1 MKAKKLLSLL
11 LALIMCA
18 GLVPAQVLAAGN
30 KTIVINTDGV
40 ENGTVEIVSIP
51 DDATQDGNKIT
62 GLTAKTG
69 FISIKATPKEGYEFI
84 NWTARFTMN
93 NGKTWVPKTTP
104 NAHYVLKSGNTFG
117 SNPMEIAPGSV
128 GSAKAYLE
136 LTPNFGKPLK
146 LAVES
151 SDPEMGEVVLGPNTG
166 KQLTEKTEKG
176 YVGSYTAGNVEIG
189 YRLKDSEKYQFVGWT
204 IRYTNGE
211 SGIVDDL
218 DEYHYHDLN
227 MAKTTTWPYDKNP
240 WSTDETVVGNTVRD
254 LIDTNKKGIKHD
266 ATITAVFNDKTSP
279 NYALQDSYWNIRMHV
294 IFQTQTIYY
303 PTITGWDNTTN
314 EVVVEFNDIPAADV
328 LKSANECSI
337 FMPIGK
343 SGNTGKTA
351 PGLAINFTDDAPKY
365 TYKDENKLEYGFGQ
379 YTIDDFADV
388 YEIHFNVLDN
398 NGNTKPGVIRL
409 NFKNRGKL
417 TAEHG
422 AVQYLGKQYENG
434 SVIDFVPDGD
444 GDATMTAVPEEGYKL
459 LKWIINGA
467 EYPANGNDITFAV
480 PESTFDI
487 QAVFAAPEFVVAGK
501 TPRFDIRDNLLELT
515 PFVTLATEGTVTG
528 WSNDTDEQV
537 VVTFNNV
544 GTLPQYVAAYY
555 RLNKDSY
562 APDGTS
568 LSFGGRETGEK
579 GSWLSWSR
587 YYYTQLNAD
596 DYEIPFTITD
606 KNGFVKR
613 GVIRFE
619 RDGKAGIEAEH
630 GSVIYNDT
638 EYTNGQTIDVAAGEI
653 TLQAKADEGYAFAG
667 WEIAGKEYSDNPLT
681 IEADG
686 KFFIIKAKFA
696 KLVTVSTGEGIVSEG
711 AARFADDETAE
722 SKTVAAGGSVSI
734 TNVPGEKSKFVAWHV
749 EYEKA
754 EGKFMP
760 AEEGRHYALGAGES
774 LTDGTITIVAKEYN
788 LRVYPEFERTYSI
801 TLQQAE
807 GGKASFAKPI
817 SAIGK
822 DTVSGLTK
830 DSAEVTWEIDST
842 EAGYKFSSWGIE
854 YFDTAKNEWVTDTT
868 GSSQFERFNY
878 WTPVNGDGRT
888 QRSMSAK
895 VTKYDLRI
903 TPQFAKGNIVEA
915 VADPAAGGTAEVT
928 GDADGYFYKY
938 SNSAQLKATAA
949 DGYNFGGWT
958 IEYKQEDGTYAPAEL
973 MKQYS
978 SASGNENTP
987 NMSINVMGYDL
998 RFTAKFTKQ
1007 LYVELA
1013 QGEHGTAEFVGV
1025 TPDADN
1031 RVYGPDDSTGNIVA
1045 TVKATPEEGYVFGG
1059 WNVVDAET
1067 GNSVMPS
1074 EPGFDFY
1081 YEIADGGTVASNP
1094 MGVGFSKSEMDRYH
1108 VNLKIKPVFG
1118 KGIKVIV
1125 GSDNSAY
1132 GTVTPEGEN
1141 IISGTNGRL
1150 DFSAKPAE
1158 GCMFMG
1164 WEVTYADGTEI
1175 PDEEKGNMF
1184 MFNVNTVNNDETGDN
1199 NQLLTFNC
1207 EKDLKLTAH
1216 FVKKGEPNFVR
1227 YNTNSY
1233 HAGCLMMPES
1243 TIYAPGRTVPSS
1255 FTGWSNDLSEPIV
1268 ITFNAAAQADKAVS
1282 IFYRYRYTVLAAP
1295 DVSFDFGEGTE
1306 HSNASDSTR
1315 SYKYTFS
1322 AEQAA
1327 TLYELPFTATDAN
1340 GNVKKGVIRF
1350 TPARRALIE
1359 AENGAVS
1366 YNDATYAAGSIID
1379 FPAGEATI
1387 TAAANEGYA
1396 FAGWEIEGVELSEE
1410 QAKSET
1416 ITFNVPEK
1424 FFTIKARFEVAAKQ
1438 LYVELAQGE
1447 HGTAEFVGVT
1457 PDANNRVY
1465 GPDDSTGNIVATVKA
1480 TPEEGYAFGGWTI
1493 LNADTGKKAVGLMG
1507 GQYGNYFLE
1516 DGESEASNPLRI
1528 GFSKHSSANFHVN
1541 LKLVPVFGKE
1551 MKVTVASDNSEYGTV
1566 TPEGENIV
1574 SSVGGKLDFG
1584 AKPAEDCLFMGWEIT
1599 YADGTEIPEKEKDNL
1614 FSFNTN
1620 STDNDATGDN
1630 NQLTI
1635 FSCEK
1640 DLKLTAHFV
1649 KKGEPNFVRYN
1660 SHKSDR
1666 GSMQAPRVTVFAPN
1680 MTLPSS
1686 YTGWSNDVSEPIV
1699 IIFDAPAMQSKSGL
1713 RLFYRYK
1720 STDLTAAGVTF
1731 NLGEGTEH
1739 DASRDTTKYYVYN
1752 ITAEEAATLYELPFT
1767 ATDANGNVKKGVIRF
1782 TPARRALI
1790 EAENGA
1796 VSYNDATYAAGS
1808 IIDFPAG
1815 EATITAAANEGYAFA
1830 GWEIEGVEL
1839 SEEQAKSETLTFNV
1853 PEKFFTIK
1861 AKFEVENKVNVT
1873 LSVNEATYGTLTSE
1887 SNLTGLKKGDKV
1899 ELVAARNPD
1908 GYEDFLLWHISGKE
1922 GTDYTIDN
1930 DPEVPGKATLTVLG
1944 TKDISVMAVFRG
1956 KVVGLQTS
1964 GRKYAIMPV
1973 KHGQR
1978 LIITYLGHQDV
1989 KVGVTEVTGW
1999 NNNPNETLAVT
2010 ITLNGFN
2017 DGGSL
2022 VVLKKYMGMM
2032 RDNAPDILAPGAS
2045 YVFPDMEDTA
2055 GPVTSIGAMYLHFT
2069 NGWDRTKTYHFS
2081 IVDESGNVL
2090 KNGTV
2095 EFRAKGLAK
2104 IEAENGAV
2112 EFDGTKY
2119 NNGEKV
2125 YLGTGSATIT
2135 AAANEGYAFAGW
2147 EIEGVELSE
2156 EQAKSETLTF
2166 TVPEKFFTIKAKFEA
2181 DTTPGIKVTVK
2192 SENTAKGS
2200 AAATTDGLD
2209 NFKPNGTSIIE
2220 LSATPAANCTLVGW
2234 TVTDTASGEY
2244 LDKSLYTLY
2253 EEGENKLLLAKG
2265 VDKDVTVTA
2274 YFANSTEGVFVMPGE
2289 RLPAFTITGK
2299 DGTVYTGAIE
2309 NWDNNTYNEIVVTFS
2324 GFGTSDILGQDMLIT
2339 LSNGSSDVLAPTDL
2353 VMKRTDAGNGKEEV
2367 VRHENDGKVYY
2378 SLSGYQ
2384 RESRIPFTFT
2394 DRNGNVKKG
2403 TIKLNLDYRAE
2414 VYIVGFCQPSGDRL
2428 GGYVLYNGNKYYSG
2442 DVIPFEPDTEGYV
2455 TITAVPEEKFANI
2468 EYVFKNWK
2476 MDTVEL
2482 TADEVYAN
2490 PLKFKPSKEYCVI
2503 QPQFAGDGRLVV
2515 VTDAE
2520 NGHAEIKKN
2529 GELVEGG
2536 EANGIAYGTDKLS
2549 VEAIPDDGYVFVR
2562 WQVEMNNSI
2571 IDPDSWVGEKFTE
2584 DEQARL
2590 LARNTS
2596 LSESD
2601 ISEAKLD
2608 FTLEGSGAYGLRLT
2622 PLFGLDAKGATITL
2636 DNSESEKGTISS
2648 EDDLTDVRWYLP
2660 AVTIKAEK
2668 KDGYEF
2674 QGWTVTSTATGK
2686 RLYNGKDYEMVEV
2699 DEYTMTIRPLRS
2711 STQDMTVKGI
2721 FIDYQPVHGTVKGHG
2736 YAVVYEG
2743 KEYREGDVITFP
2755 NGKGIATL
2763 EWKPDNADT
2772 HFVFWFFSN
2781 YVMNNESEARRQPRI
2796 DVQLL
2801 ERDFDINVVMGY
2813 YVDYRIMCDGV
2824 DITNSDDWA
2833 NSIGPSIYN
2842 LQGRYGYDISK
2853 YPTIDDAIDN
2863 YSEITSSG
2871 NHTNYVA
2878 PGDGMIFWFDENF
2891 RLGGNVGDGRVKY
2904 VYDSVTTEPAA
2915 EEIGITKELI
2925 DKQYSGRTDKSD
2937 EYRVWAA
2944 YVMPESDI
2952 TIVINVR
2959 RIGYSQ
2965 ITAQPNNT
2973 AYGSVT
2979 MSPES
2984 TGGDGYYRE
2993 GIYLRINAAA
3003 KSGYRF
3009 VKWEEAQGSSYL
3021 SEEQK
3026 LSSSLNLRVGIDS
3039 AALTAVFEED
3049 TNPVAQALNLV
3060 VDPAGKANVL
3070 VNGAKGVTGAFEGES
3085 VTVSLGDLDDYYEF
3099 DHWEITRDSSGESL
3113 ITSAASYNESVTFVV
3128 PNGSVSV
3135 KAVLNQRAIEV
3146 TWMYYVKKG
3155 ENSYVSSSVTT
3166 PYMADISIWKNG
3178 VYQDPNSKTTVVKG
3192 DTISFEVKLKDAN
3205 KYILEKIWLVSSG
3218 TMVQNYDDYNG
3229 EYTVTSWK
3237 YKGKN
3242 IYQLT
3247 INAYF
3252 DTNNGDIQ
3260 RYNLNV
3266 VQPASGGTIECS
3278 SVYPLADSIVKL
3290 TAKPEENYRLKRW
3303 IVTDEY
3309 NNAVDVT
3316 VDDSDANSAKFT
3328 MPAAD
3333 VTVTAEFEQTDV
3345 RGAEML
3351 AVDILSGKG
3360 GAVIASGALAGDAW
3374 TVDLSG
3380 VIDKAT
3386 ADGIPQGTS
3395 GLYMRITAN
3404 EGTTVEQ
3411 VNAFTGDW
3419 SNGDIACYM
3428 PLNQGVIFI
3437 AHNGE
3442 QSRNYTI
3449 TLAYSEP
3456 GAPELSNGS
3465 AERISDKEANIKFT
3479 SSEGGSCYYV
3489 VVESGA
3495 AEPAIDTEGRG
3506 MSISAGEN
3514 TLMLTNLAKGARDIY
3529 IVVKNASGVASKP
3542 MKIEIPAFSSGE
3554 EEGEYTISVAE
3565 HVGGTLTP
3573 SRTRANEGDE
3583 VTISISA
3590 ADGMQMKAGSLT
3602 YTEAIE
3608 NGKTVTIENG
3618 KFTMPAC
3625 DVTISCQWESTASQP
3640 TGGGITG
3647 FVIDGIPG
3655 TIDASGNIVVTMPYK
3670 TDVTALRPVI
3680 TGVNIAEMTPASGEA
3695 VDFTK
3700 PVIYTVTLT
3709 DGTVKLYTV
3718 TVQLQNAGAADELWD
3733 KLTDPS
3739 QTLPWWKYAEQQ
3751 RNSGYYPR
3759 YW

>member
-30 KTIVINTDGV
+30 MTLMINTEGI

-51 DDATQDGNKIT
+51 DGATQDGNTVT
-62 GLTAKTG
+62 GLTAKTS
-69 FISIKATPKEGYEFI
+69 FVTVKATPKEGYEFL
-84 NWTARFTMN
+84 NWTVKISP
-93 NGKTWVPKTTP
+93 NGKKWLSTAKP
-104 NAHYVLKSGNTFG
+104 NSGYVLKSGQTFA
-117 SNPMEIAPGSV
+117 SNPIEIANGPM
-128 GSAKAYLE
+128 AKFLQ
-136 LTPNFGKPLK
+136 LTPNFGIPLK

-176 YVGSYTAGNVEIG
+176 YVGSYNAGNVEIG

-211 SGIVDDL
+211 SGITEDL
-218 DEYHYHDLN
+218 DAYHYMDLS
-227 MAKTTTWPYDKNP
+227 MRPTTTWPYDQNP
-240 WSTDETVVGNTVRD
+240 WSKDDTVVGNTVRD
-254 LIDTNKKGIKHD
+254 LISYNRKGIKHD
-266 ATITAVFNDKTSP
+266 ITITAVFNDKTSP
-279 NYALQDSYWNIRMHV
+279 NYTLADDNWKIGMTVRPQNGNQS
-294 IFQTQTIYY
+294 IYSANV
-303 PTITGWDNTTN
+303 TGWDNTTN
-314 EVVVEFNDIPAADV
+314 EVVAEFNGAVTAAE
-328 LKSANECSI
+328 LKDANTYFIS
-337 FMPIGK
+337 MPIGMD
-343 SGNTGKTA
+343 GGTIRTA
-351 PGLAINFTDDAPKY
+351 PGLTVEFTDENPNY
-365 TYKDENKLEYGFGQ
+365 TYGIGDTQGLSPDTYHVGN
-379 YTIDDFADV
+379 FADV

-422 AVQYLGKQYENG
+422 AVQYFGKQYENG

-459 LKWIINGA
+459 LKWIINDV

-568 LSFGGRETGEK
+568 LSFDGRETGEK

-667 WEIAGKEYSDNPLT
+667 WEIGGKEYSNNPLT

-722 SKTVAAGGSVSI
+722 SKTVAAGESVSI
-734 TNVPGEKSKFVAWHV
+734 TNVPGEKSKFVRWHV
-749 EYEKA
+749 DYEKA

-760 AEEGRHYALGAGES
+760 AEEGRHYTLGEGAS
-774 LTDGTITIVAKEYN
+774 YTDGTITIVAKEYN
-788 LRVYPEFERTYSI
+788 IKVYPEFERTYSI

-807 GGKASFAKPI
+807 GGKASFAEPV

-822 DTVSGLTK
+822 DAVSGLTK
-830 DSAEVTWEIDST
+830 DSAAVTWEREVET
-842 EAGYKFSSWGIE
+842 GYRFVKWGIE
-854 YFDTAKNEWVTDTT
+854 YFDTAKNEWVADPT
-868 GSSQFERFNY
+868 GGGSTAIYRY
-878 WTPVNGDGRT
+878 WTPVNGDGRM
-888 QRSMSAK
+888 RPSMSVK
-895 VTKYDLRI
+895 VTEYDLRI
-903 TPQFAKGNIVEA
+903 TPQFSKGLTVEA

-928 GDADGYFYKY
+928 GDTDGYFYKNQY
-938 SNSAQLKATAA
+938 AKLKAAAA

-958 IEYKQEDGTYAPAEL
+958 IEYKQEDGIYAPAVAGTH
-973 MKQYS
+973 YRAIIG
-978 SASGNENTP
+978 SADTAEITAAVLDHS
-987 NMSINVMGYDL
+987 L

-1025 TPDADN
+1025 TPDANN

-1059 WNVVDAET
+1059 WEVVDAET
-1067 GNSVMPS
+1067 GDMMFPS
-1074 EPGFDFY
+1074 EPDFDFH

-1094 MGVGFSKSEMDRYH
+1094 MSVGFSKSGMDSYH

-1118 KGIKVIV
+1118 KGIKVTV

-1150 DFSAKPAE
+1150 DFSAKPAD
-1158 GCMFMG
+1158 GCLFMG
-1164 WEVTYADGTEI
+1164 WEVTYADGTAI
-1175 PDEEKGNMF
+1175 PDAEKGNMF
-1184 MFNVNTVNNDETGDN
+1184 MFNVNTVNNDETGDD
-1199 NQLLTFNC
+1199 NQLTIFEC

-1227 YNTNSY
+1227 YNTDSY
-1233 HAGCLMMPES
+1233 HAGCRMPLEIDLSDKTS
-1243 TIYAPGRTVPSS
+1243 TRIYPSS
-1255 FTGWSNDLSEPIV
+1255 VTGWSNDLSELFV
-1268 ITFNAAAQADKAVS
+1268 ITFDVAAPADESVM
-1282 IFYRYRYTVLAAP
+1282 ICYRYRFTDLAAP
-1295 DVSFDFGEGTE
+1295 DVSFDYGEGTE
-1306 HSNASDSTR
+1306 KGSSTGG
-1315 SYKYTFS
+1315 STIGYNYYFTE
-1322 AEQAA
+1322 EQAA

-1424 FFTIKARFEVAAKQ
+1424 FFTIKARFEV
-1438 LYVELAQGE
+1438 
-1447 HGTAEFVGVT
+1447 
-1457 PDANNRVY
+1457 
-1465 GPDDSTGNIVATVKA
+1465 
-1480 TPEEGYAFGGWTI
+1480 
-1493 LNADTGKKAVGLMG
+1493 
-1507 GQYGNYFLE
+1507 
-1516 DGESEASNPLRI
+1516 
-1528 GFSKHSSANFHVN
+1528 
-1541 LKLVPVFGKE
+1541 
-1551 MKVTVASDNSEYGTV
+1551 
-1566 TPEGENIV
+1566 
-1574 SSVGGKLDFG
+1574 
-1584 AKPAEDCLFMGWEIT
+1584 
-1599 YADGTEIPEKEKDNL
+1599 
-1614 FSFNTN
+1614 
-1620 STDNDATGDN
+1620 
-1630 NQLTI
+1630 
-1635 FSCEK
+1635 
-1640 DLKLTAHFV
+1640 
-1649 KKGEPNFVRYN
+1649 
-1660 SHKSDR
+1660 
-1666 GSMQAPRVTVFAPN
+1666 
-1680 MTLPSS
+1680 
-1686 YTGWSNDVSEPIV
+1686 
-1699 IIFDAPAMQSKSGL
+1699 
-1713 RLFYRYK
+1713 
-1720 STDLTAAGVTF
+1720 
-1731 NLGEGTEH
+1731 
-1739 DASRDTTKYYVYN
+1739 
-1752 ITAEEAATLYELPFT
+1752 
-1767 ATDANGNVKKGVIRF
+1767 
-1782 TPARRALI
+1782 
-1790 EAENGA
+1790 
-1796 VSYNDATYAAGS
+1796 
-1808 IIDFPAG
+1808 
-1815 EATITAAANEGYAFA
+1815 
-1830 GWEIEGVEL
+1830 
-1839 SEEQAKSETLTFNV
+1839 
-1853 PEKFFTIK
+1853 
-1861 AKFEVENKVNVT
+1861 ENKVNVT

-1899 ELVAARNPD
+1899 ELIAARNPN

-2156 EQAKSETLTF
+2156 EQAKSETITF
-2166 TVPEKFFTIKAKFEA
+2166 TVPEKFFTIKARFEA

-2353 VMKRTDAGNGKEEV
+2353 AMKRTDAGDGKEEV
-2367 VRHENDGKVYY
+2367 VRHENGGKVYY

-2414 VYIVGFCQPSGDRL
+2414 VYVNGFCQPSGDRL

-2442 DVIPFEPDTEGYV
+2442 DVIPFEPDAEGYV

-2490 PLKFKPSKEYCVI
+2490 PLKFKPSKEYCMI

-2520 NGHAEIKKN
+2520 NGRAEFKKN

-2562 WQVEMNNSI
+2562 WQVEKNYSI
-2571 IDPDSWVGEKFTE
+2571 IDQDSWVGEKFTE
-2584 DEQARL
+2584 EEQARL
-2590 LARNTS
+2590 LALVTS
-2596 LSESD
+2596 LSEND
-2601 ISEAKLD
+2601 IREAKLD
-2608 FTLEGSGAYGLRLT
+2608 FTLEDGLYALRLT

-2699 DEYTMTIRPLRS
+2699 DEYTMTIRPLRTG
-2711 STQDMTVKGI
+2711 TQDMTVKGI
-2721 FIDYQPVHGTVKGHG
+2721 FPEYQPVHGTVKGHG

-2763 EWKPDNADT
+2763 EWKPDNANA
-2772 HFVFWFFSN
+2772 HFVYWFFSD

-2801 ERDFDINVVMGY
+2801 ERDFEINVTMGY
-2813 YVDYRIMCDGV
+2813 QVNYRIMCDGK
-2824 DITNSDDWA
+2824 DITRSDDWA
-2833 NSIGPSIYN
+2833 SAGTANIYA
-2842 LQGRYGYDISK
+2842 LQGLYGYNRSK

-2863 YSEITSSG
+2863 YSEIAKAASRS
-2871 NHTNYVA
+2871 YVI
-2878 PGDGMIFWFDENF
+2878 PGDGVIFWLNENF
-2891 RLGGNVGDGRVKY
+2891 RLGGAINGRIKY
-2904 VYDSVTTEPAA
+2904 VYDSITVEPAA
-2915 EEIGITKELI
+2915 EEIGVTKELI
-2925 DKQYSGRTDKSD
+2925 DKQYGAYEDKSD

-2952 TIVINVR
+2952 TIDINIR

-3026 LSSSLNLRVGIDS
+3026 LSSSLNLRVGVDS

-3049 TNPVAQALNLV
+3049 TNPIAQALNLV
-3060 VDPAGKANVL
+3060 VEPAGKANVL
-3070 VNGAKGVTGAFEGES
+3070 VNGAKGVAGAFEGES

-3113 ITSAASYNESVTFVV
+3113 ITSAASYNESVTFVM

-3135 KAVLNQRAIEV
+3135 KAVLNAKSVNVAWRFMI
-3146 TWMYYVKKG
+3146 KKG
-3155 ENSYVSSSVTT
+3155 NNTYVGSSATT

-3178 VYQDPNSKTTVVKG
+3178 VYQDPNSKITVVKG
-3192 DTISFEVKLKDAN
+3192 DTISFEVKLKDPN
-3205 KYILEKIWLVSSG
+3205 KYILEKIWLDLSG
-3218 TMVQNYDDYNG
+3218 TTAKNYYDYKG
-3229 EYTVTSWK
+3229 EYTLTSWK
-3237 YKGKN
+3237 HNGKA
-3242 IYQLT
+3242 IYQFL
-3247 INAYF
+3247 INVGF
-3252 DTNNGDIQ
+3252 DMNDGDIQ

-3278 SVYPLADSIVKL
+3278 SVYPLADSVVKL

-3333 VTVTAEFEQTDV
+3333 VTITAEFEQTDAS
-3345 RGAEML
+3345 GAEML

-3360 GAVIASGALAGDAW
+3360 GAVIASGTLAGDAW

-3479 SSEGGSCYYV
+3479 LSEGGSCYYV

-3554 EEGEYTISVAE
+3554 DDGEYTISVAE

-3573 SRTRANEGDE
+3573 SRTKANEGNE

-3590 ADGMQMKAGSLT
+3590 ADGMQMKVGSLT

-3655 TIDASGNIVVTMPYK
+3655 TIDVGGNIVVTMPYK

-3739 QTLPWWKYAEQQ
+3739 QTLPWWKYAEHQQ
-3751 RNSGYYPR
+3751 SYGKYPR

>member
-30 KTIVINTDGV
+30 MTLMINTEGI

-51 DDATQDGNKIT
+51 DGATQDGNTVT
-62 GLTAKTG
+62 GLTAKTS
-69 FISIKATPKEGYEFI
+69 FVTVKATPKEGYEFL
-84 NWTARFTMN
+84 NWTVKISP
-93 NGKTWVPKTTP
+93 NGKKWLSTAKP
-104 NAHYVLKSGNTFG
+104 NSGYVLKSGQTFA
-117 SNPMEIAPGSV
+117 SNPIEIANGPM
-128 GSAKAYLE
+128 AKFLQ
-136 LTPNFGKPLK
+136 LTPNFGIPLK

-176 YVGSYTAGNVEIG
+176 YVGSYNAGNVEIG

-211 SGIVDDL
+211 SGITEDL
-218 DEYHYHDLN
+218 DAYHYMDLS
-227 MAKTTTWPYDKNP
+227 MRPTTTWPYDQNP
-240 WSTDETVVGNTVRD
+240 WSKDDTVVGNTVRD
-254 LIDTNKKGIKHD
+254 LISYNRKGIKHD
-266 ATITAVFNDKTSP
+266 ITITAVFNDKTSP
-279 NYALQDSYWNIRMHV
+279 NYTLADDNWKIGMTVRPQNGNQS
-294 IFQTQTIYY
+294 IYSANV
-303 PTITGWDNTTN
+303 TGWDNTTN
-314 EVVVEFNDIPAADV
+314 EVVAEFNGAVTAAE
-328 LKSANECSI
+328 LKDANTYFIS
-337 FMPIGK
+337 MPIGMDGGTIRTA
-343 SGNTGKTA
+343 SGLTVE
-351 PGLAINFTDDAPKY
+351 FTDEKPGY
-365 TYKDENKLEYGFGQ
+365 TYGVGDIQGLSPDTYHVGN
-379 YTIDDFADV
+379 FADV

-409 NFKNRGKL
+409 NLKNRGRL

-444 GDATMTAVPEEGYKL
+444 GEATMTAVPEEGYKL

-667 WEIAGKEYSDNPLT
+667 WEIGGKEYSNNPLT

-686 KFFIIKAKFA
+686 KFFIIKAKFT

-711 AARFADDETAE
+711 VSRFADDETAE
-722 SKTVAAGGSVSI
+722 SKTVAAGESVSL
-734 TNVPGEKSKFVAWHV
+734 TNVPGEKSKFARWHV
-749 EYEKA
+749 DYEKA

-760 AEEGRHYALGAGES
+760 AEEGRHYTLGEGAS
-774 LTDGTITIVAKEYN
+774 YTDGTITIVTKEYN
-788 LRVYPEFERTYSI
+788 IKVYPEFERTYSI

-807 GGKASFAKPI
+807 GGKASFAEPV

-822 DTVSGLTK
+822 DAVSGLTK
-830 DSAEVTWEIDST
+830 DSNAVTWEREVET
-842 EAGYKFSSWGIE
+842 GYRFDKWGIE
-854 YFDTAKNEWVTDTT
+854 YFDTAKNEWVADPT
-868 GSSQFERFNY
+868 GGGSTAIYRY
-878 WTPVNGDGRT
+878 WTPVNGDGRM
-888 QRSMSAK
+888 RPSMSVK
-895 VTKYDLRI
+895 VTEYDLRI
-903 TPQFAKGNIVEA
+903 TPQFSKGLTVEA

-928 GDADGYFYKY
+928 GDTDGYFYKNQY
-938 SNSAQLKATAA
+938 AKLKAAA
-949 DGYNFGGWT
+949 TDGYAFGGWT
-958 IEYKQEDGTYAPAEL
+958 IEYRQEDGTYAPAVAGTH
-973 MKQYS
+973 YRAIIG
-978 SASGNENTP
+978 SADTAEITAAVLDHS
-987 NMSINVMGYDL
+987 L

-1059 WNVVDAET
+1059 WEVVNGET
-1067 GNSVMPS
+1067 GNSVSPS
-1074 EPGFDFY
+1074 ETGYSFH

-1094 MGVGFSKSEMDRYH
+1094 MSVGFSKSEMDSYH

-1118 KGIKVIV
+1118 KGIKVTV

-1150 DFSAKPAE
+1150 DFSAKPAD
-1158 GCMFMG
+1158 GCLFMG
-1164 WEVTYADGTEI
+1164 WEVTYADGTAI
-1175 PDEEKGNMF
+1175 PDAEKGNMF
-1184 MFNVNTVNNDETGDN
+1184 MFNMNTVDNDETGDN
-1199 NQLLTFNC
+1199 NQLTIFEC

-1227 YNTNSY
+1227 YNSNSSY
-1233 HAGCLMMPES
+1233 AGSKQIPRV
-1243 TIYAPGRTVPSS
+1243 TVFAPGMTLPSS
-1255 FTGWSNDLSEPIV
+1255 YTGWSNDVSEPIV
-1268 ITFNAAAQADKAVS
+1268 ITFDAPAMESKS
-1282 IFYRYRYTVLAAP
+1282 GLRLFYRFMSTDLTAAG
-1295 DVSFDFGEGTE
+1295 VTFDLGEGTE
-1306 HSNASDSTR
+1306 NSNSSASTKCFI
-1315 SYKYTFS
+1315 YYFTE
-1322 AEQAA
+1322 EQAA

-1366 YNDATYAAGSIID
+1366 YNNATYAAGSIID

-1424 FFTIKARFEVAAKQ
+1424 FFTIKARFEV
-1438 LYVELAQGE
+1438 
-1447 HGTAEFVGVT
+1447 
-1457 PDANNRVY
+1457 
-1465 GPDDSTGNIVATVKA
+1465 
-1480 TPEEGYAFGGWTI
+1480 
-1493 LNADTGKKAVGLMG
+1493 
-1507 GQYGNYFLE
+1507 
-1516 DGESEASNPLRI
+1516 
-1528 GFSKHSSANFHVN
+1528 
-1541 LKLVPVFGKE
+1541 
-1551 MKVTVASDNSEYGTV
+1551 
-1566 TPEGENIV
+1566 
-1574 SSVGGKLDFG
+1574 
-1584 AKPAEDCLFMGWEIT
+1584 
-1599 YADGTEIPEKEKDNL
+1599 
-1614 FSFNTN
+1614 
-1620 STDNDATGDN
+1620 
-1630 NQLTI
+1630 
-1635 FSCEK
+1635 
-1640 DLKLTAHFV
+1640 
-1649 KKGEPNFVRYN
+1649 
-1660 SHKSDR
+1660 
-1666 GSMQAPRVTVFAPN
+1666 
-1680 MTLPSS
+1680 
-1686 YTGWSNDVSEPIV
+1686 
-1699 IIFDAPAMQSKSGL
+1699 
-1713 RLFYRYK
+1713 
-1720 STDLTAAGVTF
+1720 
-1731 NLGEGTEH
+1731 
-1739 DASRDTTKYYVYN
+1739 
-1752 ITAEEAATLYELPFT
+1752 
-1767 ATDANGNVKKGVIRF
+1767 
-1782 TPARRALI
+1782 
-1790 EAENGA
+1790 
-1796 VSYNDATYAAGS
+1796 
-1808 IIDFPAG
+1808 
-1815 EATITAAANEGYAFA
+1815 
-1830 GWEIEGVEL
+1830 
-1839 SEEQAKSETLTFNV
+1839 
-1853 PEKFFTIK
+1853 
-1861 AKFEVENKVNVT
+1861 ENKVNVT

-1899 ELVAARNPD
+1899 ELVAARNPN

-2104 IEAENGAV
+2104 IDAENGAV

-2125 YLGTGSATIT
+2125 YLGTDSATIT

-2156 EQAKSETLTF
+2156 EQAKSETITF

-2353 VMKRTDAGNGKEEV
+2353 VMKRTDAGDGKEEV
-2367 VRHENDGKVYY
+2367 VRHEDGGKVYY

-2442 DVIPFEPDTEGYV
+2442 DVIPFEPDAEGYV

-2520 NGHAEIKKN
+2520 NGRAEFKKN

-2536 EANGIAYGTDKLS
+2536 EADGIAYGTDKLS

-2562 WQVEMNNSI
+2562 WQVEKNYSI
-2571 IDPDSWVGEKFTE
+2571 IDQDSWVGEKFTE
-2584 DEQARL
+2584 EEQARL
-2590 LARNTS
+2590 LALVTS
-2596 LSESD
+2596 LSEND
-2601 ISEAKLD
+2601 IREAKLD
-2608 FTLEGSGAYGLRLT
+2608 FTLEDGLYALRLT

-2699 DEYTMTIRPLRS
+2699 DEYTMTIRPLRT

-2721 FIDYQPVHGTVKGHG
+2721 FLEYQPVHGTVKGHG

-2763 EWKPDNADT
+2763 EWKPDNANV
-2772 HFVFWFFSN
+2772 HFVYWFFSN
-2781 YVMNNESEARRQPRI
+2781 YVMNNESEARKQPRI

-2801 ERDFDINVVMGY
+2801 ERDFEINVVMGY
-2813 YVDYRIMCDGV
+2813 HVDYRIMCDGV
-2824 DITNSDDWA
+2824 DITRSDDWA
-2833 NSIGPSIYN
+2833 SAGTANIYT
-2842 LQGRYGYDISK
+2842 LQGLYGYDRSK

-2863 YSEITSSG
+2863 YSEIFKAASRS
-2871 NHTNYVA
+2871 YVI
-2878 PGDGMIFWFDENF
+2878 PGDGVIFWLNENF
-2891 RLGGNVGDGRVKY
+2891 RLGGATNGRIKY
-2904 VYDSVTTEPAA
+2904 VYDSITVEPAA

-2925 DKQYSGRTDKSD
+2925 DKQYGAYDDKSD

-2952 TIVINVR
+2952 TIDINIR

-2973 AYGSVT
+2973 TYGSVT

-2993 GIYLRINAAA
+2993 GAYLRINAAA

-3026 LSSSLNLRVGIDS
+3026 LSSSLNLRVGVDS

-3049 TNPVAQALNLV
+3049 TNPIAQALNLV

-3113 ITSAASYNESVTFVV
+3113 ITSAASYSESLTFVM
-3128 PNGSVSV
+3128 PNGSVTV
-3135 KAVLNQRAIEV
+3135 KAVLNAKSVNVSWRFMI
-3146 TWMYYVKKG
+3146 KKG
-3155 ENSYVSSSVTT
+3155 ENTYVGSSAIT
-3166 PYMADISIWKNG
+3166 PYMADMSIWKNG
-3178 VYQDPNSKTTVVKG
+3178 VLQDPNSKITVVKG
-3192 DTISFEVKLKDAN
+3192 DTISFEVKLKDPN
-3205 KYILEKIWLVSSG
+3205 KYILEKIWLDLSG
-3218 TMVQNYDDYNG
+3218 TTAKNYYDYKG

-3237 YKGKN
+3237 FRGKK
-3242 IYQLT
+3242 IYQFL
-3247 INAYF
+3247 INVGF
-3252 DTNNGDIQ
+3252 DMNDGDIQ

-3278 SVYPLADSIVKL
+3278 SVYPLADSVVNLI
-3290 TAKPEENYRLKRW
+3290 AKPEENYRLKRW

-3309 NNAVDVT
+3309 NNAVEVT

-3386 ADGIPQGTS
+3386 ANGIPQGTS

-3495 AEPAIDTEGRG
+3495 AEPSIDTEGRG

-3655 TIDASGNIVVTMPYK
+3655 TIDVGGNIVVTMPYK

>member
-30 KTIVINTDGV
+30 MTLMINTEGI

-51 DDATQDGNKIT
+51 DGATQDGNMVT
-62 GLTAKTG
+62 GLTAKTS
-69 FISIKATPKEGYEFI
+69 FVTVKATPKEGYEFL
-84 NWTARFTMN
+84 NWTVKIST
-93 NGKTWVPKTTP
+93 NGKKWLSTAKP
-104 NAHYVLKSGNTFG
+104 NSGYVLKSGQTFA
-117 SNPMEIAPGSV
+117 SNPIEIANGPM
-128 GSAKAYLE
+128 AKFLQ
-136 LTPNFGKPLK
+136 LTPNFGIPLK

-176 YVGSYTAGNVEIG
+176 YVGSYNAGNVEIG

-211 SGIVDDL
+211 SGITEDL
-218 DEYHYHDLN
+218 DAYHYMDLS
-227 MAKTTTWPYDKNP
+227 MRPTTTWPYDQNP
-240 WSTDETVVGNTVRD
+240 WSKDDTVVGNTVRD
-254 LIDTNKKGIKHD
+254 LISYNRKGIKHD
-266 ATITAVFNDKTSP
+266 ITITAVFNDKTSP
-279 NYALQDSYWNIRMHV
+279 NYTLADDNWKIGMTVRPQNGNQS
-294 IFQTQTIYY
+294 IYSANV
-303 PTITGWDNTTN
+303 TGWDNTTN
-314 EVVVEFNDIPAADV
+314 EVVAEFNGAVTAAE
-328 LKSANECSI
+328 LKDANTYFIS
-337 FMPIGK
+337 MPIGMDGGTIRTA
-343 SGNTGKTA
+343 SGLTVE
-351 PGLAINFTDDAPKY
+351 FTDEKPGY
-365 TYKDENKLEYGFGQ
+365 TYGVGDIQGLSPDTYHVGN
-379 YTIDDFADV
+379 FADV

-459 LKWIINGA
+459 LKWIINGT

-667 WEIAGKEYSDNPLT
+667 WEIGGKEYSNNPLT

-722 SKTVAAGGSVSI
+722 SKTVAAGESVSI
-734 TNVPGEKSKFVAWHV
+734 TNVPGEKSKFVRWHV
-749 EYEKA
+749 DYEKA

-760 AEEGRHYALGAGES
+760 AEEGRHYTLGEGAS
-774 LTDGTITIVAKEYN
+774 YTDGTITIVAKEYN
-788 LRVYPEFERTYSI
+788 IKVYPEFERTYSI

-807 GGKASFAKPI
+807 GGKASFAEPV

-822 DTVSGLTK
+822 DAVSGLTK
-830 DSAEVTWEIDST
+830 DSAAVTWEREVET
-842 EAGYKFSSWGIE
+842 GYRFVKWGIE
-854 YFDTAKNEWVTDTT
+854 YFDTAKNEWVADPT
-868 GSSQFERFNY
+868 GGGSTAIYRY
-878 WTPVNGDGRT
+878 WTPVNGDGRM
-888 QRSMSAK
+888 RPSMSVK
-895 VTKYDLRI
+895 VTEYDLRI
-903 TPQFAKGNIVEA
+903 TPQFSKGLTVEA

-928 GDADGYFYKY
+928 GDTDGYFYKNQY
-938 SNSAQLKATAA
+938 AKLKAAAA

-958 IEYKQEDGTYAPAEL
+958 IEYKQEDGIYAPAVAGTH
-973 MKQYS
+973 YRAIIG
-978 SASGNENTP
+978 SADTAEITAAVLDHS
-987 NMSINVMGYDL
+987 L
-998 RFTAKFTKQ
+998 RFTAKFT
-1007 LYVELA
+1007 
-1013 QGEHGTAEFVGV
+1013 
-1025 TPDADN
+1025 
-1031 RVYGPDDSTGNIVA
+1031 
-1045 TVKATPEEGYVFGG
+1045 
-1059 WNVVDAET
+1059 
-1067 GNSVMPS
+1067 
-1074 EPGFDFY
+1074 
-1081 YEIADGGTVASNP
+1081 
-1094 MGVGFSKSEMDRYH
+1094 
-1108 VNLKIKPVFG
+1108 
-1118 KGIKVIV
+1118 
-1125 GSDNSAY
+1125 
-1132 GTVTPEGEN
+1132 
-1141 IISGTNGRL
+1141 
-1150 DFSAKPAE
+1150 
-1158 GCMFMG
+1158 
-1164 WEVTYADGTEI
+1164 
-1175 PDEEKGNMF
+1175 
-1184 MFNVNTVNNDETGDN
+1184 
-1199 NQLLTFNC
+1199 
-1207 EKDLKLTAH
+1207 
-1216 FVKKGEPNFVR
+1216 
-1227 YNTNSY
+1227 
-1233 HAGCLMMPES
+1233 
-1243 TIYAPGRTVPSS
+1243 
-1255 FTGWSNDLSEPIV
+1255 
-1268 ITFNAAAQADKAVS
+1268 
-1282 IFYRYRYTVLAAP
+1282 
-1295 DVSFDFGEGTE
+1295 
-1306 HSNASDSTR
+1306 
-1315 SYKYTFS
+1315 
-1322 AEQAA
+1322 
-1327 TLYELPFTATDAN
+1327 
-1340 GNVKKGVIRF
+1340 
-1350 TPARRALIE
+1350 
-1359 AENGAVS
+1359 
-1366 YNDATYAAGSIID
+1366 
-1379 FPAGEATI
+1379 
-1387 TAAANEGYA
+1387 
-1396 FAGWEIEGVELSEE
+1396 
-1410 QAKSET
+1410 
-1416 ITFNVPEK
+1416 
-1424 FFTIKARFEVAAKQ
+1424 KQ

-1839 SEEQAKSETLTFNV
+1839 SEEQAKSETITFNV

-1899 ELVAARNPD
+1899 ELVAARNPN

-2125 YLGTGSATIT
+2125 YLGTDSATIT
-2135 AAANEGYAFAGW
+2135 AAANGGYAFAGW

-2156 EQAKSETLTF
+2156 EQAKSETITF

-2367 VRHENDGKVYY
+2367 VRHENGGKVYY

-2442 DVIPFEPDTEGYV
+2442 DVIPFEPDAEGYV

-2520 NGHAEIKKN
+2520 NGRAEFKKN

-2536 EANGIAYGTDKLS
+2536 EADGIAYGTDKLS

-2562 WQVEMNNSI
+2562 WQVEKNYSI
-2571 IDPDSWVGEKFTE
+2571 IDQDSWVGEKFTE
-2584 DEQARL
+2584 EEQARL
-2590 LARNTS
+2590 LALVTS
-2596 LSESD
+2596 LSEND
-2601 ISEAKLD
+2601 IREAKLD
-2608 FTLEGSGAYGLRLT
+2608 FTLEDGLYALRLT

-2721 FIDYQPVHGTVKGHG
+2721 FLEYQPVHGTVKGHG

-2763 EWKPDNADT
+2763 EWKPDNANA
-2772 HFVFWFFSN
+2772 HFVYWFFSD

-2801 ERDFDINVVMGY
+2801 ERDFEINVTMGY
-2813 YVDYRIMCDGV
+2813 QVNYRIMCDGK
-2824 DITNSDDWA
+2824 DITRSDDWA
-2833 NSIGPSIYN
+2833 SAGTANIYA
-2842 LQGRYGYDISK
+2842 LQGLYGYNRSK

-2863 YSEITSSG
+2863 YSEIAKAASRS
-2871 NHTNYVA
+2871 YVI
-2878 PGDGMIFWFDENF
+2878 PGDGVIFWLNENF
-2891 RLGGNVGDGRVKY
+2891 RLGGAINGRIKY
-2904 VYDSVTTEPAA
+2904 VYDSITVEPAA
-2915 EEIGITKELI
+2915 EEIGVTKELI
-2925 DKQYSGRTDKSD
+2925 DKQYGAYEDKSD

-3026 LSSSLNLRVGIDS
+3026 LSSSLNLRVGVDS

-3049 TNPVAQALNLV
+3049 TNPVAQAINLV

-3085 VTVSLGDLDDYYEF
+3085 VTVSLGDVDDYYEF

-3113 ITSAASYNESVTFVV
+3113 ITSAASYSESLTFVM
-3128 PNGSVSV
+3128 PNGSVTV
-3135 KAVLNQRAIEV
+3135 KAVLNAKSVNVSWRFMI
-3146 TWMYYVKKG
+3146 KKG
-3155 ENSYVSSSVTT
+3155 ENTYVGSSAIT
-3166 PYMADISIWKNG
+3166 PYMADMSIWKNG
-3178 VYQDPNSKTTVVKG
+3178 VLQDPNSKITVVKG
-3192 DTISFEVKLKDAN
+3192 DTISFEVKLKDPN
-3205 KYILEKIWLVSSG
+3205 KYILEKIWLDLSG
-3218 TMVQNYDDYNG
+3218 TTAKNYYDYKG

-3237 YKGKN
+3237 FRGKK
-3242 IYQLT
+3242 IYQFL
-3247 INAYF
+3247 INVGF
-3252 DTNNGDIQ
+3252 DMNDGDIQ

-3278 SVYPLADSIVKL
+3278 SVYPLADSVVKL

-3360 GAVIASGALAGDAW
+3360 GAVIASGTLAGDAW

-3554 EEGEYTISVAE
+3554 DDGEYTISVAE

-3590 ADGMQMKAGSLT
+3590 ADGMQMKVGSLT

-3647 FVIDGIPG
+3647 FVIDGILG

-3680 TGVNIAEMTPASGEA
+3680 TGMNIAEMTPASSEA

-3718 TVQLQNAGAADELWD
+3718 TVQLHNAGAANELWD

>member
-69 FISIKATPKEGYEFI
+69 FISIKATPKEGNEFI

-93 NGKTWVPKTTP
+93 NGKTWMTKTTP

-117 SNPMEIAPGSV
+117 SNPMEIAPGSM
-128 GSAKAYLE
+128 GSANAYLE
-136 LTPNFGKPLK
+136 LTPNFGIPLK

-218 DEYHYHDLN
+218 DVYHYHDLG
-227 MAKTTTWPYDKNP
+227 MSKTTTWPYDKNP

-328 LKSANECSI
+328 LKSAQQCSI
-337 FMPIGK
+337 YMPIGK
-343 SGNTGKTA
+343 SGTTGITA

-409 NFKNRGKL
+409 NLKNRGKL

-444 GDATMTAVPEEGYKL
+444 GEATMTAVPEEGYKL

-568 LSFGGRETGEK
+568 LSFDGRETGEK
-579 GSWLSWSR
+579 GSWLGWSR

-667 WEIAGKEYSDNPLT
+667 WEIGGKEYSNNPLT

-722 SKTVAAGGSVSI
+722 SKTVAAGESVSL
-734 TNVPGEKSKFVAWHV
+734 TNVPGEKSKFVRWHV
-749 EYEKA
+749 DYEKA

-760 AEEGRHYALGAGES
+760 AEEGRHYTLGEGAS
-774 LTDGTITIVAKEYN
+774 YTDGTITIVAKEYN
-788 LRVYPEFERTYSI
+788 LRVYPEFEPTYSI

-807 GGKASFAKPI
+807 GGKASFAEPV

-822 DTVSGLTK
+822 DAVSGLTK
-830 DSAEVTWEIDST
+830 DSNAVTWELEST
-842 EAGYKFSSWGIE
+842 ETGYKFTKWGIE
-854 YFDTAKNEWVTDTT
+854 YFDTAKNEWVADPTLA
-868 GSSQFERFNY
+868 GSFVTYRF

-895 VTKYDLRI
+895 VTEYDLRI
-903 TPQFAKGNIVEA
+903 TPQFSKGLTVEA
-915 VADPAAGGTAEVT
+915 VADPAAGGKVEAS
-928 GDADGYFYKY
+928 GDTDGYFYT
-938 SNSAQLKATAA
+938 NDMAFVTATAN
-949 DGYNFGGWT
+949 DGYEFNGWT
-958 IEYKQEDGTYAPAEL
+958 VEYKQEDGTYAPAEL
-973 MKQYS
+973 AKHYSPFGSLDDADLGVRMKDYS
-978 SASGNENTP
+978 
-987 NMSINVMGYDL
+987 L

-1045 TVKATPEEGYVFGG
+1045 TVKATPEEGYAFGG
-1059 WNVVDAET
+1059 WTILNADT
-1067 GNSVMPS
+1067 GKKAVGLMGGQYGNYFLEDGES
-1074 EPGFDFY
+1074 E
-1081 YEIADGGTVASNP
+1081 ASNP
-1094 MGVGFSKSEMDRYH
+1094 LRIGFSKHSSANFH
-1108 VNLKIKPVFG
+1108 VNLKLVPVFG
-1118 KGIKVIV
+1118 KEMKVTV
-1125 GSDNSAY
+1125 ASDNSEY

-1315 SYKYTFS
+1315 SYKYTF
-1322 AEQAA
+1322 
-1327 TLYELPFTATDAN
+1327 T
-1340 GNVKKGVIRF
+1340 
-1350 TPARRALIE
+1350 
-1359 AENGAVS
+1359 
-1366 YNDATYAAGSIID
+1366 
-1379 FPAGEATI
+1379 
-1387 TAAANEGYA
+1387 
-1396 FAGWEIEGVELSEE
+1396 EE
-1410 QAKSET
+1410 Q
-1416 ITFNVPEK
+1416 
-1424 FFTIKARFEVAAKQ
+1424 
-1438 LYVELAQGE
+1438 
-1447 HGTAEFVGVT
+1447 
-1457 PDANNRVY
+1457 
-1465 GPDDSTGNIVATVKA
+1465 
-1480 TPEEGYAFGGWTI
+1480 
-1493 LNADTGKKAVGLMG
+1493 
-1507 GQYGNYFLE
+1507 
-1516 DGESEASNPLRI
+1516 
-1528 GFSKHSSANFHVN
+1528 
-1541 LKLVPVFGKE
+1541 
-1551 MKVTVASDNSEYGTV
+1551 
-1566 TPEGENIV
+1566 
-1574 SSVGGKLDFG
+1574 
-1584 AKPAEDCLFMGWEIT
+1584 
-1599 YADGTEIPEKEKDNL
+1599 
-1614 FSFNTN
+1614 
-1620 STDNDATGDN
+1620 
-1630 NQLTI
+1630 
-1635 FSCEK
+1635 
-1640 DLKLTAHFV
+1640 
-1649 KKGEPNFVRYN
+1649 
-1660 SHKSDR
+1660 
-1666 GSMQAPRVTVFAPN
+1666 
-1680 MTLPSS
+1680 
-1686 YTGWSNDVSEPIV
+1686 
-1699 IIFDAPAMQSKSGL
+1699 
-1713 RLFYRYK
+1713 
-1720 STDLTAAGVTF
+1720 
-1731 NLGEGTEH
+1731 
-1739 DASRDTTKYYVYN
+1739 
-1752 ITAEEAATLYELPFT
+1752 AATLYELPFT

-1839 SEEQAKSETLTFNV
+1839 SEEQAKSETLTFTV

-1861 AKFEVENKVNVT
+1861 ARFEAENKVNVT

-1899 ELVAARNPD
+1899 ELVAARNPN

-2069 NGWDRTKTYHFS
+2069 NGWDRTKTYNFS
-2081 IVDESGNVL
+2081 IVDENGNVL

-2125 YLGTGSATIT
+2125 YLGTDSATIT

-2166 TVPEKFFTIKAKFEA
+2166 TVPEKFFTIKARFEA
-2181 DTTPGIKVTVK
+2181 DATPGIKVTVK

-2367 VRHENDGKVYY
+2367 VRHENGGKVYY

-2414 VYIVGFCQPSGDRL
+2414 VNIVGFCQPSGDRL

-2442 DVIPFEPDTEGYV
+2442 DVIPFEPDAEGYV

-2520 NGHAEIKKN
+2520 NGRAEFKKN
-2529 GELVEGG
+2529 GELVESG
-2536 EANGIAYGTDKLS
+2536 EADGIAYGTDKLS

-2571 IDPDSWVGEKFTE
+2571 TDPDLWVGEKFTE
-2584 DEQARL
+2584 EEQARL

-2596 LSESD
+2596 LSEND
-2601 ISEAKLD
+2601 IREAKLD
-2608 FTLEGSGAYGLRLT
+2608 FTLEGGIYALRLT

-2636 DNSESEKGTISS
+2636 DNSESEKGTLSS

-2699 DEYTMTIRPLRS
+2699 DEYTMTIRPLRT

-2721 FIDYQPVHGTVKGHG
+2721 FPEYQPVHGTVKGHG

-2763 EWKPDNADT
+2763 EWKPDNANA
-2772 HFVFWFFSN
+2772 HFVYWFFSD

-2801 ERDFDINVVMGY
+2801 ERDFEINVTMGY
-2813 YVDYRIMCDGV
+2813 QVNYRIMCDGK
-2824 DITNSDDWA
+2824 DITRSDDWA
-2833 NSIGPSIYN
+2833 SAGTANIYT
-2842 LQGRYGYDISK
+2842 LQGLYGYNRSK

-2863 YSEITSSG
+2863 YSEIAKAASRS
-2871 NHTNYVA
+2871 YVI
-2878 PGDGMIFWFDENF
+2878 PGDGVIFWLNENF
-2891 RLGGNVGDGRVKY
+2891 RLGGATNGRIKY
-2904 VYDSVTTEPAA
+2904 VYDSITVEPAA
-2915 EEIGITKELI
+2915 EEIGVTKELI
-2925 DKQYSGRTDKSD
+2925 DKQYGAYEDKSD

-3026 LSSSLNLRVGIDS
+3026 LSSSLNLKVGADS

-3113 ITSAASYNESVTFVV
+3113 ITSAASYSESLTFVM

-3146 TWMYYVKKG
+3146 TYMYYIKRG

-3178 VYQDPNSKTTVVKG
+3178 VYQDLNSKTTVVKG

-3218 TMVQNYDDYNG
+3218 TMVQNYDDYKG

-3237 YKGKN
+3237 FRGKR
-3242 IYQLT
+3242 IYELA
-3247 INAYF
+3247 INVYF
-3252 DTNNGDIQ
+3252 DTNDGDIQ

-3278 SVYPLADSIVKL
+3278 SVYPLADSVVNL
-3290 TAKPEENYRLKRW
+3290 TAKPEENYKLKRW

-3309 NNAVDVT
+3309 NNAVDVA

-3345 RGAEML
+3345 HGAEIL

-3554 EEGEYTISVAE
+3554 DDGEYTISVAE

-3583 VTISISA
+3583 VTMSISA
-3590 ADGMQMKAGSLT
+3590 ADGMQMKVGSLT

-3655 TIDASGNIVVTMPYK
+3655 TIDVGGNIVVTMPYK

-3680 TGVNIAEMTPASGEA
+3680 TGVNIAEMTPASSEA

>member
-51 DDATQDGNKIT
+51 DGATQDGNKIT

-69 FISIKATPKEGYEFI
+69 FITIKATPKEGYEFI

-93 NGKTWVPKTTP
+93 NGSTWVPKTTP
-104 NAHYVLKSGNTFG
+104 NVHYVLKSGNTFG
-117 SNPMEIAPGSV
+117 SNPMEIAPGSI

-136 LTPNFGKPLK
+136 LTPNFGIPLK

-218 DEYHYHDLN
+218 DVYHYHDLG
-227 MAKTTTWPYDKNP
+227 MSKTTTWPYDKEP

-254 LIDTNKKGIKHD
+254 LIDYNRKGIKHD

-351 PGLAINFTDDAPKY
+351 PGLVISFTDDAPKY

-379 YTIDDFADV
+379 YTIDDFADA

-444 GDATMTAVPEEGYKL
+444 GEATMTAVPEEGYKL
-459 LKWIINGA
+459 LKWIINGT
-467 EYPANGNDITFAV
+467 EHPANGNDITFAV

-501 TPRFDIRDNLLELT
+501 TPRFDIRDNLLTLT
-515 PFVTLATEGTVTG
+515 PFVDLATEGTVTG

-555 RLNKDSY
+555 RLNNDSY

-667 WEIAGKEYSDNPLT
+667 WEIGGKEYSDNPLT

-722 SKTVAAGGSVSI
+722 SKTVAAGESVSI
-734 TNVPGEKSKFVAWHV
+734 TNVPGKKSKFVAWHV

-788 LRVYPEFERTYSI
+788 LRVYPEFEPTYSI

-807 GGKASFAKPI
+807 GGKASFAWPV

-822 DTVSGLTK
+822 DAVSGLTK
-830 DSAEVTWEIDST
+830 DSNAVTWELEST
-842 EAGYKFSSWGIE
+842 ETGYRFVKWGIE
-854 YFDTAKNEWVTDTT
+854 YFDTAKNEWVADPTLA
-868 GSSQFERFNY
+868 GSFVTYRF

-895 VTKYDLRI
+895 VTEYDLRI
-903 TPQFAKGNIVEA
+903 TPQFSKGLTVEA
-915 VADPAAGGTAEVT
+915 VADPAAGGKVEAS
-928 GDADGYFYKY
+928 GDTDGYFYT
-938 SNSAQLKATAA
+938 NDMAFVTATAN
-949 DGYNFGGWT
+949 DGYEFNGWT
-958 IEYKQEDGTYAPAEL
+958 VEYKQEDGTYAPAEL
-973 MKQYS
+973 AKHYSPFGSLDDADLGVRMKDYS
-978 SASGNENTP
+978 
-987 NMSINVMGYDL
+987 L

-1025 TPDADN
+1025 TPDAD
-1031 RVYGPDDSTGNIVA
+1031 
-1045 TVKATPEEGYVFGG
+1045 
-1059 WNVVDAET
+1059 
-1067 GNSVMPS
+1067 
-1074 EPGFDFY
+1074 
-1081 YEIADGGTVASNP
+1081 
-1094 MGVGFSKSEMDRYH
+1094 
-1108 VNLKIKPVFG
+1108 
-1118 KGIKVIV
+1118 
-1125 GSDNSAY
+1125 
-1132 GTVTPEGEN
+1132 
-1141 IISGTNGRL
+1141 
-1150 DFSAKPAE
+1150 
-1158 GCMFMG
+1158 
-1164 WEVTYADGTEI
+1164 
-1175 PDEEKGNMF
+1175 
-1184 MFNVNTVNNDETGDN
+1184 
-1199 NQLLTFNC
+1199 
-1207 EKDLKLTAH
+1207 
-1216 FVKKGEPNFVR
+1216 
-1227 YNTNSY
+1227 
-1233 HAGCLMMPES
+1233 
-1243 TIYAPGRTVPSS
+1243 
-1255 FTGWSNDLSEPIV
+1255 
-1268 ITFNAAAQADKAVS
+1268 
-1282 IFYRYRYTVLAAP
+1282 
-1295 DVSFDFGEGTE
+1295 
-1306 HSNASDSTR
+1306 
-1315 SYKYTFS
+1315 
-1322 AEQAA
+1322 
-1327 TLYELPFTATDAN
+1327 
-1340 GNVKKGVIRF
+1340 
-1350 TPARRALIE
+1350 
-1359 AENGAVS
+1359 
-1366 YNDATYAAGSIID
+1366 
-1379 FPAGEATI
+1379 
-1387 TAAANEGYA
+1387 
-1396 FAGWEIEGVELSEE
+1396 
-1410 QAKSET
+1410 
-1416 ITFNVPEK
+1416 
-1424 FFTIKARFEVAAKQ
+1424 
-1438 LYVELAQGE
+1438 
-1447 HGTAEFVGVT
+1447 
-1457 PDANNRVY
+1457 NRVY

-1767 ATDANGNVKKGVIRF
+1767 ATDANGNVKNGVIRF
-1782 TPARRALI
+1782 APARRALI

-1796 VSYNDATYAAGS
+1796 VSYNNATYAAGS

-1839 SEEQAKSETLTFNV
+1839 SEEQAKSETITFNV

-1861 AKFEVENKVNVT
+1861 ARFEVENKVNVT

-2104 IEAENGAV
+2104 IDAENGAV

-2125 YLGTGSATIT
+2125 YLGTDSATIT

-2156 EQAKSETLTF
+2156 EQAKSETITF

-2353 VMKRTDAGNGKEEV
+2353 VMKRTDAGDGKEEV
-2367 VRHENDGKVYY
+2367 VRHEDGGKVYY

-2414 VYIVGFCQPSGDRL
+2414 VYIVGFCQPAGDRL

-2442 DVIPFEPDTEGYV
+2442 DVIPFEPDAEGYV

-2520 NGHAEIKKN
+2520 NGRAEFKKN
-2529 GELVEGG
+2529 GELVESG
-2536 EANGIAYGTDKLS
+2536 EADGIAYGTDKLS

-2571 IDPDSWVGEKFTE
+2571 TDPDSWVGEKFTE

-2601 ISEAKLD
+2601 IREAKLD
-2608 FTLEGSGAYGLRLT
+2608 FTLEGGIYALRLT

-2699 DEYTMTIRPLRS
+2699 DEYTMTIRPLRT

-2721 FIDYQPVHGTVKGHG
+2721 FPEYQPVHGTVKGHG

-2763 EWKPDNADT
+2763 EWKPDNANA
-2772 HFVFWFFSN
+2772 HFVYWFFSD

-2801 ERDFDINVVMGY
+2801 ERDFEINVTMGY
-2813 YVDYRIMCDGV
+2813 QVNYRIMCDGK
-2824 DITNSDDWA
+2824 DITRSDDWA
-2833 NSIGPSIYN
+2833 SAGTANIYA
-2842 LQGRYGYDISK
+2842 LQGLYGYNRSK

-2863 YSEITSSG
+2863 YSEIAKAASRS
-2871 NHTNYVA
+2871 YVI
-2878 PGDGMIFWFDENF
+2878 PGDGVIFWLNENF
-2891 RLGGNVGDGRVKY
+2891 RLGGAINGRIKY
-2904 VYDSVTTEPAA
+2904 VYDSITVEPAA
-2915 EEIGITKELI
+2915 EEIGVTKELI
-2925 DKQYSGRTDKSD
+2925 DKQYGAYEDKSD

-2952 TIVINVR
+2952 TIVINIR

-2973 AYGSVT
+2973 TYGSVT

-2993 GIYLRINAAA
+2993 GAYLRINAAA

-3026 LSSSLNLRVGIDS
+3026 LSSSLNLKVGADS

-3085 VTVSLGDLDDYYEF
+3085 VTVSLGDVDDYYAF

-3155 ENSYVSSSVTT
+3155 ENSYVSSSATT

-3178 VYQDPNSKTTVVKG
+3178 VYQDPNSKITVVKG

-3316 VDDSDANSAKFT
+3316 VDDSDANGAKFT

-3345 RGAEML
+3345 HGAEIL

-3360 GAVIASGALAGDAW
+3360 GAVIASGTLAGDAW

-3419 SNGDIACYM
+3419 SKGDIACYM

-3554 EEGEYTISVAE
+3554 DDGEYTISVAE

-3590 ADGMQMKAGSLT
+3590 ADGMQMKVGSLT

-3655 TIDASGNIVVTMPYK
+3655 TIDVGGNIVVTMPYK

-3680 TGVNIAEMTPASGEA
+3680 TGVNIAEMTPASSEA

-3718 TVQLQNAGAADELWD
+3718 TVQLHNAGAANELWD

>member
-93 NGKTWVPKTTP
+93 NGKTWMTKTTP

-117 SNPMEIAPGSV
+117 SNPMEIAPGSM
-128 GSAKAYLE
+128 GSANAYLE
-136 LTPNFGKPLK
+136 LTPNFGIPLK

-218 DEYHYHDLN
+218 DVYHYHDLN

-328 LKSANECSI
+328 LKSAQQCYI
-337 FMPIGK
+337 HMPIGK

-365 TYKDENKLEYGFGQ
+365 TYKDENKLEYGFGR
-379 YTIDDFADV
+379 YTINDFADV

-409 NFKNRGKL
+409 NLKNRGRL

-434 SVIDFVPDGD
+434 SVIDFITDSDGE
-444 GDATMTAVPEEGYKL
+444 ATMTAVPEEGYKL

-501 TPRFDIRDNLLELT
+501 TPRFDIRDNLLTLT
-515 PFVTLATEGTVTG
+515 PFVDLGTEGTVTG

-555 RLNKDSY
+555 KLNSVSY

-568 LSFGGRETGEK
+568 LSFDGRETGDK

-667 WEIAGKEYSDNPLT
+667 WEIGGKEYSNNPLT
-681 IEADG
+681 IEADS

-711 AARFADDETAE
+711 VSRFADDETAE
-722 SKTVAAGGSVSI
+722 SKTVAAGESVSL
-734 TNVPGEKSKFVAWHV
+734 TNVPGEKSKFARWHV
-749 EYEKA
+749 DYEKA

-760 AEEGRHYALGAGES
+760 AEEGRHYTLGEGAS
-774 LTDGTITIVAKEYN
+774 YTDGTITIVAKEYN
-788 LRVYPEFERTYSI
+788 LRVYPEFEPTYSI

-807 GGKASFAKPI
+807 GGKASFAEPV

-822 DTVSGLTK
+822 DTAAGLTK
-830 DSAEVTWEIDST
+830 DSNAVTWELEST
-842 EAGYKFSSWGIE
+842 ETGYKFTKWGIE
-854 YFDTAKNEWVTDTT
+854 YFNTDKNEWVTDPT
-868 GSSQFERFNY
+868 GSGSYVRFDY
-878 WTPVNGDGRT
+878 WTPVNGDGRQLT
-888 QRSMSAK
+888 TMSAQ

-903 TPQFAKGNIVEA
+903 TPQFSKGLTIEL
-915 VADPAAGGTAEVT
+915 VADPAAGGKVEAS
-928 GDADGYFYKY
+928 GDTDGYFYT
-938 SNSAQLKATAA
+938 NDMAFVTATAN
-949 DGYNFGGWT
+949 DGYEFNGWT
-958 IEYKQEDGTYAPAEL
+958 VEYKQEDGTYAPAEL
-973 MKQYS
+973 AKHYSPFGSLDDADLGVRMKD
-978 SASGNENTP
+978 
-987 NMSINVMGYDL
+987 YDL

-1045 TVKATPEEGYVFGG
+1045 TVKATPEEGYAFGG
-1059 WNVVDAET
+1059 WTILNADT
-1067 GNSVMPS
+1067 GKKAVGLMGKKYINYVL
-1074 EPGFDFY
+1074 
-1081 YEIADGGTVASNP
+1081 ADGESAASNP
-1094 MGVGFSKSEMDRYH
+1094 LNIGFSNNSNANFH
-1108 VNLKIKPVFG
+1108 INLKLVPVFNEA
-1118 KGIKVIV
+1118 KEIIIV
-1125 GSDNSAY
+1125 SDNPEY
-1132 GTVTPEGEN
+1132 GTVTPDGSTQ
-1141 IISGTNGRL
+1141 ISLGGLL
-1150 DFSAKPAE
+1150 DITAKPAE

-1164 WEVTYADGTEI
+1164 WEVVYADGSSFSSDKDRGNVYGLKTSLNNTAGETNTI
-1175 PDEEKGNMF
+1175 KLYNGEK
-1184 MFNVNTVNNDETGDN
+1184 V
-1199 NQLLTFNC
+1199 
-1207 EKDLKLTAH
+1207 LKVIGH
-1216 FVKKGEPNFVR
+1216 FVKAGDPNFVV
-1227 YNTNSY
+1227 YNWNGIKGIMGLPDFAFRQNPPIASNSIVGWNNNTDEEIVVTFNTAAVEGSMGIGTTY
-1233 HAGCLMMPES
+1233 SNGSVLQV
-1243 TIYAPGRTVPSS
+1243 APGV
-1255 FTGWSNDLSEPIV
+1255 
-1268 ITFNAAAQADKAVS
+1268 K
-1282 IFYRYRYTVLAAP
+1282 
-1295 DVSFDFGEGTE
+1295 FDFGEGT
-1306 HSNASDSTR
+1306 
-1315 SYKYTFS
+1315 YTM
-1322 AEQAA
+1322 AGPNVVYMKEITEEEAA

-1350 TPARRALIE
+1350 APARRALIE

-1424 FFTIKARFEVAAKQ
+1424 FFTIKAR
-1438 LYVELAQGE
+1438 
-1447 HGTAEFVGVT
+1447 
-1457 PDANNRVY
+1457 
-1465 GPDDSTGNIVATVKA
+1465 
-1480 TPEEGYAFGGWTI
+1480 
-1493 LNADTGKKAVGLMG
+1493 
-1507 GQYGNYFLE
+1507 
-1516 DGESEASNPLRI
+1516 
-1528 GFSKHSSANFHVN
+1528 
-1541 LKLVPVFGKE
+1541 
-1551 MKVTVASDNSEYGTV
+1551 
-1566 TPEGENIV
+1566 
-1574 SSVGGKLDFG
+1574 
-1584 AKPAEDCLFMGWEIT
+1584 
-1599 YADGTEIPEKEKDNL
+1599 
-1614 FSFNTN
+1614 
-1620 STDNDATGDN
+1620 
-1630 NQLTI
+1630 
-1635 FSCEK
+1635 
-1640 DLKLTAHFV
+1640 
-1649 KKGEPNFVRYN
+1649 
-1660 SHKSDR
+1660 
-1666 GSMQAPRVTVFAPN
+1666 
-1680 MTLPSS
+1680 
-1686 YTGWSNDVSEPIV
+1686 
-1699 IIFDAPAMQSKSGL
+1699 
-1713 RLFYRYK
+1713 
-1720 STDLTAAGVTF
+1720 
-1731 NLGEGTEH
+1731 
-1739 DASRDTTKYYVYN
+1739 
-1752 ITAEEAATLYELPFT
+1752 
-1767 ATDANGNVKKGVIRF
+1767 
-1782 TPARRALI
+1782 
-1790 EAENGA
+1790 
-1796 VSYNDATYAAGS
+1796 
-1808 IIDFPAG
+1808 
-1815 EATITAAANEGYAFA
+1815 
-1830 GWEIEGVEL
+1830 
-1839 SEEQAKSETLTFNV
+1839 
-1853 PEKFFTIK
+1853 
-1861 AKFEVENKVNVT
+1861 FEVENKVNVT

-1973 KHGQR
+1973 KHGQK
-1978 LIITYLGHQDV
+1978 LIITYLGHQDM

-1999 NNNPNETLAVT
+1999 NNNPNEPLAVT
-2010 ITLNGFN
+2010 ITLNDFFN
-2017 DGGSL
+2017 DSGDL
-2022 VVLKKYMGMM
+2022 VVLKKFMGMM
-2032 RDNAPDILAPGAS
+2032 RANVPDILAPGAS
-2045 YVFPDMEDTA
+2045 YVFPGMKDTA
-2055 GPVTSIGAMYLHFT
+2055 TGVSAIGMMRMQFID
-2069 NGWDRTKTYHFS
+2069 GWDRIKTYHFS

-2367 VRHENDGKVYY
+2367 VRHENGGKVYY

-2442 DVIPFEPDTEGYV
+2442 DVIPFEPDAEGYV

-2520 NGHAEIKKN
+2520 NGRAEFKKN
-2529 GELVEGG
+2529 GELVESG
-2536 EANGIAYGTDKLS
+2536 EADGIAYGTDKLS

-2721 FIDYQPVHGTVKGHG
+2721 FPEYQPVHGTVKGHG

-2763 EWKPDNADT
+2763 EWKPDNANA
-2772 HFVFWFFSN
+2772 HFVYWFFSD

-2801 ERDFDINVVMGY
+2801 ERDFEINVTMGY
-2813 YVDYRIMCDGV
+2813 QVNYRIMCDGK
-2824 DITNSDDWA
+2824 DITRSDDWA
-2833 NSIGPSIYN
+2833 SAGTANIYA
-2842 LQGRYGYDISK
+2842 LQGLYGYNRSK

-2863 YSEITSSG
+2863 YSEIAKAASHS
-2871 NHTNYVA
+2871 YVI
-2878 PGDGMIFWFDENF
+2878 PGDGVIFWLNENF
-2891 RLGGNVGDGRVKY
+2891 RLGGAINGRIKY
-2904 VYDSVTTEPAA
+2904 VYDSITVEPAA
-2915 EEIGITKELI
+2915 EEIGVTKELI
-2925 DKQYSGRTDKSD
+2925 DKQYGAYEDKSD

-2973 AYGSVT
+2973 TYGFVT

-2993 GIYLRINAAA
+2993 GAYLRINAAA

-3085 VTVSLGDLDDYYEF
+3085 VTVSLGDVDDYYEF

-3113 ITSAASYNESVTFVV
+3113 ITSAASYSESLTFVM

-3146 TWMYYVKKG
+3146 TYMYYIKRG

-3178 VYQDPNSKTTVVKG
+3178 VYQDLNSKTTVVKG

-3218 TMVQNYDDYNG
+3218 TMVQNYDDYKG

-3237 YKGKN
+3237 FRGKR
-3242 IYQLT
+3242 IYQLA
-3247 INAYF
+3247 INVYF
-3252 DTNNGDIQ
+3252 DTNDGDIQ

-3266 VQPASGGTIECS
+3266 VQPASGGTIECG
-3278 SVYPLADSIVKL
+3278 SVYPLADSVVNL
-3290 TAKPEENYRLKRW
+3290 TAKPEENYKLKRW

-3309 NNAVDVT
+3309 NNAVDVA

-3345 RGAEML
+3345 HGAEIL

-3360 GAVIASGALAGDAW
+3360 GAVIASGTLAGDAW

-3419 SNGDIACYM
+3419 SKGDIACYM

-3554 EEGEYTISVAE
+3554 DDGEYTISVAE

-3590 ADGMQMKAGSLT
+3590 VDGMQMKVGSLT

-3655 TIDASGNIVVTMPYK
+3655 TIDVGGNIVVTMPYK

-3680 TGVNIAEMTPASGEA
+3680 TGVNIAEMTPASSEA

-3709 DGTVKLYTV
+3709 DGTVKIYTA
-3718 TVQLQNAGAADELWD
+3718 TVYVQSGTAADQMWG
-3733 KLTDPS
+3733 KLTDFHN
-3739 QTLPWWKYAEQQ
+3739 QVPWWKYAEHQQ
-3751 RNSGYYPR
+3751 SYGKYPR

>member
-69 FISIKATPKEGYEFI
+69 FVTVKATPKEGYEFL
-84 NWTARFTMN
+84 NWTVKIST
-93 NGKTWVPKTTP
+93 NGKKWLSTAKP
-104 NAHYVLKSGNTFG
+104 NSGYVLKSGQTFA
-117 SNPMEIAPGSV
+117 SNPIEIANGPM
-128 GSAKAYLE
+128 AKFLQ
-136 LTPNFGKPLK
+136 LTPNFGIPLK

-176 YVGSYTAGNVEIG
+176 YVGSYNAGNVEIG

-211 SGIVDDL
+211 SGITEDL
-218 DEYHYHDLN
+218 DAYHYMDLS
-227 MAKTTTWPYDKNP
+227 MRPTTTWPYDQNP
-240 WSTDETVVGNTVRD
+240 WSKDDTVVGNTVRD
-254 LIDTNKKGIKHD
+254 LISYNRKGIKHD
-266 ATITAVFNDKTSP
+266 ITITAVFNDKTSP
-279 NYALQDSYWNIRMHV
+279 NYTLADDNWKIGMTVRPQNGNQS
-294 IFQTQTIYY
+294 IYSANV
-303 PTITGWDNTTN
+303 TGWDNTTN
-314 EVVVEFNDIPAADV
+314 EVVAEFNGAVTAAE
-328 LKSANECSI
+328 LKDANTYFIS
-337 FMPIGK
+337 MPIGMDGGTIRTA
-343 SGNTGKTA
+343 SGLTVE
-351 PGLAINFTDDAPKY
+351 FTDEKPGY
-365 TYKDENKLEYGFGQ
+365 TYGVGDIQGLSPDTYHVGN
-379 YTIDDFADV
+379 FADV

-667 WEIAGKEYSDNPLT
+667 WEIGGKEYSNNPLT

-686 KFFIIKAKFA
+686 KFFIIKAKFT

-711 AARFADDETAE
+711 VSRFADDETAE
-722 SKTVAAGGSVSI
+722 SKTVAAGESVSL
-734 TNVPGEKSKFVAWHV
+734 TNVPGEKSKFARWHV
-749 EYEKA
+749 DYEKA

-760 AEEGRHYALGAGES
+760 AEEGRHYTLGEGAS
-774 LTDGTITIVAKEYN
+774 YTDGTITIVTKEYN
-788 LRVYPEFERTYSI
+788 IKVYPEFERTYSI

-807 GGKASFAKPI
+807 GGKASFAEPV

-822 DTVSGLTK
+822 DAVSGLTK
-830 DSAEVTWEIDST
+830 DSNAVTWEREVET
-842 EAGYKFSSWGIE
+842 GYRFVKWGIE
-854 YFDTAKNEWVTDTT
+854 YFDTAKNEWVADPT
-868 GSSQFERFNY
+868 GGGSTAIYRY
-878 WTPVNGDGRT
+878 WTPVNGDGRM
-888 QRSMSAK
+888 RPSMSAK
-895 VTKYDLRI
+895 VTEYDLRI
-903 TPQFAKGNIVEA
+903 TPQFSKGLTVEA

-928 GDADGYFYKY
+928 GGTDGYFYK
-938 SNSAQLKATAA
+938 NQTAKLKATAT
-949 DGYNFGGWT
+949 DGYAFGGWT
-958 IEYKQEDGTYAPAEL
+958 IEYRQEDGTYAPAVAGTH
-973 MKQYS
+973 YRAIIG
-978 SASGNENTP
+978 SADTAEITAAVLDHS
-987 NMSINVMGYDL
+987 L

-1025 TPDADN
+1025 TPDANN

-1059 WNVVDAET
+1059 WEVVNGET
-1067 GNSVMPS
+1067 GNSVSPS
-1074 EPGFDFY
+1074 KTGYSFH

-1094 MGVGFSKSEMDRYH
+1094 MSVGFSKSEMDSYH

-1118 KGIKVIV
+1118 KGIKVTV

-1150 DFSAKPAE
+1150 DFSAKPAD
-1158 GCMFMG
+1158 GCLFMG
-1164 WEVTYADGTEI
+1164 WEVTYADGTAI
-1175 PDEEKGNMF
+1175 PDAEKGNMF
-1184 MFNVNTVNNDETGDN
+1184 MFNVNTVDNDETGDN

-1322 AEQAA
+1322 EEEAA

-1424 FFTIKARFEVAAKQ
+1424 FFTIKARFEV
-1438 LYVELAQGE
+1438 
-1447 HGTAEFVGVT
+1447 
-1457 PDANNRVY
+1457 
-1465 GPDDSTGNIVATVKA
+1465 
-1480 TPEEGYAFGGWTI
+1480 
-1493 LNADTGKKAVGLMG
+1493 
-1507 GQYGNYFLE
+1507 
-1516 DGESEASNPLRI
+1516 
-1528 GFSKHSSANFHVN
+1528 
-1541 LKLVPVFGKE
+1541 
-1551 MKVTVASDNSEYGTV
+1551 
-1566 TPEGENIV
+1566 
-1574 SSVGGKLDFG
+1574 
-1584 AKPAEDCLFMGWEIT
+1584 
-1599 YADGTEIPEKEKDNL
+1599 
-1614 FSFNTN
+1614 
-1620 STDNDATGDN
+1620 
-1630 NQLTI
+1630 
-1635 FSCEK
+1635 
-1640 DLKLTAHFV
+1640 
-1649 KKGEPNFVRYN
+1649 
-1660 SHKSDR
+1660 
-1666 GSMQAPRVTVFAPN
+1666 
-1680 MTLPSS
+1680 
-1686 YTGWSNDVSEPIV
+1686 
-1699 IIFDAPAMQSKSGL
+1699 
-1713 RLFYRYK
+1713 
-1720 STDLTAAGVTF
+1720 
-1731 NLGEGTEH
+1731 
-1739 DASRDTTKYYVYN
+1739 
-1752 ITAEEAATLYELPFT
+1752 
-1767 ATDANGNVKKGVIRF
+1767 
-1782 TPARRALI
+1782 
-1790 EAENGA
+1790 
-1796 VSYNDATYAAGS
+1796 
-1808 IIDFPAG
+1808 
-1815 EATITAAANEGYAFA
+1815 
-1830 GWEIEGVEL
+1830 
-1839 SEEQAKSETLTFNV
+1839 
-1853 PEKFFTIK
+1853 
-1861 AKFEVENKVNVT
+1861 ENKVNVT

-1899 ELVAARNPD
+1899 ELIAARNPN

-2125 YLGTGSATIT
+2125 YLGTDSATIT
-2135 AAANEGYAFAGW
+2135 AAANGGYAFAGW

-2156 EQAKSETLTF
+2156 EQAKSETITF

-2367 VRHENDGKVYY
+2367 VRHENGGKVYY

-2442 DVIPFEPDTEGYV
+2442 DVIPFEPDAEGYV

-2520 NGHAEIKKN
+2520 NGRAEFKKN

-2536 EANGIAYGTDKLS
+2536 EADGIAYGTDKLS

-2562 WQVEMNNSI
+2562 WQVEKNYSI
-2571 IDPDSWVGEKFTE
+2571 IDQDSWVGEKFTE
-2584 DEQARL
+2584 EEQARL
-2590 LARNTS
+2590 LALVTS
-2596 LSESD
+2596 LSEND
-2601 ISEAKLD
+2601 IREAKLD
-2608 FTLEGSGAYGLRLT
+2608 FTLEDGLYALRLT

-2721 FIDYQPVHGTVKGHG
+2721 FLEYQPVHGTVKGHG

-2763 EWKPDNADT
+2763 EWKPDNANA
-2772 HFVFWFFSN
+2772 HFVYWFFSD

-2801 ERDFDINVVMGY
+2801 ERDFEINVTMGY
-2813 YVDYRIMCDGV
+2813 QVNYRIMCDGK
-2824 DITNSDDWA
+2824 DITRSDDWA
-2833 NSIGPSIYN
+2833 SAGTANIYA
-2842 LQGRYGYDISK
+2842 LQGLYGYNRSK

-2863 YSEITSSG
+2863 YSEIAKAASRS
-2871 NHTNYVA
+2871 YVI
-2878 PGDGMIFWFDENF
+2878 PGDGVIFWLNENF
-2891 RLGGNVGDGRVKY
+2891 RLGGAINGRIKY
-2904 VYDSVTTEPAA
+2904 VYDSITVEPAA
-2915 EEIGITKELI
+2915 EEIGVTKELI
-2925 DKQYSGRTDKSD
+2925 DKQYGAYEDKSD

-3026 LSSSLNLRVGIDS
+3026 LSSSLNLRVGVDS

-3049 TNPVAQALNLV
+3049 TNPVAQAINLV

-3085 VTVSLGDLDDYYEF
+3085 VTVSLGDVDDYYEF

-3113 ITSAASYNESVTFVV
+3113 ITSAASYSESLTFVM
-3128 PNGSVSV
+3128 PNGSVTV
-3135 KAVLNQRAIEV
+3135 KAVLNAKSVNVSWRFMI
-3146 TWMYYVKKG
+3146 KKG
-3155 ENSYVSSSVTT
+3155 ENTYVGSSAIT
-3166 PYMADISIWKNG
+3166 PYMADMSIWKNG
-3178 VYQDPNSKTTVVKG
+3178 VLQDPNSKITVVKG
-3192 DTISFEVKLKDAN
+3192 DTISFEVKLKDPN
-3205 KYILEKIWLVSSG
+3205 KYILEKIWLDLSG
-3218 TMVQNYDDYNG
+3218 TTAKNYYDYKG

-3237 YKGKN
+3237 FRGKK
-3242 IYQLT
+3242 IYQFL
-3247 INAYF
+3247 INVGF
-3252 DTNNGDIQ
+3252 DMNDGDIQ

-3278 SVYPLADSIVKL
+3278 SVYPLADSVVKL

-3360 GAVIASGALAGDAW
+3360 GAVIASGTLAGDAW

-3554 EEGEYTISVAE
+3554 DDGEYTISVAE

-3590 ADGMQMKAGSLT
+3590 ADGMQMKVGSLT

-3647 FVIDGIPG
+3647 FVIDGILG

-3680 TGVNIAEMTPASGEA
+3680 TGMNIAEMTPASSEA

-3718 TVQLQNAGAADELWD
+3718 TVQLHNAGAANELWD

>member
-30 KTIVINTDGV
+30 MTLMINTEGI

-51 DDATQDGNKIT
+51 DGATQDGNTVT
-62 GLTAKTG
+62 GLTAKTS
-69 FISIKATPKEGYEFI
+69 FVTVKATPKEGYEFL
-84 NWTARFTMN
+84 NWTVKISP
-93 NGKTWVPKTTP
+93 NGTKWLSTAKP
-104 NAHYVLKSGNTFG
+104 NSGYVLKSGQTFA
-117 SNPMEIAPGSV
+117 SNPIEIANGTM
-128 GSAKAYLE
+128 AKFLQ
-136 LTPNFGKPLK
+136 LTPNFGIPLK

-176 YVGSYTAGNVEIG
+176 YVGSYNAGNVEIG
-189 YRLKDSEKYQFVGWT
+189 YRLKDSEKYQFVGWA

-211 SGIVDDL
+211 SGITEDL
-218 DEYHYHDLN
+218 DPYHYMDLS
-227 MAKTTTWPYDKNP
+227 MRPTTTWPYDKNP
-240 WSTDETVVGNTVRD
+240 WSKDDTVVGNTVRD
-254 LIDTNKKGIKHD
+254 LISYNRKGIKHD
-266 ATITAVFNDKTSP
+266 ITITAMFNDKTSP
-279 NYALQDSYWNIRMHV
+279 NYTLADDNWKIGMTVRPQNGNQS
-294 IFQTQTIYY
+294 IYSANV
-303 PTITGWDNTTN
+303 TGWDNTTN
-314 EVVVEFNDIPAADV
+314 EVVAEFNGAVTAAE
-328 LKSANECSI
+328 LKDANTYFIS
-337 FMPIGK
+337 MPIGMDGGTIRTA
-343 SGNTGKTA
+343 SGLTVE
-351 PGLAINFTDDAPKY
+351 FTDEKPGY
-365 TYKDENKLEYGFGQ
+365 TYGVGDIQGLSPTTYHVGN
-379 YTIDDFADV
+379 FADV

-409 NFKNRGKL
+409 NLKNRGKL

-444 GDATMTAVPEEGYKL
+444 GEATMTAVPEEGYKL

-515 PFVTLATEGTVTG
+515 PFVTLATEGTVTD

-722 SKTVAAGGSVSI
+722 SKTVAAGESVSI
-734 TNVPGEKSKFVAWHV
+734 TNVPGKKSKFVAWHV

-760 AEEGRHYALGAGES
+760 AEEGRHYTLGNDTS
-774 LTDGTITIVAKEYN
+774 LSDGTITIVAKEYN
-788 LRVYPEFERTYSI
+788 LRVYPEFEPTYSI

-807 GGKASFAKPI
+807 GGKASFAEPV

-822 DTVSGLTK
+822 DAVSGLTK
-830 DSAEVTWEIDST
+830 DSAAVTWEREVET
-842 EAGYKFSSWGIE
+842 GYRFVKWGIE
-854 YFDTAKNEWVTDTT
+854 YFDTAKNEWVADPT
-868 GSSQFERFNY
+868 GGGSTAIYRY
-878 WTPVNGDGRT
+878 WTPVNGDGRM
-888 QRSMSAK
+888 RPSMSVK
-895 VTKYDLRI
+895 VTEYDLRI
-903 TPQFAKGNIVEA
+903 TPQFSKGLTVEA
-915 VADPAAGGTAEVT
+915 VADPAAGGKVEAS
-928 GDADGYFYKY
+928 GDTDGYFYKNQY
-938 SNSAQLKATAA
+938 AKLKAAAA

-958 IEYKQEDGTYAPAEL
+958 IEYKQEDGIYAPAVAGTH
-973 MKQYS
+973 YRAIIG
-978 SASGNENTP
+978 SADTAEITAAVLDHS
-987 NMSINVMGYDL
+987 L

-1025 TPDADN
+1025 TPDANN

-1059 WNVVDAET
+1059 WDVVDAET

-1315 SYKYTFS
+1315 SYKYTFP
-1322 AEQAA
+1322 EEEAA

-1366 YNDATYAAGSIID
+1366 YNNATYAAGSIID

-1416 ITFNVPEK
+1416 I
-1424 FFTIKARFEVAAKQ
+1424 
-1438 LYVELAQGE
+1438 
-1447 HGTAEFVGVT
+1447 
-1457 PDANNRVY
+1457 
-1465 GPDDSTGNIVATVKA
+1465 
-1480 TPEEGYAFGGWTI
+1480 
-1493 LNADTGKKAVGLMG
+1493 
-1507 GQYGNYFLE
+1507 
-1516 DGESEASNPLRI
+1516 
-1528 GFSKHSSANFHVN
+1528 
-1541 LKLVPVFGKE
+1541 
-1551 MKVTVASDNSEYGTV
+1551 
-1566 TPEGENIV
+1566 
-1574 SSVGGKLDFG
+1574 
-1584 AKPAEDCLFMGWEIT
+1584 
-1599 YADGTEIPEKEKDNL
+1599 
-1614 FSFNTN
+1614 
-1620 STDNDATGDN
+1620 
-1630 NQLTI
+1630 
-1635 FSCEK
+1635 
-1640 DLKLTAHFV
+1640 
-1649 KKGEPNFVRYN
+1649 
-1660 SHKSDR
+1660 
-1666 GSMQAPRVTVFAPN
+1666 
-1680 MTLPSS
+1680 
-1686 YTGWSNDVSEPIV
+1686 
-1699 IIFDAPAMQSKSGL
+1699 
-1713 RLFYRYK
+1713 
-1720 STDLTAAGVTF
+1720 
-1731 NLGEGTEH
+1731 
-1739 DASRDTTKYYVYN
+1739 
-1752 ITAEEAATLYELPFT
+1752 
-1767 ATDANGNVKKGVIRF
+1767 
-1782 TPARRALI
+1782 
-1790 EAENGA
+1790 
-1796 VSYNDATYAAGS
+1796 
-1808 IIDFPAG
+1808 
-1815 EATITAAANEGYAFA
+1815 
-1830 GWEIEGVEL
+1830 
-1839 SEEQAKSETLTFNV
+1839 TFNV

-2032 RDNAPDILAPGAS
+2032 RADAPDILAPGAS

-2104 IEAENGAV
+2104 IDAENGAV

-2324 GFGTSDILGQDMLIT
+2324 GFGTSDILGHDMLIT

-2367 VRHENDGKVYY
+2367 VRHENGGKVYY

-2442 DVIPFEPDTEGYV
+2442 DVIPFEPDAEGYV

-2520 NGHAEIKKN
+2520 NGRAEFKKN

-2536 EANGIAYGTDKLS
+2536 EADGIAYGTDKLS

-2571 IDPDSWVGEKFTE
+2571 TDPDLWVGEKFTE

-2601 ISEAKLD
+2601 IREAKLD
-2608 FTLEGSGAYGLRLT
+2608 FTLEGGLYALRLT

-2721 FIDYQPVHGTVKGHG
+2721 FLEYQPVHGTVKGHG

-2763 EWKPDNADT
+2763 EWKPDNANA
-2772 HFVFWFFSN
+2772 HFVYWFFSN
-2781 YVMNNESEARRQPRI
+2781 YVMNNESEARKQPRI

-2801 ERDFDINVVMGY
+2801 ERDFEINVVMGY
-2813 YVDYRIMCDGV
+2813 HVDYRIMCDGV
-2824 DITNSDDWA
+2824 DITRSDDWA
-2833 NSIGPSIYN
+2833 SAGTANIYT
-2842 LQGRYGYDISK
+2842 LQGLYGYDRSK

-2863 YSEITSSG
+2863 YSEIFKAASRS
-2871 NHTNYVA
+2871 YVI
-2878 PGDGMIFWFDENF
+2878 PGDGVIFWLNENF
-2891 RLGGNVGDGRVKY
+2891 RLGGATNGRIKY
-2904 VYDSVTTEPAA
+2904 VYDSITVEPAA

-2925 DKQYSGRTDKSD
+2925 DKQYGAYDDKSD

-2952 TIVINVR
+2952 TIDINIR

-2973 AYGSVT
+2973 TYGSVT

-2993 GIYLRINAAA
+2993 GAYLRINAAA

-3026 LSSSLNLRVGIDS
+3026 LSSSLNLRVGVDS

-3049 TNPVAQALNLV
+3049 TNPIAQALNLV

-3113 ITSAASYNESVTFVV
+3113 ITSAASYSESLTFVM
-3128 PNGSVSV
+3128 PNGSVTV
-3135 KAVLNQRAIEV
+3135 KAVLNAKSVNVSWRFMI
-3146 TWMYYVKKG
+3146 KKG
-3155 ENSYVSSSVTT
+3155 ENTYVGSSAIT
-3166 PYMADISIWKNG
+3166 PYMADMSIWKNG
-3178 VYQDPNSKTTVVKG
+3178 VLQDPNSKITVVKG
-3192 DTISFEVKLKDAN
+3192 DTISFEVKLKDPN
-3205 KYILEKIWLVSSG
+3205 KYILEKIWLDLSG
-3218 TMVQNYDDYNG
+3218 TTAKNYYDYKG

-3237 YKGKN
+3237 FRGKK
-3242 IYQLT
+3242 IYQFL
-3247 INAYF
+3247 INVGF
-3252 DTNNGDIQ
+3252 DMNDGDIQ

-3278 SVYPLADSIVKL
+3278 SVYPLADSVVNLI
-3290 TAKPEENYRLKRW
+3290 AKPEENYRLKRW

-3309 NNAVDVT
+3309 NNAVEVT

-3333 VTVTAEFEQTDV
+3333 VTVTAEFEQTNAS
-3345 RGAEML
+3345 GAEIL

-3360 GAVIASGALAGDAW
+3360 GAVIASGTLAGDAW

-3428 PLNQGVIFI
+3428 PLNQSVIFI

-3554 EEGEYTISVAE
+3554 DDGEYTISVAE

-3590 ADGMQMKAGSLT
+3590 ADGMQMKVGSLT

-3680 TGVNIAEMTPASGEA
+3680 TGVNIAKMTPASSEA

-3718 TVQLQNAGAADELWD
+3718 TVQLHNAGAANELWD

>member
-30 KTIVINTDGV
+30 MTLMINTEGI

-51 DDATQDGNKIT
+51 DGATQEGNKVS

-69 FISIKATPKEGYEFI
+69 FVTVKATPKEGYEFL
-84 NWTARFTMN
+84 NWTVKIST
-93 NGKTWVPKTTP
+93 NGTKWLSTAKP
-104 NAHYVLKSGNTFG
+104 NSGYVLKSGQTFA
-117 SNPMEIAPGSV
+117 SNPIEIANGTM
-128 GSAKAYLE
+128 AKFLQ
-136 LTPNFGKPLK
+136 LTPNFGIPLK

-176 YVGSYTAGNVEIG
+176 YVGSYNAGNVEIG

-211 SGIVDDL
+211 SGITEDL
-218 DEYHYHDLN
+218 DPYHYMDLS
-227 MAKTTTWPYDKNP
+227 MRPTTTWPYDKNP
-240 WSTDETVVGNTVRD
+240 WSKDDTVVGNTVRD
-254 LIDTNKKGIKHD
+254 LISYNRKGIKHD
-266 ATITAVFNDKTSP
+266 ITITAMFNDKTSP
-279 NYALQDSYWNIRMHV
+279 NYTLADDNWKIGMTVRPQNGNQS
-294 IFQTQTIYY
+294 IYSANV
-303 PTITGWDNTTN
+303 TGWDNTTN
-314 EVVVEFNDIPAADV
+314 EVVAEFNGAVTAAE
-328 LKSANECSI
+328 LKDANTYFIS
-337 FMPIGK
+337 MPIGMDGGTIRTA
-343 SGNTGKTA
+343 SGLTVE
-351 PGLAINFTDDAPKY
+351 FTDEKPGY
-365 TYKDENKLEYGFGQ
+365 TYGVGDIQGLSPTTYHVGN
-379 YTIDDFADV
+379 FADV

-409 NFKNRGKL
+409 NLKNRGKL

-434 SVIDFVPDGD
+434 SVIDFITDSDGE
-444 GDATMTAVPEEGYKL
+444 ATMTAVPEEGYKL
-459 LKWIINGA
+459 LKWIINGT

-722 SKTVAAGGSVSI
+722 SKTVAAGESVSI
-734 TNVPGEKSKFVAWHV
+734 TNVPGKKSKFVAWHV

-760 AEEGRHYALGAGES
+760 AEEGRHYTLGDDTS
-774 LTDGTITIVAKEYN
+774 LSDGTITIVAKEYN
-788 LRVYPEFERTYSI
+788 IKVYPEFERTYSI

-807 GGKASFAKPI
+807 GGKASFAEPV

-822 DTVSGLTK
+822 DAVSGLTK
-830 DSAEVTWEIDST
+830 DSAAVTWEREVET
-842 EAGYKFSSWGIE
+842 GYRFDKWGIE
-854 YFDTAKNEWVTDTT
+854 YFDTAKNEWVADPT
-868 GSSQFERFNY
+868 GGGSTAIYRY
-878 WTPVNGDGRT
+878 WTPVNGDGRM
-888 QRSMSAK
+888 RPSMSVK
-895 VTKYDLRI
+895 VTEYDLRI
-903 TPQFAKGNIVEA
+903 TPQFSKGLTVEA
-915 VADPAAGGTAEVT
+915 VADPAAGGKVEAS
-928 GDADGYFYKY
+928 GDTDGYFYT
-938 SNSAQLKATAA
+938 NDMAFVTATAN
-949 DGYNFGGWT
+949 DGYEFNGWT
-958 IEYKQEDGTYAPAEL
+958 VEYKQEDGTYAPAEL
-973 MKQYS
+973 AKHYSPFGSLDDADLGVRMKDYS
-978 SASGNENTP
+978 
-987 NMSINVMGYDL
+987 L

-1025 TPDADN
+1025 TPDAD
-1031 RVYGPDDSTGNIVA
+1031 
-1045 TVKATPEEGYVFGG
+1045 
-1059 WNVVDAET
+1059 
-1067 GNSVMPS
+1067 
-1074 EPGFDFY
+1074 
-1081 YEIADGGTVASNP
+1081 
-1094 MGVGFSKSEMDRYH
+1094 
-1108 VNLKIKPVFG
+1108 
-1118 KGIKVIV
+1118 
-1125 GSDNSAY
+1125 
-1132 GTVTPEGEN
+1132 
-1141 IISGTNGRL
+1141 
-1150 DFSAKPAE
+1150 
-1158 GCMFMG
+1158 
-1164 WEVTYADGTEI
+1164 
-1175 PDEEKGNMF
+1175 
-1184 MFNVNTVNNDETGDN
+1184 
-1199 NQLLTFNC
+1199 
-1207 EKDLKLTAH
+1207 
-1216 FVKKGEPNFVR
+1216 
-1227 YNTNSY
+1227 
-1233 HAGCLMMPES
+1233 
-1243 TIYAPGRTVPSS
+1243 
-1255 FTGWSNDLSEPIV
+1255 
-1268 ITFNAAAQADKAVS
+1268 
-1282 IFYRYRYTVLAAP
+1282 
-1295 DVSFDFGEGTE
+1295 
-1306 HSNASDSTR
+1306 
-1315 SYKYTFS
+1315 
-1322 AEQAA
+1322 
-1327 TLYELPFTATDAN
+1327 
-1340 GNVKKGVIRF
+1340 
-1350 TPARRALIE
+1350 
-1359 AENGAVS
+1359 
-1366 YNDATYAAGSIID
+1366 
-1379 FPAGEATI
+1379 
-1387 TAAANEGYA
+1387 
-1396 FAGWEIEGVELSEE
+1396 
-1410 QAKSET
+1410 
-1416 ITFNVPEK
+1416 
-1424 FFTIKARFEVAAKQ
+1424 
-1438 LYVELAQGE
+1438 
-1447 HGTAEFVGVT
+1447 
-1457 PDANNRVY
+1457 NRVY

-1767 ATDANGNVKKGVIRF
+1767 ATDANGNVKNGVIRF
-1782 TPARRALI
+1782 APARRALI

-1796 VSYNDATYAAGS
+1796 VSYNNATYAAGS

-1839 SEEQAKSETLTFNV
+1839 SEEQAKSETITFNV

-1861 AKFEVENKVNVT
+1861 ARFEVENKVNVT

-2104 IEAENGAV
+2104 IDAENGAV

-2125 YLGTGSATIT
+2125 YLGTDSATIT

-2156 EQAKSETLTF
+2156 EQAKSETITF

-2353 VMKRTDAGNGKEEV
+2353 VMKRTDAGDGKEEV
-2367 VRHENDGKVYY
+2367 VRHEDGGKVYY

-2414 VYIVGFCQPSGDRL
+2414 VYIVGFCQPAGDRL

-2442 DVIPFEPDTEGYV
+2442 DVIPFEPDAEGYV

-2520 NGHAEIKKN
+2520 NGRAEFKKN
-2529 GELVEGG
+2529 GELVESG
-2536 EANGIAYGTDKLS
+2536 EADGIAYGTDKLS

-2571 IDPDSWVGEKFTE
+2571 TDPDSWVGEKFTE

-2601 ISEAKLD
+2601 IREAKLD
-2608 FTLEGSGAYGLRLT
+2608 FTLEGGLYALRLT

-2648 EDDLTDVRWYLP
+2648 KDDLTDVRWYLP

-2699 DEYTMTIRPLRS
+2699 DEYTMTIRPLRT

-2721 FIDYQPVHGTVKGHG
+2721 FPEYQPVHGTVKGHG

-2763 EWKPDNADT
+2763 EWKPDNANV
-2772 HFVFWFFSN
+2772 HFVYWFFSN

-2801 ERDFDINVVMGY
+2801 ERDFEINVTMGY
-2813 YVDYRIMCDGV
+2813 QVNYRIMCDGK
-2824 DITNSDDWA
+2824 DITRSDDWA
-2833 NSIGPSIYN
+2833 SAGTANIYT
-2842 LQGRYGYDISK
+2842 LQGLYGYDRSK

-2863 YSEITSSG
+2863 YSEIFKAASRS
-2871 NHTNYVA
+2871 YVI
-2878 PGDGMIFWFDENF
+2878 PGDGVIFWLNENF
-2891 RLGGNVGDGRVKY
+2891 RLGGATNGRIKY
-2904 VYDSVTTEPAA
+2904 VYDSITVEPAA

-2925 DKQYSGRTDKSD
+2925 DKQYGAYDDKSD

-2952 TIVINVR
+2952 TIDINIR

-3026 LSSSLNLRVGIDS
+3026 LSSSLNLKVGADS

-3049 TNPVAQALNLV
+3049 TNPIAQALNLV

-3113 ITSAASYNESVTFVV
+3113 ITSAASYSESITFVM
-3128 PNGSVSV
+3128 PNSPVTV
-3135 KAVLNQRAIEV
+3135 KAVLNAKSVNVAWRFMI
-3146 TWMYYVKKG
+3146 KKG
-3155 ENSYVSSSVTT
+3155 NNTYVGSSATT

-3178 VYQDPNSKTTVVKG
+3178 VYQDPNSKITVVKG
-3192 DTISFEVKLKDAN
+3192 DTISFEVKLKDPN
-3205 KYILEKIWLVSSG
+3205 KYILEKIWLDLSG
-3218 TMVQNYDDYNG
+3218 TTAKNYYDYKG
-3229 EYTVTSWK
+3229 EYTLTSWK
-3237 YKGKN
+3237 HNGKA
-3242 IYQLT
+3242 IYQFL
-3247 INAYF
+3247 INVGF
-3252 DTNNGDIQ
+3252 DMNDGDIQ

-3278 SVYPLADSIVKL
+3278 SVYPLADSVVKL

-3333 VTVTAEFEQTDV
+3333 VTITAEFEQTDAS
-3345 RGAEML
+3345 GAEIL

-3479 SSEGGSCYYV
+3479 LSEGGSCYYV

-3554 EEGEYTISVAE
+3554 DDGEYTISVAE

-3573 SRTRANEGDE
+3573 SRTRANEGNE

-3590 ADGMQMKAGSLT
+3590 ADGMQMKVGSLT

-3655 TIDASGNIVVTMPYK
+3655 TIDVGGNIVVTMPYK

-3739 QTLPWWKYAEQQ
+3739 QTLPWWKYAEHQQ
-3751 RNSGYYPR
+3751 SYGKYPR

>member
-18 GLVPAQVLAAGN
+18 GLVPTQALAAGN
-30 KTIVINTDGV
+30 MTLMINTEGI

-51 DDATQDGNKIT
+51 DGATQEGNKVS

-69 FISIKATPKEGYEFI
+69 FVTVKATPKEGYEFL
-84 NWTARFTMN
+84 NWTVKIST
-93 NGKTWVPKTTP
+93 NGTKWLSTAKP
-104 NAHYVLKSGNTFG
+104 NSGYVLKSGQTFA
-117 SNPMEIAPGSV
+117 SNPIEIANGTM
-128 GSAKAYLE
+128 AKFLQ
-136 LTPNFGKPLK
+136 LTPNFGIPLK

-176 YVGSYTAGNVEIG
+176 YVGSYNAGNVEIG

-211 SGIVDDL
+211 SGITEDL
-218 DEYHYHDLN
+218 DAYHYMDLS
-227 MAKTTTWPYDKNP
+227 MRPTTTWPYDQNP
-240 WSTDETVVGNTVRD
+240 WSKDDTVVGNTVRD
-254 LIDTNKKGIKHD
+254 LISYNRKGIKHD
-266 ATITAVFNDKTSP
+266 ITITAVFNDKTSP
-279 NYALQDSYWNIRMHV
+279 NYTLADDNWKIGMTVRPQNGNQS
-294 IFQTQTIYY
+294 IYSANV
-303 PTITGWDNTTN
+303 TGWDNTTN
-314 EVVVEFNDIPAADV
+314 EVVAEFNGAVTAAE
-328 LKSANECSI
+328 LKDANTYFIS
-337 FMPIGK
+337 MPIGMD
-343 SGNTGKTA
+343 GGTIRTA
-351 PGLAINFTDDAPKY
+351 PGLTVEFTDEKPGY
-365 TYKDENKLEYGFGQ
+365 TYGVGDIQGLSPDTYHVGN
-379 YTIDDFADV
+379 FADV

-667 WEIAGKEYSDNPLT
+667 WEIGGKEYSDNPLT

-722 SKTVAAGGSVSI
+722 SKTVAAGESVSI

-760 AEEGRHYALGAGES
+760 AEEGRHYTLGAGES

-788 LRVYPEFERTYSI
+788 IKVYPEFERTYSI

-807 GGKASFAKPI
+807 GGKASFAEPV

-822 DTVSGLTK
+822 DAVSGLTK
-830 DSAEVTWEIDST
+830 DSAAVTWEREVET
-842 EAGYKFSSWGIE
+842 GYKFDKWGIE
-854 YFDTAKNEWVTDTT
+854 YFDTAKNEWVADPT
-868 GSSQFERFNY
+868 GGGSTAIYRY
-878 WTPVNGDGRT
+878 WTPVNGDGRM
-888 QRSMSAK
+888 RPSMSAK
-895 VTKYDLRI
+895 VTEYDLRI
-903 TPQFAKGNIVEA
+903 TPQFSKGLTVEA

-928 GDADGYFYKY
+928 GDTDGYFYKNQY
-938 SNSAQLKATAA
+938 AKLKAAAA

-958 IEYKQEDGTYAPAEL
+958 IEYKQEDGTYAPAVAGTH
-973 MKQYS
+973 YRAIIG
-978 SASGNENTP
+978 SADTAEITAAVLDHS
-987 NMSINVMGYDL
+987 L

-1025 TPDADN
+1025 TPDANN

-1059 WNVVDAET
+1059 WDVVDAET

-1184 MFNVNTVNNDETGDN
+1184 MINVNTVNNDETGDN

-1322 AEQAA
+1322 EEEAA
-1327 TLYELPFTATDAN
+1327 TLYELPFTATDAY

-1366 YNDATYAAGSIID
+1366 YNG
-1379 FPAGEATI
+1379 
-1387 TAAANEGYA
+1387 
-1396 FAGWEIEGVELSEE
+1396 
-1410 QAKSET
+1410 
-1416 ITFNVPEK
+1416 
-1424 FFTIKARFEVAAKQ
+1424 
-1438 LYVELAQGE
+1438 
-1447 HGTAEFVGVT
+1447 
-1457 PDANNRVY
+1457 
-1465 GPDDSTGNIVATVKA
+1465 
-1480 TPEEGYAFGGWTI
+1480 
-1493 LNADTGKKAVGLMG
+1493 
-1507 GQYGNYFLE
+1507 
-1516 DGESEASNPLRI
+1516 
-1528 GFSKHSSANFHVN
+1528 
-1541 LKLVPVFGKE
+1541 
-1551 MKVTVASDNSEYGTV
+1551 
-1566 TPEGENIV
+1566 
-1574 SSVGGKLDFG
+1574 
-1584 AKPAEDCLFMGWEIT
+1584 
-1599 YADGTEIPEKEKDNL
+1599 
-1614 FSFNTN
+1614 
-1620 STDNDATGDN
+1620 
-1630 NQLTI
+1630 
-1635 FSCEK
+1635 
-1640 DLKLTAHFV
+1640 
-1649 KKGEPNFVRYN
+1649 
-1660 SHKSDR
+1660 
-1666 GSMQAPRVTVFAPN
+1666 
-1680 MTLPSS
+1680 
-1686 YTGWSNDVSEPIV
+1686 
-1699 IIFDAPAMQSKSGL
+1699 
-1713 RLFYRYK
+1713 
-1720 STDLTAAGVTF
+1720 
-1731 NLGEGTEH
+1731 
-1739 DASRDTTKYYVYN
+1739 
-1752 ITAEEAATLYELPFT
+1752 
-1767 ATDANGNVKKGVIRF
+1767 
-1782 TPARRALI
+1782 
-1790 EAENGA
+1790 
-1796 VSYNDATYAAGS
+1796 ATYAAGS

-1839 SEEQAKSETLTFNV
+1839 SEEQAKSETLTFTV

-2104 IEAENGAV
+2104 IDAENGAV
-2112 EFDGTKY
+2112 EFGGTKY

-2125 YLGTGSATIT
+2125 YLGTDSATIT

-2156 EQAKSETLTF
+2156 EQAKSETITF
-2166 TVPEKFFTIKAKFEA
+2166 TVPEKFFTIKARFEA

-2367 VRHENDGKVYY
+2367 VRHENGGKVYY

-2442 DVIPFEPDTEGYV
+2442 DVIPFEPDAEGYV

-2490 PLKFKPSKEYCVI
+2490 PLKFKPSKEYCMI

-2520 NGHAEIKKN
+2520 NGRAEFKKN
-2529 GELVEGG
+2529 GELVESG

-2562 WQVEMNNSI
+2562 WQVEKNYSI
-2571 IDPDSWVGEKFTE
+2571 IDQDSWVGEKFTE
-2584 DEQARL
+2584 EEQARL
-2590 LARNTS
+2590 LALVTS
-2596 LSESD
+2596 LSEND
-2601 ISEAKLD
+2601 IREANLD
-2608 FTLEGSGAYGLRLT
+2608 FTLEDGLYALRLT

-2721 FIDYQPVHGTVKGHG
+2721 FLEYQPVHGTVKGHG

-2763 EWKPDNADT
+2763 EWKPDNANA
-2772 HFVFWFFSN
+2772 HFVYWFFSD

-2801 ERDFDINVVMGY
+2801 ERDFEINVTMGY
-2813 YVDYRIMCDGV
+2813 QVNYRIMCDGK
-2824 DITNSDDWA
+2824 DITRSDDWA
-2833 NSIGPSIYN
+2833 SAGTANIYA
-2842 LQGRYGYDISK
+2842 LQGLYGYNRSK

-2863 YSEITSSG
+2863 YSEIAKAASRS
-2871 NHTNYVA
+2871 YVI
-2878 PGDGMIFWFDENF
+2878 PGDGVIFWLNENF
-2891 RLGGNVGDGRVKY
+2891 RLGGAINGRIKY
-2904 VYDSVTTEPAA
+2904 VYDSITVEPAA
-2915 EEIGITKELI
+2915 EEIGVTKELI
-2925 DKQYSGRTDKSD
+2925 DKQYGAYEDKSD

-2973 AYGSVT
+2973 TYGSVT

-2993 GIYLRINAAA
+2993 GAYLRINAAA

-3026 LSSSLNLRVGIDS
+3026 LSSSLNLRVGVDS

-3085 VTVSLGDLDDYYEF
+3085 VTVSLGDVDDYYAF

-3113 ITSAASYNESVTFVV
+3113 ITSAASYNESLTFVM
-3128 PNGSVSV
+3128 PNGSVTV
-3135 KAVLNQRAIEV
+3135 KAVLNAKSVNVAWRFMI
-3146 TWMYYVKKG
+3146 KKG
-3155 ENSYVSSSVTT
+3155 ENTYVGSSATT

-3178 VYQDPNSKTTVVKG
+3178 VYQDPNSKITVVKG
-3192 DTISFEVKLKDAN
+3192 DTISFEVKLKDPN
-3205 KYILEKIWLVSSG
+3205 KYILEKIWLDLSG
-3218 TMVQNYDDYNG
+3218 TTAKNYYDYKG
-3229 EYTVTSWK
+3229 EYTLTSWK
-3237 YKGKN
+3237 HNGKA
-3242 IYQLT
+3242 IYQFL
-3247 INAYF
+3247 INVGF
-3252 DTNNGDIQ
+3252 DMNDGDIQ

-3266 VQPASGGTIECS
+3266 VQPASGGTIECD
-3278 SVYPLADSIVKL
+3278 SVYPLADSVVNLI
-3290 TAKPEENYRLKRW
+3290 AKPEENYRLKRW

-3309 NNAVDVT
+3309 NNAVEVT

-3333 VTVTAEFEQTDV
+3333 VTVTAEFEQTDAS
-3345 RGAEML
+3345 GAEIL

-3360 GAVIASGALAGDAW
+3360 GAVIASGTLAGDAW

-3554 EEGEYTISVAE
+3554 DDGEYTISVAE

-3590 ADGMQMKAGSLT
+3590 ADGMQMKVGSLT

-3655 TIDASGNIVVTMPYK
+3655 TIDVGGNIVVTMPYK

-3680 TGVNIAEMTPASGEA
+3680 TGVNIAKMTPASSEA

-3718 TVQLQNAGAADELWD
+3718 TVQLHNAGAANELWD

>member
-18 GLVPAQVLAAGN
+18 GLVPTQALAAGN
-30 KTIVINTDGV
+30 MTLMINTEGI
-40 ENGTVEIVSIP
+40 ENGTVEIISIP
-51 DDATQDGNKIT
+51 DGATQEGNKVS

-69 FISIKATPKEGYEFI
+69 FVTVKATPKEGYEFL
-84 NWTARFTMN
+84 NWTVKIST
-93 NGKTWVPKTTP
+93 NGTKWLSTAKP
-104 NAHYVLKSGNTFG
+104 NSGYVLKSGQTFA
-117 SNPMEIAPGSV
+117 SNPIEIANGPM
-128 GSAKAYLE
+128 AKFLQ
-136 LTPNFGKPLK
+136 LTPNFGIPLK

-176 YVGSYTAGNVEIG
+176 YVGSYNAGNVEIG

-211 SGIVDDL
+211 SGITEDL
-218 DEYHYHDLN
+218 DAYHYMDLS
-227 MAKTTTWPYDKNP
+227 MRPTTTWPYDQNP
-240 WSTDETVVGNTVRD
+240 WSKDDTVVGNTVRD
-254 LIDTNKKGIKHD
+254 LISYNRKGIKHD
-266 ATITAVFNDKTSP
+266 ITITAVFNDKTSP
-279 NYALQDSYWNIRMHV
+279 NYTLADDNWKIGMTVRPQNGNQS
-294 IFQTQTIYY
+294 IYSANV
-303 PTITGWDNTTN
+303 TGWDNTTN
-314 EVVVEFNDIPAADV
+314 EVVAEFNGAVTAAE
-328 LKSANECSI
+328 LKDANTYFIS
-337 FMPIGK
+337 MPIGMDGGTIRTA
-343 SGNTGKTA
+343 SGLTVE
-351 PGLAINFTDDAPKY
+351 FTDENPNY
-365 TYKDENKLEYGFGQ
+365 TYGIGDTQGLSPDTYHVGN
-379 YTIDDFADV
+379 FADV

-409 NFKNRGKL
+409 NLKNRGKL

-434 SVIDFVPDGD
+434 SVIDFITDSDGE
-444 GDATMTAVPEEGYKL
+444 ATMTAVPEEGYKL
-459 LKWIINGA
+459 LKWIINGT

-537 VVTFNNV
+537 VVTFNNI

-562 APDGTS
+562 APEGTS
-568 LSFGGRETGEK
+568 LSFGGRETGDK
-579 GSWLSWSR
+579 GSWFGWSR

-667 WEIAGKEYSDNPLT
+667 WEIGGKEYSDNPLT

-686 KFFIIKAKFA
+686 KFFIIKAKFT

-722 SKTVAAGGSVSI
+722 SKTVAAGESVSI
-734 TNVPGEKSKFVAWHV
+734 TNVPGEKSKFARWHV
-749 EYEKA
+749 DYEKA

-760 AEEGRHYALGAGES
+760 AEEGRHYTLGEGAS
-774 LTDGTITIVAKEYN
+774 YTDGTITIVTKEYN
-788 LRVYPEFERTYSI
+788 IKVYPEFERTYSI

-807 GGKASFAKPI
+807 GGKASFAEPV

-822 DTVSGLTK
+822 DAVSGLTK
-830 DSAEVTWEIDST
+830 DSAAVTWEREVET
-842 EAGYKFSSWGIE
+842 GYRFDKWGIE
-854 YFDTAKNEWVTDTT
+854 YFDTAKNEWVADPT
-868 GSSQFERFNY
+868 GGGSTAIYRY
-878 WTPVNGDGRT
+878 WTPVNGDGR
-888 QRSMSAK
+888 RRPSMSVK
-895 VTKYDLRI
+895 VTEYDLRI
-903 TPQFAKGNIVEA
+903 TPQFSKGLTVEA

-928 GDADGYFYKY
+928 GDTDGYFYKNQY
-938 SNSAQLKATAA
+938 AKLKAAAA

-958 IEYKQEDGTYAPAEL
+958 IEYKQEDGIYAPAVAGTH
-973 MKQYS
+973 YRAIIG
-978 SASGNENTP
+978 SADTAEITAAVLDHS
-987 NMSINVMGYDL
+987 L

-1025 TPDADN
+1025 TPDAD
-1031 RVYGPDDSTGNIVA
+1031 
-1045 TVKATPEEGYVFGG
+1045 
-1059 WNVVDAET
+1059 
-1067 GNSVMPS
+1067 
-1074 EPGFDFY
+1074 
-1081 YEIADGGTVASNP
+1081 
-1094 MGVGFSKSEMDRYH
+1094 
-1108 VNLKIKPVFG
+1108 
-1118 KGIKVIV
+1118 
-1125 GSDNSAY
+1125 
-1132 GTVTPEGEN
+1132 
-1141 IISGTNGRL
+1141 
-1150 DFSAKPAE
+1150 
-1158 GCMFMG
+1158 
-1164 WEVTYADGTEI
+1164 
-1175 PDEEKGNMF
+1175 
-1184 MFNVNTVNNDETGDN
+1184 
-1199 NQLLTFNC
+1199 
-1207 EKDLKLTAH
+1207 
-1216 FVKKGEPNFVR
+1216 
-1227 YNTNSY
+1227 
-1233 HAGCLMMPES
+1233 
-1243 TIYAPGRTVPSS
+1243 
-1255 FTGWSNDLSEPIV
+1255 
-1268 ITFNAAAQADKAVS
+1268 
-1282 IFYRYRYTVLAAP
+1282 
-1295 DVSFDFGEGTE
+1295 
-1306 HSNASDSTR
+1306 
-1315 SYKYTFS
+1315 
-1322 AEQAA
+1322 
-1327 TLYELPFTATDAN
+1327 
-1340 GNVKKGVIRF
+1340 
-1350 TPARRALIE
+1350 
-1359 AENGAVS
+1359 
-1366 YNDATYAAGSIID
+1366 
-1379 FPAGEATI
+1379 
-1387 TAAANEGYA
+1387 
-1396 FAGWEIEGVELSEE
+1396 
-1410 QAKSET
+1410 
-1416 ITFNVPEK
+1416 
-1424 FFTIKARFEVAAKQ
+1424 
-1438 LYVELAQGE
+1438 
-1447 HGTAEFVGVT
+1447 
-1457 PDANNRVY
+1457 NRVY

-1699 IIFDAPAMQSKSGL
+1699 IVFDAPAMQSKSGL

-1796 VSYNDATYAAGS
+1796 VSYNNATYAAGS

-1839 SEEQAKSETLTFNV
+1839 SEEQAKSETITFNV

-1861 AKFEVENKVNVT
+1861 ARFEVENKVNVT

-1899 ELVAARNPD
+1899 ELIAARNPN

-2125 YLGTGSATIT
+2125 YLGTDSATIT
-2135 AAANEGYAFAGW
+2135 AAANGGYAFAGW

-2367 VRHENDGKVYY
+2367 VRHENGGKVYY

-2414 VYIVGFCQPSGDRL
+2414 VYVKGFCQPSGDRL

-2442 DVIPFEPDTEGYV
+2442 DVIPFEPDAEGYV

-2490 PLKFKPSKEYCVI
+2490 PLKFKPSKEYCMI

-2520 NGHAEIKKN
+2520 NGRAEFKKN

-2536 EANGIAYGTDKLS
+2536 EADGIAYGTDKLS

-2571 IDPDSWVGEKFTE
+2571 TDPDSWVGEKFTE

-2601 ISEAKLD
+2601 IREAKLD
-2608 FTLEGSGAYGLRLT
+2608 FTLEGGIYALRLT

-2686 RLYNGKDYEMVEV
+2686 RLYNGKDYEMVEA

-2721 FIDYQPVHGTVKGHG
+2721 FLEYQPVYGTVKGHG

-2763 EWKPDNADT
+2763 EWKPDNANV
-2772 HFVFWFFSN
+2772 HFVYWFFSN
-2781 YVMNNESEARRQPRI
+2781 YVMNNESEARKQPRI

-2801 ERDFDINVVMGY
+2801 ERDFEINVVMGY
-2813 YVDYRIMCDGV
+2813 HVDYRIMCDGV
-2824 DITNSDDWA
+2824 DITRSDDWA
-2833 NSIGPSIYN
+2833 SAGTANIYT
-2842 LQGRYGYDISK
+2842 LQGLYGYDRSK

-2863 YSEITSSG
+2863 YSEIFKAASRS
-2871 NHTNYVA
+2871 YVI
-2878 PGDGMIFWFDENF
+2878 PGDGVIFWLNENF
-2891 RLGGNVGDGRVKY
+2891 RLGGATNGRIKY
-2904 VYDSVTTEPAA
+2904 VYDSITVEPAA

-2925 DKQYSGRTDKSD
+2925 DKQYGAYDDKSD

-2952 TIVINVR
+2952 TIDINIR

-2973 AYGSVT
+2973 TYGSVT

-2993 GIYLRINAAA
+2993 GAYLRINAAA

-3026 LSSSLNLRVGIDS
+3026 LSSSLNLRVGVDS

-3049 TNPVAQALNLV
+3049 TNPIAQALNLV

-3113 ITSAASYNESVTFVV
+3113 ITSAASYSESLTFVM
-3128 PNGSVSV
+3128 PNGSVTV
-3135 KAVLNQRAIEV
+3135 KAVLNAKSVNVSWRFMI
-3146 TWMYYVKKG
+3146 KKG
-3155 ENSYVSSSVTT
+3155 ENTYVGSSAIT
-3166 PYMADISIWKNG
+3166 PYMADMSIWKNG
-3178 VYQDPNSKTTVVKG
+3178 VLQDPNSKITVVKG
-3192 DTISFEVKLKDAN
+3192 DTISFEVKLKDPN
-3205 KYILEKIWLVSSG
+3205 KYILEKIWLDLSG
-3218 TMVQNYDDYNG
+3218 TTAKNYYDYKG

-3237 YKGKN
+3237 FRGKK
-3242 IYQLT
+3242 IYQFL
-3247 INAYF
+3247 INVGF
-3252 DTNNGDIQ
+3252 DMNDGDIQ

-3278 SVYPLADSIVKL
+3278 SVYPLADSVVNLI
-3290 TAKPEENYRLKRW
+3290 AKPEENYRLKRW

-3309 NNAVDVT
+3309 NNAVEVT

-3386 ADGIPQGTS
+3386 ANGIPQGTS

-3554 EEGEYTISVAE
+3554 DDGEYTISVAE

-3590 ADGMQMKAGSLT
+3590 ADGMQMKVGSLT

-3647 FVIDGIPG
+3647 FVIDGILG

-3680 TGVNIAEMTPASGEA
+3680 TGVNIAKMTPASSEA

-3718 TVQLQNAGAADELWD
+3718 TVQLHNAGAANELWD

>member
-30 KTIVINTDGV
+30 MTLMINTEGI

-51 DDATQDGNKIT
+51 DGATQDGNTVT
-62 GLTAKTG
+62 GLTAKTS
-69 FISIKATPKEGYEFI
+69 FVTVKATPKEGYEFL
-84 NWTARFTMN
+84 NWTVKISP
-93 NGKTWVPKTTP
+93 NGKKWLSTAKP
-104 NAHYVLKSGNTFG
+104 NSGYVLKSGQTFA
-117 SNPMEIAPGSV
+117 SNPIEIANGPM
-128 GSAKAYLE
+128 AKFLQ
-136 LTPNFGKPLK
+136 LTPNFGIPLK

-176 YVGSYTAGNVEIG
+176 YVGSYNAGNVEIG

-211 SGIVDDL
+211 SGITEDL
-218 DEYHYHDLN
+218 DAYHYMDLS
-227 MAKTTTWPYDKNP
+227 MRPTTTWPYDQNP
-240 WSTDETVVGNTVRD
+240 WSKDDTVVGNTVRD
-254 LIDTNKKGIKHD
+254 LISYNRKGIKHD
-266 ATITAVFNDKTSP
+266 ITITAVFNDKTSP
-279 NYALQDSYWNIRMHV
+279 NYTLADDNWKIGMTVRPQNGNQS
-294 IFQTQTIYY
+294 IYSANV
-303 PTITGWDNTTN
+303 TGWDNTTN
-314 EVVVEFNDIPAADV
+314 EVVAEFNGAVTAAE
-328 LKSANECSI
+328 LKDANTYFIS
-337 FMPIGK
+337 MPIGMD
-343 SGNTGKTA
+343 GGTIRTA
-351 PGLAINFTDDAPKY
+351 PGLTVEFTDENPNY
-365 TYKDENKLEYGFGQ
+365 TYGIGDTQGLSPDTYHVGN
-379 YTIDDFADV
+379 FADV

-422 AVQYLGKQYENG
+422 AVQYFGKQYENG

-459 LKWIINGA
+459 LKWIINDV

-568 LSFGGRETGEK
+568 LSFDGRETGEK
-579 GSWLSWSR
+579 GSWLGWSR

-606 KNGFVKR
+606 RNGFVKR

-667 WEIAGKEYSDNPLT
+667 WEIGGKEYSDNPLT

-807 GGKASFAKPI
+807 GGKASFAEPV

-822 DTVSGLTK
+822 DAVSGLTK
-830 DSAEVTWEIDST
+830 DSAAVTWEREVET
-842 EAGYKFSSWGIE
+842 GYKFTKWGIE
-854 YFDTAKNEWVTDTT
+854 YFDTAKNEWVADPT
-868 GSSQFERFNY
+868 GGGSTAIYRY
-878 WTPVNGDGRT
+878 WTPVNGDGRM
-888 QRSMSAK
+888 RPSMSVK
-895 VTKYDLRI
+895 VTEYDLRI
-903 TPQFAKGNIVEA
+903 TPQFSKGLTVEA

-928 GDADGYFYKY
+928 GDTDGYFYKNQY
-938 SNSAQLKATAA
+938 AKLKAAAA

-958 IEYKQEDGTYAPAEL
+958 IEYKQEDGIYAPAVAGTH
-973 MKQYS
+973 YRAIIG
-978 SASGNENTP
+978 SADTAEITAAVLDHS
-987 NMSINVMGYDL
+987 L

-1025 TPDADN
+1025 TPDAD
-1031 RVYGPDDSTGNIVA
+1031 
-1045 TVKATPEEGYVFGG
+1045 
-1059 WNVVDAET
+1059 
-1067 GNSVMPS
+1067 
-1074 EPGFDFY
+1074 
-1081 YEIADGGTVASNP
+1081 
-1094 MGVGFSKSEMDRYH
+1094 
-1108 VNLKIKPVFG
+1108 
-1118 KGIKVIV
+1118 
-1125 GSDNSAY
+1125 
-1132 GTVTPEGEN
+1132 
-1141 IISGTNGRL
+1141 
-1150 DFSAKPAE
+1150 
-1158 GCMFMG
+1158 
-1164 WEVTYADGTEI
+1164 
-1175 PDEEKGNMF
+1175 
-1184 MFNVNTVNNDETGDN
+1184 
-1199 NQLLTFNC
+1199 
-1207 EKDLKLTAH
+1207 
-1216 FVKKGEPNFVR
+1216 
-1227 YNTNSY
+1227 
-1233 HAGCLMMPES
+1233 
-1243 TIYAPGRTVPSS
+1243 
-1255 FTGWSNDLSEPIV
+1255 
-1268 ITFNAAAQADKAVS
+1268 
-1282 IFYRYRYTVLAAP
+1282 
-1295 DVSFDFGEGTE
+1295 
-1306 HSNASDSTR
+1306 
-1315 SYKYTFS
+1315 
-1322 AEQAA
+1322 
-1327 TLYELPFTATDAN
+1327 
-1340 GNVKKGVIRF
+1340 
-1350 TPARRALIE
+1350 
-1359 AENGAVS
+1359 
-1366 YNDATYAAGSIID
+1366 
-1379 FPAGEATI
+1379 
-1387 TAAANEGYA
+1387 
-1396 FAGWEIEGVELSEE
+1396 
-1410 QAKSET
+1410 
-1416 ITFNVPEK
+1416 
-1424 FFTIKARFEVAAKQ
+1424 
-1438 LYVELAQGE
+1438 
-1447 HGTAEFVGVT
+1447 
-1457 PDANNRVY
+1457 NRVY

-1614 FSFNTN
+1614 LSFNTN

-1782 TPARRALI
+1782 APARRALI

-1839 SEEQAKSETLTFNV
+1839 SEEQAKSETITFNV

-1861 AKFEVENKVNVT
+1861 AKFEAENKVNVT

-1956 KVVGLQTS
+1956 KVVGLQTSGRKYAIMPVKHGQKLIITYLGHQDVKVGVTEVTGWNNNPNEPLAVTITLNGFNDGGDLVVLKKYMGMMRDNAPDILAPGASYVFPGMEDTATGVSVIGMMRMQFTDGWDRTKTYHFSIVDESGNVLKNGTVEFRAKGLAKIEAENGAVEFNGTKYNNGEKVYLGTGSATITAAANEGYAFAGWEIEGVELSEEQAKSETITFNVPEKFFTIKAKFEVENKVNVTLSVNEATYGTLTSESNLTGLKKGDKVELIAARNPNGYEDFLLWHISGKEGTDYTIDNDPEVPGKATLTVLGTKDVSVMAVFRGKVVGLQPS

-2125 YLGTGSATIT
+2125 YLGTDSATIT

-2274 YFANSTEGVFVMPGE
+2274 YFDNSTEGVFVMPGE

-2367 VRHENDGKVYY
+2367 VRHENGGKVYY

-2414 VYIVGFCQPSGDRL
+2414 VYVKGFCQPSGDRL

-2442 DVIPFEPDTEGYV
+2442 DVIPFEPDAEGYV

-2520 NGHAEIKKN
+2520 NGRAEIKKN

-2562 WQVEMNNSI
+2562 WQVEKNYSI
-2571 IDPDSWVGEKFTE
+2571 IDQDSWVGEKFTE
-2584 DEQARL
+2584 EEQARL
-2590 LARNTS
+2590 LALVTS
-2596 LSESD
+2596 LSEND
-2601 ISEAKLD
+2601 IREAKLD
-2608 FTLEGSGAYGLRLT
+2608 FTLEDGLYALRLT

-2699 DEYTMTIRPLRS
+2699 DEYTMTIRPLRT

-2721 FIDYQPVHGTVKGHG
+2721 FPEYQPVHGTVKGHG

-2763 EWKPDNADT
+2763 EWKPDNANA
-2772 HFVFWFFSN
+2772 HFVYWFFSD

-2801 ERDFDINVVMGY
+2801 ERDFEINVTMGY
-2813 YVDYRIMCDGV
+2813 QVNYRIMCDGK
-2824 DITNSDDWA
+2824 DITRSDDWA
-2833 NSIGPSIYN
+2833 SAGTANIYT
-2842 LQGRYGYDISK
+2842 LQGLYGYDRSK

-2863 YSEITSSG
+2863 YSEIFKAASRS
-2871 NHTNYVA
+2871 YVI
-2878 PGDGMIFWFDENF
+2878 PGDGVIFWLNENF
-2891 RLGGNVGDGRVKY
+2891 RLGGATNGRIKY
-2904 VYDSVTTEPAA
+2904 VYDSITVEPAA

-2925 DKQYSGRTDKSD
+2925 DKQYGGYDDKSD

-2952 TIVINVR
+2952 TIDINVR

-3113 ITSAASYNESVTFVV
+3113 ITSAASYSESLTFVM
-3128 PNGSVSV
+3128 PNGSVTV
-3135 KAVLNQRAIEV
+3135 KAVLNAKSVNVAWRFMI
-3146 TWMYYVKKG
+3146 KKG
-3155 ENSYVSSSVTT
+3155 ENTYVGSSATT

-3178 VYQDPNSKTTVVKG
+3178 VYQDPNSKITVVKG
-3192 DTISFEVKLKDAN
+3192 DTISFEVKLKDPN
-3205 KYILEKIWLVSSG
+3205 KYILEKIWLDLSG
-3218 TMVQNYDDYNG
+3218 TTAKNYYDYKG
-3229 EYTVTSWK
+3229 EYTLTSWK
-3237 YKGKN
+3237 HNGKA
-3242 IYQLT
+3242 IYQFL
-3247 INAYF
+3247 INVGF
-3252 DTNNGDIQ
+3252 DMNDGDIQ

-3278 SVYPLADSIVKL
+3278 SVYPLADSVVKL

-3333 VTVTAEFEQTDV
+3333 VTVTAEFEQTDAS
-3345 RGAEML
+3345 GAEIL

-3419 SNGDIACYM
+3419 SKGDIACYM

-3479 SSEGGSCYYV
+3479 LSEDGSCYYV

-3583 VTISISA
+3583 VTVSISA
-3590 ADGMQMKAGSLT
+3590 VDGMQMKAGSLT

-3655 TIDASGNIVVTMPYK
+3655 TIDAGGNIVVTMPYK

>member
-30 KTIVINTDGV
+30 MTLMINTEGI

-51 DDATQDGNKIT
+51 DGATQEGNKVS

-69 FISIKATPKEGYEFI
+69 FVTVKATPKEGYEFL
-84 NWTARFTMN
+84 NWTVKIST
-93 NGKTWVPKTTP
+93 NGTKWLSTAKP
-104 NAHYVLKSGNTFG
+104 NSGYVLKSGQTFA
-117 SNPMEIAPGSV
+117 SNPIEIANGTM
-128 GSAKAYLE
+128 AKFLQ
-136 LTPNFGKPLK
+136 LTPNFGIPLK

-176 YVGSYTAGNVEIG
+176 YVGSYNAGNVEIG

-211 SGIVDDL
+211 SGITEDL
-218 DEYHYHDLN
+218 DAYHYMDLS
-227 MAKTTTWPYDKNP
+227 MRPTTTWPYDQNP
-240 WSTDETVVGNTVRD
+240 WSKDDTVVGNTVRD
-254 LIDTNKKGIKHD
+254 LISYNRKGIKHD
-266 ATITAVFNDKTSP
+266 ITITAMFNDKTSP
-279 NYALQDSYWNIRMHV
+279 NYTLADDNWKIGMTVRPQNGNQS
-294 IFQTQTIYY
+294 IYSANV
-303 PTITGWDNTTN
+303 TGWDNTTN
-314 EVVVEFNDIPAADV
+314 EVVAEFNGAVTAAE
-328 LKSANECSI
+328 LKDANTYFIS
-337 FMPIGK
+337 MPIGIDGGTIRTA
-343 SGNTGKTA
+343 SGLTVE
-351 PGLAINFTDDAPKY
+351 FTDEKPGY
-365 TYKDENKLEYGFGQ
+365 TYGVGDIQGLSPTTYHVGN
-379 YTIDDFADV
+379 FADV

-409 NFKNRGKL
+409 NLKNRGRL

-444 GDATMTAVPEEGYKL
+444 GEATMTAVPEEGYKL

-667 WEIAGKEYSDNPLT
+667 WEIGGKEYSNNPLT

-686 KFFIIKAKFA
+686 KFFIIKAKFT

-711 AARFADDETAE
+711 VSRFADDETAE
-722 SKTVAAGGSVSI
+722 SKTVAAGESVSL

-760 AEEGRHYALGAGES
+760 AEEGRHYTLGEGAS
-774 LTDGTITIVAKEYN
+774 YTDGTITIVAKEYN
-788 LRVYPEFERTYSI
+788 LRVYPEFEPTYSI

-807 GGKASFAKPI
+807 GGKASFAEPV

-822 DTVSGLTK
+822 DAVSGLTK
-830 DSAEVTWEIDST
+830 DSAAVTWEREVET
-842 EAGYKFSSWGIE
+842 GYKFVKWGIE
-854 YFDTAKNEWVTDTT
+854 YFDTAKNEWVADPT
-868 GSSQFERFNY
+868 GGGSTAIYRY
-878 WTPVNGDGRT
+878 WTPVNGDGRM
-888 QRSMSAK
+888 RPSMSAK
-895 VTKYDLRI
+895 VTEYDLRI
-903 TPQFAKGNIVEA
+903 TPQFSKGLTVEA
-915 VADPAAGGTAEVT
+915 VADPAAGGKVEVT
-928 GDADGYFYKY
+928 GGTDGYFYK
-938 SNSAQLKATAA
+938 NQTAKLKATAT
-949 DGYNFGGWT
+949 DGYAFGGWT
-958 IEYKQEDGTYAPAEL
+958 IEYKQEDGIYAPAVAGTH
-973 MKQYS
+973 YRAIIG
-978 SASGNENTP
+978 SADTAEITAAVLDHS
-987 NMSINVMGYDL
+987 L

-1059 WNVVDAET
+1059 WDVVDAET

-1322 AEQAA
+1322 E
-1327 TLYELPFTATDAN
+1327 
-1340 GNVKKGVIRF
+1340 
-1350 TPARRALIE
+1350 
-1359 AENGAVS
+1359 
-1366 YNDATYAAGSIID
+1366 
-1379 FPAGEATI
+1379 
-1387 TAAANEGYA
+1387 
-1396 FAGWEIEGVELSEE
+1396 
-1410 QAKSET
+1410 
-1416 ITFNVPEK
+1416 
-1424 FFTIKARFEVAAKQ
+1424 
-1438 LYVELAQGE
+1438 
-1447 HGTAEFVGVT
+1447 
-1457 PDANNRVY
+1457 
-1465 GPDDSTGNIVATVKA
+1465 
-1480 TPEEGYAFGGWTI
+1480 
-1493 LNADTGKKAVGLMG
+1493 
-1507 GQYGNYFLE
+1507 
-1516 DGESEASNPLRI
+1516 
-1528 GFSKHSSANFHVN
+1528 
-1541 LKLVPVFGKE
+1541 
-1551 MKVTVASDNSEYGTV
+1551 
-1566 TPEGENIV
+1566 
-1574 SSVGGKLDFG
+1574 
-1584 AKPAEDCLFMGWEIT
+1584 
-1599 YADGTEIPEKEKDNL
+1599 
-1614 FSFNTN
+1614 
-1620 STDNDATGDN
+1620 
-1630 NQLTI
+1630 
-1635 FSCEK
+1635 
-1640 DLKLTAHFV
+1640 
-1649 KKGEPNFVRYN
+1649 
-1660 SHKSDR
+1660 
-1666 GSMQAPRVTVFAPN
+1666 
-1680 MTLPSS
+1680 
-1686 YTGWSNDVSEPIV
+1686 
-1699 IIFDAPAMQSKSGL
+1699 
-1713 RLFYRYK
+1713 
-1720 STDLTAAGVTF
+1720 
-1731 NLGEGTEH
+1731 
-1739 DASRDTTKYYVYN
+1739 
-1752 ITAEEAATLYELPFT
+1752 EEAATLYELPFT

-1782 TPARRALI
+1782 APARRALI

-1839 SEEQAKSETLTFNV
+1839 SEEQAKSETLTFTV

-1861 AKFEVENKVNVT
+1861 ARFEVENKVNVT

-1887 SNLTGLKKGDKV
+1887 SNLTGLKEGDKV

-2104 IEAENGAV
+2104 IDAENGAV

-2119 NNGEKV
+2119 NNGKKV
-2125 YLGTGSATIT
+2125 YLGTDSATIT

-2367 VRHENDGKVYY
+2367 VRHENGGKVYY

-2442 DVIPFEPDTEGYV
+2442 DVIPFEPDAEGYV

-2520 NGHAEIKKN
+2520 NGRAEFKKN

-2536 EANGIAYGTDKLS
+2536 EADGIAYGTDKLS

-2562 WQVEMNNSI
+2562 WQVEKNYSI
-2571 IDPDSWVGEKFTE
+2571 IDQDSWVGEKFTE
-2584 DEQARL
+2584 EEQARL
-2590 LARNTS
+2590 LALVTS
-2596 LSESD
+2596 LSEND
-2601 ISEAKLD
+2601 IREAKLD
-2608 FTLEGSGAYGLRLT
+2608 FTLEDGLYALRLT

-2699 DEYTMTIRPLRS
+2699 DEYTMTIRPLRT

-2721 FIDYQPVHGTVKGHG
+2721 FLEYQPVHGTVKGHG

-2763 EWKPDNADT
+2763 EWKPDNANA
-2772 HFVFWFFSN
+2772 HFVYWFFSD

-2801 ERDFDINVVMGY
+2801 ERDFEINVTMGY
-2813 YVDYRIMCDGV
+2813 QVNYRIMCDGK
-2824 DITNSDDWA
+2824 DITRSDDWA
-2833 NSIGPSIYN
+2833 SAGTANIYA
-2842 LQGRYGYDISK
+2842 LQGLYGYNRSK

-2863 YSEITSSG
+2863 YSEIAKAASRS
-2871 NHTNYVA
+2871 YVI
-2878 PGDGMIFWFDENF
+2878 PGDGVIFWLNENF
-2891 RLGGNVGDGRVKY
+2891 RLGGAINGRIKY
-2904 VYDSVTTEPAA
+2904 VYDSITVEPAA
-2915 EEIGITKELI
+2915 EEIGVTKELI
-2925 DKQYSGRTDKSD
+2925 DKQYGAYEDKSD

-2993 GIYLRINAAA
+2993 GAYLRINAAA

-3026 LSSSLNLRVGIDS
+3026 LNSSLNLRVGIDS

-3113 ITSAASYNESVTFVV
+3113 ITSAASYSESLTFVM
-3128 PNGSVSV
+3128 PNGSVTV
-3135 KAVLNQRAIEV
+3135 KAVLNAKSVNVSWRFMI
-3146 TWMYYVKKG
+3146 KKG
-3155 ENSYVSSSVTT
+3155 ENTYVGSSATT
-3166 PYMADISIWKNG
+3166 PYMADMSIWKNG
-3178 VYQDPNSKTTVVKG
+3178 VLQDPNSKITVVKG
-3192 DTISFEVKLKDAN
+3192 DTISFEVKLKDPN
-3205 KYILEKIWLVSSG
+3205 KYILEKIWLDLSG
-3218 TMVQNYDDYNG
+3218 TTAKNYYDYKG
-3229 EYTVTSWK
+3229 EYTLTSWK
-3237 YKGKN
+3237 HNGKA
-3242 IYQLT
+3242 IYQFL
-3247 INAYF
+3247 INVGF
-3252 DTNNGDIQ
+3252 DMNDGDIQ

-3266 VQPASGGTIECS
+3266 VQPASGGTIECG
-3278 SVYPLADSIVKL
+3278 SVYPLADSVVNL
-3290 TAKPEENYRLKRW
+3290 TAKPEENYKLKRW

-3345 RGAEML
+3345 HGAEIL

-3360 GAVIASGALAGDAW
+3360 GAVIASGTLAGDAW

-3554 EEGEYTISVAE
+3554 DDGEYTISVAE

-3583 VTISISA
+3583 VTMIISA
-3590 ADGMQMKAGSLT
+3590 ADGMQMKVGSLT

-3655 TIDASGNIVVTMPYK
+3655 TIDVGGNIVVTMPYK

-3680 TGVNIAEMTPASGEA
+3680 TGVNIAEMTPASSEA

-3718 TVQLQNAGAADELWD
+3718 TVQLHNAGAANELWD

>member
-69 FISIKATPKEGYEFI
+69 FVTVKATPKEGYEFI

-93 NGKTWVPKTTP
+93 NGSTWVPKTTP
-104 NAHYVLKSGNTFG
+104 NVHYVLKSGNTFG
-117 SNPMEIAPGSV
+117 SNPMEIAPGSI

-136 LTPNFGKPLK
+136 LTPNFGIPLK

-218 DEYHYHDLN
+218 DVYHYHDLG
-227 MAKTTTWPYDKNP
+227 MSKTTTWPYDKEP

-254 LIDTNKKGIKHD
+254 LIDYNRKGIKHD

-351 PGLAINFTDDAPKY
+351 PGLVISFTDDAPKY

-379 YTIDDFADV
+379 YTIDDFADA

-459 LKWIINGA
+459 LKWIINGT

-544 GTLPQYVAAYY
+544 GTLPLYVAAYY

-568 LSFGGRETGEK
+568 LSFDGRETGEK
-579 GSWLSWSR
+579 GSWLGWSR

-722 SKTVAAGGSVSI
+722 SKTVAAGESVSI
-734 TNVPGEKSKFVAWHV
+734 TNVPGEKSKFARWHV
-749 EYEKA
+749 DYEKA

-760 AEEGRHYALGAGES
+760 AEEGRHYTLGNDTS
-774 LTDGTITIVAKEYN
+774 LSDDTITIVAKEYN
-788 LRVYPEFERTYSI
+788 LRVYPEFEPTYSI

-807 GGKASFAKPI
+807 GGKASFAWPV

-822 DTVSGLTK
+822 DAVSGLTK
-830 DSAEVTWEIDST
+830 DSNAVTWELEST
-842 EAGYKFSSWGIE
+842 ETGYRFTKWGIE
-854 YFDTAKNEWVTDTT
+854 YFDTAKNEWVADPTLA
-868 GSSQFERFNY
+868 GSFVTYRF

-895 VTKYDLRI
+895 VTEYDLRI
-903 TPQFAKGNIVEA
+903 TPQFSKGLTVEA
-915 VADPAAGGTAEVT
+915 VADPAAGGKVEAS
-928 GDADGYFYKY
+928 GDTDGYFYT
-938 SNSAQLKATAA
+938 NDMAFVTATAN
-949 DGYNFGGWT
+949 DGYEFNGWT
-958 IEYKQEDGTYAPAEL
+958 VEYKQEDGTYAPAEL
-973 MKQYS
+973 AKHYSPFGSLDDADLGVRMKDYS
-978 SASGNENTP
+978 
-987 NMSINVMGYDL
+987 L

-1025 TPDADN
+1025 TPDAD
-1031 RVYGPDDSTGNIVA
+1031 
-1045 TVKATPEEGYVFGG
+1045 
-1059 WNVVDAET
+1059 
-1067 GNSVMPS
+1067 
-1074 EPGFDFY
+1074 
-1081 YEIADGGTVASNP
+1081 
-1094 MGVGFSKSEMDRYH
+1094 
-1108 VNLKIKPVFG
+1108 
-1118 KGIKVIV
+1118 
-1125 GSDNSAY
+1125 
-1132 GTVTPEGEN
+1132 
-1141 IISGTNGRL
+1141 
-1150 DFSAKPAE
+1150 
-1158 GCMFMG
+1158 
-1164 WEVTYADGTEI
+1164 
-1175 PDEEKGNMF
+1175 
-1184 MFNVNTVNNDETGDN
+1184 
-1199 NQLLTFNC
+1199 
-1207 EKDLKLTAH
+1207 
-1216 FVKKGEPNFVR
+1216 
-1227 YNTNSY
+1227 
-1233 HAGCLMMPES
+1233 
-1243 TIYAPGRTVPSS
+1243 
-1255 FTGWSNDLSEPIV
+1255 
-1268 ITFNAAAQADKAVS
+1268 
-1282 IFYRYRYTVLAAP
+1282 
-1295 DVSFDFGEGTE
+1295 
-1306 HSNASDSTR
+1306 
-1315 SYKYTFS
+1315 
-1322 AEQAA
+1322 
-1327 TLYELPFTATDAN
+1327 
-1340 GNVKKGVIRF
+1340 
-1350 TPARRALIE
+1350 
-1359 AENGAVS
+1359 
-1366 YNDATYAAGSIID
+1366 
-1379 FPAGEATI
+1379 
-1387 TAAANEGYA
+1387 
-1396 FAGWEIEGVELSEE
+1396 
-1410 QAKSET
+1410 
-1416 ITFNVPEK
+1416 
-1424 FFTIKARFEVAAKQ
+1424 
-1438 LYVELAQGE
+1438 
-1447 HGTAEFVGVT
+1447 
-1457 PDANNRVY
+1457 NRVY

-1782 TPARRALI
+1782 APARRALI

-1839 SEEQAKSETLTFNV
+1839 SEEQAKSETITFNV

-1861 AKFEVENKVNVT
+1861 AKFEVAAKQ
-1873 LSVNEATYGTLTSE
+1873 LY
-1887 SNLTGLKKGDKV
+1887 V
-1899 ELVAARNPD
+1899 ELAQ
-1908 GYEDFLLWHISGKE
+1908 GEH
-1922 GTDYTIDN
+1922 GTA
-1930 DPEVPGKATLTVLG
+1930 E
-1944 TKDISVMAVFRG
+1944 F
-1956 KVVGLQTS
+1956 
-1964 GRKYAIMPV
+1964 
-1973 KHGQR
+1973 
-1978 LIITYLGHQDV
+1978 
-1989 KVGVTEVTGW
+1989 VGVTPDANNRVYGPDDSTGNIVATVKATPEEGYVFGGWDVVDAETGDMMFPSEPDYNFHYEIADGGTVGSNPMGIGFSKSSFDGFHHSLKITPTFGKGIKVTVDSDNSAYGTVTPEGDNTVSGTNGVLDISAKPADGCLFMGWELTYADGTAIPDAEKVLMFMFTRDTADNDEVGGNKQLTVINCEKDLKLTAHFVKKGEPNFVRYNTDEYNDMGSMVVPEFAHNTARSTKADITGW
-1999 NNNPNETLAVT
+1999 SNDLSETIVV
-2010 ITLNGFN
+2010 TLNTIPADTEAGVRVFYRLVYEDLTAAGVTFDFGEGTEN
-2017 DGGSL
+2017 DGSSASSRVFVYYPSEEQL
-2022 VVLKKYMGMM
+2022 VGLYEL
-2032 RDNAPDILAPGAS
+2032 P
-2045 YVFPDMEDTA
+2045 FTA
-2055 GPVTSIGAMYLHFT
+2055 TDA
-2069 NGWDRTKTYHFS
+2069 N
-2081 IVDESGNVL
+2081 GNV
-2090 KNGTV
+2090 KKGVIRFTPAR
-2095 EFRAKGLAK
+2095 RAL

-2112 EFDGTKY
+2112 SY
-2119 NNGEKV
+2119 NDATYAAGSVIDFPAGE
-2125 YLGTGSATIT
+2125 ATIT

-2166 TVPEKFFTIKAKFEA
+2166 TVPEKFFTIKAKFEV

-2339 LSNGSSDVLAPTDL
+2339 LSNGSSDVLAPTGL
-2353 VMKRTDAGNGKEEV
+2353 VMKRTDAGDGKEEV
-2367 VRHENDGKVYY
+2367 VRHEDGGKVYY
-2378 SLSGYQ
+2378 SLSDYQ

-2414 VYIVGFCQPSGDRL
+2414 VYINGFCQPAGDRL

-2442 DVIPFEPDTEGYV
+2442 DVIPFEPDAEGYV

-2490 PLKFKPSKEYCVI
+2490 PLKFKPSREYCVI

-2520 NGHAEIKKN
+2520 NGRAEFKKN

-2536 EANGIAYGTDKLS
+2536 EADGIAYGTDKLS

-2571 IDPDSWVGEKFTE
+2571 TDPDLWVGEKFTE

-2601 ISEAKLD
+2601 IREAKLD
-2608 FTLEGSGAYGLRLT
+2608 FTLEGGIYALRLT

-2636 DNSESEKGTISS
+2636 DNSESEKGTLSS

-2699 DEYTMTIRPLRS
+2699 DEYTMTIRPLRT

-2721 FIDYQPVHGTVKGHG
+2721 FPEYQPVHGTVKGHG

-2763 EWKPDNADT
+2763 EWKPDNANA
-2772 HFVFWFFSN
+2772 HFVYWSFSD

-2801 ERDFDINVVMGY
+2801 ERDFEINVVMGY
-2813 YVDYRIMCDGV
+2813 HVDYRIMCDGV
-2824 DITNSDDWA
+2824 DITRSDDWGNA
-2833 NSIGPSIYN
+2833 TGTNIYS
-2842 LQGRYGYDISK
+2842 LQGRESYDISK

-2863 YSEITSSG
+2863 YSEIARNSNSI
-2871 NHTNYVA
+2871 NYAA
-2878 PGDGMIFWFDENF
+2878 PGDGVIFWFDENF
-2891 RLGGNVGDGRVKY
+2891 RLGGNVINGRVKY
-2904 VYDSVTTEPAA
+2904 VYDSITIEPAA
-2915 EEIGITKELI
+2915 EEIGIAKRLI
-2925 DKQYSGRTDKSD
+2925 DKQYGGYEDKSD

-2952 TIVINVR
+2952 TIVINIR
-2959 RIGYSQ
+2959 RVSYSQ

-2979 MSPES
+2979 ISPEAAS
-2984 TGGDGYYRE
+2984 GDGYYKE
-2993 GIYLRINAAA
+2993 GTYLCINAAA

-3026 LSSSLNLRVGIDS
+3026 LNSSLNLKVGADS

-3049 TNPVAQALNLV
+3049 PEPVAQALNLV

-3113 ITSAASYNESVTFVV
+3113 ITSAASYSESITFVM
-3128 PNGSVSV
+3128 PNGSVTV
-3135 KAVLNQRAIEV
+3135 KAVLNERAIGV
-3146 TWMYYVKKG
+3146 NWRYWIKKG
-3155 ENSYVSSSVTT
+3155 DNAYTGSSVTT

-3178 VYQDPNSKTTVVKG
+3178 VLQDLNSKITVVKG
-3192 DTISFEVKLKDAN
+3192 DTISFEVKLKDPN
-3205 KYILEKIWLVSSG
+3205 KYILEKIWLVSSNY
-3218 TMVQNYDDYNG
+3218 MVKNYDDYKG

-3237 YKGKN
+3237 HRGKK
-3242 IYQLT
+3242 IYGLT
-3247 INAYF
+3247 IEVYF

-3278 SVYPLADSIVKL
+3278 SVYPLADSVVKL

-3333 VTVTAEFEQTDV
+3333 VTVTAEFEQTDAS
-3345 RGAEML
+3345 GAEIL

-3360 GAVIASGALAGDAW
+3360 GAVIASGTLAGDAW

-3554 EEGEYTISVAE
+3554 DDGEYTISVAE

-3590 ADGMQMKAGSLT
+3590 ADGMQMKVGSLT

-3655 TIDASGNIVVTMPYK
+3655 TIDVGGNIVVTMPYK

>member
-18 GLVPAQVLAAGN
+18 GLVPTQALAAGN
-30 KTIVINTDGV
+30 MTLMINTEGI

-51 DDATQDGNKIT
+51 DGATQDGNTVT
-62 GLTAKTG
+62 GLTAKTP
-69 FISIKATPKEGYEFI
+69 FVTVKATPKEGYEFL
-84 NWTARFTMN
+84 NWTVKISP
-93 NGKTWVPKTTP
+93 NGTKWLSTAKP
-104 NAHYVLKSGNTFG
+104 NSGYVLKSGQTFA
-117 SNPMEIAPGSV
+117 SNPIEIANGTM
-128 GSAKAYLE
+128 AKFLQ
-136 LTPNFGKPLK
+136 LTPNFGIPLK

-176 YVGSYTAGNVEIG
+176 YVGSYNAGNVEIG
-189 YRLKDSEKYQFVGWT
+189 YRLKDSEKYQFVGWA

-211 SGIVDDL
+211 SGITEDL
-218 DEYHYHDLN
+218 DPYHYMDLS
-227 MAKTTTWPYDKNP
+227 MRPTTTWPYDKNP
-240 WSTDETVVGNTVRD
+240 WSKDDTVVGNTVRD
-254 LIDTNKKGIKHD
+254 LISYNRKGIKHD
-266 ATITAVFNDKTSP
+266 ITITAVFNDKTSP
-279 NYALQDSYWNIRMHV
+279 NYTLADDNWKIGMTVRPQNGNQS
-294 IFQTQTIYY
+294 IYSANV
-303 PTITGWDNTTN
+303 TGWDNTTN
-314 EVVVEFNDIPAADV
+314 EVVAEFNGAVTAAE
-328 LKSANECSI
+328 LKDANTYFIS
-337 FMPIGK
+337 MPIGMDGGTIRTA
-343 SGNTGKTA
+343 SGLTVE
-351 PGLAINFTDDAPKY
+351 FTDEKPGY
-365 TYKDENKLEYGFGQ
+365 TYGVGDIQGLSPTTYHVGN
-379 YTIDDFADV
+379 FADV

-409 NFKNRGKL
+409 NLKNRGKL

-555 RLNKDSY
+555 RLNNDSY
-562 APDGTS
+562 APEGTS
-568 LSFGGRETGEK
+568 LSFGGRETGDK
-579 GSWLSWSR
+579 GSWFGWSR

-711 AARFADDETAE
+711 VSRFADDETAE
-722 SKTVAAGGSVSI
+722 SKTVAAGESVSL
-734 TNVPGEKSKFVAWHV
+734 TNVPGKKSKFVAWHV

-760 AEEGRHYALGAGES
+760 AEEGRHYTLGEGAS
-774 LTDGTITIVAKEYN
+774 YTDGTITIVTKEYN
-788 LRVYPEFERTYSI
+788 IKVYPEFEPTYSI

-807 GGKASFAKPI
+807 GGKASFAEPV

-822 DTVSGLTK
+822 DAVSGLTK
-830 DSAEVTWEIDST
+830 DSNAVTWELEST
-842 EAGYKFSSWGIE
+842 ETGYRFVKWGIE
-854 YFDTAKNEWVTDTT
+854 YFDTAKNEWVADPTLA
-868 GSSQFERFNY
+868 GSFVTYRF
-878 WTPVNGDGRT
+878 WTPVNGDGRM
-888 QRSMSAK
+888 RPSMSAK
-895 VTKYDLRI
+895 VTEYDLRI
-903 TPQFAKGNIVEA
+903 TPQFSKGLTVEA

-928 GDADGYFYKY
+928 GGTDGYFYK
-938 SNSAQLKATAA
+938 NQTAKLKATAT
-949 DGYNFGGWT
+949 DGYAFGGWT
-958 IEYKQEDGTYAPAEL
+958 IEYRQEDGTYAPAVAGTH
-973 MKQYS
+973 YRAIIG
-978 SASGNENTP
+978 SADTAEITAAVLDHS
-987 NMSINVMGYDL
+987 L
-998 RFTAKFTKQ
+998 RFTAKFT
-1007 LYVELA
+1007 
-1013 QGEHGTAEFVGV
+1013 
-1025 TPDADN
+1025 
-1031 RVYGPDDSTGNIVA
+1031 
-1045 TVKATPEEGYVFGG
+1045 
-1059 WNVVDAET
+1059 
-1067 GNSVMPS
+1067 
-1074 EPGFDFY
+1074 
-1081 YEIADGGTVASNP
+1081 
-1094 MGVGFSKSEMDRYH
+1094 
-1108 VNLKIKPVFG
+1108 
-1118 KGIKVIV
+1118 
-1125 GSDNSAY
+1125 
-1132 GTVTPEGEN
+1132 
-1141 IISGTNGRL
+1141 
-1150 DFSAKPAE
+1150 
-1158 GCMFMG
+1158 
-1164 WEVTYADGTEI
+1164 
-1175 PDEEKGNMF
+1175 
-1184 MFNVNTVNNDETGDN
+1184 
-1199 NQLLTFNC
+1199 
-1207 EKDLKLTAH
+1207 
-1216 FVKKGEPNFVR
+1216 
-1227 YNTNSY
+1227 
-1233 HAGCLMMPES
+1233 
-1243 TIYAPGRTVPSS
+1243 
-1255 FTGWSNDLSEPIV
+1255 
-1268 ITFNAAAQADKAVS
+1268 
-1282 IFYRYRYTVLAAP
+1282 
-1295 DVSFDFGEGTE
+1295 
-1306 HSNASDSTR
+1306 
-1315 SYKYTFS
+1315 
-1322 AEQAA
+1322 
-1327 TLYELPFTATDAN
+1327 
-1340 GNVKKGVIRF
+1340 
-1350 TPARRALIE
+1350 
-1359 AENGAVS
+1359 
-1366 YNDATYAAGSIID
+1366 
-1379 FPAGEATI
+1379 
-1387 TAAANEGYA
+1387 
-1396 FAGWEIEGVELSEE
+1396 
-1410 QAKSET
+1410 
-1416 ITFNVPEK
+1416 
-1424 FFTIKARFEVAAKQ
+1424 KQ

-1635 FSCEK
+1635 FECEK

-1839 SEEQAKSETLTFNV
+1839 SEEQAKSETLTFTV

-1861 AKFEVENKVNVT
+1861 ARFEVENKVNVT

-2156 EQAKSETLTF
+2156 EQAKSETITF

-2367 VRHENDGKVYY
+2367 VRHENGGKVYY

-2442 DVIPFEPDTEGYV
+2442 DVIPFEPDAEGYV

-2520 NGHAEIKKN
+2520 NGRAEFKKN

-2536 EANGIAYGTDKLS
+2536 EADGIAYGTDKLS

-2571 IDPDSWVGEKFTE
+2571 TDPDLWVGEKFTE

-2601 ISEAKLD
+2601 IREAKLD
-2608 FTLEGSGAYGLRLT
+2608 FTLEGGIYALRLT

-2721 FIDYQPVHGTVKGHG
+2721 FLEYQPVYGTVKGHG

-2763 EWKPDNADT
+2763 EWKPDNANV
-2772 HFVFWFFSN
+2772 HFVYWFFSN
-2781 YVMNNESEARRQPRI
+2781 YVMNNESEARKQPRI

-2801 ERDFDINVVMGY
+2801 ERDFEINVVMGY
-2813 YVDYRIMCDGV
+2813 HVDYRIMCDGV
-2824 DITNSDDWA
+2824 DITRSDDWA
-2833 NSIGPSIYN
+2833 SAGTANIYT
-2842 LQGRYGYDISK
+2842 LQGLYGYDRSK

-2863 YSEITSSG
+2863 YSEIFKAASRS
-2871 NHTNYVA
+2871 YVI
-2878 PGDGMIFWFDENF
+2878 PGDGVIFWLNENF
-2891 RLGGNVGDGRVKY
+2891 RLGGATNGRIKY
-2904 VYDSVTTEPAA
+2904 VYDSITVEPAA

-2925 DKQYSGRTDKSD
+2925 DKQYGAYDDKSD

-2952 TIVINVR
+2952 TIDINIR

-2973 AYGSVT
+2973 TYGSVT

-2993 GIYLRINAAA
+2993 GAYLRINAAA

-3026 LSSSLNLRVGIDS
+3026 LSSSLNLKVGVDS

-3085 VTVSLGDLDDYYEF
+3085 VTVSLGDVDDYYAF

-3178 VYQDPNSKTTVVKG
+3178 VLQDQNSKITVVKG
-3192 DTISFEVKLKDAN
+3192 DTISFEVKLKDPN
-3205 KYILEKIWLVSSG
+3205 KYILEKIWLDLSG
-3218 TMVQNYDDYNG
+3218 TTAKNYYDYKG

-3278 SVYPLADSIVKL
+3278 SVYPLADSVVKL

-3333 VTVTAEFEQTDV
+3333 VTVTAEFEQTDAS
-3345 RGAEML
+3345 GAEML

-3479 SSEGGSCYYV
+3479 LSEGGSCYYV

-3495 AEPAIDTEGRG
+3495 AEPTIDTEGRG

-3583 VTISISA
+3583 VTMSISA
-3590 ADGMQMKAGSLT
+3590 ADGMQMKVGSLT

-3655 TIDASGNIVVTMPYK
+3655 TIDVGGNIVVTMPYK

>member
-30 KTIVINTDGV
+30 MTLMINTEGI

-51 DDATQDGNKIT
+51 DGATQDGNTVT
-62 GLTAKTG
+62 GLTAKTS
-69 FISIKATPKEGYEFI
+69 FVTVKATPKEGYEFL
-84 NWTARFTMN
+84 NWTVKISP
-93 NGKTWVPKTTP
+93 NGKKWLSTAKP
-104 NAHYVLKSGNTFG
+104 NSGYVLKSGQTFA
-117 SNPMEIAPGSV
+117 SNPIEIANGPM
-128 GSAKAYLE
+128 AKFLQ
-136 LTPNFGKPLK
+136 LTPNFGIPLK

-176 YVGSYTAGNVEIG
+176 YVGSYNAGNVEIG

-211 SGIVDDL
+211 SGITEDL
-218 DEYHYHDLN
+218 DAYHYMDLS
-227 MAKTTTWPYDKNP
+227 MRPTTTWPYDQNP
-240 WSTDETVVGNTVRD
+240 WSKDDTVVGNTVRD
-254 LIDTNKKGIKHD
+254 LISYNRKGIKHD
-266 ATITAVFNDKTSP
+266 ITITAVFNDKTSP
-279 NYALQDSYWNIRMHV
+279 NYTLADDNWKIGMTVRPQNGNQS
-294 IFQTQTIYY
+294 IYSANV
-303 PTITGWDNTTN
+303 TGWDNTTN
-314 EVVVEFNDIPAADV
+314 EVVAEFNGAVTAAE
-328 LKSANECSI
+328 LKDANTYFIS
-337 FMPIGK
+337 MPIGMD
-343 SGNTGKTA
+343 GGTIRTA
-351 PGLAINFTDDAPKY
+351 PGLTVEFTDENPNY
-365 TYKDENKLEYGFGQ
+365 TYGIGDTQGLSPDTYHVGN
-379 YTIDDFADV
+379 FADV

-422 AVQYLGKQYENG
+422 AVQYFGKQYENG

-501 TPRFDIRDNLLELT
+501 TPRFDIRDNLLTLT
-515 PFVTLATEGTVTG
+515 PFVDLATEGTVTG

-555 RLNKDSY
+555 RLNNDSY

-667 WEIAGKEYSDNPLT
+667 WEIGGKEYSNNPLT

-686 KFFIIKAKFA
+686 KFFIIKAKFT

-760 AEEGRHYALGAGES
+760 AEEGRHYTLGEGAS
-774 LTDGTITIVAKEYN
+774 YTDGTITIVAKEYN
-788 LRVYPEFERTYSI
+788 LRVYPEFEPTYSI

-807 GGKASFAKPI
+807 GGKASFAEPV

-822 DTVSGLTK
+822 DAVSGLTK
-830 DSAEVTWEIDST
+830 DSAAVTWEREVET
-842 EAGYKFSSWGIE
+842 GYKFVKWGIE
-854 YFDTAKNEWVTDTT
+854 YFDTAKNEWVADPT
-868 GSSQFERFNY
+868 GGGSTAIYRY
-878 WTPVNGDGRT
+878 WTPVNGDGRM
-888 QRSMSAK
+888 RPSMSVK
-895 VTKYDLRI
+895 VTEYDLRI
-903 TPQFAKGNIVEA
+903 TPQFSKGLTVEA

-928 GDADGYFYKY
+928 GDTDGYFYKNQY
-938 SNSAQLKATAA
+938 AKLKAAAA

-958 IEYKQEDGTYAPAEL
+958 IEYKQEDGIYAPAVAGTH
-973 MKQYS
+973 YRAIIG
-978 SASGNENTP
+978 SADTAEITAAVLDHS
-987 NMSINVMGYDL
+987 L

-1059 WNVVDAET
+1059 WEVVNGET
-1067 GNSVMPS
+1067 GDMMFPS
-1074 EPGFDFY
+1074 EPDFDFH

-1094 MGVGFSKSEMDRYH
+1094 MSVGFSKSGMDSYH

-1118 KGIKVIV
+1118 KGIKVTV

-1150 DFSAKPAE
+1150 DFSAKPAD
-1158 GCMFMG
+1158 GCLFMG
-1164 WEVTYADGTEI
+1164 WEVTYADGTAI
-1175 PDEEKGNMF
+1175 PDAEKGNMF
-1184 MFNVNTVNNDETGDN
+1184 MFNVNTVNNDETGDD
-1199 NQLLTFNC
+1199 NQLTIFEC

-1227 YNTNSY
+1227 YNTDSY
-1233 HAGCLMMPES
+1233 HAGCRMPLEIDLSDKTS
-1243 TIYAPGRTVPSS
+1243 TRIYPSS
-1255 FTGWSNDLSEPIV
+1255 VTGWSNDLSELFV
-1268 ITFNAAAQADKAVS
+1268 ITFDVAAPADESVM
-1282 IFYRYRYTVLAAP
+1282 ICYRYRFTDLAAP
-1295 DVSFDFGEGTE
+1295 DVSFDYGEGTE
-1306 HSNASDSTR
+1306 KGSSTGG
-1315 SYKYTFS
+1315 STIGYNYYFTE
-1322 AEQAA
+1322 EQAA

-1424 FFTIKARFEVAAKQ
+1424 FFTIKARFEV
-1438 LYVELAQGE
+1438 
-1447 HGTAEFVGVT
+1447 
-1457 PDANNRVY
+1457 
-1465 GPDDSTGNIVATVKA
+1465 
-1480 TPEEGYAFGGWTI
+1480 
-1493 LNADTGKKAVGLMG
+1493 
-1507 GQYGNYFLE
+1507 
-1516 DGESEASNPLRI
+1516 
-1528 GFSKHSSANFHVN
+1528 
-1541 LKLVPVFGKE
+1541 
-1551 MKVTVASDNSEYGTV
+1551 
-1566 TPEGENIV
+1566 
-1574 SSVGGKLDFG
+1574 
-1584 AKPAEDCLFMGWEIT
+1584 
-1599 YADGTEIPEKEKDNL
+1599 
-1614 FSFNTN
+1614 
-1620 STDNDATGDN
+1620 
-1630 NQLTI
+1630 
-1635 FSCEK
+1635 
-1640 DLKLTAHFV
+1640 
-1649 KKGEPNFVRYN
+1649 
-1660 SHKSDR
+1660 
-1666 GSMQAPRVTVFAPN
+1666 
-1680 MTLPSS
+1680 
-1686 YTGWSNDVSEPIV
+1686 
-1699 IIFDAPAMQSKSGL
+1699 
-1713 RLFYRYK
+1713 
-1720 STDLTAAGVTF
+1720 
-1731 NLGEGTEH
+1731 
-1739 DASRDTTKYYVYN
+1739 
-1752 ITAEEAATLYELPFT
+1752 
-1767 ATDANGNVKKGVIRF
+1767 
-1782 TPARRALI
+1782 
-1790 EAENGA
+1790 
-1796 VSYNDATYAAGS
+1796 
-1808 IIDFPAG
+1808 
-1815 EATITAAANEGYAFA
+1815 
-1830 GWEIEGVEL
+1830 
-1839 SEEQAKSETLTFNV
+1839 
-1853 PEKFFTIK
+1853 
-1861 AKFEVENKVNVT
+1861 ENKVNVT

-1899 ELVAARNPD
+1899 ELIAARNPN

-2017 DGGSL
+2017 DGGDL

-2156 EQAKSETLTF
+2156 EQAKSETITFNVPEKFFTIKARFEVENKVNVTLSVNEATYGTLTSESNLTGLKKGDKVELIAARNPNGYEDFLLWHISGKEGTDYTIDNDPEVPGKATLTVLGTKDISVMAVFRGKVVGLQTSGRKYAIMPVKHGQRLIITYLGHQDVKVGVTEVTGWNNNPNETLAVTITLNGFNDGGDLVVLKKYMGMMRDNAPDILAPGASYVFPGMKDTATGVSVIGMMRMQFTDGWDRTKTYNFSIVDENGNVLKNGTVEFRAKGLAKIDAENGAVEFGGTKYNNGEKVYLGTDSATITAAANEGYAFAGWEIEGVELSEEQAKSETLTF
-2166 TVPEKFFTIKAKFEA
+2166 NVPEKFFTIKAKFEA

-2367 VRHENDGKVYY
+2367 VRHENGGKVYY

-2414 VYIVGFCQPSGDRL
+2414 VYVNGFCQPSGDRL

-2442 DVIPFEPDTEGYV
+2442 DVIPFEPDAEGYV

-2490 PLKFKPSKEYCVI
+2490 PLKFKPSKEYCMI

-2520 NGHAEIKKN
+2520 NGRAEFKKN

-2562 WQVEMNNSI
+2562 WQVEKNYSI
-2571 IDPDSWVGEKFTE
+2571 IDQDSWVGEKFTE
-2584 DEQARL
+2584 EEQARL
-2590 LARNTS
+2590 LALVTS
-2596 LSESD
+2596 LSEND
-2601 ISEAKLD
+2601 IREAKLD
-2608 FTLEGSGAYGLRLT
+2608 FTLEDGLYALRLT

-2699 DEYTMTIRPLRS
+2699 DEYTMTIRPLRTG
-2711 STQDMTVKGI
+2711 TQDMTVKGI
-2721 FIDYQPVHGTVKGHG
+2721 FPEYQPVHGTVKGHG

-2763 EWKPDNADT
+2763 EWKPDNANA
-2772 HFVFWFFSN
+2772 HFVYWFFSD

-2801 ERDFDINVVMGY
+2801 ERDFEINVTMGY
-2813 YVDYRIMCDGV
+2813 QVNYRIMCDGK
-2824 DITNSDDWA
+2824 DITRSDDWA
-2833 NSIGPSIYN
+2833 SAGTANIYA
-2842 LQGRYGYDISK
+2842 LQGLYGYNRSK

-2863 YSEITSSG
+2863 YSEIAKAASRS
-2871 NHTNYVA
+2871 YVI
-2878 PGDGMIFWFDENF
+2878 PGDGVIFWLNENF
-2891 RLGGNVGDGRVKY
+2891 RLGGAINGRIKY
-2904 VYDSVTTEPAA
+2904 VYDSITVEPAA
-2915 EEIGITKELI
+2915 EEIGVTKELI
-2925 DKQYSGRTDKSD
+2925 DKQYGAYEDKSD

-2952 TIVINVR
+2952 TIDINIR

-3026 LSSSLNLRVGIDS
+3026 LSSSLNLRVGVDS

-3049 TNPVAQALNLV
+3049 TNPIAQALNLV
-3060 VDPAGKANVL
+3060 VEPAGKANVL
-3070 VNGAKGVTGAFEGES
+3070 VNGAKGVAGAFEGES

-3113 ITSAASYNESVTFVV
+3113 ITSAASYNESVTFVM

-3135 KAVLNQRAIEV
+3135 KAVLNAKSVNVAWRFMI
-3146 TWMYYVKKG
+3146 KKG
-3155 ENSYVSSSVTT
+3155 NNTYVGSSATT

-3178 VYQDPNSKTTVVKG
+3178 VYQDPNSKITVVKG
-3192 DTISFEVKLKDAN
+3192 DTISFEVKLKDPN
-3205 KYILEKIWLVSSG
+3205 KYILEKIWLDLSG
-3218 TMVQNYDDYNG
+3218 TTAKNYYDYKG
-3229 EYTVTSWK
+3229 EYTLTSWK
-3237 YKGKN
+3237 HNGKA
-3242 IYQLT
+3242 IYQFL
-3247 INAYF
+3247 INVGF
-3252 DTNNGDIQ
+3252 DMNDGDIQ

-3278 SVYPLADSIVKL
+3278 SVYPLADSVVKL

-3333 VTVTAEFEQTDV
+3333 VTITAEFEQTDAS
-3345 RGAEML
+3345 GAEML

-3360 GAVIASGALAGDAW
+3360 GAVIASGTLAGDAW

-3479 SSEGGSCYYV
+3479 LSEGGSCYYV

-3554 EEGEYTISVAE
+3554 DDGEYTISVAE

-3573 SRTRANEGDE
+3573 SRTKANEGNE

-3590 ADGMQMKAGSLT
+3590 ADGMQMKVGSLT

-3655 TIDASGNIVVTMPYK
+3655 TIDVGGNIVVTMPYK

-3739 QTLPWWKYAEQQ
+3739 QTLPWWKYAEHQQ
-3751 RNSGYYPR
+3751 SYGKYPR

>member
-18 GLVPAQVLAAGN
+18 GLVPTQALAAGN
-30 KTIVINTDGV
+30 MTLMINTEGI

-51 DDATQDGNKIT
+51 DGATQEGNKVS

-69 FISIKATPKEGYEFI
+69 FVTVKATPKEGYEFL
-84 NWTARFTMN
+84 NWTVKIST
-93 NGKTWVPKTTP
+93 NGTKWLSTAKP
-104 NAHYVLKSGNTFG
+104 NSGYVLKSGQTFA
-117 SNPMEIAPGSV
+117 SNPIEIANGTM
-128 GSAKAYLE
+128 AKFLQ
-136 LTPNFGKPLK
+136 LTPNFGIPLK

-176 YVGSYTAGNVEIG
+176 YVGSYNAGNVEIG

-211 SGIVDDL
+211 SGITEDL
-218 DEYHYHDLN
+218 DPYHYMDLS
-227 MAKTTTWPYDKNP
+227 MRPTTTWPYDKNP
-240 WSTDETVVGNTVRD
+240 WSKDDTVVGNTVRD
-254 LIDTNKKGIKHD
+254 LISYNRKGIKHD
-266 ATITAVFNDKTSP
+266 ITITAMFNDKTSP
-279 NYALQDSYWNIRMHV
+279 NYTLADDNWKIGMTVRPQNGNQS
-294 IFQTQTIYY
+294 IYSANV
-303 PTITGWDNTTN
+303 TGWDNTTN
-314 EVVVEFNDIPAADV
+314 EVVAEFNGAVTAAE
-328 LKSANECSI
+328 LKDANTYFIS
-337 FMPIGK
+337 MPIGMDGGTIRTA
-343 SGNTGKTA
+343 SGLTVE
-351 PGLAINFTDDAPKY
+351 FTDEKPGY
-365 TYKDENKLEYGFGQ
+365 TYGVGDIQGLSPTTYHVGN
-379 YTIDDFADV
+379 FADV

-409 NFKNRGKL
+409 NLKNRGKL

-434 SVIDFVPDGD
+434 SVIDFITDSDGE
-444 GDATMTAVPEEGYKL
+444 ATMTAVPEEGYKL
-459 LKWIINGA
+459 LKWIINGT

-722 SKTVAAGGSVSI
+722 SKTVAAGESVSI
-734 TNVPGEKSKFVAWHV
+734 TNVPGKKSKFVAWHV

-760 AEEGRHYALGAGES
+760 AEEGRHYTLGDDTS
-774 LTDGTITIVAKEYN
+774 LSDGTITIVAKEYN
-788 LRVYPEFERTYSI
+788 IKVYPEFERTYSI

-807 GGKASFAKPI
+807 GGKASFAEPV

-822 DTVSGLTK
+822 DAVSGLTK
-830 DSAEVTWEIDST
+830 DSAAVTWEREVET
-842 EAGYKFSSWGIE
+842 GYRFDKWGIE
-854 YFDTAKNEWVTDTT
+854 YFDTAKNEWVADPT
-868 GSSQFERFNY
+868 GGGSTAIYRY
-878 WTPVNGDGRT
+878 WTPVNGDGRM
-888 QRSMSAK
+888 RPSMSVK
-895 VTKYDLRI
+895 VTEYDLRI
-903 TPQFAKGNIVEA
+903 TPQFSKGLTVEA

-928 GDADGYFYKY
+928 GDTDGYFYKNQY
-938 SNSAQLKATAA
+938 AKLKAAAA

-958 IEYKQEDGTYAPAEL
+958 IEYKQEDGTYAPAVAGTH
-973 MKQYS
+973 YRAIIG
-978 SASGNENTP
+978 SADTAEITAAVLDHS
-987 NMSINVMGYDL
+987 L

-1025 TPDADN
+1025 TPDANN

-1059 WNVVDAET
+1059 WEVVNGET
-1067 GNSVMPS
+1067 GNSVSPS
-1074 EPGFDFY
+1074 ETGYSFH

-1094 MGVGFSKSEMDRYH
+1094 MSVGFSKSEMDSYH

-1118 KGIKVIV
+1118 KGIKVTV

-1322 AEQAA
+1322 E
-1327 TLYELPFTATDAN
+1327 
-1340 GNVKKGVIRF
+1340 
-1350 TPARRALIE
+1350 
-1359 AENGAVS
+1359 
-1366 YNDATYAAGSIID
+1366 
-1379 FPAGEATI
+1379 
-1387 TAAANEGYA
+1387 
-1396 FAGWEIEGVELSEE
+1396 
-1410 QAKSET
+1410 
-1416 ITFNVPEK
+1416 
-1424 FFTIKARFEVAAKQ
+1424 
-1438 LYVELAQGE
+1438 
-1447 HGTAEFVGVT
+1447 
-1457 PDANNRVY
+1457 
-1465 GPDDSTGNIVATVKA
+1465 
-1480 TPEEGYAFGGWTI
+1480 
-1493 LNADTGKKAVGLMG
+1493 
-1507 GQYGNYFLE
+1507 
-1516 DGESEASNPLRI
+1516 
-1528 GFSKHSSANFHVN
+1528 
-1541 LKLVPVFGKE
+1541 
-1551 MKVTVASDNSEYGTV
+1551 
-1566 TPEGENIV
+1566 
-1574 SSVGGKLDFG
+1574 
-1584 AKPAEDCLFMGWEIT
+1584 
-1599 YADGTEIPEKEKDNL
+1599 
-1614 FSFNTN
+1614 
-1620 STDNDATGDN
+1620 
-1630 NQLTI
+1630 
-1635 FSCEK
+1635 
-1640 DLKLTAHFV
+1640 
-1649 KKGEPNFVRYN
+1649 
-1660 SHKSDR
+1660 
-1666 GSMQAPRVTVFAPN
+1666 
-1680 MTLPSS
+1680 
-1686 YTGWSNDVSEPIV
+1686 
-1699 IIFDAPAMQSKSGL
+1699 
-1713 RLFYRYK
+1713 
-1720 STDLTAAGVTF
+1720 
-1731 NLGEGTEH
+1731 
-1739 DASRDTTKYYVYN
+1739 
-1752 ITAEEAATLYELPFT
+1752 EEAATLYELPFT

-1782 TPARRALI
+1782 APARRALI

-1796 VSYNDATYAAGS
+1796 VSYNNATYAAGS

-1839 SEEQAKSETLTFNV
+1839 SEEQAKSETLTFTV

-1861 AKFEVENKVNVT
+1861 ARFEVENKVNVT

-2125 YLGTGSATIT
+2125 YLGTDSATIT

-2353 VMKRTDAGNGKEEV
+2353 AMKRTDAGDGKEEV
-2367 VRHENDGKVYY
+2367 VRHENGGKVYY

-2442 DVIPFEPDTEGYV
+2442 DVIPFEPDAEGYV

-2520 NGHAEIKKN
+2520 NGRAEIKKN

-2562 WQVEMNNSI
+2562 WQVEKNYSI
-2571 IDPDSWVGEKFTE
+2571 IDQDSWVGEKFTE
-2584 DEQARL
+2584 EEQARL
-2590 LARNTS
+2590 LALVTS
-2596 LSESD
+2596 LSEND
-2601 ISEAKLD
+2601 IREAKLD
-2608 FTLEGSGAYGLRLT
+2608 FTLEDGLYALRLT

-2699 DEYTMTIRPLRS
+2699 DEYTMTIRPLRT

-2721 FIDYQPVHGTVKGHG
+2721 FPEYQPVHGTVKGHG

-2763 EWKPDNADT
+2763 EWKPDNANA
-2772 HFVFWFFSN
+2772 HFVYWFFSD

-2801 ERDFDINVVMGY
+2801 ERDFEINVTMGY
-2813 YVDYRIMCDGV
+2813 QVNYRIMCDGK
-2824 DITNSDDWA
+2824 DITRSDDWA
-2833 NSIGPSIYN
+2833 SAGTANIYT
-2842 LQGRYGYDISK
+2842 LQGLYGYDRSK

-2863 YSEITSSG
+2863 YSEIFKAASRS
-2871 NHTNYVA
+2871 YVI
-2878 PGDGMIFWFDENF
+2878 PGDGVIFWLNENF
-2891 RLGGNVGDGRVKY
+2891 RLGGATNGRIKY
-2904 VYDSVTTEPAA
+2904 VYDSITVEPAA

-2925 DKQYSGRTDKSD
+2925 DKQYGGYDDKSD

-2952 TIVINVR
+2952 TIDINVR

-3026 LSSSLNLRVGIDS
+3026 LSSSLNLRVGVDS

-3085 VTVSLGDLDDYYEF
+3085 VTVSLGDVDDYYAF

-3128 PNGSVSV
+3128 PNSSVTV
-3135 KAVLNQRAIEV
+3135 KAVLNAKSVNVAWRFMI
-3146 TWMYYVKKG
+3146 KKG
-3155 ENSYVSSSVTT
+3155 ENTYVGSSATT

-3178 VYQDPNSKTTVVKG
+3178 VYQDPNSKITVVKG
-3192 DTISFEVKLKDAN
+3192 DTISFEVKLKDPN
-3205 KYILEKIWLVSSG
+3205 KYILEKIWLDLSG
-3218 TMVQNYDDYNG
+3218 TTAKNYYDYKG
-3229 EYTVTSWK
+3229 EYTLTSWK
-3237 YKGKN
+3237 HNGKA
-3242 IYQLT
+3242 IYQFL
-3247 INAYF
+3247 INVGF
-3252 DTNNGDIQ
+3252 DMNDGDIQ

-3278 SVYPLADSIVKL
+3278 SVYPLADSVVKL

-3333 VTVTAEFEQTDV
+3333 VTITAEFEQTDAS
-3345 RGAEML
+3345 GAEIL

-3479 SSEGGSCYYV
+3479 LSEDGSCYYV

-3554 EEGEYTISVAE
+3554 DDGEYTISVAE

-3590 ADGMQMKAGSLT
+3590 ADGMQMKVGSLT

-3680 TGVNIAEMTPASGEA
+3680 TGVNIAEMTPASSEA

-3718 TVQLQNAGAADELWD
+3718 TVQLHNAGAADELWD

>member
-69 FISIKATPKEGYEFI
+69 FVTVKATPKEGYEFI

-93 NGKTWVPKTTP
+93 NGSTWVPKTTP
-104 NAHYVLKSGNTFG
+104 NVHYVLKSGNTFG
-117 SNPMEIAPGSV
+117 SNPMEIAPGSI

-136 LTPNFGKPLK
+136 LTPNFGIPLK

-218 DEYHYHDLN
+218 DVYHYHDLG
-227 MAKTTTWPYDKNP
+227 MSKTTTWPYDKEP

-254 LIDTNKKGIKHD
+254 LIDYNRKGIKHD

-351 PGLAINFTDDAPKY
+351 PGLVISFTDDAPKY

-379 YTIDDFADV
+379 YTIDDFADA

-459 LKWIINGA
+459 LKWIINGT

-544 GTLPQYVAAYY
+544 GTLPLYVAAYY

-568 LSFGGRETGEK
+568 LSFDGRETGEK
-579 GSWLSWSR
+579 GSWLGWSR

-722 SKTVAAGGSVSI
+722 SKTVAAGESVSI
-734 TNVPGEKSKFVAWHV
+734 TNVPGEKSKFARWHV
-749 EYEKA
+749 DYEKA

-760 AEEGRHYALGAGES
+760 AEEGRHYTLGNDTS
-774 LTDGTITIVAKEYN
+774 LSDDTITIVAKEYN
-788 LRVYPEFERTYSI
+788 LRVYPEFEPTYSI

-807 GGKASFAKPI
+807 GGKASFAWPV

-822 DTVSGLTK
+822 DAVSGLTK
-830 DSAEVTWEIDST
+830 DSNAVTWELEST
-842 EAGYKFSSWGIE
+842 ETGYRFTKWGIE
-854 YFDTAKNEWVTDTT
+854 YFDTAKNEWVADPTLA
-868 GSSQFERFNY
+868 GSFVTYRF

-895 VTKYDLRI
+895 VTEYDLRI
-903 TPQFAKGNIVEA
+903 TPQFSKGLTVEA
-915 VADPAAGGTAEVT
+915 VADPAAGGKVEAS
-928 GDADGYFYKY
+928 GDTDGYFYT
-938 SNSAQLKATAA
+938 NDMAFVTATAN
-949 DGYNFGGWT
+949 DGYEFNGWT
-958 IEYKQEDGTYAPAEL
+958 VEYKQEDGTYAPAEL
-973 MKQYS
+973 AKHYSPFGSLDDADLGVRMKDYS
-978 SASGNENTP
+978 
-987 NMSINVMGYDL
+987 L

-1025 TPDADN
+1025 TPDAD
-1031 RVYGPDDSTGNIVA
+1031 
-1045 TVKATPEEGYVFGG
+1045 
-1059 WNVVDAET
+1059 
-1067 GNSVMPS
+1067 
-1074 EPGFDFY
+1074 
-1081 YEIADGGTVASNP
+1081 
-1094 MGVGFSKSEMDRYH
+1094 
-1108 VNLKIKPVFG
+1108 
-1118 KGIKVIV
+1118 
-1125 GSDNSAY
+1125 
-1132 GTVTPEGEN
+1132 
-1141 IISGTNGRL
+1141 
-1150 DFSAKPAE
+1150 
-1158 GCMFMG
+1158 
-1164 WEVTYADGTEI
+1164 
-1175 PDEEKGNMF
+1175 
-1184 MFNVNTVNNDETGDN
+1184 
-1199 NQLLTFNC
+1199 
-1207 EKDLKLTAH
+1207 
-1216 FVKKGEPNFVR
+1216 
-1227 YNTNSY
+1227 
-1233 HAGCLMMPES
+1233 
-1243 TIYAPGRTVPSS
+1243 
-1255 FTGWSNDLSEPIV
+1255 
-1268 ITFNAAAQADKAVS
+1268 
-1282 IFYRYRYTVLAAP
+1282 
-1295 DVSFDFGEGTE
+1295 
-1306 HSNASDSTR
+1306 
-1315 SYKYTFS
+1315 
-1322 AEQAA
+1322 
-1327 TLYELPFTATDAN
+1327 
-1340 GNVKKGVIRF
+1340 
-1350 TPARRALIE
+1350 
-1359 AENGAVS
+1359 
-1366 YNDATYAAGSIID
+1366 
-1379 FPAGEATI
+1379 
-1387 TAAANEGYA
+1387 
-1396 FAGWEIEGVELSEE
+1396 
-1410 QAKSET
+1410 
-1416 ITFNVPEK
+1416 
-1424 FFTIKARFEVAAKQ
+1424 
-1438 LYVELAQGE
+1438 
-1447 HGTAEFVGVT
+1447 
-1457 PDANNRVY
+1457 NRVY

-1739 DASRDTTKYYVYN
+1739 DASRDTTKYYIYN

-1782 TPARRALI
+1782 APARRALI

-1839 SEEQAKSETLTFNV
+1839 SEEQAKSETITFNV

-1861 AKFEVENKVNVT
+1861 AKFEVAAKQ
-1873 LSVNEATYGTLTSE
+1873 LY
-1887 SNLTGLKKGDKV
+1887 V
-1899 ELVAARNPD
+1899 ELAQ
-1908 GYEDFLLWHISGKE
+1908 GEH
-1922 GTDYTIDN
+1922 GTA
-1930 DPEVPGKATLTVLG
+1930 E
-1944 TKDISVMAVFRG
+1944 F
-1956 KVVGLQTS
+1956 
-1964 GRKYAIMPV
+1964 
-1973 KHGQR
+1973 
-1978 LIITYLGHQDV
+1978 
-1989 KVGVTEVTGW
+1989 VGVTPDANNRVYGPDDSTGNIVATVKATPEEGYVFGGWDVVDAETGDMMFPSEPDYNFHYEIADGGTVGSNPMGIGFSKSSFDGFHHSLKITPTFGKGIKVTVDSDNSAYGTVTPEGDNTVSGTNGVLDISAKPADGCLFMGWELTYADGTAIPDAEKVLMFMFTRDTADNDEVGGNKQLTVINCEKDLKLTAHFVKKGEPNFVRYNTDEYNDMGSMVVPEFAHNTARSTKADITGW
-1999 NNNPNETLAVT
+1999 SNDLSETIVV
-2010 ITLNGFN
+2010 TLNTIPADTEAGVRVFYRLVYEDLTAAGVTFDFGEGTEN
-2017 DGGSL
+2017 DGSSASSRVFVYYPSEEQL
-2022 VVLKKYMGMM
+2022 VGLYEL
-2032 RDNAPDILAPGAS
+2032 P
-2045 YVFPDMEDTA
+2045 FTA
-2055 GPVTSIGAMYLHFT
+2055 TDA
-2069 NGWDRTKTYHFS
+2069 N
-2081 IVDESGNVL
+2081 GNV
-2090 KNGTV
+2090 KKGVIRFTPAR
-2095 EFRAKGLAK
+2095 RAL

-2112 EFDGTKY
+2112 SY
-2119 NNGEKV
+2119 NDATYAAGSVIDFPAGE
-2125 YLGTGSATIT
+2125 ATIT

-2166 TVPEKFFTIKAKFEA
+2166 TVPEKFFTIKAKFEV

-2353 VMKRTDAGNGKEEV
+2353 VMKRTDAGDGKEEV
-2367 VRHENDGKVYY
+2367 VRHEDGGKVYY
-2378 SLSGYQ
+2378 SLSDYQ

-2414 VYIVGFCQPSGDRL
+2414 VYINGFCQPAGDRL

-2442 DVIPFEPDTEGYV
+2442 DVIPFEPDAEGYV

-2490 PLKFKPSKEYCVI
+2490 PLKFKPSREYCVI

-2520 NGHAEIKKN
+2520 NGRAEFKKN

-2536 EANGIAYGTDKLS
+2536 EADGIAYGTDKLS

-2571 IDPDSWVGEKFTE
+2571 TDPDLWVGEKFTE

-2601 ISEAKLD
+2601 IREAKLD
-2608 FTLEGSGAYGLRLT
+2608 FTLEGGIYALRLT

-2636 DNSESEKGTISS
+2636 DNSESEKGTLSS

-2699 DEYTMTIRPLRS
+2699 DEYTMTIRPLRT

-2721 FIDYQPVHGTVKGHG
+2721 FPEYQPVHGTVKGHG

-2763 EWKPDNADT
+2763 EWKPDNANA
-2772 HFVFWFFSN
+2772 HFVYWSFSD

-2801 ERDFDINVVMGY
+2801 ERDFEINVVMGY
-2813 YVDYRIMCDGV
+2813 HVDYRIMCDGV
-2824 DITNSDDWA
+2824 DITRSDDWGNA
-2833 NSIGPSIYN
+2833 TGTNIYS
-2842 LQGRYGYDISK
+2842 LQGRESYDISK

-2863 YSEITSSG
+2863 YSEIARNSNSI
-2871 NHTNYVA
+2871 NYAA
-2878 PGDGMIFWFDENF
+2878 PGDGVIFWFDENF
-2891 RLGGNVGDGRVKY
+2891 RLGGNVINGRVKY
-2904 VYDSVTTEPAA
+2904 VYDSITIEPAA
-2915 EEIGITKELI
+2915 EEIGIAKRLI
-2925 DKQYSGRTDKSD
+2925 DKQYGGYEDKSD

-2952 TIVINVR
+2952 TIVINIR
-2959 RIGYSQ
+2959 RVSYSQ

-2979 MSPES
+2979 ISPEAAS
-2984 TGGDGYYRE
+2984 GDGYYKE
-2993 GIYLRINAAA
+2993 GTYLCINAAA

-3026 LSSSLNLRVGIDS
+3026 LNSSLNLKVGADS

-3049 TNPVAQALNLV
+3049 PEPVAQALNLV

-3113 ITSAASYNESVTFVV
+3113 ITSAASYSESITFVM
-3128 PNGSVSV
+3128 PNGSVTV
-3135 KAVLNQRAIEV
+3135 KAVLNERAIGV
-3146 TWMYYVKKG
+3146 NWRYWIKKG
-3155 ENSYVSSSVTT
+3155 DNAYTGSSVTT

-3178 VYQDPNSKTTVVKG
+3178 VLQDLNSKITVVKG
-3192 DTISFEVKLKDAN
+3192 DTISFEVKLKDPN
-3205 KYILEKIWLVSSG
+3205 KYILEKIWLVSSNY
-3218 TMVQNYDDYNG
+3218 MVKNYDDYKG

-3237 YKGKN
+3237 HRGKK
-3242 IYQLT
+3242 IYGLT
-3247 INAYF
+3247 IEVYF

-3278 SVYPLADSIVKL
+3278 SVYPLADSVVKL

-3333 VTVTAEFEQTDV
+3333 VTVTAEFEQTDAS
-3345 RGAEML
+3345 GAEIL

-3360 GAVIASGALAGDAW
+3360 GAVIASGTLAGDAW

-3554 EEGEYTISVAE
+3554 DDGEYTISVAE

-3590 ADGMQMKAGSLT
+3590 ADGMQMKVGSLT

-3655 TIDASGNIVVTMPYK
+3655 TIDVGGNIVVTMPYK

-3680 TGVNIAEMTPASGEA
+3680 TGVNIAEMTPASSEA

-3718 TVQLQNAGAADELWD
+3718 TVQLHNAGAANELWD

>member
-30 KTIVINTDGV
+30 MTLMINTEGI

-51 DDATQDGNKIT
+51 DGATQDGNTVT
-62 GLTAKTG
+62 GLTAKTS
-69 FISIKATPKEGYEFI
+69 FVTVKATPKEGYEFL
-84 NWTARFTMN
+84 NWTVKISP
-93 NGKTWVPKTTP
+93 NGTKWLSTAKP
-104 NAHYVLKSGNTFG
+104 NSGYVLKSGQNLA
-117 SNPMEIAPGSV
+117 SNPIEIANGPM
-128 GSAKAYLE
+128 AKYLQ
-136 LTPNFGKPLK
+136 LTPNFGIPLK

-189 YRLKDSEKYQFVGWT
+189 YRLKDSEKYQFVGWA

-211 SGIVDDL
+211 SGITEDL
-218 DEYHYHDLN
+218 DAYHYMDLS
-227 MAKTTTWPYDKNP
+227 MRPTTTWPYDQNP
-240 WSTDETVVGNTVRD
+240 WSKDDTVVGNTVRD
-254 LIDTNKKGIKHD
+254 LISYNRKGIKHD
-266 ATITAVFNDKTSP
+266 ITITAMFNDKTSP
-279 NYALQDSYWNIRMHV
+279 NYTLADDNWKIGMTVRPQNGNQS
-294 IFQTQTIYY
+294 IYSANV
-303 PTITGWDNTTN
+303 TGWDNTTN
-314 EVVVEFNDIPAADV
+314 EVVAEFNGAVTAAE
-328 LKSANECSI
+328 LKDANTYFIS
-337 FMPIGK
+337 MPIGMDGGTIRTA
-343 SGNTGKTA
+343 SGLTVE
-351 PGLAINFTDDAPKY
+351 FTDENPNY
-365 TYKDENKLEYGFGQ
+365 TYGIGDTQGLSPDTYYVEN
-379 YTIDDFADV
+379 FADV

-409 NFKNRGKL
+409 NLKNRGRL

-459 LKWIINGA
+459 LKWIINGT

-528 WSNDTDEQV
+528 WSDDTDEQV

-568 LSFGGRETGEK
+568 LSFDGRETGEK

-667 WEIAGKEYSDNPLT
+667 WEIAGKEYSNNPLT
-681 IEADG
+681 IESDG

-711 AARFADDETAE
+711 VSRFADDETAE
-722 SKTVAAGGSVSI
+722 SKTVAAGESVSL
-734 TNVPGEKSKFVAWHV
+734 TNVPGEKSKFARWHV
-749 EYEKA
+749 DYEKA

-760 AEEGRHYALGAGES
+760 AEEGRHYTLGEGAS
-774 LTDGTITIVAKEYN
+774 YTDGTITIVTKEYN
-788 LRVYPEFERTYSI
+788 IKVYPEFERTYSI

-807 GGKASFAKPI
+807 GGKASFAEPV

-822 DTVSGLTK
+822 DAVSGLTK
-830 DSAEVTWEIDST
+830 DSAAVTWEREVET
-842 EAGYKFSSWGIE
+842 GYRFDKWGIE
-854 YFDTAKNEWVTDTT
+854 YFDTAKNEWVADPT
-868 GSSQFERFNY
+868 GGGSTAIYRY
-878 WTPVNGDGRT
+878 WTPVNGDGRM
-888 QRSMSAK
+888 RPSMSVK
-895 VTKYDLRI
+895 VTEYDLRI
-903 TPQFAKGNIVEA
+903 TPQFSKGLTVEA

-928 GDADGYFYKY
+928 GDTDGYFYK
-938 SNSAQLKATAA
+938 NQTAKLKAAAA

-958 IEYKQEDGTYAPAEL
+958 IEYKQEDGSYAPAEL

-1025 TPDADN
+1025 TPDAD
-1031 RVYGPDDSTGNIVA
+1031 
-1045 TVKATPEEGYVFGG
+1045 
-1059 WNVVDAET
+1059 
-1067 GNSVMPS
+1067 
-1074 EPGFDFY
+1074 
-1081 YEIADGGTVASNP
+1081 
-1094 MGVGFSKSEMDRYH
+1094 
-1108 VNLKIKPVFG
+1108 
-1118 KGIKVIV
+1118 
-1125 GSDNSAY
+1125 
-1132 GTVTPEGEN
+1132 
-1141 IISGTNGRL
+1141 
-1150 DFSAKPAE
+1150 
-1158 GCMFMG
+1158 
-1164 WEVTYADGTEI
+1164 
-1175 PDEEKGNMF
+1175 
-1184 MFNVNTVNNDETGDN
+1184 
-1199 NQLLTFNC
+1199 
-1207 EKDLKLTAH
+1207 
-1216 FVKKGEPNFVR
+1216 
-1227 YNTNSY
+1227 
-1233 HAGCLMMPES
+1233 
-1243 TIYAPGRTVPSS
+1243 
-1255 FTGWSNDLSEPIV
+1255 
-1268 ITFNAAAQADKAVS
+1268 
-1282 IFYRYRYTVLAAP
+1282 
-1295 DVSFDFGEGTE
+1295 
-1306 HSNASDSTR
+1306 
-1315 SYKYTFS
+1315 
-1322 AEQAA
+1322 
-1327 TLYELPFTATDAN
+1327 
-1340 GNVKKGVIRF
+1340 
-1350 TPARRALIE
+1350 
-1359 AENGAVS
+1359 
-1366 YNDATYAAGSIID
+1366 
-1379 FPAGEATI
+1379 
-1387 TAAANEGYA
+1387 
-1396 FAGWEIEGVELSEE
+1396 
-1410 QAKSET
+1410 
-1416 ITFNVPEK
+1416 
-1424 FFTIKARFEVAAKQ
+1424 
-1438 LYVELAQGE
+1438 
-1447 HGTAEFVGVT
+1447 
-1457 PDANNRVY
+1457 NRVY

-1584 AKPAEDCLFMGWEIT
+1584 AKPAEGCLFMGWEIT
-1599 YADGTEIPEKEKDNL
+1599 YADGTEIPEKEKGNL

-1660 SHKSDR
+1660 SNKSDR

-1699 IIFDAPAMQSKSGL
+1699 IIFDAPAMKSQSGL

-1731 NLGEGTEH
+1731 DLGEGTVH
-1739 DASRDTTKYYVYN
+1739 NASSDTTKYYVYN

-1767 ATDANGNVKKGVIRF
+1767 ATDANGNVKNGVIRF

-1839 SEEQAKSETLTFNV
+1839 SEEQAKSETLTFTV

-1973 KHGQR
+1973 KHGQK
-1978 LIITYLGHQDV
+1978 LIITYLGHQDM

-1999 NNNPNETLAVT
+1999 NNNPNEPLAVT
-2010 ITLNGFN
+2010 ITLNDFI
-2017 DGGSL
+2017 DGGDL

-2045 YVFPDMEDTA
+2045 YVFPGMEDTA
-2055 GPVTSIGAMYLHFT
+2055 TGVSVIGMMRMQFT
-2069 NGWDRTKTYHFS
+2069 DGWDRTKTYHFS

-2104 IEAENGAV
+2104 IDAENGAV
-2112 EFDGTKY
+2112 EFGGTKY

-2125 YLGTGSATIT
+2125 YLGTDSATIT

-2166 TVPEKFFTIKAKFEA
+2166 TVPEKFFTIKAKFEVEN
-2181 DTTPGIKVTVK
+2181 THGIKVTVK
-2192 SENTAKGS
+2192 SENAAKGS
-2200 AAATTDGLD
+2200 AAAITEGLD

-2244 LDKSLYTLY
+2244 LDKSLYTMY

-2353 VMKRTDAGNGKEEV
+2353 VMKRTDAGDGKEEV
-2367 VRHENDGKVYY
+2367 VRHEDGGKVYY
-2378 SLSGYQ
+2378 SLSDYQ

-2442 DVIPFEPDTEGYV
+2442 DVIPFEPDAEGYV

-2482 TADEVYAN
+2482 TADDVYAN

-2520 NGHAEIKKN
+2520 NGRAEFKKN

-2536 EANGIAYGTDKLS
+2536 EADGIAYGTDKLS

-2571 IDPDSWVGEKFTE
+2571 TDPDSWVGEKFTE

-2721 FIDYQPVHGTVKGHG
+2721 FLEYQPVHGTVKGHG

-2952 TIVINVR
+2952 TIVINIR

-2993 GIYLRINAAA
+2993 GAYLRINAAA

-3026 LSSSLNLRVGIDS
+3026 LSSSLTIKVGVDS

-3113 ITSAASYNESVTFVV
+3113 ITSAESYGKSVTFVM
-3128 PNGSVSV
+3128 PNGSVTV
-3135 KAVLNQRAIEV
+3135 KAVLNAKSVNVAWRFMI
-3146 TWMYYVKKG
+3146 KKG
-3155 ENSYVSSSVTT
+3155 ENTYVGSSATT

-3178 VYQDPNSKTTVVKG
+3178 VYQDPNSKITVVKG
-3192 DTISFEVKLKDAN
+3192 DTISFEVKLKDPN
-3205 KYILEKIWLVSSG
+3205 KYILEKIWLDLSG
-3218 TMVQNYDDYNG
+3218 TTAKNYYDYKG
-3229 EYTVTSWK
+3229 EYTLTSWK
-3237 YKGKN
+3237 HNGKA
-3242 IYQLT
+3242 IYQFL
-3247 INAYF
+3247 INVGF
-3252 DTNNGDIQ
+3252 DMNNGDIQ

-3278 SVYPLADSIVKL
+3278 SVYPLADSVVKL

-3333 VTVTAEFEQTDV
+3333 VTITAEFEQTDV

-3542 MKIEIPAFSSGE
+3542 MKIEIPTFSSGE
-3554 EEGEYTISVAE
+3554 DDGEYTISVAE

-3590 ADGMQMKAGSLT
+3590 ADGMQMKVGSLT

-3680 TGVNIAEMTPASGEA
+3680 TGVNIAEMTPASSEA

-3718 TVQLQNAGAADELWD
+3718 TVQLHNAGAADELWD

>member
-30 KTIVINTDGV
+30 MTLMINTEGI

-51 DDATQDGNKIT
+51 DGATQDGNTVT
-62 GLTAKTG
+62 GLTAKTS
-69 FISIKATPKEGYEFI
+69 FVTVKATPKEGYEFL
-84 NWTARFTMN
+84 NWTVKISP
-93 NGKTWVPKTTP
+93 NGTKWLSTAKP
-104 NAHYVLKSGNTFG
+104 NSGYVLKSGQTFA
-117 SNPMEIAPGSV
+117 SNPIEIANGTM
-128 GSAKAYLE
+128 AKYLQ
-136 LTPNFGKPLK
+136 LTPNFGIPLK

-166 KQLTEKTEKG
+166 KQLTEKTERG
-176 YVGSYTAGNVEIG
+176 YVGSYNAGNVEIG
-189 YRLKDSEKYQFVGWT
+189 YRLKDSEKYQFVGWA

-211 SGIVDDL
+211 SGITEDL
-218 DEYHYHDLN
+218 DPYHYMDLS
-227 MAKTTTWPYDKNP
+227 MRPTTTWPYDKNP
-240 WSTDETVVGNTVRD
+240 WSKDDTVVGNTVRD
-254 LIDTNKKGIKHD
+254 LISYNRKGIKHD
-266 ATITAVFNDKTSP
+266 ITITAMFNDKTSP
-279 NYALQDSYWNIRMHV
+279 NYTLADDNWKIGMTVRPQNGNQS
-294 IFQTQTIYY
+294 IYSANV
-303 PTITGWDNTTN
+303 TGWDNTTN
-314 EVVVEFNDIPAADV
+314 EVVAEFNGAVTAAE
-328 LKSANECSI
+328 LKDANTYFIS
-337 FMPIGK
+337 MPIGMDGGTIRTA
-343 SGNTGKTA
+343 SGLTVE
-351 PGLAINFTDDAPKY
+351 FTDEKPGY
-365 TYKDENKLEYGFGQ
+365 TYGVGDIQGLSPTTYHVGN
-379 YTIDDFADV
+379 FADV

-409 NFKNRGKL
+409 NLKNRGKL

-434 SVIDFVPDGD
+434 SVIDFITDSDGE
-444 GDATMTAVPEEGYKL
+444 ATMTAVPEEGYKL
-459 LKWIINGA
+459 LKWIINGT

-722 SKTVAAGGSVSI
+722 SKTVAAGESVSL
-734 TNVPGEKSKFVAWHV
+734 TNVPGEKSKFARWHV
-749 EYEKA
+749 DYEKA

-760 AEEGRHYALGAGES
+760 AEEGRHYTLGEGAS
-774 LTDGTITIVAKEYN
+774 YTDGTITIVTKEYN
-788 LRVYPEFERTYSI
+788 IKVYPEFERTYSI

-807 GGKASFAKPI
+807 GGKASFAEPV

-822 DTVSGLTK
+822 DAVSGLTK
-830 DSAEVTWEIDST
+830 DSAAVTWEREVET
-842 EAGYKFSSWGIE
+842 GYRFVKWGIE
-854 YFDTAKNEWVTDTT
+854 YFDTAKNEWVADPT
-868 GSSQFERFNY
+868 GGGSTAIYRY
-878 WTPVNGDGRT
+878 WTPVNGDGRM
-888 QRSMSAK
+888 RPSMSVK
-895 VTKYDLRI
+895 VTEYDLRI
-903 TPQFAKGNIVEA
+903 TPQFSKGLTVEA

-928 GDADGYFYKY
+928 GDTDGYFYKNQY
-938 SNSAQLKATAA
+938 AKLKAAA
-949 DGYNFGGWT
+949 TDGYAFGGWT
-958 IEYKQEDGTYAPAEL
+958 IEYRQEDGTYAPAVAGTH
-973 MKQYS
+973 YRAIIG
-978 SASGNENTP
+978 SADTAEITAAVLDHS
-987 NMSINVMGYDL
+987 L

-1025 TPDADN
+1025 TPDANN

-1059 WNVVDAET
+1059 WDVVDAET

-1322 AEQAA
+1322 EEEAA

-1366 YNDATYAAGSIID
+1366 YNNATYAAGSIID

-1424 FFTIKARFEVAAKQ
+1424 FFTIKARFEV
-1438 LYVELAQGE
+1438 
-1447 HGTAEFVGVT
+1447 
-1457 PDANNRVY
+1457 
-1465 GPDDSTGNIVATVKA
+1465 
-1480 TPEEGYAFGGWTI
+1480 
-1493 LNADTGKKAVGLMG
+1493 
-1507 GQYGNYFLE
+1507 
-1516 DGESEASNPLRI
+1516 
-1528 GFSKHSSANFHVN
+1528 
-1541 LKLVPVFGKE
+1541 
-1551 MKVTVASDNSEYGTV
+1551 
-1566 TPEGENIV
+1566 
-1574 SSVGGKLDFG
+1574 
-1584 AKPAEDCLFMGWEIT
+1584 
-1599 YADGTEIPEKEKDNL
+1599 
-1614 FSFNTN
+1614 
-1620 STDNDATGDN
+1620 
-1630 NQLTI
+1630 
-1635 FSCEK
+1635 
-1640 DLKLTAHFV
+1640 
-1649 KKGEPNFVRYN
+1649 
-1660 SHKSDR
+1660 
-1666 GSMQAPRVTVFAPN
+1666 
-1680 MTLPSS
+1680 
-1686 YTGWSNDVSEPIV
+1686 
-1699 IIFDAPAMQSKSGL
+1699 
-1713 RLFYRYK
+1713 
-1720 STDLTAAGVTF
+1720 
-1731 NLGEGTEH
+1731 
-1739 DASRDTTKYYVYN
+1739 
-1752 ITAEEAATLYELPFT
+1752 
-1767 ATDANGNVKKGVIRF
+1767 
-1782 TPARRALI
+1782 
-1790 EAENGA
+1790 
-1796 VSYNDATYAAGS
+1796 
-1808 IIDFPAG
+1808 
-1815 EATITAAANEGYAFA
+1815 
-1830 GWEIEGVEL
+1830 
-1839 SEEQAKSETLTFNV
+1839 
-1853 PEKFFTIK
+1853 
-1861 AKFEVENKVNVT
+1861 ENKVNVT

-1899 ELVAARNPD
+1899 ELIAARNPN

-1944 TKDISVMAVFRG
+1944 TKDVSVMAVFRG
-1956 KVVGLQTS
+1956 KVVGLQPS

-2125 YLGTGSATIT
+2125 YLGTDSATIT

-2353 VMKRTDAGNGKEEV
+2353 AMKRTDAGDGKEEV
-2367 VRHENDGKVYY
+2367 VRHENGGKVYY

-2442 DVIPFEPDTEGYV
+2442 DVIPFEPDAEGYV

-2520 NGHAEIKKN
+2520 NGRAEIKKN

-2562 WQVEMNNSI
+2562 WQVEKNYSI
-2571 IDPDSWVGEKFTE
+2571 IDQDSWVGEKFTE
-2584 DEQARL
+2584 EEQARL
-2590 LARNTS
+2590 LALVTS
-2596 LSESD
+2596 LSEND
-2601 ISEAKLD
+2601 IREAKLD
-2608 FTLEGSGAYGLRLT
+2608 FTLEDGLYALRLT

-2699 DEYTMTIRPLRS
+2699 DEYTMTIRPLRT

-2721 FIDYQPVHGTVKGHG
+2721 FPEYQPVHGTVKGHG

-2763 EWKPDNADT
+2763 EWKPDNANA
-2772 HFVFWFFSN
+2772 HFVYWFFSD

-2801 ERDFDINVVMGY
+2801 ERDFEINVTMGY
-2813 YVDYRIMCDGV
+2813 QVNYRIMCDGK
-2824 DITNSDDWA
+2824 DITRSDDWA
-2833 NSIGPSIYN
+2833 SAGTANIYT
-2842 LQGRYGYDISK
+2842 LQGLYGYDRSK

-2863 YSEITSSG
+2863 YSEIFKAASRS
-2871 NHTNYVA
+2871 YVI
-2878 PGDGMIFWFDENF
+2878 PGDGVIFWLNENF
-2891 RLGGNVGDGRVKY
+2891 RLGGATNGRIKY
-2904 VYDSVTTEPAA
+2904 VYDSITVEPAA

-2925 DKQYSGRTDKSD
+2925 DKQYGGYDDKSD

-2952 TIVINVR
+2952 TIDINVR

-3026 LSSSLNLRVGIDS
+3026 LSSSLNLRVGVDS

-3049 TNPVAQALNLV
+3049 TNPIAQALNLV
-3060 VDPAGKANVL
+3060 VEPAGKANVL

-3113 ITSAASYNESVTFVV
+3113 ITSAASYSESLTFVM
-3128 PNGSVSV
+3128 PNGSVTV
-3135 KAVLNQRAIEV
+3135 KAVLNAKSVNVAWRFMI
-3146 TWMYYVKKG
+3146 KKG
-3155 ENSYVSSSVTT
+3155 ENTYVGSSATT

-3178 VYQDPNSKTTVVKG
+3178 VYQDPNSKITVVKG
-3192 DTISFEVKLKDAN
+3192 DTISFEVKLKDPN
-3205 KYILEKIWLVSSG
+3205 KYILEKIWLDLSG
-3218 TMVQNYDDYNG
+3218 TTAKNYYDYKG
-3229 EYTVTSWK
+3229 EYTLTSWK
-3237 YKGKN
+3237 HNGKA
-3242 IYQLT
+3242 IYQFL
-3247 INAYF
+3247 INVGF
-3252 DTNNGDIQ
+3252 DMNDGDIQ

-3266 VQPASGGTIECS
+3266 VQPASGGTIECD
-3278 SVYPLADSIVKL
+3278 SVYPLADSVVNL

-3333 VTVTAEFEQTDV
+3333 VTVTAEFEQTDAS
-3345 RGAEML
+3345 GAEIL

-3360 GAVIASGALAGDAW
+3360 GAVIASGTLAGDAW

-3554 EEGEYTISVAE
+3554 DDGEYTISVAE

-3590 ADGMQMKAGSLT
+3590 ADGMQMKVGSLT

-3655 TIDASGNIVVTMPYK
+3655 TIDVGGNIVVTMPYK

-3680 TGVNIAEMTPASGEA
+3680 TGVNIAKMTPASSEA

-3718 TVQLQNAGAADELWD
+3718 TVQLHNAGAANELWD

>member
-30 KTIVINTDGV
+30 MTLMINTEGI

-51 DDATQDGNKIT
+51 DGATQEGNKVS

-69 FISIKATPKEGYEFI
+69 FVTVKATPKEGYEFL
-84 NWTARFTMN
+84 NWTVKIST
-93 NGKTWVPKTTP
+93 NGTKWLSTAKP
-104 NAHYVLKSGNTFG
+104 NSGYVLKSGQTFA
-117 SNPMEIAPGSV
+117 SNPIEIANGTM
-128 GSAKAYLE
+128 AKFLQ
-136 LTPNFGKPLK
+136 LTPNFGIPLK

-176 YVGSYTAGNVEIG
+176 YVGSYNAGNVEIG

-211 SGIVDDL
+211 SGITEDL
-218 DEYHYHDLN
+218 DAYHYMDLS
-227 MAKTTTWPYDKNP
+227 MRPTTTWPYDQNP
-240 WSTDETVVGNTVRD
+240 WSKDDTVVGNTVRD
-254 LIDTNKKGIKHD
+254 LISYNRKGIKHD
-266 ATITAVFNDKTSP
+266 ITITAVFNDKTSP
-279 NYALQDSYWNIRMHV
+279 NYTLADDNWKIGMTVRPQNGNQS
-294 IFQTQTIYY
+294 IYSANV
-303 PTITGWDNTTN
+303 TGWDNTTN
-314 EVVVEFNDIPAADV
+314 EVVAEFNGAVTAAE
-328 LKSANECSI
+328 LKDANTYFIS
-337 FMPIGK
+337 MPIGMDGGTIRTA
-343 SGNTGKTA
+343 SGLTVE
-351 PGLAINFTDDAPKY
+351 FTDEKPGY
-365 TYKDENKLEYGFGQ
+365 TYGVGDIQGLSPDTYHVGN
-379 YTIDDFADV
+379 FADV

-409 NFKNRGKL
+409 NLKNRGRL

-667 WEIAGKEYSDNPLT
+667 WEIGGKEYSDNPLT

-722 SKTVAAGGSVSI
+722 SKTVAAGESVSI
-734 TNVPGEKSKFVAWHV
+734 TNVPGKKSKFVAWHV

-760 AEEGRHYALGAGES
+760 AEEGRHYTLGEGAS
-774 LTDGTITIVAKEYN
+774 YTDGTITIVTKEYN
-788 LRVYPEFERTYSI
+788 IKVYPEFERTYSI

-807 GGKASFAKPI
+807 GGKASFAEPV

-822 DTVSGLTK
+822 DAVSGLTK
-830 DSAEVTWEIDST
+830 DSAAVTWEREVET
-842 EAGYKFSSWGIE
+842 GYRFDKWGIE
-854 YFDTAKNEWVTDTT
+854 YFDTAKNEWVADPT
-868 GSSQFERFNY
+868 GGGSTAIYRY
-878 WTPVNGDGRT
+878 WTPVNGDGRM
-888 QRSMSAK
+888 RPSMSVK
-895 VTKYDLRI
+895 VTEYDLRI
-903 TPQFAKGNIVEA
+903 TPQFSKGLTVEA

-928 GDADGYFYKY
+928 GDTDGYFYKNQY
-938 SNSAQLKATAA
+938 AKLKAAAA

-958 IEYKQEDGTYAPAEL
+958 IEYKQEDGIYAPAVAGTH
-973 MKQYS
+973 YRAIIG
-978 SASGNENTP
+978 SADTAEITAAVLDHS
-987 NMSINVMGYDL
+987 L

-1059 WNVVDAET
+1059 WEVVDAET
-1067 GNSVMPS
+1067 GDMMFPS
-1074 EPGFDFY
+1074 EPDFDFH
-1081 YEIADGGTVASNP
+1081 YEIADGGTVGSNP
-1094 MGVGFSKSEMDRYH
+1094 MGIGFSKSSFDGFH
-1108 VNLKIKPVFG
+1108 HSLKITPTFG
-1118 KGIKVIV
+1118 KGIKVTV
-1125 GSDNSAY
+1125 DSDNSAY
-1132 GTVTPEGEN
+1132 GTVTPEGDN
-1141 IISGTNGRL
+1141 TVSGTNGVL
-1150 DFSAKPAE
+1150 DISAKPAD
-1158 GCMFMG
+1158 GCLFMG
-1164 WEVTYADGTEI
+1164 WELTYADGTAI
-1175 PDEEKGNMF
+1175 PDAEKVLMF
-1184 MFNVNTVNNDETGDN
+1184 MFTRDTADNDEVGGN
-1199 NQLLTFNC
+1199 KQLTVINC

-1227 YNTNSY
+1227 YNTDEYNDMGS
-1233 HAGCLMMPES
+1233 MVVPEFAHNTARS
-1243 TIYAPGRTVPSS
+1243 TKADI
-1255 FTGWSNDLSEPIV
+1255 TGWSNDLSETIV
-1268 ITFNAAAQADKAVS
+1268 VTLNTIPADTEAGVRV
-1282 IFYRYRYTVLAAP
+1282 FYRLVYEDLTAAG
-1295 DVSFDFGEGTE
+1295 VTFDFGEGTE
-1306 HSNASDSTR
+1306 NDGSSASSR
-1315 SYKYTFS
+1315 VFVYYPSE
-1322 AEQAA
+1322 EQLVG
-1327 TLYELPFTATDAN
+1327 LYELPFTATDAN

-1424 FFTIKARFEVAAKQ
+1424 FFTIKARFEV
-1438 LYVELAQGE
+1438 
-1447 HGTAEFVGVT
+1447 
-1457 PDANNRVY
+1457 
-1465 GPDDSTGNIVATVKA
+1465 
-1480 TPEEGYAFGGWTI
+1480 
-1493 LNADTGKKAVGLMG
+1493 
-1507 GQYGNYFLE
+1507 
-1516 DGESEASNPLRI
+1516 
-1528 GFSKHSSANFHVN
+1528 
-1541 LKLVPVFGKE
+1541 
-1551 MKVTVASDNSEYGTV
+1551 
-1566 TPEGENIV
+1566 
-1574 SSVGGKLDFG
+1574 
-1584 AKPAEDCLFMGWEIT
+1584 
-1599 YADGTEIPEKEKDNL
+1599 
-1614 FSFNTN
+1614 
-1620 STDNDATGDN
+1620 
-1630 NQLTI
+1630 
-1635 FSCEK
+1635 
-1640 DLKLTAHFV
+1640 
-1649 KKGEPNFVRYN
+1649 
-1660 SHKSDR
+1660 
-1666 GSMQAPRVTVFAPN
+1666 
-1680 MTLPSS
+1680 
-1686 YTGWSNDVSEPIV
+1686 
-1699 IIFDAPAMQSKSGL
+1699 
-1713 RLFYRYK
+1713 
-1720 STDLTAAGVTF
+1720 
-1731 NLGEGTEH
+1731 
-1739 DASRDTTKYYVYN
+1739 
-1752 ITAEEAATLYELPFT
+1752 
-1767 ATDANGNVKKGVIRF
+1767 
-1782 TPARRALI
+1782 
-1790 EAENGA
+1790 
-1796 VSYNDATYAAGS
+1796 
-1808 IIDFPAG
+1808 
-1815 EATITAAANEGYAFA
+1815 
-1830 GWEIEGVEL
+1830 
-1839 SEEQAKSETLTFNV
+1839 
-1853 PEKFFTIK
+1853 
-1861 AKFEVENKVNVT
+1861 ENKVNVT

-1899 ELVAARNPD
+1899 ELIAARNPN

-1944 TKDISVMAVFRG
+1944 TKDVSVMAVFRG
-1956 KVVGLQTS
+1956 KVVGLQPS

-2125 YLGTGSATIT
+2125 YLGTDSATITAAANEGYAFAGWEIEGVELSEEQAKSETLTFTVPEKFFTIKAKFEVAAKQLYVELAQGEHGTAEFVGVTPDADNRVYGPDDSTGNIVATVKATPEEGYAFGGWTILNADTGKKAVGLMGKKYINYVLADGESAASNPLNIGFSNNSNANFHINLKLVPVFNEAKEIIIVSDNPEYGTVTPDGSTQISLGGSLAITAKPAEGCMFMGWEVVYADGSSFSSDKDRGNVYGLKTSLNNTAGETNTIKLYNGEKVLKVIGHFVKTGDPNFVVYNWNGIKGIMGLPDFAFRQNPPIASNSIVGWNNNTDEEIVVTFNTAAVEGSMGIGTTYSNGSVLQVAPGVKFDFGEGTYTMAGPNVVYMKEITEEEAATLYELPFTATDANGNVKKGVIRFTPARRALIEAENGAVSYNDATYAAGSIIDFPAGEATIT

-2367 VRHENDGKVYY
+2367 VRHENGGKVYY

-2442 DVIPFEPDTEGYV
+2442 DVIPFEPDAEGYV

-2520 NGHAEIKKN
+2520 NGRAEFKKN

-2536 EANGIAYGTDKLS
+2536 EADGIAYGTDKLS

-2562 WQVEMNNSI
+2562 WQVEKNYSI
-2571 IDPDSWVGEKFTE
+2571 IDQDSWVGEKFTE
-2584 DEQARL
+2584 EEQARL
-2590 LARNTS
+2590 LALVTS
-2596 LSESD
+2596 LSEND
-2601 ISEAKLD
+2601 IREAKLD
-2608 FTLEGSGAYGLRLT
+2608 FTLEDGLYALRLT

-2699 DEYTMTIRPLRS
+2699 DEYTMTIRPLRT

-2721 FIDYQPVHGTVKGHG
+2721 FLEYQPVHGTVKGHG

-2763 EWKPDNADT
+2763 EWKPDNANA
-2772 HFVFWFFSN
+2772 HFVYWFFSD

-2801 ERDFDINVVMGY
+2801 ERDFEINVTMGY
-2813 YVDYRIMCDGV
+2813 QVNYRIMCDGK
-2824 DITNSDDWA
+2824 DITRSDDWA
-2833 NSIGPSIYN
+2833 SAGTANIYA
-2842 LQGRYGYDISK
+2842 LQGLYGYNRSK

-2863 YSEITSSG
+2863 YSEIAKAASRS
-2871 NHTNYVA
+2871 YVI
-2878 PGDGMIFWFDENF
+2878 PGDGVIFWLNENF
-2891 RLGGNVGDGRVKY
+2891 RLGGATNGRIKY
-2904 VYDSVTTEPAA
+2904 VYDSITVEPAA

-2925 DKQYSGRTDKSD
+2925 DKQYGGYEDKSD

-2952 TIVINVR
+2952 TIDINIR

-3026 LSSSLNLRVGIDS
+3026 LSSSLNLRVGVDS

-3049 TNPVAQALNLV
+3049 TNPIAQALNLV

-3113 ITSAASYNESVTFVV
+3113 ITSAASYSESLTFVM
-3128 PNGSVSV
+3128 PNGSVTV
-3135 KAVLNQRAIEV
+3135 KAVLNAKSVNVSWRFMI
-3146 TWMYYVKKG
+3146 KKG
-3155 ENSYVSSSVTT
+3155 ENTYVGSSAIT
-3166 PYMADISIWKNG
+3166 PYMADMSIWKNG
-3178 VYQDPNSKTTVVKG
+3178 VLQDPNSKITVVKG
-3192 DTISFEVKLKDAN
+3192 DTISFEVKLKDPN
-3205 KYILEKIWLVSSG
+3205 KYILEKIWLDLSG
-3218 TMVQNYDDYNG
+3218 TTAKNYYDYKG

-3237 YKGKN
+3237 FRGKK
-3242 IYQLT
+3242 IYQFL
-3247 INAYF
+3247 INVGF
-3252 DTNNGDIQ
+3252 DMNDGDIQ

-3266 VQPASGGTIECS
+3266 VQPASGGTIECD
-3278 SVYPLADSIVKL
+3278 SVYPLADSVVNLI
-3290 TAKPEENYRLKRW
+3290 AKPEENYRLKRW

-3309 NNAVDVT
+3309 NNAVEVT

-3386 ADGIPQGTS
+3386 ANGIPQGTS

-3554 EEGEYTISVAE
+3554 DDGEYTISVAE

-3590 ADGMQMKAGSLT
+3590 ADGMQMKVGSLT

-3655 TIDASGNIVVTMPYK
+3655 TIDVGGNIVVTMPYK

-3680 TGVNIAEMTPASGEA
+3680 TGVNIAEMTPASSEA

-3718 TVQLQNAGAADELWD
+3718 TVQLHNAGAADELWD

>member
-30 KTIVINTDGV
+30 MTLMINTEGI

-51 DDATQDGNKIT
+51 DGATQDGNTVT
-62 GLTAKTG
+62 GLTAKTS
-69 FISIKATPKEGYEFI
+69 FVTVKATPKEGYEFL
-84 NWTARFTMN
+84 NWTVKISP
-93 NGKTWVPKTTP
+93 NGTKWLSTAKP
-104 NAHYVLKSGNTFG
+104 NSGYVLKSGQTFA
-117 SNPMEIAPGSV
+117 SNPIEIANGTM
-128 GSAKAYLE
+128 AKFLQ
-136 LTPNFGKPLK
+136 LTPNFGIPLK

-176 YVGSYTAGNVEIG
+176 YVGSYNAGNVEIG
-189 YRLKDSEKYQFVGWT
+189 YRLKDSEKYQFVGWA

-211 SGIVDDL
+211 SGITEDL
-218 DEYHYHDLN
+218 DPYHYMDLS
-227 MAKTTTWPYDKNP
+227 MRPTTTWPYDKNP
-240 WSTDETVVGNTVRD
+240 WSKDDTVVGNTVRD
-254 LIDTNKKGIKHD
+254 LISYNRKGIKHD
-266 ATITAVFNDKTSP
+266 ITITAMFNDKTSP
-279 NYALQDSYWNIRMHV
+279 NYTLADDNWKIGMTVRPQNGNQS
-294 IFQTQTIYY
+294 IYSANV
-303 PTITGWDNTTN
+303 TGWDNTTN
-314 EVVVEFNDIPAADV
+314 EVVAEFNGAVTAAE
-328 LKSANECSI
+328 LKDANTYFIS
-337 FMPIGK
+337 MPIGMDGGTIRTA
-343 SGNTGKTA
+343 SGLTVE
-351 PGLAINFTDDAPKY
+351 FTDEKPGY
-365 TYKDENKLEYGFGQ
+365 TYGVGDIQGLSPTTYHVGN
-379 YTIDDFADV
+379 FADV

-409 NFKNRGKL
+409 NLKNRGKL

-444 GDATMTAVPEEGYKL
+444 GEATMTAVPEEGYKL

-555 RLNKDSY
+555 RLNNDSY

-579 GSWLSWSR
+579 GSWLGWSR

-711 AARFADDETAE
+711 VSRFADDETAE
-722 SKTVAAGGSVSI
+722 SKTVAAGESVSL
-734 TNVPGEKSKFVAWHV
+734 TNVPGKKSKFVAWHV

-760 AEEGRHYALGAGES
+760 AEEGRHYTLGEGAS
-774 LTDGTITIVAKEYN
+774 YTDGTITIVTKEYN
-788 LRVYPEFERTYSI
+788 LRVYPEFEPTYSI

-807 GGKASFAKPI
+807 GGKASFAEPV

-822 DTVSGLTK
+822 DAVSGLTK
-830 DSAEVTWEIDST
+830 DSAAVTWEREVET
-842 EAGYKFSSWGIE
+842 GYRFVKWGIE
-854 YFDTAKNEWVTDTT
+854 YFDTAKNEWVADPT
-868 GSSQFERFNY
+868 GGGSTAIYRY
-878 WTPVNGDGRT
+878 WTPVNGDGRM
-888 QRSMSAK
+888 RPSMSVK
-895 VTKYDLRI
+895 VTEYDLRI
-903 TPQFAKGNIVEA
+903 TPQFSKGLTVEA

-928 GDADGYFYKY
+928 GDTDGYFYKNQY
-938 SNSAQLKATAA
+938 AKLKAAAA
-949 DGYNFGGWT
+949 DGYSFGGWT
-958 IEYKQEDGTYAPAEL
+958 IEYKQEDGIYAPAVAGTHYRAVIGSTDTAEITATVL
-973 MKQYS
+973 DYS
-978 SASGNENTP
+978 
-987 NMSINVMGYDL
+987 L

-1059 WNVVDAET
+1059 WEVVNGET
-1067 GNSVMPS
+1067 GNSVSPS
-1074 EPGFDFY
+1074 ETGYSFH

-1094 MGVGFSKSEMDRYH
+1094 MSVGFSKSEMDSYH

-1118 KGIKVIV
+1118 KGIKVTV

-1150 DFSAKPAE
+1150 DFSAKPAD
-1158 GCMFMG
+1158 GCLFMG
-1164 WEVTYADGTEI
+1164 WEVTYADGTAI
-1175 PDEEKGNMF
+1175 PDAEKGNMF

-1322 AEQAA
+1322 E
-1327 TLYELPFTATDAN
+1327 
-1340 GNVKKGVIRF
+1340 
-1350 TPARRALIE
+1350 
-1359 AENGAVS
+1359 
-1366 YNDATYAAGSIID
+1366 
-1379 FPAGEATI
+1379 
-1387 TAAANEGYA
+1387 
-1396 FAGWEIEGVELSEE
+1396 
-1410 QAKSET
+1410 
-1416 ITFNVPEK
+1416 
-1424 FFTIKARFEVAAKQ
+1424 
-1438 LYVELAQGE
+1438 
-1447 HGTAEFVGVT
+1447 
-1457 PDANNRVY
+1457 
-1465 GPDDSTGNIVATVKA
+1465 
-1480 TPEEGYAFGGWTI
+1480 
-1493 LNADTGKKAVGLMG
+1493 
-1507 GQYGNYFLE
+1507 
-1516 DGESEASNPLRI
+1516 
-1528 GFSKHSSANFHVN
+1528 
-1541 LKLVPVFGKE
+1541 
-1551 MKVTVASDNSEYGTV
+1551 
-1566 TPEGENIV
+1566 
-1574 SSVGGKLDFG
+1574 
-1584 AKPAEDCLFMGWEIT
+1584 
-1599 YADGTEIPEKEKDNL
+1599 
-1614 FSFNTN
+1614 
-1620 STDNDATGDN
+1620 
-1630 NQLTI
+1630 
-1635 FSCEK
+1635 
-1640 DLKLTAHFV
+1640 
-1649 KKGEPNFVRYN
+1649 
-1660 SHKSDR
+1660 
-1666 GSMQAPRVTVFAPN
+1666 
-1680 MTLPSS
+1680 
-1686 YTGWSNDVSEPIV
+1686 
-1699 IIFDAPAMQSKSGL
+1699 
-1713 RLFYRYK
+1713 
-1720 STDLTAAGVTF
+1720 
-1731 NLGEGTEH
+1731 
-1739 DASRDTTKYYVYN
+1739 
-1752 ITAEEAATLYELPFT
+1752 EEAATLYELPFT

-1839 SEEQAKSETLTFNV
+1839 SEEQAKSETITFNV

-2017 DGGSL
+2017 DGGDL

-2045 YVFPDMEDTA
+2045 YVFPGMEDTA
-2055 GPVTSIGAMYLHFT
+2055 TGVSVIGMMRMQFT
-2069 NGWDRTKTYHFS
+2069 DGWDRTKTYHFS

-2112 EFDGTKY
+2112 KFDGTKY

-2125 YLGTGSATIT
+2125 YLGTDSATIT

-2274 YFANSTEGVFVMPGE
+2274 CFANSTEGVFVMPGE

-2367 VRHENDGKVYY
+2367 VRHENGGKVYY

-2442 DVIPFEPDTEGYV
+2442 DVIPFEPDAEGYV

-2520 NGHAEIKKN
+2520 NGRAEFKKN

-2536 EANGIAYGTDKLS
+2536 EADGIAYGTDKLS

-2571 IDPDSWVGEKFTE
+2571 TDPDLWVGEKFTE

-2601 ISEAKLD
+2601 IREAKLD
-2608 FTLEGSGAYGLRLT
+2608 FTLEGGIYALRLT

-2699 DEYTMTIRPLRS
+2699 DEYTMTIRPLRT

-2721 FIDYQPVHGTVKGHG
+2721 FPEYQPVHGTVKGHG

-2763 EWKPDNADT
+2763 EWKPDNANA
-2772 HFVFWFFSN
+2772 HFVYWFFSD

-2801 ERDFDINVVMGY
+2801 ERDFEINVTMGY
-2813 YVDYRIMCDGV
+2813 QVNYRIMCDGK
-2824 DITNSDDWA
+2824 DITRSDDWA
-2833 NSIGPSIYN
+2833 SAGTANIYA
-2842 LQGRYGYDISK
+2842 LQGLYGYNRSK

-2863 YSEITSSG
+2863 YSEIAKAASRS
-2871 NHTNYVA
+2871 YVI
-2878 PGDGMIFWFDENF
+2878 PGDGVIFWLNENF
-2891 RLGGNVGDGRVKY
+2891 RLGGAINGRIKY
-2904 VYDSVTTEPAA
+2904 VYDSITVEPAA
-2915 EEIGITKELI
+2915 EEIGVTKELI
-2925 DKQYSGRTDKSD
+2925 DKQYGAYEDKSD

-2952 TIVINVR
+2952 TIDINIR

-2973 AYGSVT
+2973 TYGSVT

-2993 GIYLRINAAA
+2993 GAYLRINAAA

-3026 LSSSLNLRVGIDS
+3026 LSSSLNLRVGVDS

-3049 TNPVAQALNLV
+3049 TNPIAQALNLV

-3113 ITSAASYNESVTFVV
+3113 ITSAASYSESLTFVM
-3128 PNGSVSV
+3128 PNGSVTV
-3135 KAVLNQRAIEV
+3135 KAVLNAKSVNVSWRFMI
-3146 TWMYYVKKG
+3146 KKG
-3155 ENSYVSSSVTT
+3155 ENTYVGSSAIT
-3166 PYMADISIWKNG
+3166 PYMADMSIWKNG
-3178 VYQDPNSKTTVVKG
+3178 VLQDPNSKITVVKG
-3192 DTISFEVKLKDAN
+3192 DTISFEVKLKDPN
-3205 KYILEKIWLVSSG
+3205 KYILEKIWLDLSG
-3218 TMVQNYDDYNG
+3218 TTAKNYYDYKG

-3237 YKGKN
+3237 FRGKK
-3242 IYQLT
+3242 IYQFL
-3247 INAYF
+3247 INVGF
-3252 DTNNGDIQ
+3252 DMNDGDIQ

-3278 SVYPLADSIVKL
+3278 SVYPLADSVVKL

-3333 VTVTAEFEQTDV
+3333 VTITAEFEQTDV

-3479 SSEGGSCYYV
+3479 ASEGGSCYYV

-3583 VTISISA
+3583 VTVSISA
-3590 ADGMQMKAGSLT
+3590 VDGMQMKAGSLT

-3655 TIDASGNIVVTMPYK
+3655 TIDAGGNIVVTMPYK

>member
-30 KTIVINTDGV
+30 MTLMINTEGI

-51 DDATQDGNKIT
+51 DGATQDGNTVT
-62 GLTAKTG
+62 GLTAKTS
-69 FISIKATPKEGYEFI
+69 FVTVKATPKEGYEFL
-84 NWTARFTMN
+84 NWTVKISP
-93 NGKTWVPKTTP
+93 NGKNWLSKAMP
-104 NAHYVLKSGNTFG
+104 NAGYVLKSGQTFA
-117 SNPMEIAPGSV
+117 SNPIEIANGTM
-128 GSAKAYLE
+128 AKFLQ
-136 LTPNFGKPLK
+136 LTPNFGLPLK

-176 YVGSYTAGNVEIG
+176 YVGSYNAGNVEIG

-218 DEYHYHDLN
+218 DVYHYHDLG
-227 MAKTTTWPYDKNP
+227 MSKTTTWPYDKNP

-254 LIDTNKKGIKHD
+254 LIDYNRKGIKHD

-351 PGLAINFTDDAPKY
+351 PGLVISFTDDAPKY

-379 YTIDDFADV
+379 YTIDDFADA

-444 GDATMTAVPEEGYKL
+444 GEATMTAVPEEGYKL

-667 WEIAGKEYSDNPLT
+667 WEIAGKEYSNNPLT

-686 KFFIIKAKFA
+686 KFFIIKAKFT

-807 GGKASFAKPI
+807 GGKASFAEPV

-822 DTVSGLTK
+822 DAVSGLTK
-830 DSAEVTWEIDST
+830 DSNAVTWELEST
-842 EAGYKFSSWGIE
+842 ETGYKFTKWGIE
-854 YFDTAKNEWVTDTT
+854 YFDTAKNEWVTDPTLA
-868 GSSQFERFNY
+868 GSFVTYRF

-895 VTKYDLRI
+895 VTEYDLRI
-903 TPQFAKGNIVEA
+903 TPQFSKGLTVEA
-915 VADPAAGGTAEVT
+915 VADPAAGGKVEAS
-928 GDADGYFYKY
+928 GDTDGYFYT
-938 SNSAQLKATAA
+938 NDMAFVTATAN
-949 DGYNFGGWT
+949 DGYEFNGWT
-958 IEYKQEDGTYAPAEL
+958 VEYKQEDGTYAPAEL
-973 MKQYS
+973 AKHYSPFGSLDDADLGVRMKDYS
-978 SASGNENTP
+978 
-987 NMSINVMGYDL
+987 L

-1045 TVKATPEEGYVFGG
+1045 TVKATPEEGY
-1059 WNVVDAET
+1059 
-1067 GNSVMPS
+1067 
-1074 EPGFDFY
+1074 
-1081 YEIADGGTVASNP
+1081 
-1094 MGVGFSKSEMDRYH
+1094 
-1108 VNLKIKPVFG
+1108 
-1118 KGIKVIV
+1118 
-1125 GSDNSAY
+1125 
-1132 GTVTPEGEN
+1132 
-1141 IISGTNGRL
+1141 
-1150 DFSAKPAE
+1150 
-1158 GCMFMG
+1158 
-1164 WEVTYADGTEI
+1164 
-1175 PDEEKGNMF
+1175 
-1184 MFNVNTVNNDETGDN
+1184 
-1199 NQLLTFNC
+1199 
-1207 EKDLKLTAH
+1207 
-1216 FVKKGEPNFVR
+1216 
-1227 YNTNSY
+1227 
-1233 HAGCLMMPES
+1233 
-1243 TIYAPGRTVPSS
+1243 
-1255 FTGWSNDLSEPIV
+1255 
-1268 ITFNAAAQADKAVS
+1268 
-1282 IFYRYRYTVLAAP
+1282 
-1295 DVSFDFGEGTE
+1295 
-1306 HSNASDSTR
+1306 
-1315 SYKYTFS
+1315 
-1322 AEQAA
+1322 
-1327 TLYELPFTATDAN
+1327 
-1340 GNVKKGVIRF
+1340 
-1350 TPARRALIE
+1350 
-1359 AENGAVS
+1359 
-1366 YNDATYAAGSIID
+1366 
-1379 FPAGEATI
+1379 
-1387 TAAANEGYA
+1387 
-1396 FAGWEIEGVELSEE
+1396 
-1410 QAKSET
+1410 
-1416 ITFNVPEK
+1416 
-1424 FFTIKARFEVAAKQ
+1424 
-1438 LYVELAQGE
+1438 
-1447 HGTAEFVGVT
+1447 
-1457 PDANNRVY
+1457 
-1465 GPDDSTGNIVATVKA
+1465 
-1480 TPEEGYAFGGWTI
+1480 AFGGWTI

-1507 GQYGNYFLE
+1507 KQYINYVLA
-1516 DGESEASNPLRI
+1516 DGESAASNPLNI
-1528 GFSKHSSANFHVN
+1528 GFSNNSNANFHIN
-1541 LKLVPVFGKE
+1541 LKLVPVFNEAKE
-1551 MKVTVASDNSEYGTV
+1551 IIIVSDNPECGTV
-1566 TPEGENIV
+1566 TPDGSTQI
-1574 SSVGGKLDFG
+1574 SLGGLLDIT
-1584 AKPAEDCLFMGWEIT
+1584 AKPAEGCMFMGWEVV
-1599 YADGTEIPEKEKDNL
+1599 YADGSSFSSDKDRGNVYGLKTSLNNTAGETNTIKLYNGEKV
-1614 FSFNTN
+1614 
-1620 STDNDATGDN
+1620 
-1630 NQLTI
+1630 
-1635 FSCEK
+1635 
-1640 DLKLTAHFV
+1640 LKVIGHFV
-1649 KKGEPNFVRYN
+1649 KAGDPNFVVYN
-1660 SHKSDR
+1660 WNGIKGIMGLPD
-1666 GSMQAPRVTVFAPN
+1666 FAFRQNPPIASN
-1680 MTLPSS
+1680 SII
-1686 YTGWSNDVSEPIV
+1686 GWNNNTDEEIV
-1699 IIFDAPAMQSKSGL
+1699 
-1713 RLFYRYK
+1713 
-1720 STDLTAAGVTF
+1720 VTF
-1731 NLGEGTEH
+1731 NTAAVEGRMGIGTTYSNGSVLQVAPGVKFDFGEGTYTM
-1739 DASRDTTKYYVYN
+1739 AGPNVVYMKE
-1752 ITAEEAATLYELPFT
+1752 ITEEEAATLYELPFT

-1782 TPARRALI
+1782 APARRALI

-1839 SEEQAKSETLTFNV
+1839 SEEQAKSETLTFTV

-2442 DVIPFEPDTEGYV
+2442 DVIPFEPDAEGYV

-2520 NGHAEIKKN
+2520 NGRAEFKKN
-2529 GELVEGG
+2529 GELVESG
-2536 EANGIAYGTDKLS
+2536 EADGIAYGTDKLS

-2584 DEQARL
+2584 EEQARL

-2721 FIDYQPVHGTVKGHG
+2721 FLEYQPVHGTVKGHG

-2973 AYGSVT
+2973 TYGSVT

-3026 LSSSLNLRVGIDS
+3026 LSSSLTIKVGADS

-3049 TNPVAQALNLV
+3049 TNPIAQALNLV

-3113 ITSAASYNESVTFVV
+3113 ITSAASYSESLTFVM

-3146 TWMYYVKKG
+3146 TYMYYIKRG

-3178 VYQDPNSKTTVVKG
+3178 VYQDLNSKTTVVKG

-3218 TMVQNYDDYNG
+3218 TMVQNYDDYKG

-3237 YKGKN
+3237 FRGKR
-3242 IYQLT
+3242 IYQLA
-3247 INAYF
+3247 INVYF
-3252 DTNNGDIQ
+3252 DTNDGDIQ

-3278 SVYPLADSIVKL
+3278 SVYPLADSVVKL

-3333 VTVTAEFEQTDV
+3333 VTITAEFEQTDV

-3554 EEGEYTISVAE
+3554 DDGEYTISVAE

-3583 VTISISA
+3583 VTMSISA
-3590 ADGMQMKAGSLT
+3590 ADGMQMKVGSLT

-3655 TIDASGNIVVTMPYK
+3655 TIDVGGNIVVTMPYK

-3680 TGVNIAEMTPASGEA
+3680 TGVNIAEMTPASSEA

-3709 DGTVKLYTV
+3709 DGTVKIYTA
-3718 TVQLQNAGAADELWD
+3718 TVYVQSGTAADQMWG
-3733 KLTDPS
+3733 KLTDFHN
-3739 QTLPWWKYAEQQ
+3739 QVPWWKYAEHQQ
-3751 RNSGYYPR
+3751 SYGKYPR

>member
-69 FISIKATPKEGYEFI
+69 FVTVKATPKEGYEFI

-93 NGKTWVPKTTP
+93 NGSTWVPKTTP
-104 NAHYVLKSGNTFG
+104 NVHYVLKSGNTFG
-117 SNPMEIAPGSV
+117 SNPMEIAPGSI

-136 LTPNFGKPLK
+136 LTPNFGIPLK

-218 DEYHYHDLN
+218 DVYHYHDLG
-227 MAKTTTWPYDKNP
+227 MSKTTTWPYDKEP

-254 LIDTNKKGIKHD
+254 LIDYNRKGIKHD

-351 PGLAINFTDDAPKY
+351 PGLVISFTDDAPKY

-379 YTIDDFADV
+379 YTIDDFADA

-459 LKWIINGA
+459 LKWIINGT

-544 GTLPQYVAAYY
+544 GTLPLYVAAYY

-568 LSFGGRETGEK
+568 LSFDGRETGEK
-579 GSWLSWSR
+579 GSWLGWSR

-722 SKTVAAGGSVSI
+722 SKTVAAGESVSI
-734 TNVPGEKSKFVAWHV
+734 TNVPGEKSKFARWHV
-749 EYEKA
+749 DYEKA

-760 AEEGRHYALGAGES
+760 AEEGRHYTLGNDTS
-774 LTDGTITIVAKEYN
+774 LSDDTITIVAKEYN
-788 LRVYPEFERTYSI
+788 LRVYPEFEPTYSI

-807 GGKASFAKPI
+807 GGKASFAWPV

-822 DTVSGLTK
+822 DAVSGLTK
-830 DSAEVTWEIDST
+830 DSNAVTWELEST
-842 EAGYKFSSWGIE
+842 ETGYRFTKWGIE
-854 YFDTAKNEWVTDTT
+854 YFDTAKNEWVADPTLA
-868 GSSQFERFNY
+868 GSFVTYRF

-895 VTKYDLRI
+895 VTEYDLRI
-903 TPQFAKGNIVEA
+903 TPQFSKGLTVEA
-915 VADPAAGGTAEVT
+915 VADPAAGGKVEAS
-928 GDADGYFYKY
+928 GDTDGYFYT
-938 SNSAQLKATAA
+938 NDMAFVTATAN
-949 DGYNFGGWT
+949 DGYEFNGWT
-958 IEYKQEDGTYAPAEL
+958 VEYKQEDGTYAPAEL
-973 MKQYS
+973 AKHYSPFGSLDDADLGVRMKDYS
-978 SASGNENTP
+978 
-987 NMSINVMGYDL
+987 L

-1025 TPDADN
+1025 TPDAD
-1031 RVYGPDDSTGNIVA
+1031 
-1045 TVKATPEEGYVFGG
+1045 
-1059 WNVVDAET
+1059 
-1067 GNSVMPS
+1067 
-1074 EPGFDFY
+1074 
-1081 YEIADGGTVASNP
+1081 
-1094 MGVGFSKSEMDRYH
+1094 
-1108 VNLKIKPVFG
+1108 
-1118 KGIKVIV
+1118 
-1125 GSDNSAY
+1125 
-1132 GTVTPEGEN
+1132 
-1141 IISGTNGRL
+1141 
-1150 DFSAKPAE
+1150 
-1158 GCMFMG
+1158 
-1164 WEVTYADGTEI
+1164 
-1175 PDEEKGNMF
+1175 
-1184 MFNVNTVNNDETGDN
+1184 
-1199 NQLLTFNC
+1199 
-1207 EKDLKLTAH
+1207 
-1216 FVKKGEPNFVR
+1216 
-1227 YNTNSY
+1227 
-1233 HAGCLMMPES
+1233 
-1243 TIYAPGRTVPSS
+1243 
-1255 FTGWSNDLSEPIV
+1255 
-1268 ITFNAAAQADKAVS
+1268 
-1282 IFYRYRYTVLAAP
+1282 
-1295 DVSFDFGEGTE
+1295 
-1306 HSNASDSTR
+1306 
-1315 SYKYTFS
+1315 
-1322 AEQAA
+1322 
-1327 TLYELPFTATDAN
+1327 
-1340 GNVKKGVIRF
+1340 
-1350 TPARRALIE
+1350 
-1359 AENGAVS
+1359 
-1366 YNDATYAAGSIID
+1366 
-1379 FPAGEATI
+1379 
-1387 TAAANEGYA
+1387 
-1396 FAGWEIEGVELSEE
+1396 
-1410 QAKSET
+1410 
-1416 ITFNVPEK
+1416 
-1424 FFTIKARFEVAAKQ
+1424 
-1438 LYVELAQGE
+1438 
-1447 HGTAEFVGVT
+1447 
-1457 PDANNRVY
+1457 NRVY

-1782 TPARRALI
+1782 APARRALI

-1839 SEEQAKSETLTFNV
+1839 SEEQAKSETITFNV

-1861 AKFEVENKVNVT
+1861 AKFEVAAKQ
-1873 LSVNEATYGTLTSE
+1873 LY
-1887 SNLTGLKKGDKV
+1887 V
-1899 ELVAARNPD
+1899 ELAQ
-1908 GYEDFLLWHISGKE
+1908 GEH
-1922 GTDYTIDN
+1922 GTA
-1930 DPEVPGKATLTVLG
+1930 E
-1944 TKDISVMAVFRG
+1944 F
-1956 KVVGLQTS
+1956 
-1964 GRKYAIMPV
+1964 
-1973 KHGQR
+1973 
-1978 LIITYLGHQDV
+1978 
-1989 KVGVTEVTGW
+1989 VGVTPDANNRVYGPDDSTGNIVATVKATPEEGYVFGGWDVVDAETGDMMFPSEPDYNFHYEIADGGTVGSNPMGIGFSKSSFDGFHHSLKITPTFGKGIKVTVDSDNSAYGTVTPEGDNTVSGTNGVLDISAKPADGCLFMGWELTYADGTAIPDAEKVLMFMFTRDTADNDEVGGNKQLTVINCEKDLKLTAHFVKKGEPNFVRYNTDEYNDMGSMVVPEFAHNTARSTKADITGW
-1999 NNNPNETLAVT
+1999 SNDLSETIVV
-2010 ITLNGFN
+2010 TLNTIPADTEAGVRVFYRLVYEDLTAAGVTFDFGEGTEN
-2017 DGGSL
+2017 DGSSASSRVFVYYPSEEQL
-2022 VVLKKYMGMM
+2022 VGLYEL
-2032 RDNAPDILAPGAS
+2032 P
-2045 YVFPDMEDTA
+2045 FTA
-2055 GPVTSIGAMYLHFT
+2055 TDA
-2069 NGWDRTKTYHFS
+2069 N
-2081 IVDESGNVL
+2081 GNV
-2090 KNGTV
+2090 KKGVIRFTPAR
-2095 EFRAKGLAK
+2095 RAL

-2112 EFDGTKY
+2112 SY
-2119 NNGEKV
+2119 NDATYAAGSVIDFPAGE
-2125 YLGTGSATIT
+2125 ATIT

-2166 TVPEKFFTIKAKFEA
+2166 TVPEKFFTIKAKFEV

-2353 VMKRTDAGNGKEEV
+2353 VMKRTDAGDGKEEV
-2367 VRHENDGKVYY
+2367 VRHEDGGKVYY
-2378 SLSGYQ
+2378 SLSDYQ

-2414 VYIVGFCQPSGDRL
+2414 VYINGFCQPAGDRL

-2442 DVIPFEPDTEGYV
+2442 DVIPFEPDAEGYV

-2490 PLKFKPSKEYCVI
+2490 PLKFKPSREYCVI

-2520 NGHAEIKKN
+2520 NGRAEFKKN

-2536 EANGIAYGTDKLS
+2536 EADGIAYGTDKLS

-2571 IDPDSWVGEKFTE
+2571 TDPDLWVGEKFTE

-2601 ISEAKLD
+2601 IREAKLD
-2608 FTLEGSGAYGLRLT
+2608 FTLEGGIYALRLT

-2636 DNSESEKGTISS
+2636 DNSESEKGTLSS

-2699 DEYTMTIRPLRS
+2699 DEYTMTIRPLRT

-2721 FIDYQPVHGTVKGHG
+2721 FPEYQPVHGTVKGHG

-2763 EWKPDNADT
+2763 EWKPDNANA
-2772 HFVFWFFSN
+2772 HFVYWSFSD

-2801 ERDFDINVVMGY
+2801 ERDFEINVVMGY
-2813 YVDYRIMCDGV
+2813 HVDYRIMCDGV
-2824 DITNSDDWA
+2824 DITRSDDWGNA
-2833 NSIGPSIYN
+2833 TGTNIYS
-2842 LQGRYGYDISK
+2842 LQGRESYDISK

-2863 YSEITSSG
+2863 YSEIARNSNSI
-2871 NHTNYVA
+2871 NYAA
-2878 PGDGMIFWFDENF
+2878 PGDGVIFWFDENF
-2891 RLGGNVGDGRVKY
+2891 RLGGNVINGRVKY
-2904 VYDSVTTEPAA
+2904 VYDSITIEPAA
-2915 EEIGITKELI
+2915 EEIGIAKRLI
-2925 DKQYSGRTDKSD
+2925 DKQYGGYEDKSD

-2952 TIVINVR
+2952 TIVINIR
-2959 RIGYSQ
+2959 RVSYSQ

-2979 MSPES
+2979 ISPEAAS
-2984 TGGDGYYRE
+2984 GDGYYKE
-2993 GIYLRINAAA
+2993 GTYLCINAAA

-3026 LSSSLNLRVGIDS
+3026 LNSSLNLKVGADS

-3049 TNPVAQALNLV
+3049 PEPVAQALNLV

-3113 ITSAASYNESVTFVV
+3113 ITSAASYSESITFVM
-3128 PNGSVSV
+3128 PNGSVTV
-3135 KAVLNQRAIEV
+3135 KAVLNERAIGV
-3146 TWMYYVKKG
+3146 NWRYWIKKG
-3155 ENSYVSSSVTT
+3155 DNAYTGSSVTT

-3178 VYQDPNSKTTVVKG
+3178 VLQDLNSKITVVKG
-3192 DTISFEVKLKDAN
+3192 DTISFEVKLKDPN
-3205 KYILEKIWLVSSG
+3205 KYILEKIWLVSSNY
-3218 TMVQNYDDYNG
+3218 MVKNYDDYKG

-3237 YKGKN
+3237 HRGKK
-3242 IYQLT
+3242 IYGLT
-3247 INAYF
+3247 IEVYL

-3278 SVYPLADSIVKL
+3278 SVYPLADSVVKL

-3333 VTVTAEFEQTDV
+3333 VTVTAEFEQTDAS
-3345 RGAEML
+3345 GAEIL

-3360 GAVIASGALAGDAW
+3360 GAVIASGTLAGDAW

-3554 EEGEYTISVAE
+3554 DDGEYTISVAE

-3590 ADGMQMKAGSLT
+3590 ADGMQMKVGSLT

-3655 TIDASGNIVVTMPYK
+3655 TIDVGGNIVVTMPYK

>member
-1 MKAKKLLSLL
+1 M
-11 LALIMCA
+11 
-18 GLVPAQVLAAGN
+18 
-30 KTIVINTDGV
+30 
-40 ENGTVEIVSIP
+40 
-51 DDATQDGNKIT
+51 
-62 GLTAKTG
+62 
-69 FISIKATPKEGYEFI
+69 
-84 NWTARFTMN
+84 
-93 NGKTWVPKTTP
+93 
-104 NAHYVLKSGNTFG
+104 
-117 SNPMEIAPGSV
+117 
-128 GSAKAYLE
+128 
-136 LTPNFGKPLK
+136 
-146 LAVES
+146 
-151 SDPEMGEVVLGPNTG
+151 
-166 KQLTEKTEKG
+166 
-176 YVGSYTAGNVEIG
+176 
-189 YRLKDSEKYQFVGWT
+189 
-204 IRYTNGE
+204 
-211 SGIVDDL
+211 
-218 DEYHYHDLN
+218 
-227 MAKTTTWPYDKNP
+227 
-240 WSTDETVVGNTVRD
+240 
-254 LIDTNKKGIKHD
+254 
-266 ATITAVFNDKTSP
+266 
-279 NYALQDSYWNIRMHV
+279 
-294 IFQTQTIYY
+294 
-303 PTITGWDNTTN
+303 
-314 EVVVEFNDIPAADV
+314 
-328 LKSANECSI
+328 
-337 FMPIGK
+337 
-343 SGNTGKTA
+343 
-351 PGLAINFTDDAPKY
+351 
-365 TYKDENKLEYGFGQ
+365 
-379 YTIDDFADV
+379 
-388 YEIHFNVLDN
+388 
-398 NGNTKPGVIRL
+398 
-409 NFKNRGKL
+409 
-417 TAEHG
+417 
-422 AVQYLGKQYENG
+422 
-434 SVIDFVPDGD
+434 
-444 GDATMTAVPEEGYKL
+444 
-459 LKWIINGA
+459 
-467 EYPANGNDITFAV
+467 
-480 PESTFDI
+480 
-487 QAVFAAPEFVVAGK
+487 
-501 TPRFDIRDNLLELT
+501 
-515 PFVTLATEGTVTG
+515 
-528 WSNDTDEQV
+528 
-537 VVTFNNV
+537 
-544 GTLPQYVAAYY
+544 
-555 RLNKDSY
+555 
-562 APDGTS
+562 
-568 LSFGGRETGEK
+568 
-579 GSWLSWSR
+579 
-587 YYYTQLNAD
+587 
-596 DYEIPFTITD
+596 
-606 KNGFVKR
+606 
-613 GVIRFE
+613 IRFE

-667 WEIAGKEYSDNPLT
+667 WEIGGKEYSDNPLT

-686 KFFIIKAKFA
+686 KFFIIKAKFT

-722 SKTVAAGGSVSI
+722 SKTVAAGESVSI
-734 TNVPGEKSKFVAWHV
+734 TNVPGEKSKFARWHV
-749 EYEKA
+749 DYEKA

-760 AEEGRHYALGAGES
+760 AEEGRHYTLGNDTS
-774 LTDGTITIVAKEYN
+774 LSDGTITIVAKEYN
-788 LRVYPEFERTYSI
+788 LRVYPEFEPTYSI

-807 GGKASFAKPI
+807 GGKASFAEPV

-822 DTVSGLTK
+822 DAVSGLTK
-830 DSAEVTWEIDST
+830 DSAAVTWEREVET
-842 EAGYKFSSWGIE
+842 GYRFVKWGIE
-854 YFDTAKNEWVTDTT
+854 YFDTAKNEWVADPTLA
-868 GSSQFERFNY
+868 GSFVTYRF
-878 WTPVNGDGRT
+878 WTPVNGDGRM
-888 QRSMSAK
+888 RPSMSAK
-895 VTKYDLRI
+895 VTEYDLRI
-903 TPQFAKGNIVEA
+903 TPQFSKGLTVEA
-915 VADPAAGGTAEVT
+915 VADPAAGGKVEAS
-928 GDADGYFYKY
+928 GDTDGYFYT
-938 SNSAQLKATAA
+938 NDMAFVTATAN
-949 DGYNFGGWT
+949 DGYEFNGWT
-958 IEYKQEDGTYAPAEL
+958 VEYKQEDGTYAPAEL
-973 MKQYS
+973 AKHYSPFGSLDDADLGVRMKNYS
-978 SASGNENTP
+978 
-987 NMSINVMGYDL
+987 L
-998 RFTAKFTKQ
+998 RFTAKFT
-1007 LYVELA
+1007 
-1013 QGEHGTAEFVGV
+1013 
-1025 TPDADN
+1025 
-1031 RVYGPDDSTGNIVA
+1031 
-1045 TVKATPEEGYVFGG
+1045 
-1059 WNVVDAET
+1059 
-1067 GNSVMPS
+1067 
-1074 EPGFDFY
+1074 
-1081 YEIADGGTVASNP
+1081 
-1094 MGVGFSKSEMDRYH
+1094 
-1108 VNLKIKPVFG
+1108 
-1118 KGIKVIV
+1118 
-1125 GSDNSAY
+1125 
-1132 GTVTPEGEN
+1132 
-1141 IISGTNGRL
+1141 
-1150 DFSAKPAE
+1150 
-1158 GCMFMG
+1158 
-1164 WEVTYADGTEI
+1164 
-1175 PDEEKGNMF
+1175 
-1184 MFNVNTVNNDETGDN
+1184 
-1199 NQLLTFNC
+1199 
-1207 EKDLKLTAH
+1207 
-1216 FVKKGEPNFVR
+1216 
-1227 YNTNSY
+1227 
-1233 HAGCLMMPES
+1233 
-1243 TIYAPGRTVPSS
+1243 
-1255 FTGWSNDLSEPIV
+1255 
-1268 ITFNAAAQADKAVS
+1268 
-1282 IFYRYRYTVLAAP
+1282 
-1295 DVSFDFGEGTE
+1295 
-1306 HSNASDSTR
+1306 
-1315 SYKYTFS
+1315 
-1322 AEQAA
+1322 
-1327 TLYELPFTATDAN
+1327 
-1340 GNVKKGVIRF
+1340 
-1350 TPARRALIE
+1350 
-1359 AENGAVS
+1359 
-1366 YNDATYAAGSIID
+1366 
-1379 FPAGEATI
+1379 
-1387 TAAANEGYA
+1387 
-1396 FAGWEIEGVELSEE
+1396 
-1410 QAKSET
+1410 
-1416 ITFNVPEK
+1416 
-1424 FFTIKARFEVAAKQ
+1424 KQ

-1507 GQYGNYFLE
+1507 KKYINYVLA
-1516 DGESEASNPLRI
+1516 DGESAASNPLNI
-1528 GFSKHSSANFHVN
+1528 GFSNNSNANFHIN
-1541 LKLVPVFGKE
+1541 LKLVPVFNEAKE
-1551 MKVTVASDNSEYGTV
+1551 IIIVSDNPEYGTV
-1566 TPEGENIV
+1566 TPDGSTQI
-1574 SSVGGKLDFG
+1574 SLGGSLDIT
-1584 AKPAEDCLFMGWEIT
+1584 AKPAEGCMFMGWEVV
-1599 YADGTEIPEKEKDNL
+1599 YADGSS
-1614 FSFNTN
+1614 FS
-1620 STDNDATGDN
+1620 SDNDRGNVYGLKTSLN
-1630 NQLTI
+1630 NTAGETNTI
-1635 FSCEK
+1635 KLYNGEK
-1640 DLKLTAHFV
+1640 VLKVIGHFV
-1649 KKGEPNFVRYN
+1649 KASDPNFVVYN
-1660 SHKSDR
+1660 WNVIKGIMGLPD
-1666 GSMQAPRVTVFAPN
+1666 FAFRQNPPITSN
-1680 MTLPSS
+1680 SII
-1686 YTGWSNDVSEPIV
+1686 GWNNNTDEEIV
-1699 IIFDAPAMQSKSGL
+1699 
-1713 RLFYRYK
+1713 
-1720 STDLTAAGVTF
+1720 VTF
-1731 NLGEGTEH
+1731 NTAAVEGSMGIGTTYSNGSVLQVAPGVKFDFGEGTYTM
-1739 DASRDTTKYYVYN
+1739 AGPNVVYMKE
-1752 ITAEEAATLYELPFT
+1752 ITEEEAATLYELPFT

-1796 VSYNDATYAAGS
+1796 VSYNNATYAAGS

-1839 SEEQAKSETLTFNV
+1839 SEEQAKSETITFNV

-1861 AKFEVENKVNVT
+1861 ARFEVENKVNVT

-1899 ELVAARNPD
+1899 ELVAARNPN

-1973 KHGQR
+1973 KHGQK
-1978 LIITYLGHQDV
+1978 LIITYLGQQDM

-1999 NNNPNETLAVT
+1999 NNNPNEPLAVT
-2010 ITLNGFN
+2010 ITLNDFFDSG
-2017 DGGSL
+2017 DL

-2045 YVFPDMEDTA
+2045 YVFPGMKDTA
-2055 GPVTSIGAMYLHFT
+2055 AGVSVIGMMRMQFID
-2069 NGWDRTKTYHFS
+2069 GWDRIKTYHFS

-2112 EFDGTKY
+2112 EFDSTKY

-2234 TVTDTASGEY
+2234 TVTDTASDEY

-2367 VRHENDGKVYY
+2367 VRHEDGGKVYY
-2378 SLSGYQ
+2378 SLSDYQ

-2442 DVIPFEPDTEGYV
+2442 DVIPFEPDAEGYV

-2520 NGHAEIKKN
+2520 NGHAEFKKN

-2584 DEQARL
+2584 EEQARL

-2711 STQDMTVKGI
+2711 STKDMTVKGI

-2763 EWKPDNADT
+2763 EWKPDNADA
-2772 HFVFWFFSN
+2772 HFVSWFFSN

-2801 ERDFDINVVMGY
+2801 ERDFEINVVMGY
-2813 YVDYRIMCDGV
+2813 KVNYRIMCDGK
-2824 DITNSDDWA
+2824 DITISDDWKGVTGT
-2833 NSIGPSIYN
+2833 NIYA
-2842 LQGRYGYDISK
+2842 LQGLYGYDISK

-2863 YSEITSSG
+2863 YSEIAKAASRS
-2871 NHTNYVA
+2871 YVI
-2878 PGDGMIFWFDENF
+2878 PGDGVIFWFNENF
-2891 RLGGNVGDGRVKY
+2891 RLGGNVINGRVKY
-2904 VYDSVTTEPAA
+2904 VYDSITVEPAA
-2915 EEIGITKELI
+2915 EEIDITKELI
-2925 DKQYSGRTDKSD
+2925 DKQYGGYNDKSD

-2952 TIVINVR
+2952 TIDINIR

-2973 AYGSVT
+2973 TYGSVT

-2993 GIYLRINAAA
+2993 GAYLRINAAA

-3026 LSSSLNLRVGIDS
+3026 LSSSLNLKVGADS

-3049 TNPVAQALNLV
+3049 TDPVAQALNLV

-3085 VTVSLGDLDDYYEF
+3085 VTVSLGDVDDYYAF

-3155 ENSYVSSSVTT
+3155 ENSYVSSSVTA

-3178 VYQDPNSKTTVVKG
+3178 VLQDPNSKITVVKG
-3192 DTISFEVKLKDAN
+3192 DTIGFEVKLKDAN

-3278 SVYPLADSIVKL
+3278 SVYPLADSVVKL

-3333 VTVTAEFEQTDV
+3333 VTITAEFEQTDV
-3345 RGAEML
+3345 CGAEML

-3554 EEGEYTISVAE
+3554 DDGEYTISVAE

-3583 VTISISA
+3583 VTMSISA
-3590 ADGMQMKAGSLT
+3590 ADGMQMKVGSLT

-3655 TIDASGNIVVTMPYK
+3655 TIDVGGNIVVTMPYK

-3680 TGVNIAEMTPASGEA
+3680 TGVNIAKMTPASSEA

-3718 TVQLQNAGAADELWD
+3718 TVQLHNAGAANELWD

>member
-30 KTIVINTDGV
+30 MTLMINTEGI

-51 DDATQDGNKIT
+51 DGATQDGNTVT
-62 GLTAKTG
+62 GLTAKTS
-69 FISIKATPKEGYEFI
+69 FVTVKATPKEGYEFL
-84 NWTARFTMN
+84 NWTVKIST
-93 NGKTWVPKTTP
+93 NGTKWLSTAKP
-104 NAHYVLKSGNTFG
+104 NSGYVLKSGQTFA
-117 SNPMEIAPGSV
+117 SNPIEIANGTM
-128 GSAKAYLE
+128 AKFLQ
-136 LTPNFGKPLK
+136 LTPNFGIPLK

-176 YVGSYTAGNVEIG
+176 YVGSYNAGNVEIG

-211 SGIVDDL
+211 SGITEDL
-218 DEYHYHDLN
+218 DAYHYMDLS
-227 MAKTTTWPYDKNP
+227 MRPTTTWPYDQNP
-240 WSTDETVVGNTVRD
+240 WSKDDTVVGNTVRD
-254 LIDTNKKGIKHD
+254 LISYNRKGIKHD
-266 ATITAVFNDKTSP
+266 ITITAVFNDKTSP
-279 NYALQDSYWNIRMHV
+279 NYTLADDNWKIGMTVRPQNGNQS
-294 IFQTQTIYY
+294 IYSANV
-303 PTITGWDNTTN
+303 TGWDNTTN
-314 EVVVEFNDIPAADV
+314 EVVAEFNGAVTAAE
-328 LKSANECSI
+328 LKDANTYFIS
-337 FMPIGK
+337 MPIGMDGGTIRTA
-343 SGNTGKTA
+343 SGLTVE
-351 PGLAINFTDDAPKY
+351 FTDEKPGY
-365 TYKDENKLEYGFGQ
+365 TYGVGDIQGLSPTTYHVGN
-379 YTIDDFADV
+379 FADV

-409 NFKNRGKL
+409 NLKNRGRL

-444 GDATMTAVPEEGYKL
+444 GEATMTAVPEEGYKL

-667 WEIAGKEYSDNPLT
+667 WEIGGKEYSNNPLT

-686 KFFIIKAKFA
+686 KFFIIKAKFT

-711 AARFADDETAE
+711 VSRFADDETAE
-722 SKTVAAGGSVSI
+722 SKTVAAGESVSL

-760 AEEGRHYALGAGES
+760 AEEGRHYTLGEGAS
-774 LTDGTITIVAKEYN
+774 YTDGTITIVAKEYN
-788 LRVYPEFERTYSI
+788 LRVYPEFEPTYSI

-807 GGKASFAKPI
+807 GGKASFAEPV

-822 DTVSGLTK
+822 DAVSGLTK
-830 DSAEVTWEIDST
+830 DSAAVTWEREVET
-842 EAGYKFSSWGIE
+842 GYKFVKWGIE
-854 YFDTAKNEWVTDTT
+854 YFDTAKNEWVADPT
-868 GSSQFERFNY
+868 GGGSTAIYRY
-878 WTPVNGDGRT
+878 WTPVNGDGRM
-888 QRSMSAK
+888 RPSMSAK
-895 VTKYDLRI
+895 VTEYDLRI
-903 TPQFAKGNIVEA
+903 TPQFSKGLTVEA
-915 VADPAAGGTAEVT
+915 VADPAAGGKVEVT
-928 GDADGYFYKY
+928 GGTDGYFYK
-938 SNSAQLKATAA
+938 NQTAKLKATAT
-949 DGYNFGGWT
+949 DGYAFGGWT
-958 IEYKQEDGTYAPAEL
+958 IEYRQEDGTYAPAVAGTH
-973 MKQYS
+973 YRAIIG
-978 SASGNENTP
+978 SADTAEITAAVLDHS
-987 NMSINVMGYDL
+987 L

-1025 TPDADN
+1025 TPDAD
-1031 RVYGPDDSTGNIVA
+1031 
-1045 TVKATPEEGYVFGG
+1045 
-1059 WNVVDAET
+1059 
-1067 GNSVMPS
+1067 
-1074 EPGFDFY
+1074 
-1081 YEIADGGTVASNP
+1081 
-1094 MGVGFSKSEMDRYH
+1094 
-1108 VNLKIKPVFG
+1108 
-1118 KGIKVIV
+1118 
-1125 GSDNSAY
+1125 
-1132 GTVTPEGEN
+1132 
-1141 IISGTNGRL
+1141 
-1150 DFSAKPAE
+1150 
-1158 GCMFMG
+1158 
-1164 WEVTYADGTEI
+1164 
-1175 PDEEKGNMF
+1175 
-1184 MFNVNTVNNDETGDN
+1184 
-1199 NQLLTFNC
+1199 
-1207 EKDLKLTAH
+1207 
-1216 FVKKGEPNFVR
+1216 
-1227 YNTNSY
+1227 
-1233 HAGCLMMPES
+1233 
-1243 TIYAPGRTVPSS
+1243 
-1255 FTGWSNDLSEPIV
+1255 
-1268 ITFNAAAQADKAVS
+1268 
-1282 IFYRYRYTVLAAP
+1282 
-1295 DVSFDFGEGTE
+1295 
-1306 HSNASDSTR
+1306 
-1315 SYKYTFS
+1315 
-1322 AEQAA
+1322 
-1327 TLYELPFTATDAN
+1327 
-1340 GNVKKGVIRF
+1340 
-1350 TPARRALIE
+1350 
-1359 AENGAVS
+1359 
-1366 YNDATYAAGSIID
+1366 
-1379 FPAGEATI
+1379 
-1387 TAAANEGYA
+1387 
-1396 FAGWEIEGVELSEE
+1396 
-1410 QAKSET
+1410 
-1416 ITFNVPEK
+1416 
-1424 FFTIKARFEVAAKQ
+1424 
-1438 LYVELAQGE
+1438 
-1447 HGTAEFVGVT
+1447 
-1457 PDANNRVY
+1457 NRVY

-1666 GSMQAPRVTVFAPN
+1666 GSMQAPRVTVLAPN

-1699 IIFDAPAMQSKSGL
+1699 IVFDAPAMQSKSGL

-1767 ATDANGNVKKGVIRF
+1767 ATDANGNVKNGVIRF

-1839 SEEQAKSETLTFNV
+1839 SEEQAKSETITFNV

-1861 AKFEVENKVNVT
+1861 ARFEVENKVNVT

-1899 ELVAARNPD
+1899 ELIAARNPN

-1944 TKDISVMAVFRG
+1944 TKDVSVMAVFRG
-1956 KVVGLQTS
+1956 KVVGLQPS

-2125 YLGTGSATIT
+2125 YLGTDSATIT

-2181 DTTPGIKVTVK
+2181 DATPGIKVTVK

-2353 VMKRTDAGNGKEEV
+2353 AMKRTDAGDGKEEV
-2367 VRHENDGKVYY
+2367 VRHENGGKVYY

-2442 DVIPFEPDTEGYV
+2442 DVIPFEPDAEGYV

-2515 VTDAE
+2515 VTDDE
-2520 NGHAEIKKN
+2520 NGRAEIKKN

-2562 WQVEMNNSI
+2562 WQVEKNYSI
-2571 IDPDSWVGEKFTE
+2571 IDQDSWVGEKFTE
-2584 DEQARL
+2584 EEQARL
-2590 LARNTS
+2590 LALVTS
-2596 LSESD
+2596 LSEND
-2601 ISEAKLD
+2601 IREAKLD
-2608 FTLEGSGAYGLRLT
+2608 FTLEDGLYALRLT

-2699 DEYTMTIRPLRS
+2699 DEYTMTIRPLRT

-2721 FIDYQPVHGTVKGHG
+2721 FPEYQPVHGTVKGHG

-2763 EWKPDNADT
+2763 EWKPDNANA
-2772 HFVFWFFSN
+2772 HFVYWFFSD

-2801 ERDFDINVVMGY
+2801 ERDFEINVTMGY
-2813 YVDYRIMCDGV
+2813 QVNYRIMCDGK
-2824 DITNSDDWA
+2824 DITRSDDWA
-2833 NSIGPSIYN
+2833 SAGTANIYT
-2842 LQGRYGYDISK
+2842 LQGLYGYDRSK

-2863 YSEITSSG
+2863 YSEIFKAASRS
-2871 NHTNYVA
+2871 YVI
-2878 PGDGMIFWFDENF
+2878 PGDGVIFWLNENF
-2891 RLGGNVGDGRVKY
+2891 RLGGATNGRIKY
-2904 VYDSVTTEPAA
+2904 VYDSITVEPAA

-2925 DKQYSGRTDKSD
+2925 DKQYGGYDDKSD

-2952 TIVINVR
+2952 TIDINVR

-3026 LSSSLNLRVGIDS
+3026 LSSSLNLRVGVDS

-3049 TNPVAQALNLV
+3049 TNPLAQALNLV

-3113 ITSAASYNESVTFVV
+3113 ITSAASYSESLTFVM
-3128 PNGSVSV
+3128 PNGSVTV
-3135 KAVLNQRAIEV
+3135 KAVLNAKSVNVAWRFMI
-3146 TWMYYVKKG
+3146 KKG
-3155 ENSYVSSSVTT
+3155 ENTYVGSSATT

-3178 VYQDPNSKTTVVKG
+3178 VYQDPNSKITVVKG
-3192 DTISFEVKLKDAN
+3192 DTISFEVKLKDPN
-3205 KYILEKIWLVSSG
+3205 KYILEKIWLDLSG
-3218 TMVQNYDDYNG
+3218 TTAKNYYDYKG
-3229 EYTVTSWK
+3229 EYTLTSWK
-3237 YKGKN
+3237 HNGKA
-3242 IYQLT
+3242 IYQFL
-3247 INAYF
+3247 INVGF
-3252 DTNNGDIQ
+3252 DMNDGDIQ

-3266 VQPASGGTIECS
+3266 VQPASGGTIECD
-3278 SVYPLADSIVKL
+3278 SVYPLADSVVKL
-3290 TAKPEENYRLKRW
+3290 TAKPEENYKLKRW

-3345 RGAEML
+3345 HGAEIL

-3360 GAVIASGALAGDAW
+3360 GAVIASGTLAGDAW

-3419 SNGDIACYM
+3419 SKGDIACYM

-3495 AEPAIDTEGRG
+3495 AEPTIDTEGRG

-3554 EEGEYTISVAE
+3554 DEGEYTISVAE
-3565 HVGGTLTP
+3565 HIGGTLTP

-3583 VTISISA
+3583 VTVSISA

-3655 TIDASGNIVVTMPYK
+3655 TIDAGGNIVVTMPYK

-3739 QTLPWWKYAEQQ
+3739 QTLPWWKYAEHQQ
-3751 RNSGYYPR
+3751 SYGKYPR

>member
-30 KTIVINTDGV
+30 MTLMINTEGI

-51 DDATQDGNKIT
+51 DGATQEGNKVS

-69 FISIKATPKEGYEFI
+69 FVTVKATPKEGYEFL
-84 NWTARFTMN
+84 NWTVKIST
-93 NGKTWVPKTTP
+93 NGTKWLSTAKP
-104 NAHYVLKSGNTFG
+104 NSGYVLKSGQTFA
-117 SNPMEIAPGSV
+117 SNPIEIANGTM
-128 GSAKAYLE
+128 AKFLQ
-136 LTPNFGKPLK
+136 LTPNFGIPLK

-176 YVGSYTAGNVEIG
+176 YVGSYNAGNVEIG
-189 YRLKDSEKYQFVGWT
+189 YRLKDSEKYQFVGWA

-211 SGIVDDL
+211 SGITEDL
-218 DEYHYHDLN
+218 DPYHYMDLS
-227 MAKTTTWPYDKNP
+227 MRPTTTWPYDKNP
-240 WSTDETVVGNTVRD
+240 WSKDDTVVGNTVRD
-254 LIDTNKKGIKHD
+254 LISYNRKGIKHD
-266 ATITAVFNDKTSP
+266 ITITAVFNDKTSP
-279 NYALQDSYWNIRMHV
+279 NYTLADDNWKIGMTVRPQNGNQS
-294 IFQTQTIYY
+294 IYSANV
-303 PTITGWDNTTN
+303 TGWDNTTN
-314 EVVVEFNDIPAADV
+314 EVVAEFNGAVTAAE
-328 LKSANECSI
+328 LKDANTYFIS
-337 FMPIGK
+337 MPIGMDGGTIRTA
-343 SGNTGKTA
+343 SGLTVE
-351 PGLAINFTDDAPKY
+351 FTDEKPGY
-365 TYKDENKLEYGFGQ
+365 TYGVGDIQGLSPTTYHVGN
-379 YTIDDFADV
+379 FADV

-409 NFKNRGKL
+409 NLKNRGKL

-444 GDATMTAVPEEGYKL
+444 GEATMTAVPEEGYKL

-555 RLNKDSY
+555 RLNNDSY

-579 GSWLSWSR
+579 GSWLGWSR

-667 WEIAGKEYSDNPLT
+667 WEIGGKEYSNNPLT

-686 KFFIIKAKFA
+686 KFFIIKAKFT

-722 SKTVAAGGSVSI
+722 SKTVAAGESVSL
-734 TNVPGEKSKFVAWHV
+734 TNVPGEKSKFARWHV
-749 EYEKA
+749 DYEKA

-760 AEEGRHYALGAGES
+760 AEEGRHYTLGEGAS
-774 LTDGTITIVAKEYN
+774 YTDGTITIVTKEYN
-788 LRVYPEFERTYSI
+788 IKVYPEFERTYSI

-807 GGKASFAKPI
+807 GGKASFAEPV

-822 DTVSGLTK
+822 DAVSGLTK
-830 DSAEVTWEIDST
+830 DSAAVTWEREVET
-842 EAGYKFSSWGIE
+842 GYRFDKWGIE
-854 YFDTAKNEWVTDTT
+854 YFDTAKNEWVADPT
-868 GSSQFERFNY
+868 GGGSTAIYRY
-878 WTPVNGDGRT
+878 WTPVNGDGRM
-888 QRSMSAK
+888 RPSMSVK
-895 VTKYDLRI
+895 VTEYDLRI
-903 TPQFAKGNIVEA
+903 TPQFSKGLTVEA

-928 GDADGYFYKY
+928 GDTDGYFYKNQY
-938 SNSAQLKATAA
+938 AKLKAAAA

-958 IEYKQEDGTYAPAEL
+958 IEYKQEDGIYAPAVAGTHYRAVIGSTDTAEITATVL
-973 MKQYS
+973 DYS
-978 SASGNENTP
+978 
-987 NMSINVMGYDL
+987 L

-1025 TPDADN
+1025 TPDANN

-1059 WNVVDAET
+1059 WDVVDAET

-1322 AEQAA
+1322 EEEAA

-1340 GNVKKGVIRF
+1340 GNVKNGVIRF
-1350 TPARRALIE
+1350 APARRALIE

-1366 YNDATYAAGSIID
+1366 YNNATYAAGSIID

-1410 QAKSET
+1410 QAKSE
-1416 ITFNVPEK
+1416 ILTFTVPEK
-1424 FFTIKARFEVAAKQ
+1424 FFTIKAR
-1438 LYVELAQGE
+1438 
-1447 HGTAEFVGVT
+1447 
-1457 PDANNRVY
+1457 
-1465 GPDDSTGNIVATVKA
+1465 
-1480 TPEEGYAFGGWTI
+1480 
-1493 LNADTGKKAVGLMG
+1493 
-1507 GQYGNYFLE
+1507 
-1516 DGESEASNPLRI
+1516 
-1528 GFSKHSSANFHVN
+1528 
-1541 LKLVPVFGKE
+1541 
-1551 MKVTVASDNSEYGTV
+1551 
-1566 TPEGENIV
+1566 
-1574 SSVGGKLDFG
+1574 
-1584 AKPAEDCLFMGWEIT
+1584 
-1599 YADGTEIPEKEKDNL
+1599 
-1614 FSFNTN
+1614 
-1620 STDNDATGDN
+1620 
-1630 NQLTI
+1630 
-1635 FSCEK
+1635 
-1640 DLKLTAHFV
+1640 
-1649 KKGEPNFVRYN
+1649 
-1660 SHKSDR
+1660 
-1666 GSMQAPRVTVFAPN
+1666 
-1680 MTLPSS
+1680 
-1686 YTGWSNDVSEPIV
+1686 
-1699 IIFDAPAMQSKSGL
+1699 
-1713 RLFYRYK
+1713 
-1720 STDLTAAGVTF
+1720 
-1731 NLGEGTEH
+1731 
-1739 DASRDTTKYYVYN
+1739 
-1752 ITAEEAATLYELPFT
+1752 
-1767 ATDANGNVKKGVIRF
+1767 
-1782 TPARRALI
+1782 
-1790 EAENGA
+1790 
-1796 VSYNDATYAAGS
+1796 
-1808 IIDFPAG
+1808 
-1815 EATITAAANEGYAFA
+1815 
-1830 GWEIEGVEL
+1830 
-1839 SEEQAKSETLTFNV
+1839 
-1853 PEKFFTIK
+1853 
-1861 AKFEVENKVNVT
+1861 FEVENKVNVT

-1887 SNLTGLKKGDKV
+1887 SNLTGLKNGDKV

-2112 EFDGTKY
+2112 EFNGTKY

-2367 VRHENDGKVYY
+2367 VRHENGGKVYY

-2442 DVIPFEPDTEGYV
+2442 DVIPFEPDAEGYV

-2490 PLKFKPSKEYCVI
+2490 PLKFKPSKEYCMI

-2520 NGHAEIKKN
+2520 NGRAEFKKN
-2529 GELVEGG
+2529 GELVESG

-2562 WQVEMNNSI
+2562 WQVEKNYSI
-2571 IDPDSWVGEKFTE
+2571 IDQDSWVGEKFTE
-2584 DEQARL
+2584 EEQARL
-2590 LARNTS
+2590 LALVTS
-2596 LSESD
+2596 LSEND
-2601 ISEAKLD
+2601 IREAKLD
-2608 FTLEGSGAYGLRLT
+2608 FTLEDGLYALRLT

-2721 FIDYQPVHGTVKGHG
+2721 FLEYQPVHGTVKGHG

-2763 EWKPDNADT
+2763 EWKPDNANA
-2772 HFVFWFFSN
+2772 HFVYWFFSN
-2781 YVMNNESEARRQPRI
+2781 YVMNNESEARKQPRI

-2801 ERDFDINVVMGY
+2801 ERDFEINVTMGY
-2813 YVDYRIMCDGV
+2813 QVNYRIMCDGK
-2824 DITNSDDWA
+2824 DITRSDDWA
-2833 NSIGPSIYN
+2833 SAGTANIYA
-2842 LQGRYGYDISK
+2842 LQGLYGYNRSK

-2863 YSEITSSG
+2863 YSEIAKAASRS
-2871 NHTNYVA
+2871 YVI
-2878 PGDGMIFWFDENF
+2878 PGDGVIFWLNENF
-2891 RLGGNVGDGRVKY
+2891 RLGGAINGRIKY
-2904 VYDSVTTEPAA
+2904 VYDSITVEPAA
-2915 EEIGITKELI
+2915 EEIGVTKELI
-2925 DKQYSGRTDKSD
+2925 DKQYGAYEDKSD

-3085 VTVSLGDLDDYYEF
+3085 VTVSLGDVDDYYAF

-3113 ITSAASYNESVTFVV
+3113 ITSAASYSESLTFVM
-3128 PNGSVSV
+3128 PNGSVTV
-3135 KAVLNQRAIEV
+3135 KAVLNAKSVNVAWRFMI
-3146 TWMYYVKKG
+3146 KKG
-3155 ENSYVSSSVTT
+3155 ENTYVGSSATT
-3166 PYMADISIWKNG
+3166 PYMADMSIWKNG
-3178 VYQDPNSKTTVVKG
+3178 VLQDPNSKITVVKG
-3192 DTISFEVKLKDAN
+3192 DTISFEVKLKDPN
-3205 KYILEKIWLVSSG
+3205 KYILEKIWLDLSG
-3218 TMVQNYDDYNG
+3218 TTAKNYYDYKG
-3229 EYTVTSWK
+3229 EYTLTSWK
-3237 YKGKN
+3237 HNGKA
-3242 IYQLT
+3242 IYQFL
-3247 INAYF
+3247 INVGF
-3252 DTNNGDIQ
+3252 DMNDGDIQ

-3266 VQPASGGTIECS
+3266 VQPASGGTIECG
-3278 SVYPLADSIVKL
+3278 SVYPLADSVVKL

-3309 NNAVDVT
+3309 NNAVEVT
-3316 VDDSDANSAKFT
+3316 VDDSDANGAKFT

-3345 RGAEML
+3345 HGAEIL

-3428 PLNQGVIFI
+3428 PLNQSVIFI

-3554 EEGEYTISVAE
+3554 DDGEYTISVAE

-3590 ADGMQMKAGSLT
+3590 ADGMQMKVGSLT

-3680 TGVNIAEMTPASGEA
+3680 TGVNIAKMTPASSEA

-3718 TVQLQNAGAADELWD
+3718 TVQLHNAGAANELWD

>member
-51 DDATQDGNKIT
+51 DGATQDGNTVT
-62 GLTAKTG
+62 GLTAKTS
-69 FISIKATPKEGYEFI
+69 FVTVKATPKEGYEFL
-84 NWTARFTMN
+84 NWTVKISTD
-93 NGKTWVPKTTP
+93 GKKWLSTAKP
-104 NAHYVLKSGNTFG
+104 NSGYVLKSGQTFA
-117 SNPMEIAPGSV
+117 SNPIEIANGPM
-128 GSAKAYLE
+128 AKFLQ
-136 LTPNFGKPLK
+136 LTPNFGIPLK

-176 YVGSYTAGNVEIG
+176 YVGSYNAGNVEIG

-211 SGIVDDL
+211 SGITEDL
-218 DEYHYHDLN
+218 DAYHYMDLS
-227 MAKTTTWPYDKNP
+227 MRPTTTWPYDQNP
-240 WSTDETVVGNTVRD
+240 WSKDDTVVGNTVRD
-254 LIDTNKKGIKHD
+254 LISYNRKGIKHD
-266 ATITAVFNDKTSP
+266 ITITAVFNDKTSP
-279 NYALQDSYWNIRMHV
+279 NYTLADDNWKIGMTVRPQNGNQS
-294 IFQTQTIYY
+294 IYSANV
-303 PTITGWDNTTN
+303 TGWDNTTN
-314 EVVVEFNDIPAADV
+314 EVVAEFNGAVTAAE
-328 LKSANECSI
+328 LKDANTYFIS
-337 FMPIGK
+337 MPIGMDGGTIRTA
-343 SGNTGKTA
+343 SGLTVE
-351 PGLAINFTDDAPKY
+351 FTDEKPGY
-365 TYKDENKLEYGFGQ
+365 TYGVGDIQGLSPDTYHVGN
-379 YTIDDFADV
+379 FADV

-459 LKWIINGA
+459 LKWIINGT

-501 TPRFDIRDNLLELT
+501 TPRFDIRGNLLEFT

-562 APDGTS
+562 APVGTS
-568 LSFGGRETGEK
+568 LSFDGRETGEK
-579 GSWLSWSR
+579 GSWLGWSR

-760 AEEGRHYALGAGES
+760 AEEGRHYALGDDTS
-774 LTDGTITIVAKEYN
+774 LSDGTITIVAKEYN

-854 YFDTAKNEWVTDTT
+854 YFDTTKNEWVTDTT
-868 GSSQFERFNY
+868 GSSQFEQFNY

-1045 TVKATPEEGYVFGG
+1045 TVKATPEEGYAFGG
-1059 WNVVDAET
+1059 WIILNADT
-1067 GNSVMPS
+1067 GKKAVGPMGGQYGNYFLEDGES
-1074 EPGFDFY
+1074 EASNPLRIGFSKHSSANFHVNLKLVPVFGK
-1081 YEIADGGTVASNP
+1081 EMKVTVASNN
-1094 MGVGFSKSEMDRYH
+1094 SE
-1108 VNLKIKPVFG
+1108 
-1118 KGIKVIV
+1118 
-1125 GSDNSAY
+1125 Y

-1141 IISGTNGRL
+1141 IVSSVGGKL
-1150 DFSAKPAE
+1150 DFGAKPAE
-1158 GCMFMG
+1158 DCLFMG
-1164 WEVTYADGTEI
+1164 WEITYADGTEI
-1175 PDEEKGNMF
+1175 PEKEKGNLF
-1184 MFNVNTVNNDETGDN
+1184 SFNTNSTDNDATGDN
-1199 NQLLTFNC
+1199 NQLTIFSC

-1227 YNTNSY
+1227 YNSNKSDR
-1233 HAGCLMMPES
+1233 GSMQ
-1243 TIYAPGRTVPSS
+1243 APRVTVLAPNMTLPSS
-1255 FTGWSNDLSEPIV
+1255 YTGWSNDVSEPIV
-1268 ITFNAAAQADKAVS
+1268 IIFDAPAMQS
-1282 IFYRYRYTVLAAP
+1282 QSGLRLFYRYKSTDLTAAG
-1295 DVSFDFGEGTE
+1295 VTFNLGEGTE
-1306 HSNASDSTR
+1306 HDASSDTTKC
-1315 SYKYTFS
+1315 YVYNIT
-1322 AEQAA
+1322 AEEAA

-1340 GNVKKGVIRF
+1340 GNVKNGVIRF
-1350 TPARRALIE
+1350 APARRALIE

-1366 YNDATYAAGSIID
+1366 YNNATYAAGSIID

-1424 FFTIKARFEVAAKQ
+1424 FFTIKA
-1438 LYVELAQGE
+1438 
-1447 HGTAEFVGVT
+1447 
-1457 PDANNRVY
+1457 
-1465 GPDDSTGNIVATVKA
+1465 
-1480 TPEEGYAFGGWTI
+1480 
-1493 LNADTGKKAVGLMG
+1493 
-1507 GQYGNYFLE
+1507 
-1516 DGESEASNPLRI
+1516 
-1528 GFSKHSSANFHVN
+1528 
-1541 LKLVPVFGKE
+1541 
-1551 MKVTVASDNSEYGTV
+1551 
-1566 TPEGENIV
+1566 
-1574 SSVGGKLDFG
+1574 
-1584 AKPAEDCLFMGWEIT
+1584 
-1599 YADGTEIPEKEKDNL
+1599 
-1614 FSFNTN
+1614 
-1620 STDNDATGDN
+1620 
-1630 NQLTI
+1630 
-1635 FSCEK
+1635 
-1640 DLKLTAHFV
+1640 
-1649 KKGEPNFVRYN
+1649 
-1660 SHKSDR
+1660 
-1666 GSMQAPRVTVFAPN
+1666 
-1680 MTLPSS
+1680 
-1686 YTGWSNDVSEPIV
+1686 
-1699 IIFDAPAMQSKSGL
+1699 
-1713 RLFYRYK
+1713 
-1720 STDLTAAGVTF
+1720 
-1731 NLGEGTEH
+1731 
-1739 DASRDTTKYYVYN
+1739 
-1752 ITAEEAATLYELPFT
+1752 
-1767 ATDANGNVKKGVIRF
+1767 
-1782 TPARRALI
+1782 
-1790 EAENGA
+1790 
-1796 VSYNDATYAAGS
+1796 
-1808 IIDFPAG
+1808 
-1815 EATITAAANEGYAFA
+1815 
-1830 GWEIEGVEL
+1830 
-1839 SEEQAKSETLTFNV
+1839 
-1853 PEKFFTIK
+1853 
-1861 AKFEVENKVNVT
+1861 
-1873 LSVNEATYGTLTSE
+1873 
-1887 SNLTGLKKGDKV
+1887 
-1899 ELVAARNPD
+1899 
-1908 GYEDFLLWHISGKE
+1908 
-1922 GTDYTIDN
+1922 
-1930 DPEVPGKATLTVLG
+1930 
-1944 TKDISVMAVFRG
+1944 
-1956 KVVGLQTS
+1956 
-1964 GRKYAIMPV
+1964 
-1973 KHGQR
+1973 
-1978 LIITYLGHQDV
+1978 
-1989 KVGVTEVTGW
+1989 
-1999 NNNPNETLAVT
+1999 
-2010 ITLNGFN
+2010 
-2017 DGGSL
+2017 
-2022 VVLKKYMGMM
+2022 
-2032 RDNAPDILAPGAS
+2032 
-2045 YVFPDMEDTA
+2045 
-2055 GPVTSIGAMYLHFT
+2055 
-2069 NGWDRTKTYHFS
+2069 
-2081 IVDESGNVL
+2081 
-2090 KNGTV
+2090 
-2095 EFRAKGLAK
+2095 
-2104 IEAENGAV
+2104 
-2112 EFDGTKY
+2112 
-2119 NNGEKV
+2119 
-2125 YLGTGSATIT
+2125 
-2135 AAANEGYAFAGW
+2135 
-2147 EIEGVELSE
+2147 
-2156 EQAKSETLTF
+2156 
-2166 TVPEKFFTIKAKFEA
+2166 KFEA

-2209 NFKPNGTSIIE
+2209 SFKPNGTSIIE

-2367 VRHENDGKVYY
+2367 VRHENGGKVYY

-2442 DVIPFEPDTEGYV
+2442 DVIPFEPDAEGYV

-2562 WQVEMNNSI
+2562 WQVEKNNSI
-2571 IDPDSWVGEKFTE
+2571 IDQDSWVGEKFTE
-2584 DEQARL
+2584 EEQARL
-2590 LARNTS
+2590 LALVTS
-2596 LSESD
+2596 LSEND
-2601 ISEAKLD
+2601 IREAKLD
-2608 FTLEGSGAYGLRLT
+2608 FTLEGGLYALRLT

-2721 FIDYQPVHGTVKGHG
+2721 FLEYQPVHGTVKGHG

-2763 EWKPDNADT
+2763 EWKPDNADA

-2781 YVMNNESEARRQPRI
+2781 YVMNNESEARKQPRI

-2801 ERDFDINVVMGY
+2801 ERDFEINVVMGY
-2813 YVDYRIMCDGV
+2813 KVNYRIMCDGV
-2824 DITNSDDWA
+2824 DITRNDDWT
-2833 NSIGPSIYN
+2833 NTIGPNIYA
-2842 LQGRYGYDISK
+2842 LQGLYGYDISK

-2863 YSEITSSG
+2863 YSEIAKAASHS
-2871 NHTNYVA
+2871 YVI
-2878 PGDGMIFWFDENF
+2878 PGDGVIFWFV
-2891 RLGGNVGDGRVKY
+2891 VGHH
-2904 VYDSVTTEPAA
+2904 
-2915 EEIGITKELI
+2915 I
-2925 DKQYSGRTDKSD
+2925 
-2937 EYRVWAA
+2937 
-2944 YVMPESDI
+2944 
-2952 TIVINVR
+2952 
-2959 RIGYSQ
+2959 
-2965 ITAQPNNT
+2965 
-2973 AYGSVT
+2973 
-2979 MSPES
+2979 
-2984 TGGDGYYRE
+2984 
-2993 GIYLRINAAA
+2993 
-3003 KSGYRF
+3003 
-3009 VKWEEAQGSSYL
+3009 
-3021 SEEQK
+3021 
-3026 LSSSLNLRVGIDS
+3026 
-3039 AALTAVFEED
+3039 
-3049 TNPVAQALNLV
+3049 
-3060 VDPAGKANVL
+3060 
-3070 VNGAKGVTGAFEGES
+3070 
-3085 VTVSLGDLDDYYEF
+3085 
-3099 DHWEITRDSSGESL
+3099 
-3113 ITSAASYNESVTFVV
+3113 
-3128 PNGSVSV
+3128 
-3135 KAVLNQRAIEV
+3135 
-3146 TWMYYVKKG
+3146 
-3155 ENSYVSSSVTT
+3155 
-3166 PYMADISIWKNG
+3166 
-3178 VYQDPNSKTTVVKG
+3178 
-3192 DTISFEVKLKDAN
+3192 
-3205 KYILEKIWLVSSG
+3205 
-3218 TMVQNYDDYNG
+3218 
-3229 EYTVTSWK
+3229 
-3237 YKGKN
+3237 
-3242 IYQLT
+3242 
-3247 INAYF
+3247 
-3252 DTNNGDIQ
+3252 
-3260 RYNLNV
+3260 
-3266 VQPASGGTIECS
+3266 
-3278 SVYPLADSIVKL
+3278 
-3290 TAKPEENYRLKRW
+3290 
-3303 IVTDEY
+3303 
-3309 NNAVDVT
+3309 
-3316 VDDSDANSAKFT
+3316 
-3328 MPAAD
+3328 
-3333 VTVTAEFEQTDV
+3333 
-3345 RGAEML
+3345 
-3351 AVDILSGKG
+3351 
-3360 GAVIASGALAGDAW
+3360 
-3374 TVDLSG
+3374 
-3380 VIDKAT
+3380 
-3386 ADGIPQGTS
+3386 
-3395 GLYMRITAN
+3395 
-3404 EGTTVEQ
+3404 
-3411 VNAFTGDW
+3411 
-3419 SNGDIACYM
+3419 
-3428 PLNQGVIFI
+3428 
-3437 AHNGE
+3437 
-3442 QSRNYTI
+3442 
-3449 TLAYSEP
+3449 
-3456 GAPELSNGS
+3456 
-3465 AERISDKEANIKFT
+3465 
-3479 SSEGGSCYYV
+3479 
-3489 VVESGA
+3489 
-3495 AEPAIDTEGRG
+3495 
-3506 MSISAGEN
+3506 
-3514 TLMLTNLAKGARDIY
+3514 
-3529 IVVKNASGVASKP
+3529 
-3542 MKIEIPAFSSGE
+3542 
-3554 EEGEYTISVAE
+3554 
-3565 HVGGTLTP
+3565 
-3573 SRTRANEGDE
+3573 
-3583 VTISISA
+3583 
-3590 ADGMQMKAGSLT
+3590 
-3602 YTEAIE
+3602 
-3608 NGKTVTIENG
+3608 
-3618 KFTMPAC
+3618 
-3625 DVTISCQWESTASQP
+3625 
-3640 TGGGITG
+3640 
-3647 FVIDGIPG
+3647 
-3655 TIDASGNIVVTMPYK
+3655 
-3670 TDVTALRPVI
+3670 
-3680 TGVNIAEMTPASGEA
+3680 
-3695 VDFTK
+3695 
-3700 PVIYTVTLT
+3700 
-3709 DGTVKLYTV
+3709 
-3718 TVQLQNAGAADELWD
+3718 
-3733 KLTDPS
+3733 
-3739 QTLPWWKYAEQQ
+3739 
-3751 RNSGYYPR
+3751 
-3759 YW
+3759 

>member
-18 GLVPAQVLAAGN
+18 GLVPTQALAAGN
-30 KTIVINTDGV
+30 MTLMINTEGI

-51 DDATQDGNKIT
+51 DGATQEGNKVS

-69 FISIKATPKEGYEFI
+69 FVTVKATPKEGYEFL
-84 NWTARFTMN
+84 NWTVKIST
-93 NGKTWVPKTTP
+93 NGTKWLSTAKP
-104 NAHYVLKSGNTFG
+104 NSGYVLKSGQTFA
-117 SNPMEIAPGSV
+117 SNPIEIANGTM
-128 GSAKAYLE
+128 AKFLQ
-136 LTPNFGKPLK
+136 LTPNFGIPLK

-176 YVGSYTAGNVEIG
+176 YVGSYNAGNVEIG

-211 SGIVDDL
+211 SGITEDL
-218 DEYHYHDLN
+218 DAYHYMDLS
-227 MAKTTTWPYDKNP
+227 MRPTTTWPYDQNP
-240 WSTDETVVGNTVRD
+240 WSKDDTVVGNTVRD
-254 LIDTNKKGIKHD
+254 LISYNRKGIKHD
-266 ATITAVFNDKTSP
+266 ITITAVFNDKTSP
-279 NYALQDSYWNIRMHV
+279 NYTLADDNWKIGMTVRPQNGNQS
-294 IFQTQTIYY
+294 IYSANV
-303 PTITGWDNTTN
+303 TGWDNTTN
-314 EVVVEFNDIPAADV
+314 EVVAEFNGAVTAAE
-328 LKSANECSI
+328 LKDANTYFIS
-337 FMPIGK
+337 MPIGMDGGTIRTA
-343 SGNTGKTA
+343 SGLTVE
-351 PGLAINFTDDAPKY
+351 FTDEKPGY
-365 TYKDENKLEYGFGQ
+365 TYGVGDIQGLSPDTYHVGN
-379 YTIDDFADV
+379 FADV

-459 LKWIINGA
+459 LKWIINDV

-568 LSFGGRETGEK
+568 LSFDGRETGEK

-807 GGKASFAKPI
+807 GGKASFAEPV

-822 DTVSGLTK
+822 DAVSGLTK
-830 DSAEVTWEIDST
+830 DSAAVTWEREVET
-842 EAGYKFSSWGIE
+842 GYRFVKWGIE
-854 YFDTAKNEWVTDTT
+854 YFDTAKNEWVADPT
-868 GSSQFERFNY
+868 GGGSTAIYRY
-878 WTPVNGDGRT
+878 WTPVNGDGRM
-888 QRSMSAK
+888 RPSMSVK
-895 VTKYDLRI
+895 VTEYDLRI
-903 TPQFAKGNIVEA
+903 TPQFSKGLTVEA

-928 GDADGYFYKY
+928 GDTDGYFYKNQY
-938 SNSAQLKATAA
+938 AKLKAAAA
-949 DGYNFGGWT
+949 DGYSFGGWT
-958 IEYKQEDGTYAPAEL
+958 IEYKQEDGIYAPAVAGTHYRAVIGSTDTAEITATVL
-973 MKQYS
+973 DYS
-978 SASGNENTP
+978 
-987 NMSINVMGYDL
+987 L
-998 RFTAKFTKQ
+998 RFTAKFT
-1007 LYVELA
+1007 
-1013 QGEHGTAEFVGV
+1013 
-1025 TPDADN
+1025 
-1031 RVYGPDDSTGNIVA
+1031 
-1045 TVKATPEEGYVFGG
+1045 
-1059 WNVVDAET
+1059 
-1067 GNSVMPS
+1067 
-1074 EPGFDFY
+1074 
-1081 YEIADGGTVASNP
+1081 
-1094 MGVGFSKSEMDRYH
+1094 
-1108 VNLKIKPVFG
+1108 
-1118 KGIKVIV
+1118 
-1125 GSDNSAY
+1125 
-1132 GTVTPEGEN
+1132 
-1141 IISGTNGRL
+1141 
-1150 DFSAKPAE
+1150 
-1158 GCMFMG
+1158 
-1164 WEVTYADGTEI
+1164 
-1175 PDEEKGNMF
+1175 
-1184 MFNVNTVNNDETGDN
+1184 
-1199 NQLLTFNC
+1199 
-1207 EKDLKLTAH
+1207 
-1216 FVKKGEPNFVR
+1216 
-1227 YNTNSY
+1227 
-1233 HAGCLMMPES
+1233 
-1243 TIYAPGRTVPSS
+1243 
-1255 FTGWSNDLSEPIV
+1255 
-1268 ITFNAAAQADKAVS
+1268 
-1282 IFYRYRYTVLAAP
+1282 
-1295 DVSFDFGEGTE
+1295 
-1306 HSNASDSTR
+1306 
-1315 SYKYTFS
+1315 
-1322 AEQAA
+1322 
-1327 TLYELPFTATDAN
+1327 
-1340 GNVKKGVIRF
+1340 
-1350 TPARRALIE
+1350 
-1359 AENGAVS
+1359 
-1366 YNDATYAAGSIID
+1366 
-1379 FPAGEATI
+1379 
-1387 TAAANEGYA
+1387 
-1396 FAGWEIEGVELSEE
+1396 
-1410 QAKSET
+1410 
-1416 ITFNVPEK
+1416 
-1424 FFTIKARFEVAAKQ
+1424 KQ

-1699 IIFDAPAMQSKSGL
+1699 IVFDAPAMQSKSGL

-1731 NLGEGTEH
+1731 NLGEGTVH

-1782 TPARRALI
+1782 APARRALI

-1839 SEEQAKSETLTFNV
+1839 SEEQAKSATLTFTV

-1861 AKFEVENKVNVT
+1861 ARFEVENKVNVT

-1956 KVVGLQTS
+1956 KVVGLQPS
-1964 GRKYAIMPV
+1964 SRKYAIMPV

-1999 NNNPNETLAVT
+1999 NNNPNEPLAVT
-2010 ITLNGFN
+2010 ITLDGFN

-2045 YVFPDMEDTA
+2045 YVFPGMEDTA
-2055 GPVTSIGAMYLHFT
+2055 GSITAIGAMYLHFT
-2069 NGWDRTKTYHFS
+2069 DGWDRTKTYHFS

-2353 VMKRTDAGNGKEEV
+2353 AMKRTDAGDGKEEV
-2367 VRHENDGKVYY
+2367 VRHENGGKVYY

-2442 DVIPFEPDTEGYV
+2442 DVIPFEPDAEGYV

-2520 NGHAEIKKN
+2520 NGRAEIKKN

-2562 WQVEMNNSI
+2562 WQVEKNYSI
-2571 IDPDSWVGEKFTE
+2571 IDQDSWVGEKFTE
-2584 DEQARL
+2584 EEQARL
-2590 LARNTS
+2590 LALVTS
-2596 LSESD
+2596 LSEND
-2601 ISEAKLD
+2601 IREAKLD
-2608 FTLEGSGAYGLRLT
+2608 FTLEDGLYALRLT

-2686 RLYNGKDYEMVEV
+2686 RLYNGKDYEMVEA

-2721 FIDYQPVHGTVKGHG
+2721 FLEYQPVHGTVKGHG

-2763 EWKPDNADT
+2763 EWKPDNANA
-2772 HFVFWFFSN
+2772 HFVYWFFSD

-2801 ERDFDINVVMGY
+2801 ERDFEINVTMGY
-2813 YVDYRIMCDGV
+2813 QVNYRIMCDGK
-2824 DITNSDDWA
+2824 DITRSDDWA
-2833 NSIGPSIYN
+2833 SAGTANIYA
-2842 LQGRYGYDISK
+2842 LQGLYGYNRSK

-2863 YSEITSSG
+2863 YSEIAKAASRS
-2871 NHTNYVA
+2871 YVI
-2878 PGDGMIFWFDENF
+2878 PGDGVIFWLNENF
-2891 RLGGNVGDGRVKY
+2891 RLGGAINGRIKY
-2904 VYDSVTTEPAA
+2904 VYDSITVEPAA
-2915 EEIGITKELI
+2915 EEIGVTKELI
-2925 DKQYSGRTDKSD
+2925 DKQYGAYEDKSD

-3026 LSSSLNLRVGIDS
+3026 LSSSLTIKVGVDS

-3085 VTVSLGDLDDYYEF
+3085 VTVSLGDVDDYYAF

-3113 ITSAASYNESVTFVV
+3113 ITSAESYGKSVRFVM
-3128 PNGSVSV
+3128 PNGSVTV
-3135 KAVLNQRAIEV
+3135 KAVLNAKSVNVAWRFMI
-3146 TWMYYVKKG
+3146 KKG
-3155 ENSYVSSSVTT
+3155 ENTYVGSSATT

-3178 VYQDPNSKTTVVKG
+3178 VYQDPNSKITVVKG
-3192 DTISFEVKLKDAN
+3192 DTISFEVKLKDPN
-3205 KYILEKIWLVSSG
+3205 KYILEKIWLDLSG
-3218 TMVQNYDDYNG
+3218 TTAKNYYDYKG
-3229 EYTVTSWK
+3229 EYTLTSWK
-3237 YKGKN
+3237 HNGKA
-3242 IYQLT
+3242 IYQFL
-3247 INAYF
+3247 INVGF
-3252 DTNNGDIQ
+3252 DMNDGDIQ

-3266 VQPASGGTIECS
+3266 VQPASGGTIECD
-3278 SVYPLADSIVKL
+3278 SVYPLADSVVKL

-3333 VTVTAEFEQTDV
+3333 VTITAEFEQTDV

-3554 EEGEYTISVAE
+3554 DDGEYTISVAE

-3590 ADGMQMKAGSLT
+3590 ADGMQMKVGSLT

-3655 TIDASGNIVVTMPYK
+3655 TIDVGGNIVVTMPYK

-3680 TGVNIAEMTPASGEA
+3680 TGVNIAEMTPASSEA

-3718 TVQLQNAGAADELWD
+3718 TVQLHNAGAADELWD

>member
-18 GLVPAQVLAAGN
+18 GLVPTQALAAGN
-30 KTIVINTDGV
+30 MTLMINTEGI

-51 DDATQDGNKIT
+51 DGATQEGNKVS

-69 FISIKATPKEGYEFI
+69 FVTVKATPKEGYEFL
-84 NWTARFTMN
+84 NWTVKIST
-93 NGKTWVPKTTP
+93 NGTKWLSTAKP
-104 NAHYVLKSGNTFG
+104 NSGYVLKSGQTFA
-117 SNPMEIAPGSV
+117 SNPIEIANGTM
-128 GSAKAYLE
+128 AKFLQ
-136 LTPNFGKPLK
+136 LTPNFGIPLK

-176 YVGSYTAGNVEIG
+176 YVGSYNAGNVEIG
-189 YRLKDSEKYQFVGWT
+189 YRLKDSEKYQFVGWA

-211 SGIVDDL
+211 SGITEDL
-218 DEYHYHDLN
+218 DPYHYMDLS
-227 MAKTTTWPYDKNP
+227 MRPTTTWPYDKNP
-240 WSTDETVVGNTVRD
+240 WSKDDTVVGNTVRD
-254 LIDTNKKGIKHD
+254 LISYNRKGIKHD
-266 ATITAVFNDKTSP
+266 ITITAMFNDKTSP
-279 NYALQDSYWNIRMHV
+279 NYTLADDNWKIGMTVRPQNGNQS
-294 IFQTQTIYY
+294 IYSANV
-303 PTITGWDNTTN
+303 TGWDNTTN
-314 EVVVEFNDIPAADV
+314 EVVAEFNGAVTAAE
-328 LKSANECSI
+328 LKDANTYFIS
-337 FMPIGK
+337 MPIGMDGGTIRTA
-343 SGNTGKTA
+343 SGLTVE
-351 PGLAINFTDDAPKY
+351 FTDEKPGY
-365 TYKDENKLEYGFGQ
+365 TYGVGDIQGLSPTTYHVGN
-379 YTIDDFADV
+379 FADV

-409 NFKNRGKL
+409 NLKNRGRL

-444 GDATMTAVPEEGYKL
+444 GEATMTAVPEEGYKL

-501 TPRFDIRDNLLELT
+501 TPRFDIRDSLLNISLFAE
-515 PFVTLATEGTVTG
+515 LATEGAVTG
-528 WSNDTDEQV
+528 WSNDADEQV

-555 RLNKDSY
+555 KLNSDSY
-562 APDGTS
+562 APDGAT
-568 LSFGGRETGEK
+568 LSFDGRTTDERGTL
-579 GSWLSWSR
+579 LSWSR
-587 YYYTQLNAD
+587 YYYTRLNAD

-667 WEIAGKEYSDNPLT
+667 WEIGGKEYSDNPLT

-722 SKTVAAGGSVSI
+722 SKTVAAGESVSL

-760 AEEGRHYALGAGES
+760 AEEGRHYTLGAGES
-774 LTDGTITIVAKEYN
+774 LTDGTITIVTKEYN

-807 GGKASFAKPI
+807 GGKASFAEPI

-822 DTVSGLTK
+822 DTVAGLTK
-830 DSAEVTWEIDST
+830 DSAAVTWEREVET
-842 EAGYKFSSWGIE
+842 GYRFDRWGIE
-854 YFDTAKNEWVTDTT
+854 YFDTAKNEWVADPT
-868 GSSQFERFNY
+868 GGGSTAIYSY
-878 WTPVNGDGRT
+878 WTPVNGDGRM
-888 QRSMSAK
+888 RPSMSVK
-895 VTKYDLRI
+895 VTEYDLRI
-903 TPQFAKGNIVEA
+903 TPQFSKGLTVEA

-928 GDADGYFYKY
+928 GDTDGYFYKNQY
-938 SNSAQLKATAA
+938 AKLKAAAA

-958 IEYKQEDGTYAPAEL
+958 IEYKQEDGTYAPAVAGTHYRAVIGSADTAEITATVL
-973 MKQYS
+973 DYS
-978 SASGNENTP
+978 
-987 NMSINVMGYDL
+987 L
-998 RFTAKFTKQ
+998 RFTAKFT
-1007 LYVELA
+1007 
-1013 QGEHGTAEFVGV
+1013 
-1025 TPDADN
+1025 
-1031 RVYGPDDSTGNIVA
+1031 
-1045 TVKATPEEGYVFGG
+1045 
-1059 WNVVDAET
+1059 
-1067 GNSVMPS
+1067 
-1074 EPGFDFY
+1074 
-1081 YEIADGGTVASNP
+1081 
-1094 MGVGFSKSEMDRYH
+1094 
-1108 VNLKIKPVFG
+1108 
-1118 KGIKVIV
+1118 
-1125 GSDNSAY
+1125 
-1132 GTVTPEGEN
+1132 
-1141 IISGTNGRL
+1141 
-1150 DFSAKPAE
+1150 
-1158 GCMFMG
+1158 
-1164 WEVTYADGTEI
+1164 
-1175 PDEEKGNMF
+1175 
-1184 MFNVNTVNNDETGDN
+1184 
-1199 NQLLTFNC
+1199 
-1207 EKDLKLTAH
+1207 
-1216 FVKKGEPNFVR
+1216 
-1227 YNTNSY
+1227 
-1233 HAGCLMMPES
+1233 
-1243 TIYAPGRTVPSS
+1243 
-1255 FTGWSNDLSEPIV
+1255 
-1268 ITFNAAAQADKAVS
+1268 
-1282 IFYRYRYTVLAAP
+1282 
-1295 DVSFDFGEGTE
+1295 
-1306 HSNASDSTR
+1306 
-1315 SYKYTFS
+1315 
-1322 AEQAA
+1322 
-1327 TLYELPFTATDAN
+1327 
-1340 GNVKKGVIRF
+1340 
-1350 TPARRALIE
+1350 
-1359 AENGAVS
+1359 
-1366 YNDATYAAGSIID
+1366 
-1379 FPAGEATI
+1379 
-1387 TAAANEGYA
+1387 
-1396 FAGWEIEGVELSEE
+1396 
-1410 QAKSET
+1410 
-1416 ITFNVPEK
+1416 
-1424 FFTIKARFEVAAKQ
+1424 KQ

-1480 TPEEGYAFGGWTI
+1480 TPEEGYVFGGWDVVDAETGDMMFPSEPDYNFHYEI
-1493 LNADTGKKAVGLMG
+1493 ADG
-1507 GQYGNYFLE
+1507 GTV
-1516 DGESEASNPLRI
+1516 ASNPMGV
-1528 GFSKHSSANFHVN
+1528 GFSKSSFDGFHHS
-1541 LKLVPVFGKE
+1541 LKITPTFGKGI
-1551 MKVTVASDNSEYGTV
+1551 KVTVGSDNSAYGTV
-1566 TPEGENIV
+1566 TPEGDNTV
-1574 SSVGGKLDFG
+1574 SGTNGVLDIS
-1584 AKPAEDCLFMGWEIT
+1584 AKPADGCLFMGWELT
-1599 YADGTEIPEKEKDNL
+1599 YADGTAIPDAEKVLMFMFTRD
-1614 FSFNTN
+1614 TA
-1620 STDNDATGDN
+1620 DNDEVGGN
-1630 NQLTI
+1630 KQLTVI
-1635 FSCEK
+1635 NCEK

-1660 SHKSDR
+1660 TDEYYDM
-1666 GSMQAPRVTVFAPN
+1666 GSMVVPEFAHN
-1680 MTLPSS
+1680 TARSTKADI
-1686 YTGWSNDVSEPIV
+1686 TGWSNDLSETIV
-1699 IIFDAPAMQSKSGL
+1699 VTLNTIPADTEAGV
-1713 RLFYRYK
+1713 RVFYRLVYE
-1720 STDLTAAGVTF
+1720 DLTAAGVTF
-1731 NLGEGTEH
+1731 DFGEGTEN
-1739 DASRDTTKYYVYN
+1739 DGSSASSRVFVYYPS
-1752 ITAEEAATLYELPFT
+1752 EEQLVGLYELPFT

-1808 IIDFPAG
+1808 VIDFPAG

-1839 SEEQAKSETLTFNV
+1839 TEEQAKSETLTFTV

-1887 SNLTGLKKGDKV
+1887 SSLTGLKKGDKV
-1899 ELVAARNPD
+1899 ELVATRNPD
-1908 GYEDFLLWHISGKE
+1908 GYEDFLLWHISGTE

-1930 DPEVPGKATLTVLG
+1930 DPEVPGRATLTVLG
-1944 TKDISVMAVFRG
+1944 TKDVSVMAVFRG
-1956 KVVGLQTS
+1956 KVVGLQAS

-1973 KHGQR
+1973 KHGQK

-1999 NNNPNETLAVT
+1999 NNNPNEPLAVT
-2010 ITLNGFN
+2010 ITLDNFN
-2017 DGGSL
+2017 DGGDL

-2045 YVFPDMEDTA
+2045 YVFPGMEDTA
-2055 GPVTSIGAMYLHFT
+2055 TGVSVIGMMRMQFT
-2069 NGWDRTKTYHFS
+2069 DGWDRTKTYHFS

-2192 SENTAKGS
+2192 SENAAKGS
-2200 AAATTDGLD
+2200 AAAITEGLD

-2299 DGTVYTGAIE
+2299 DGTMYTGAIE

-2353 VMKRTDAGNGKEEV
+2353 VMKRTDAGDGKEEV
-2367 VRHENDGKVYY
+2367 VRHEDGGKVYY
-2378 SLSGYQ
+2378 SLSDYQ

-2403 TIKLNLDYRAE
+2403 IIKLNLDYRAE
-2414 VYIVGFCQPSGDRL
+2414 VYIYGFCQPAGDRL

-2442 DVIPFEPDTEGYV
+2442 DVIPFEPDAEGYV
-2455 TITAVPEEKFANI
+2455 AITAVPEEKFANI

-2482 TADEVYAN
+2482 TADDVYAN

-2520 NGHAEIKKN
+2520 NGRAEFKKN

-2536 EANGIAYGTDKLS
+2536 EADGIAYGTDKLS

-2571 IDPDSWVGEKFTE
+2571 TDPDLWVGEKFTE

-2601 ISEAKLD
+2601 IREAKLD
-2608 FTLEGSGAYGLRLT
+2608 FTLEGGIYALRLT

-2721 FIDYQPVHGTVKGHG
+2721 FPEYQPVHGTVKGHG

-2763 EWKPDNADT
+2763 EWKPDNANA
-2772 HFVFWFFSN
+2772 HFVYWFFSD

-2801 ERDFDINVVMGY
+2801 ERDFEINVTMGY
-2813 YVDYRIMCDGV
+2813 QVNYRIMCDGK
-2824 DITNSDDWA
+2824 DITRSDDWA
-2833 NSIGPSIYN
+2833 NSYGPSIYS
-2842 LQGRYGYDISK
+2842 LQGLYGYDRSK

-2863 YSEITSSG
+2863 YSEIFKAASRS
-2871 NHTNYVA
+2871 YVI
-2878 PGDGMIFWFDENF
+2878 PGDGVIFWFNENF
-2891 RLGGNVGDGRVKY
+2891 RVGGNIDGRIKY
-2904 VYDSVTTEPAA
+2904 VYDSITVEPAA
-2915 EEIGITKELI
+2915 EEIGITKRLI
-2925 DKQYSGRTDKSD
+2925 DKQYGGYDDKSD

-2952 TIVINVR
+2952 TIDINIR

-3026 LSSSLNLRVGIDS
+3026 LSSSLTIKVGVDS

-3060 VDPAGKANVL
+3060 VEPAGKANVL

-3085 VTVSLGDLDDYYEF
+3085 VTVSLGDVDDYYEF

-3113 ITSAASYNESVTFVV
+3113 ITSAASYGKSVTFVM

-3135 KAVLNQRAIEV
+3135 KAVLNAKSVNVAWRFMI
-3146 TWMYYVKKG
+3146 KKG
-3155 ENSYVSSSVTT
+3155 ANTYVGSSATT

-3178 VYQDPNSKTTVVKG
+3178 VLQDPNSKTTVVKG
-3192 DTISFEVKLKDAN
+3192 DTISFEVKLKDPN
-3205 KYILEKIWLVSSG
+3205 KYILEKIWLDLSG
-3218 TMVQNYDDYNG
+3218 TTAKNYYDYKG
-3229 EYTVTSWK
+3229 EYTLTSWK
-3237 YKGKN
+3237 HNGKA
-3242 IYQLT
+3242 IYQFL
-3247 INAYF
+3247 ISVGF
-3252 DTNNGDIQ
+3252 DMNDGDIQ

-3266 VQPASGGTIECS
+3266 VQPASGGTIECG
-3278 SVYPLADSIVKL
+3278 SVYPLADSVVKL
-3290 TAKPEENYRLKRW
+3290 TAKPEENYKLKRW

-3309 NNAVDVT
+3309 NNAVDVA

-3345 RGAEML
+3345 HGAEIL

-3360 GAVIASGALAGDAW
+3360 GAVIASGTLAGDAW

-3479 SSEGGSCYYV
+3479 ASEGGSCYYV

-3495 AEPAIDTEGRG
+3495 AEPTIDTEGRG

-3554 EEGEYTISVAE
+3554 DEGEYTISVAE

-3583 VTISISA
+3583 VTVSISA
-3590 ADGMQMKAGSLT
+3590 VDGMQMKAGSLT

-3655 TIDASGNIVVTMPYK
+3655 TIDAGGNIVVTMPYK

-3739 QTLPWWKYAEQQ
+3739 QTLPWWKYAEHQQ
-3751 RNSGYYPR
+3751 SYGKYPR

>member
-18 GLVPAQVLAAGN
+18 GLVPTQALAAGN

-69 FISIKATPKEGYEFI
+69 FVTVKATPKEGYEFL
-84 NWTARFTMN
+84 NWTVKIST
-93 NGKTWVPKTTP
+93 NGTKWLSTAKP
-104 NAHYVLKSGNTFG
+104 NSGYVLKSGQTFA
-117 SNPMEIAPGSV
+117 SNPIEIANGPM
-128 GSAKAYLE
+128 AKFLQ
-136 LTPNFGKPLK
+136 LTPNFGIPLK

-176 YVGSYTAGNVEIG
+176 YVGSYNAGNVEIG

-211 SGIVDDL
+211 SGITEDL
-218 DEYHYHDLN
+218 DAYHYMDLS
-227 MAKTTTWPYDKNP
+227 MRPTTTWPYDQNP
-240 WSTDETVVGNTVRD
+240 WSKDDTVVGNTVRD
-254 LIDTNKKGIKHD
+254 LISYNRKGIKHD
-266 ATITAVFNDKTSP
+266 ITITAVFNDKTSP
-279 NYALQDSYWNIRMHV
+279 NYTLADDNWKIGMTVRPQNGNQS
-294 IFQTQTIYY
+294 IYSANV
-303 PTITGWDNTTN
+303 TGWDNTTN
-314 EVVVEFNDIPAADV
+314 EVVAEFNGTVTAAE
-328 LKSANECSI
+328 LKDANTYFIS
-337 FMPIGK
+337 MPIGMD
-343 SGNTGKTA
+343 GGTIRTA
-351 PGLAINFTDDAPKY
+351 PGLTVEFTDENPNY
-365 TYKDENKLEYGFGQ
+365 TYGIGDTQGLSPDTYHVGN
-379 YTIDDFADV
+379 FADV

-434 SVIDFVPDGD
+434 SVIDFITDSDGE
-444 GDATMTAVPEEGYKL
+444 ATMTAVPEEGYKL
-459 LKWIINGA
+459 LKWIINGT

-544 GTLPQYVAAYY
+544 GTLPRYVAAYY

-667 WEIAGKEYSDNPLT
+667 WEIGGKEYSNNPLT

-722 SKTVAAGGSVSI
+722 SKTVAAGESVSI

-807 GGKASFAKPI
+807 GGKASFAEPV

-822 DTVSGLTK
+822 DAVSGLTK
-830 DSAEVTWEIDST
+830 DSAAVTWEREVET
-842 EAGYKFSSWGIE
+842 GYRFVKWGIE
-854 YFDTAKNEWVTDTT
+854 YFDTAKNEWVADPT
-868 GSSQFERFNY
+868 GGGSTAIYRY
-878 WTPVNGDGRT
+878 WTPVNGDGRM
-888 QRSMSAK
+888 RPSMSAK
-895 VTKYDLRI
+895 VTEYDLRI
-903 TPQFAKGNIVEA
+903 TPQFSKGLTVEA

-928 GDADGYFYKY
+928 GDTDGYFYKNQY
-938 SNSAQLKATAA
+938 AKLKAAAA

-958 IEYKQEDGTYAPAEL
+958 IEYKQEDGIYAPAVAGTH
-973 MKQYS
+973 YRAIIG
-978 SASGNENTP
+978 SADTAEITAAVLDHS
-987 NMSINVMGYDL
+987 L

-1025 TPDADN
+1025 TPDANN

-1059 WNVVDAET
+1059 WEVVNGET
-1067 GNSVMPS
+1067 GNSVSPS
-1074 EPGFDFY
+1074 ETGYSFH

-1322 AEQAA
+1322 E
-1327 TLYELPFTATDAN
+1327 
-1340 GNVKKGVIRF
+1340 
-1350 TPARRALIE
+1350 
-1359 AENGAVS
+1359 
-1366 YNDATYAAGSIID
+1366 
-1379 FPAGEATI
+1379 
-1387 TAAANEGYA
+1387 
-1396 FAGWEIEGVELSEE
+1396 
-1410 QAKSET
+1410 
-1416 ITFNVPEK
+1416 
-1424 FFTIKARFEVAAKQ
+1424 
-1438 LYVELAQGE
+1438 
-1447 HGTAEFVGVT
+1447 
-1457 PDANNRVY
+1457 
-1465 GPDDSTGNIVATVKA
+1465 
-1480 TPEEGYAFGGWTI
+1480 
-1493 LNADTGKKAVGLMG
+1493 
-1507 GQYGNYFLE
+1507 
-1516 DGESEASNPLRI
+1516 
-1528 GFSKHSSANFHVN
+1528 
-1541 LKLVPVFGKE
+1541 
-1551 MKVTVASDNSEYGTV
+1551 
-1566 TPEGENIV
+1566 
-1574 SSVGGKLDFG
+1574 
-1584 AKPAEDCLFMGWEIT
+1584 
-1599 YADGTEIPEKEKDNL
+1599 
-1614 FSFNTN
+1614 
-1620 STDNDATGDN
+1620 
-1630 NQLTI
+1630 
-1635 FSCEK
+1635 
-1640 DLKLTAHFV
+1640 
-1649 KKGEPNFVRYN
+1649 
-1660 SHKSDR
+1660 
-1666 GSMQAPRVTVFAPN
+1666 
-1680 MTLPSS
+1680 
-1686 YTGWSNDVSEPIV
+1686 
-1699 IIFDAPAMQSKSGL
+1699 
-1713 RLFYRYK
+1713 
-1720 STDLTAAGVTF
+1720 
-1731 NLGEGTEH
+1731 
-1739 DASRDTTKYYVYN
+1739 
-1752 ITAEEAATLYELPFT
+1752 EEAATLYELPFT

-1782 TPARRALI
+1782 APARRALI

-1796 VSYNDATYAAGS
+1796 VSYNNATYAAGS

-1839 SEEQAKSETLTFNV
+1839 SEEQAKSETLTFTV

-1887 SNLTGLKKGDKV
+1887 SNLTGLKNGDKV

-2112 EFDGTKY
+2112 EFNGTKY

-2289 RLPAFTITGK
+2289 RLPAFTITSK

-2367 VRHENDGKVYY
+2367 VRHENGGKVYY

-2414 VYIVGFCQPSGDRL
+2414 VYVKGFCQPSGDRL

-2442 DVIPFEPDTEGYV
+2442 DVIPFEPDAEGYV

-2490 PLKFKPSKEYCVI
+2490 PLKFKPSREYCVI

-2520 NGHAEIKKN
+2520 NGRAEFKKN

-2536 EANGIAYGTDKLS
+2536 EADGIAYGTDKLS

-2571 IDPDSWVGEKFTE
+2571 TDPDLWVGEKFTE

-2601 ISEAKLD
+2601 IREAKLD
-2608 FTLEGSGAYGLRLT
+2608 FTLEGGIYALRLT

-2699 DEYTMTIRPLRS
+2699 DEYTMTIRPLRT

-2721 FIDYQPVHGTVKGHG
+2721 FLEYQPVHGTVKGHG

-2763 EWKPDNADT
+2763 EWKPDNANV
-2772 HFVFWFFSN
+2772 HFVYWFFSN
-2781 YVMNNESEARRQPRI
+2781 YVMNNESEARKQPRI

-2801 ERDFDINVVMGY
+2801 ERDFEINVVMGY
-2813 YVDYRIMCDGV
+2813 HVDYRIMCDGV
-2824 DITNSDDWA
+2824 DITRSDDWA
-2833 NSIGPSIYN
+2833 SAGTANIYT
-2842 LQGRYGYDISK
+2842 LQGLYGYDRSK

-2863 YSEITSSG
+2863 YSEIFKAASRS
-2871 NHTNYVA
+2871 YVI
-2878 PGDGMIFWFDENF
+2878 PGDGVIFWLNENF
-2891 RLGGNVGDGRVKY
+2891 RLGGATNGRIKY
-2904 VYDSVTTEPAA
+2904 VYDSITVEPAA

-2925 DKQYSGRTDKSD
+2925 DKQYGAYDDKSD

-2952 TIVINVR
+2952 TIDINIR

-2973 AYGSVT
+2973 TYGSVT

-2993 GIYLRINAAA
+2993 GAYLRINAAA

-3026 LSSSLNLRVGIDS
+3026 LSSSLNLRVGVDS

-3049 TNPVAQALNLV
+3049 TNPIAQALNLV

-3113 ITSAASYNESVTFVV
+3113 ITSAASYSESLTFVM
-3128 PNGSVSV
+3128 PNGSVTV
-3135 KAVLNQRAIEV
+3135 KAVLNAKSVNVSWRFMI
-3146 TWMYYVKKG
+3146 KKG
-3155 ENSYVSSSVTT
+3155 ENTYVGSSAIT
-3166 PYMADISIWKNG
+3166 PYMADMSIWKNG
-3178 VYQDPNSKTTVVKG
+3178 VLQDPNSKITVVKG
-3192 DTISFEVKLKDAN
+3192 DTISFEVKLKDPN
-3205 KYILEKIWLVSSG
+3205 KYILEKIWLDLSG
-3218 TMVQNYDDYNG
+3218 TTAKNYYDYKG

-3237 YKGKN
+3237 FRGKK
-3242 IYQLT
+3242 IYQFL
-3247 INAYF
+3247 INVGF
-3252 DTNNGDIQ
+3252 DMNDGDIQ

-3266 VQPASGGTIECS
+3266 VQPASGGTIECD
-3278 SVYPLADSIVKL
+3278 SVYPLADSVVNLI
-3290 TAKPEENYRLKRW
+3290 AKPEENYRLKRW

-3309 NNAVDVT
+3309 NNAVEVT

-3386 ADGIPQGTS
+3386 ANGIPQGTS

-3554 EEGEYTISVAE
+3554 DDGEYTISVAE

-3590 ADGMQMKAGSLT
+3590 ADGMQMKVGSLT

-3655 TIDASGNIVVTMPYK
+3655 TIDVGGNIVVTMPYK

-3680 TGVNIAEMTPASGEA
+3680 TGVNIAEMTPASSEA

-3718 TVQLQNAGAADELWD
+3718 TVQLHNAGAADELWD

>member
-30 KTIVINTDGV
+30 MTLMINTEGI

-51 DDATQDGNKIT
+51 DGATQEGNKVS

-69 FISIKATPKEGYEFI
+69 FVTVKATPKEGYEFL
-84 NWTARFTMN
+84 NWTVKISP
-93 NGKTWVPKTTP
+93 NGTKWLSTAKP
-104 NAHYVLKSGNTFG
+104 NSGYVLKSGQTFA
-117 SNPMEIAPGSV
+117 SNPIEIANGTM
-128 GSAKAYLE
+128 AKFLQ
-136 LTPNFGKPLK
+136 LTPNFGIPLK

-176 YVGSYTAGNVEIG
+176 YVGSYNAGNVEIG
-189 YRLKDSEKYQFVGWT
+189 YRLKDSEKYQFVGWA

-211 SGIVDDL
+211 SGITEDL
-218 DEYHYHDLN
+218 DAYHYMDI
-227 MAKTTTWPYDKNP
+227 TY
-240 WSTDETVVGNTVRD
+240 G
-254 LIDTNKKGIKHD
+254 IGDTQGL
-266 ATITAVFNDKTSP
+266 SP
-279 NYALQDSYWNIRMHV
+279 DTYHV
-294 IFQTQTIYY
+294 
-303 PTITGWDNTTN
+303 
-314 EVVVEFNDIPAADV
+314 
-328 LKSANECSI
+328 
-337 FMPIGK
+337 
-343 SGNTGKTA
+343 
-351 PGLAINFTDDAPKY
+351 
-365 TYKDENKLEYGFGQ
+365 EN
-379 YTIDDFADV
+379 FADA

-409 NFKNRGKL
+409 NLKNRGKL

-667 WEIAGKEYSDNPLT
+667 WEIGGKEYSNNPLT

-760 AEEGRHYALGAGES
+760 AEEGRHYTLGNDTS
-774 LTDGTITIVAKEYN
+774 LSDGTITIVAKEYN

-807 GGKASFAKPI
+807 GGKASFAEPV

-822 DTVSGLTK
+822 DAVSGLTK
-830 DSAEVTWEIDST
+830 DSAAVTWEREVET
-842 EAGYKFSSWGIE
+842 GYRFVKWGIE
-854 YFDTAKNEWVTDTT
+854 YFDTAKNEWVADPTLA
-868 GSSQFERFNY
+868 GSFVTYRF
-878 WTPVNGDGRT
+878 WTPVNGDGRM
-888 QRSMSAK
+888 RPSMSAK
-895 VTKYDLRI
+895 VTEYDLRI
-903 TPQFAKGNIVEA
+903 TPQFSKGLTVEA
-915 VADPAAGGTAEVT
+915 VADPAAGGKVEAS
-928 GDADGYFYKY
+928 GDTDGYFYT
-938 SNSAQLKATAA
+938 NDMAFVTATAN
-949 DGYNFGGWT
+949 DGYEFNGWT
-958 IEYKQEDGTYAPAEL
+958 VEYKQEDGTYAPAEL
-973 MKQYS
+973 
-978 SASGNENTP
+978 
-987 NMSINVMGYDL
+987 
-998 RFTAKFTKQ
+998 
-1007 LYVELA
+1007 
-1013 QGEHGTAEFVGV
+1013 
-1025 TPDADN
+1025 
-1031 RVYGPDDSTGNIVA
+1031 
-1045 TVKATPEEGYVFGG
+1045 
-1059 WNVVDAET
+1059 
-1067 GNSVMPS
+1067 
-1074 EPGFDFY
+1074 
-1081 YEIADGGTVASNP
+1081 
-1094 MGVGFSKSEMDRYH
+1094 
-1108 VNLKIKPVFG
+1108 
-1118 KGIKVIV
+1118 
-1125 GSDNSAY
+1125 
-1132 GTVTPEGEN
+1132 
-1141 IISGTNGRL
+1141 
-1150 DFSAKPAE
+1150 
-1158 GCMFMG
+1158 
-1164 WEVTYADGTEI
+1164 
-1175 PDEEKGNMF
+1175 
-1184 MFNVNTVNNDETGDN
+1184 
-1199 NQLLTFNC
+1199 
-1207 EKDLKLTAH
+1207 
-1216 FVKKGEPNFVR
+1216 
-1227 YNTNSY
+1227 
-1233 HAGCLMMPES
+1233 
-1243 TIYAPGRTVPSS
+1243 
-1255 FTGWSNDLSEPIV
+1255 
-1268 ITFNAAAQADKAVS
+1268 
-1282 IFYRYRYTVLAAP
+1282 
-1295 DVSFDFGEGTE
+1295 
-1306 HSNASDSTR
+1306 
-1315 SYKYTFS
+1315 
-1322 AEQAA
+1322 
-1327 TLYELPFTATDAN
+1327 
-1340 GNVKKGVIRF
+1340 
-1350 TPARRALIE
+1350 
-1359 AENGAVS
+1359 
-1366 YNDATYAAGSIID
+1366 
-1379 FPAGEATI
+1379 
-1387 TAAANEGYA
+1387 
-1396 FAGWEIEGVELSEE
+1396 
-1410 QAKSET
+1410 
-1416 ITFNVPEK
+1416 
-1424 FFTIKARFEVAAKQ
+1424 
-1438 LYVELAQGE
+1438 
-1447 HGTAEFVGVT
+1447 
-1457 PDANNRVY
+1457 
-1465 GPDDSTGNIVATVKA
+1465 
-1480 TPEEGYAFGGWTI
+1480 
-1493 LNADTGKKAVGLMG
+1493 
-1507 GQYGNYFLE
+1507 
-1516 DGESEASNPLRI
+1516 
-1528 GFSKHSSANFHVN
+1528 
-1541 LKLVPVFGKE
+1541 
-1551 MKVTVASDNSEYGTV
+1551 
-1566 TPEGENIV
+1566 
-1574 SSVGGKLDFG
+1574 
-1584 AKPAEDCLFMGWEIT
+1584 
-1599 YADGTEIPEKEKDNL
+1599 
-1614 FSFNTN
+1614 
-1620 STDNDATGDN
+1620 
-1630 NQLTI
+1630 
-1635 FSCEK
+1635 
-1640 DLKLTAHFV
+1640 
-1649 KKGEPNFVRYN
+1649 
-1660 SHKSDR
+1660 
-1666 GSMQAPRVTVFAPN
+1666 
-1680 MTLPSS
+1680 
-1686 YTGWSNDVSEPIV
+1686 
-1699 IIFDAPAMQSKSGL
+1699 
-1713 RLFYRYK
+1713 
-1720 STDLTAAGVTF
+1720 
-1731 NLGEGTEH
+1731 
-1739 DASRDTTKYYVYN
+1739 
-1752 ITAEEAATLYELPFT
+1752 
-1767 ATDANGNVKKGVIRF
+1767 
-1782 TPARRALI
+1782 
-1790 EAENGA
+1790 
-1796 VSYNDATYAAGS
+1796 
-1808 IIDFPAG
+1808 
-1815 EATITAAANEGYAFA
+1815 
-1830 GWEIEGVEL
+1830 
-1839 SEEQAKSETLTFNV
+1839 
-1853 PEKFFTIK
+1853 
-1861 AKFEVENKVNVT
+1861 
-1873 LSVNEATYGTLTSE
+1873 
-1887 SNLTGLKKGDKV
+1887 
-1899 ELVAARNPD
+1899 
-1908 GYEDFLLWHISGKE
+1908 
-1922 GTDYTIDN
+1922 
-1930 DPEVPGKATLTVLG
+1930 
-1944 TKDISVMAVFRG
+1944 
-1956 KVVGLQTS
+1956 
-1964 GRKYAIMPV
+1964 
-1973 KHGQR
+1973 
-1978 LIITYLGHQDV
+1978 
-1989 KVGVTEVTGW
+1989 
-1999 NNNPNETLAVT
+1999 
-2010 ITLNGFN
+2010 
-2017 DGGSL
+2017 
-2022 VVLKKYMGMM
+2022 
-2032 RDNAPDILAPGAS
+2032 
-2045 YVFPDMEDTA
+2045 
-2055 GPVTSIGAMYLHFT
+2055 
-2069 NGWDRTKTYHFS
+2069 
-2081 IVDESGNVL
+2081 
-2090 KNGTV
+2090 
-2095 EFRAKGLAK
+2095 
-2104 IEAENGAV
+2104 
-2112 EFDGTKY
+2112 
-2119 NNGEKV
+2119 
-2125 YLGTGSATIT
+2125 
-2135 AAANEGYAFAGW
+2135 
-2147 EIEGVELSE
+2147 
-2156 EQAKSETLTF
+2156 
-2166 TVPEKFFTIKAKFEA
+2166 
-2181 DTTPGIKVTVK
+2181 
-2192 SENTAKGS
+2192 
-2200 AAATTDGLD
+2200 
-2209 NFKPNGTSIIE
+2209 
-2220 LSATPAANCTLVGW
+2220 
-2234 TVTDTASGEY
+2234 
-2244 LDKSLYTLY
+2244 
-2253 EEGENKLLLAKG
+2253 
-2265 VDKDVTVTA
+2265 
-2274 YFANSTEGVFVMPGE
+2274 
-2289 RLPAFTITGK
+2289 TGK

-2367 VRHENDGKVYY
+2367 VRHENGGKVYY

-2442 DVIPFEPDTEGYV
+2442 DVIPFEPDAEGYV

-2476 MDTVEL
+2476 MDTVKL
-2482 TADEVYAN
+2482 TEDEVYAN

-2520 NGHAEIKKN
+2520 NGRAEFKKN
-2529 GELVEGG
+2529 GELVESG
-2536 EANGIAYGTDKLS
+2536 EADGIAYGTDKLS

-2571 IDPDSWVGEKFTE
+2571 TDPDLWVGEKFTE

-2601 ISEAKLD
+2601 IREAKLD

-2721 FIDYQPVHGTVKGHG
+2721 FPEYQPVHGTVKGHG

-2763 EWKPDNADT
+2763 EWKPDNANA
-2772 HFVFWFFSN
+2772 HFVYWFFSD

-2801 ERDFDINVVMGY
+2801 ERDFEINVTMGY
-2813 YVDYRIMCDGV
+2813 QVNYRIMCDGK
-2824 DITNSDDWA
+2824 DITRSDDWA
-2833 NSIGPSIYN
+2833 SAGTANIYA
-2842 LQGRYGYDISK
+2842 LQGLYGYNRSK

-2863 YSEITSSG
+2863 YSEIAKAASRS
-2871 NHTNYVA
+2871 YVI
-2878 PGDGMIFWFDENF
+2878 PGDGVIFWLNENF
-2891 RLGGNVGDGRVKY
+2891 RLGGAINGRIKY
-2904 VYDSVTTEPAA
+2904 VYDSITVEPAA
-2915 EEIGITKELI
+2915 EEIGVTKELI
-2925 DKQYSGRTDKSD
+2925 DKQYGAYEDKSD

-2973 AYGSVT
+2973 TYGSVT

-3026 LSSSLNLRVGIDS
+3026 LSSSLTIKVGVDS

-3085 VTVSLGDLDDYYEF
+3085 VTVSLGDVDDYYAF

-3113 ITSAASYNESVTFVV
+3113 ITSAASYNESLTFVM
-3128 PNGSVSV
+3128 PNGSVTV
-3135 KAVLNQRAIEV
+3135 KAVLNAKSVNVAWRFMI
-3146 TWMYYVKKG
+3146 KKG
-3155 ENSYVSSSVTT
+3155 ENTYVGSSATT

-3178 VYQDPNSKTTVVKG
+3178 VYQDPNSKITVVKG
-3192 DTISFEVKLKDAN
+3192 DTISFEVKLKDPN
-3205 KYILEKIWLVSSG
+3205 KYILEKIWLDLSG
-3218 TMVQNYDDYNG
+3218 TTAKNYYDYKG
-3229 EYTVTSWK
+3229 EYTLTSWK
-3237 YKGKN
+3237 HNGKA
-3242 IYQLT
+3242 IYQFL
-3247 INAYF
+3247 INVGF
-3252 DTNNGDIQ
+3252 DMNDGDIQ

-3266 VQPASGGTIECS
+3266 VQPASGGTIECD
-3278 SVYPLADSIVKL
+3278 SVYPLADSVVKL

-3333 VTVTAEFEQTDV
+3333 VTITAEFEQTDV

-3554 EEGEYTISVAE
+3554 DDGEYTISVAE

-3583 VTISISA
+3583 VTMSISA
-3590 ADGMQMKAGSLT
+3590 ADGMQMKVGSLT

-3655 TIDASGNIVVTMPYK
+3655 TIDVGGNIVVTMPYK

-3718 TVQLQNAGAADELWD
+3718 TVQLHNAGAADELWD

>member
-69 FISIKATPKEGYEFI
+69 FVTVKATPKEGYEFL
-84 NWTARFTMN
+84 NWTVKIST
-93 NGKTWVPKTTP
+93 NGTKWLSTAKP
-104 NAHYVLKSGNTFG
+104 NSGYVLKSGQTFA
-117 SNPMEIAPGSV
+117 SNPIEIANGTM
-128 GSAKAYLE
+128 AKFLQ
-136 LTPNFGKPLK
+136 LTPNFGIPLK

-176 YVGSYTAGNVEIG
+176 YVGSYNAGNVEIG
-189 YRLKDSEKYQFVGWT
+189 YRLKDSEKYQFVGWA

-211 SGIVDDL
+211 SGITEDL
-218 DEYHYHDLN
+218 DPYHYMDLS
-227 MAKTTTWPYDKNP
+227 MRPTTTWPYDKNP
-240 WSTDETVVGNTVRD
+240 WSKDDTVVGNTVRD
-254 LIDTNKKGIKHD
+254 LISYNRKGIKHD
-266 ATITAVFNDKTSP
+266 ITITAMFNDKTSP
-279 NYALQDSYWNIRMHV
+279 NYTLADDNWKIGMTVRPQNGNQS
-294 IFQTQTIYY
+294 IYSANV
-303 PTITGWDNTTN
+303 TGWDNTTN
-314 EVVVEFNDIPAADV
+314 EVVAEFNGAVTAAE
-328 LKSANECSI
+328 LKDANTYFIS
-337 FMPIGK
+337 MPIGMDGGTIRTA
-343 SGNTGKTA
+343 SGLTVE
-351 PGLAINFTDDAPKY
+351 FTDEKPGY
-365 TYKDENKLEYGFGQ
+365 TYGVGDIQGLSPTTYHVGN
-379 YTIDDFADV
+379 FADV

-409 NFKNRGKL
+409 NLKNRGRL

-444 GDATMTAVPEEGYKL
+444 GEATMTAVPEEGYKL

-667 WEIAGKEYSDNPLT
+667 WEIGGKEYSNNPLT

-686 KFFIIKAKFA
+686 KFFIIKAKFT

-711 AARFADDETAE
+711 VSRFADDETAE
-722 SKTVAAGGSVSI
+722 SKTVAAGESVSL

-760 AEEGRHYALGAGES
+760 AEEGRHYTLGEGAS
-774 LTDGTITIVAKEYN
+774 YTDGTITIVAKEYN
-788 LRVYPEFERTYSI
+788 LRVYPEFEPTYSI

-807 GGKASFAKPI
+807 GGKASFAEPV

-822 DTVSGLTK
+822 DAVSGLTK
-830 DSAEVTWEIDST
+830 DSAAVTWEREVET
-842 EAGYKFSSWGIE
+842 GYKFVKWGIE
-854 YFDTAKNEWVTDTT
+854 YFDTAKNEWVADPT
-868 GSSQFERFNY
+868 GGGSTAIYRY
-878 WTPVNGDGRT
+878 WTPVNGDGRM
-888 QRSMSAK
+888 RPSMSAK
-895 VTKYDLRI
+895 VTEYDLRI
-903 TPQFAKGNIVEA
+903 TPQFSKGLTVEA
-915 VADPAAGGTAEVT
+915 VADPAAGGKVEVT
-928 GDADGYFYKY
+928 GGTDGYFYK
-938 SNSAQLKATAA
+938 NQTAKLKATAT
-949 DGYNFGGWT
+949 DGYAFGGWT
-958 IEYKQEDGTYAPAEL
+958 IEYRQEDGTYAPAVAGTH
-973 MKQYS
+973 YRAIIG
-978 SASGNENTP
+978 SADTAEITAAVLDHS
-987 NMSINVMGYDL
+987 L

-1059 WNVVDAET
+1059 WEVVNGET
-1067 GNSVMPS
+1067 GDMMFPS
-1074 EPGFDFY
+1074 EPDFDFH

-1094 MGVGFSKSEMDRYH
+1094 MSVGFSKSEMDSYH

-1118 KGIKVIV
+1118 KGIKVTV

-1150 DFSAKPAE
+1150 DFSAKPAD
-1158 GCMFMG
+1158 GCLFMG
-1164 WEVTYADGTEI
+1164 WEVTYADGTAI
-1175 PDEEKGNMF
+1175 PDAEKGNMF
-1184 MFNVNTVNNDETGDN
+1184 MFNVNTVNNDETGDD
-1199 NQLLTFNC
+1199 NQLTIFEC

-1227 YNTNSY
+1227 YNTDSY
-1233 HAGCLMMPES
+1233 HAGCRMPLEIDLSDKTS
-1243 TIYAPGRTVPSS
+1243 TRIYPSS
-1255 FTGWSNDLSEPIV
+1255 VTGWSNDLSELFV
-1268 ITFNAAAQADKAVS
+1268 ITFDVAAPADESVR
-1282 IFYRYRYTVLAAP
+1282 ICYRYRFTDLAAP
-1295 DVSFDFGEGTE
+1295 DVSFDYGEGTE
-1306 HSNASDSTR
+1306 KGSSTGG
-1315 SYKYTFS
+1315 STIGYNYYFTE
-1322 AEQAA
+1322 EQAA

-1366 YNDATYAAGSIID
+1366 YN
-1379 FPAGEATI
+1379 
-1387 TAAANEGYA
+1387 N
-1396 FAGWEIEGVELSEE
+1396 
-1410 QAKSET
+1410 
-1416 ITFNVPEK
+1416 
-1424 FFTIKARFEVAAKQ
+1424 
-1438 LYVELAQGE
+1438 
-1447 HGTAEFVGVT
+1447 
-1457 PDANNRVY
+1457 
-1465 GPDDSTGNIVATVKA
+1465 
-1480 TPEEGYAFGGWTI
+1480 
-1493 LNADTGKKAVGLMG
+1493 
-1507 GQYGNYFLE
+1507 
-1516 DGESEASNPLRI
+1516 
-1528 GFSKHSSANFHVN
+1528 
-1541 LKLVPVFGKE
+1541 
-1551 MKVTVASDNSEYGTV
+1551 
-1566 TPEGENIV
+1566 
-1574 SSVGGKLDFG
+1574 
-1584 AKPAEDCLFMGWEIT
+1584 
-1599 YADGTEIPEKEKDNL
+1599 
-1614 FSFNTN
+1614 
-1620 STDNDATGDN
+1620 
-1630 NQLTI
+1630 
-1635 FSCEK
+1635 
-1640 DLKLTAHFV
+1640 
-1649 KKGEPNFVRYN
+1649 
-1660 SHKSDR
+1660 
-1666 GSMQAPRVTVFAPN
+1666 
-1680 MTLPSS
+1680 
-1686 YTGWSNDVSEPIV
+1686 
-1699 IIFDAPAMQSKSGL
+1699 
-1713 RLFYRYK
+1713 
-1720 STDLTAAGVTF
+1720 
-1731 NLGEGTEH
+1731 
-1739 DASRDTTKYYVYN
+1739 
-1752 ITAEEAATLYELPFT
+1752 
-1767 ATDANGNVKKGVIRF
+1767 
-1782 TPARRALI
+1782 
-1790 EAENGA
+1790 
-1796 VSYNDATYAAGS
+1796 ATYAAGS

-1839 SEEQAKSETLTFNV
+1839 SEEQAKSETLTFTV

-1861 AKFEVENKVNVT
+1861 ARFEAENKVNVT

-1973 KHGQR
+1973 KHGQK
-1978 LIITYLGHQDV
+1978 LIITYLGPQDQ

-1999 NNNPNETLAVT
+1999 NNNPNEPLTVT
-2010 ITLNGFN
+2010 IKLTNKPTGNGN
-2017 DGGSL
+2017 AEL
-2022 VVLKKYMGMM
+2022 VVLKKFMGMM
-2032 RDNAPDILAPGAS
+2032 YANIPDILAPGAS
-2045 YVFPDMEDTA
+2045 YVFPGTVDNAKGTSVVGMMRLQFIDEDW
-2055 GPVTSIGAMYLHFT
+2055 
-2069 NGWDRTKTYHFS
+2069 GWTTYHFS
-2081 IVDESGNVL
+2081 IVDESGSVL
-2090 KNGTV
+2090 KNGIV
-2095 EFRAKGLAK
+2095 EFEYNGLAK

-2112 EFDGTKY
+2112 EFNGTKY

-2367 VRHENDGKVYY
+2367 VRHENGGKVYY

-2442 DVIPFEPDTEGYV
+2442 DVIPFEPDAEGYV

-2520 NGHAEIKKN
+2520 NGRAEFKKN

-2536 EANGIAYGTDKLS
+2536 EADGIAYGTDKLS

-2571 IDPDSWVGEKFTE
+2571 TDPDLWVGEKFTE

-2601 ISEAKLD
+2601 IREAKLD
-2608 FTLEGSGAYGLRLT
+2608 FTLEGGIYALRLT

-2686 RLYNGKDYEMVEV
+2686 RLYNGKDYEMVEA

-2721 FIDYQPVHGTVKGHG
+2721 FLEYQPVHGTVKGHG

-2763 EWKPDNADT
+2763 EWKPDNANA
-2772 HFVFWFFSN
+2772 HFVYWFFSD

-2801 ERDFDINVVMGY
+2801 ERDFEINVTMGY
-2813 YVDYRIMCDGV
+2813 QVNYRIMCDGV
-2824 DITNSDDWA
+2824 DITRSDDWA
-2833 NSIGPSIYN
+2833 SAGTANIYT
-2842 LQGRYGYDISK
+2842 LQGLYGYDRSK

-2863 YSEITSSG
+2863 YSEIFKAASRS
-2871 NHTNYVA
+2871 YVI
-2878 PGDGMIFWFDENF
+2878 PGDGVIFWLNENF
-2891 RLGGNVGDGRVKY
+2891 RLGGATNGRIKY
-2904 VYDSVTTEPAA
+2904 VYDSITVEPAA

-2925 DKQYSGRTDKSD
+2925 DKQYGAYEDKSD

-2952 TIVINVR
+2952 TIDINIR

-3026 LSSSLNLRVGIDS
+3026 LSSSLTIKVGVDS

-3049 TNPVAQALNLV
+3049 TNPIAQALNLV

-3113 ITSAASYNESVTFVV
+3113 ITSAASYSESLTFVM
-3128 PNGSVSV
+3128 PNGSVTV
-3135 KAVLNQRAIEV
+3135 KAVLNAKSVNVSWRFMI
-3146 TWMYYVKKG
+3146 KKG
-3155 ENSYVSSSVTT
+3155 ENTYVGSSAIT
-3166 PYMADISIWKNG
+3166 PYMADMSIWKNG
-3178 VYQDPNSKTTVVKG
+3178 VLQDPNSKITVVKG
-3192 DTISFEVKLKDAN
+3192 DTISFEVKLKDPN
-3205 KYILEKIWLVSSG
+3205 KYILEKIWLDLSG
-3218 TMVQNYDDYNG
+3218 TTAKNYYDYKG

-3237 YKGKN
+3237 FRGKK
-3242 IYQLT
+3242 IYQFL
-3247 INAYF
+3247 INVGF
-3252 DTNNGDIQ
+3252 DMNDGDIQ

-3266 VQPASGGTIECS
+3266 VQPASGGTIECD
-3278 SVYPLADSIVKL
+3278 SVYPLADSVVNLI
-3290 TAKPEENYRLKRW
+3290 AKPEENYRLKRW

-3309 NNAVDVT
+3309 NNAVEVT

-3386 ADGIPQGTS
+3386 ANGIPQGTS

-3554 EEGEYTISVAE
+3554 DDGEYTISVAE

-3590 ADGMQMKAGSLT
+3590 ADGMQMKVGSLT

-3647 FVIDGIPG
+3647 FVIDGILG

-3680 TGVNIAEMTPASGEA
+3680 TGVNIAKMTPASSEA

-3718 TVQLQNAGAADELWD
+3718 TVQLHNAGAANELWD

>member
-30 KTIVINTDGV
+30 MTLMINTEGI

-51 DDATQDGNKIT
+51 DGATQDGNTVT
-62 GLTAKTG
+62 GLTAKTS
-69 FISIKATPKEGYEFI
+69 FVTVKATPKEGYEFL
-84 NWTARFTMN
+84 NWTVKISP
-93 NGKTWVPKTTP
+93 NGTKWLSTAKP
-104 NAHYVLKSGNTFG
+104 NSGYVLKSGQTFA
-117 SNPMEIAPGSV
+117 SNPIEIANGTM
-128 GSAKAYLE
+128 AKFLQ
-136 LTPNFGKPLK
+136 LTPNFGIPLK

-176 YVGSYTAGNVEIG
+176 YVGSYNAGNVEIG

-211 SGIVDDL
+211 SGITEDL
-218 DEYHYHDLN
+218 DAYHYMDLS
-227 MAKTTTWPYDKNP
+227 MRPTTTWPYDQNP
-240 WSTDETVVGNTVRD
+240 WSKDDTVVGNTVRD
-254 LIDTNKKGIKHD
+254 LISYNRKGIKHD
-266 ATITAVFNDKTSP
+266 ITITAVFNDKTSP
-279 NYALQDSYWNIRMHV
+279 NYTLADDNWKIGMTVRPQNGNQS
-294 IFQTQTIYY
+294 IYSANV
-303 PTITGWDNTTN
+303 TGWDNTTN
-314 EVVVEFNDIPAADV
+314 EVVAEFNGAVTAAE
-328 LKSANECSI
+328 LKDANTYFIS
-337 FMPIGK
+337 MPIGMDGGTIRTA
-343 SGNTGKTA
+343 SGLTVE
-351 PGLAINFTDDAPKY
+351 FTDEKPGY
-365 TYKDENKLEYGFGQ
+365 TYGVGDIQGLSPDTYHVGN
-379 YTIDDFADV
+379 FADV

-444 GDATMTAVPEEGYKL
+444 GEATMTAVPEEGYKL

-667 WEIAGKEYSDNPLT
+667 WEIGGKEYSNNPLT

-722 SKTVAAGGSVSI
+722 SKTVAAGESVSI
-734 TNVPGEKSKFVAWHV
+734 TNVPGKKSKFVRWHV
-749 EYEKA
+749 DYEKA

-760 AEEGRHYALGAGES
+760 AEEGRHYTLGEGAS
-774 LTDGTITIVAKEYN
+774 YTDGTITIVAKEYN
-788 LRVYPEFERTYSI
+788 LRVYPEFEPTYSI

-807 GGKASFAKPI
+807 GGKASFAEPV

-822 DTVSGLTK
+822 DAVSGLTK
-830 DSAEVTWEIDST
+830 DSAAVTWEREVET
-842 EAGYKFSSWGIE
+842 GYRFVKWGIE
-854 YFDTAKNEWVTDTT
+854 YFDTAKNEWVADPT
-868 GSSQFERFNY
+868 GGGSTAIYRY
-878 WTPVNGDGRT
+878 WTPVNGDGRM
-888 QRSMSAK
+888 RPSMSVK
-895 VTKYDLRI
+895 VTEYDLRI
-903 TPQFAKGNIVEA
+903 TPQFSKGLTVEA

-928 GDADGYFYKY
+928 GDTDGYFYKNQY
-938 SNSAQLKATAA
+938 AKLKAAAA
-949 DGYNFGGWT
+949 DGYSFGGWT
-958 IEYKQEDGTYAPAEL
+958 IEYKQEDGIYAPAVAGTHYRAVIGSTDTAEITATVL
-973 MKQYS
+973 DYS
-978 SASGNENTP
+978 
-987 NMSINVMGYDL
+987 L

-1059 WNVVDAET
+1059 WEVVNGET
-1067 GNSVMPS
+1067 GNSVSPS
-1074 EPGFDFY
+1074 ETGYSFH

-1094 MGVGFSKSEMDRYH
+1094 MSVGFSKSEMDSYH

-1118 KGIKVIV
+1118 KGIKVTV

-1150 DFSAKPAE
+1150 DFSAKPAD
-1158 GCMFMG
+1158 GCLFMG
-1164 WEVTYADGTEI
+1164 WEVTYADGTAI
-1175 PDEEKGNMF
+1175 PDAEKGNMF
-1184 MFNVNTVNNDETGDN
+1184 MFNVNTVDNDETGDN
-1199 NQLLTFNC
+1199 NQLTIFEC

-1227 YNTNSY
+1227 YNSNSSY
-1233 HAGCLMMPES
+1233 AGSKQIPRV
-1243 TIYAPGRTVPSS
+1243 TVFAPGMTLPSS
-1255 FTGWSNDLSEPIV
+1255 YTGWSNDVSEPIV
-1268 ITFNAAAQADKAVS
+1268 ITFDAPAMESKS
-1282 IFYRYRYTVLAAP
+1282 GLRLFYRFMSTDLTAAG
-1295 DVSFDFGEGTE
+1295 VTFDLGEGTE
-1306 HSNASDSTR
+1306 NSNSSASTKCFI
-1315 SYKYTFS
+1315 YYFTE
-1322 AEQAA
+1322 EQAA

-1350 TPARRALIE
+1350 APARRALIE

-1366 YNDATYAAGSIID
+1366 YN
-1379 FPAGEATI
+1379 
-1387 TAAANEGYA
+1387 N
-1396 FAGWEIEGVELSEE
+1396 
-1410 QAKSET
+1410 
-1416 ITFNVPEK
+1416 
-1424 FFTIKARFEVAAKQ
+1424 
-1438 LYVELAQGE
+1438 
-1447 HGTAEFVGVT
+1447 
-1457 PDANNRVY
+1457 
-1465 GPDDSTGNIVATVKA
+1465 
-1480 TPEEGYAFGGWTI
+1480 
-1493 LNADTGKKAVGLMG
+1493 
-1507 GQYGNYFLE
+1507 
-1516 DGESEASNPLRI
+1516 
-1528 GFSKHSSANFHVN
+1528 
-1541 LKLVPVFGKE
+1541 
-1551 MKVTVASDNSEYGTV
+1551 
-1566 TPEGENIV
+1566 
-1574 SSVGGKLDFG
+1574 
-1584 AKPAEDCLFMGWEIT
+1584 
-1599 YADGTEIPEKEKDNL
+1599 
-1614 FSFNTN
+1614 
-1620 STDNDATGDN
+1620 
-1630 NQLTI
+1630 
-1635 FSCEK
+1635 
-1640 DLKLTAHFV
+1640 
-1649 KKGEPNFVRYN
+1649 
-1660 SHKSDR
+1660 
-1666 GSMQAPRVTVFAPN
+1666 
-1680 MTLPSS
+1680 
-1686 YTGWSNDVSEPIV
+1686 
-1699 IIFDAPAMQSKSGL
+1699 
-1713 RLFYRYK
+1713 
-1720 STDLTAAGVTF
+1720 
-1731 NLGEGTEH
+1731 
-1739 DASRDTTKYYVYN
+1739 
-1752 ITAEEAATLYELPFT
+1752 
-1767 ATDANGNVKKGVIRF
+1767 
-1782 TPARRALI
+1782 
-1790 EAENGA
+1790 
-1796 VSYNDATYAAGS
+1796 ATYAAGS

-1839 SEEQAKSETLTFNV
+1839 SEEQAKSETLTFTV

-1861 AKFEVENKVNVT
+1861 ARFEVENKVNVT

-1956 KVVGLQTS
+1956 KVVGLQPS
-1964 GRKYAIMPV
+1964 SRKYAIMPV

-2104 IEAENGAV
+2104 IDAENGAV

-2125 YLGTGSATIT
+2125 YLGTDSATIT

-2181 DTTPGIKVTVK
+2181 DATPGIKVTVK

-2367 VRHENDGKVYY
+2367 VRHEDGGKVYY

-2442 DVIPFEPDTEGYV
+2442 DVIPFEPDAEGYV

-2520 NGHAEIKKN
+2520 NGRAEFKKN
-2529 GELVEGG
+2529 GELVESG
-2536 EANGIAYGTDKLS
+2536 EADGIAYGTDKLS

-2571 IDPDSWVGEKFTE
+2571 TDPDSWVGEKFTE

-2601 ISEAKLD
+2601 IREAKLD
-2608 FTLEGSGAYGLRLT
+2608 FTLEGGIYALRLT

-2699 DEYTMTIRPLRS
+2699 DEYTMTIRPLRT

-2721 FIDYQPVHGTVKGHG
+2721 FPEYQPVHGTVKGHG

-2763 EWKPDNADT
+2763 EWKPDNANA
-2772 HFVFWFFSN
+2772 HFVYWFFSD

-2801 ERDFDINVVMGY
+2801 ERDFEINVTMGY
-2813 YVDYRIMCDGV
+2813 QVNYRIMCDGK
-2824 DITNSDDWA
+2824 DITRSDDWA
-2833 NSIGPSIYN
+2833 SAGTANIYT
-2842 LQGRYGYDISK
+2842 LQGLYGYDRSK

-2863 YSEITSSG
+2863 YSEIFKAASRS
-2871 NHTNYVA
+2871 YVI
-2878 PGDGMIFWFDENF
+2878 PGDGVIFWLNENF
-2891 RLGGNVGDGRVKY
+2891 RLGGATNGRIKY
-2904 VYDSVTTEPAA
+2904 VYDS
-2915 EEIGITKELI
+2915 I
-2925 DKQYSGRTDKSD
+2925 
-2937 EYRVWAA
+2937 
-2944 YVMPESDI
+2944 
-2952 TIVINVR
+2952 
-2959 RIGYSQ
+2959 
-2965 ITAQPNNT
+2965 
-2973 AYGSVT
+2973 
-2979 MSPES
+2979 
-2984 TGGDGYYRE
+2984 
-2993 GIYLRINAAA
+2993 
-3003 KSGYRF
+3003 
-3009 VKWEEAQGSSYL
+3009 
-3021 SEEQK
+3021 
-3026 LSSSLNLRVGIDS
+3026 
-3039 AALTAVFEED
+3039 
-3049 TNPVAQALNLV
+3049 
-3060 VDPAGKANVL
+3060 
-3070 VNGAKGVTGAFEGES
+3070 
-3085 VTVSLGDLDDYYEF
+3085 
-3099 DHWEITRDSSGESL
+3099 
-3113 ITSAASYNESVTFVV
+3113 
-3128 PNGSVSV
+3128 
-3135 KAVLNQRAIEV
+3135 
-3146 TWMYYVKKG
+3146 
-3155 ENSYVSSSVTT
+3155 
-3166 PYMADISIWKNG
+3166 
-3178 VYQDPNSKTTVVKG
+3178 
-3192 DTISFEVKLKDAN
+3192 
-3205 KYILEKIWLVSSG
+3205 
-3218 TMVQNYDDYNG
+3218 
-3229 EYTVTSWK
+3229 
-3237 YKGKN
+3237 
-3242 IYQLT
+3242 
-3247 INAYF
+3247 
-3252 DTNNGDIQ
+3252 
-3260 RYNLNV
+3260 
-3266 VQPASGGTIECS
+3266 
-3278 SVYPLADSIVKL
+3278 
-3290 TAKPEENYRLKRW
+3290 
-3303 IVTDEY
+3303 
-3309 NNAVDVT
+3309 
-3316 VDDSDANSAKFT
+3316 
-3328 MPAAD
+3328 
-3333 VTVTAEFEQTDV
+3333 
-3345 RGAEML
+3345 
-3351 AVDILSGKG
+3351 
-3360 GAVIASGALAGDAW
+3360 
-3374 TVDLSG
+3374 
-3380 VIDKAT
+3380 
-3386 ADGIPQGTS
+3386 
-3395 GLYMRITAN
+3395 
-3404 EGTTVEQ
+3404 TVE
-3411 VNAFTGDW
+3411 
-3419 SNGDIACYM
+3419 
-3428 PLNQGVIFI
+3428 PPPK
-3437 AHNGE
+3437 
-3442 QSRNYTI
+3442 R
-3449 TLAYSEP
+3449 
-3456 GAPELSNGS
+3456 
-3465 AERISDKEANIKFT
+3465 
-3479 SSEGGSCYYV
+3479 
-3489 VVESGA
+3489 
-3495 AEPAIDTEGRG
+3495 
-3506 MSISAGEN
+3506 
-3514 TLMLTNLAKGARDIY
+3514 
-3529 IVVKNASGVASKP
+3529 
-3542 MKIEIPAFSSGE
+3542 
-3554 EEGEYTISVAE
+3554 
-3565 HVGGTLTP
+3565 
-3573 SRTRANEGDE
+3573 
-3583 VTISISA
+3583 
-3590 ADGMQMKAGSLT
+3590 
-3602 YTEAIE
+3602 
-3608 NGKTVTIENG
+3608 
-3618 KFTMPAC
+3618 
-3625 DVTISCQWESTASQP
+3625 
-3640 TGGGITG
+3640 
-3647 FVIDGIPG
+3647 
-3655 TIDASGNIVVTMPYK
+3655 
-3670 TDVTALRPVI
+3670 
-3680 TGVNIAEMTPASGEA
+3680 
-3695 VDFTK
+3695 
-3700 PVIYTVTLT
+3700 
-3709 DGTVKLYTV
+3709 
-3718 TVQLQNAGAADELWD
+3718 
-3733 KLTDPS
+3733 
-3739 QTLPWWKYAEQQ
+3739 
-3751 RNSGYYPR
+3751 
-3759 YW
+3759 

>member
-18 GLVPAQVLAAGN
+18 GLVPTQALAAGN
-30 KTIVINTDGV
+30 MTLMINTEGI

-51 DDATQDGNKIT
+51 DGATQEGNKVS

-69 FISIKATPKEGYEFI
+69 FVTVKATPKEGYEFL
-84 NWTARFTMN
+84 NWTVKIST
-93 NGKTWVPKTTP
+93 NGTKWLSTAKP
-104 NAHYVLKSGNTFG
+104 NSGYVLKSGQTFA
-117 SNPMEIAPGSV
+117 SNPIEIANGTM
-128 GSAKAYLE
+128 AKFLQ
-136 LTPNFGKPLK
+136 LTPNFGIPLK

-176 YVGSYTAGNVEIG
+176 YVGSYNAGNVEIG

-211 SGIVDDL
+211 SGITEDL
-218 DEYHYHDLN
+218 DPYHYMDLS
-227 MAKTTTWPYDKNP
+227 MRPTTTWPYDKNP
-240 WSTDETVVGNTVRD
+240 WSKDDTVVGNTVRD
-254 LIDTNKKGIKHD
+254 LISYNRKGIKHD
-266 ATITAVFNDKTSP
+266 ITITAMFNDKTSP
-279 NYALQDSYWNIRMHV
+279 NYTLADDNWKIGMTVRPQNGNQS
-294 IFQTQTIYY
+294 IYSANV
-303 PTITGWDNTTN
+303 TGWDNTTN
-314 EVVVEFNDIPAADV
+314 EVVAEFNGAVTAAE
-328 LKSANECSI
+328 LKDANTYFIS
-337 FMPIGK
+337 MPIGMDGGTIRTA
-343 SGNTGKTA
+343 SGLTVE
-351 PGLAINFTDDAPKY
+351 FTDEKPGY
-365 TYKDENKLEYGFGQ
+365 TYGVGDIQGLSPTTYHVGN
-379 YTIDDFADV
+379 FADV

-409 NFKNRGKL
+409 NLKNRGKL

-434 SVIDFVPDGD
+434 SVIDFITDSDGE
-444 GDATMTAVPEEGYKL
+444 ATMTAVPEEGYKL
-459 LKWIINGA
+459 LKWIINGT

-722 SKTVAAGGSVSI
+722 SKTVAAGESVSI
-734 TNVPGEKSKFVAWHV
+734 TNVPGKKSKFVAWHV

-760 AEEGRHYALGAGES
+760 AEEGRHYTLGDDTS
-774 LTDGTITIVAKEYN
+774 LSDGTITIVAKEYN
-788 LRVYPEFERTYSI
+788 IKVYPEFERTYSI

-807 GGKASFAKPI
+807 GGKASFAEPV

-822 DTVSGLTK
+822 DAVSGLTK
-830 DSAEVTWEIDST
+830 DSAAVTWEREVET
-842 EAGYKFSSWGIE
+842 GYRFDKWGIE
-854 YFDTAKNEWVTDTT
+854 YFDTAKNEWVADPT
-868 GSSQFERFNY
+868 GGGSTAIYRY
-878 WTPVNGDGRT
+878 WTPVNGDGRM
-888 QRSMSAK
+888 RPSMSVK
-895 VTKYDLRI
+895 VTEYDLRI
-903 TPQFAKGNIVEA
+903 TPQFSKGLTVEA

-928 GDADGYFYKY
+928 GDTDGYFYKNQY
-938 SNSAQLKATAA
+938 AKLKAAAA

-958 IEYKQEDGTYAPAEL
+958 IEYKQEDGTYAPAVAGTH
-973 MKQYS
+973 YRAIIG
-978 SASGNENTP
+978 SADTAEITAAVLDHS
-987 NMSINVMGYDL
+987 L

-1025 TPDADN
+1025 TPDANN

-1059 WNVVDAET
+1059 WEVVNGET
-1067 GNSVMPS
+1067 GNSVSPS
-1074 EPGFDFY
+1074 ETGYSFH

-1094 MGVGFSKSEMDRYH
+1094 MSVGFSKSEMDSYH

-1118 KGIKVIV
+1118 KGIKVTV

-1322 AEQAA
+1322 E
-1327 TLYELPFTATDAN
+1327 
-1340 GNVKKGVIRF
+1340 
-1350 TPARRALIE
+1350 
-1359 AENGAVS
+1359 
-1366 YNDATYAAGSIID
+1366 
-1379 FPAGEATI
+1379 
-1387 TAAANEGYA
+1387 
-1396 FAGWEIEGVELSEE
+1396 
-1410 QAKSET
+1410 
-1416 ITFNVPEK
+1416 
-1424 FFTIKARFEVAAKQ
+1424 
-1438 LYVELAQGE
+1438 
-1447 HGTAEFVGVT
+1447 
-1457 PDANNRVY
+1457 
-1465 GPDDSTGNIVATVKA
+1465 
-1480 TPEEGYAFGGWTI
+1480 
-1493 LNADTGKKAVGLMG
+1493 
-1507 GQYGNYFLE
+1507 
-1516 DGESEASNPLRI
+1516 
-1528 GFSKHSSANFHVN
+1528 
-1541 LKLVPVFGKE
+1541 
-1551 MKVTVASDNSEYGTV
+1551 
-1566 TPEGENIV
+1566 
-1574 SSVGGKLDFG
+1574 
-1584 AKPAEDCLFMGWEIT
+1584 
-1599 YADGTEIPEKEKDNL
+1599 
-1614 FSFNTN
+1614 
-1620 STDNDATGDN
+1620 
-1630 NQLTI
+1630 
-1635 FSCEK
+1635 
-1640 DLKLTAHFV
+1640 
-1649 KKGEPNFVRYN
+1649 
-1660 SHKSDR
+1660 
-1666 GSMQAPRVTVFAPN
+1666 
-1680 MTLPSS
+1680 
-1686 YTGWSNDVSEPIV
+1686 
-1699 IIFDAPAMQSKSGL
+1699 
-1713 RLFYRYK
+1713 
-1720 STDLTAAGVTF
+1720 
-1731 NLGEGTEH
+1731 
-1739 DASRDTTKYYVYN
+1739 
-1752 ITAEEAATLYELPFT
+1752 EEAATLYELPFT

-1782 TPARRALI
+1782 APARRALI

-1796 VSYNDATYAAGS
+1796 VSYNNATYAAGS

-1839 SEEQAKSETLTFNV
+1839 SEEQAKSETLTFTV

-1861 AKFEVENKVNVT
+1861 ARFEVENKVNVT

-2156 EQAKSETLTF
+2156 EQAKSETITF
-2166 TVPEKFFTIKAKFEA
+2166 TVPEKFFTIKARFEA

-2353 VMKRTDAGNGKEEV
+2353 AMKRTDAGDGKEEV
-2367 VRHENDGKVYY
+2367 VRHENGGKVYY

-2442 DVIPFEPDTEGYV
+2442 DVIPFEPDAEGYV

-2490 PLKFKPSKEYCVI
+2490 PLKFKPSKEYCMI

-2520 NGHAEIKKN
+2520 NGRAEIKKN

-2562 WQVEMNNSI
+2562 WQVEKNYSI
-2571 IDPDSWVGEKFTE
+2571 IDQDSWVGEKFTE
-2584 DEQARL
+2584 EEQARL
-2590 LARNTS
+2590 LALVTS
-2596 LSESD
+2596 LSEND
-2601 ISEAKLD
+2601 IREAKLD
-2608 FTLEGSGAYGLRLT
+2608 FTLEGGIYALRLT

-2699 DEYTMTIRPLRS
+2699 DEYTMTIRPLRT

-2721 FIDYQPVHGTVKGHG
+2721 FPEYQPVHGTVKGHG

-2763 EWKPDNADT
+2763 EWKPDNANA
-2772 HFVFWFFSN
+2772 HFVYWFFSD

-2801 ERDFDINVVMGY
+2801 ERDFEINVTMGY
-2813 YVDYRIMCDGV
+2813 QVNYRIMCDGK
-2824 DITNSDDWA
+2824 DITRSDDWA
-2833 NSIGPSIYN
+2833 SAAGVNIYT
-2842 LQGRYGYDISK
+2842 LQGLYGYNRSK

-2863 YSEITSSG
+2863 YSEIAKAASRS
-2871 NHTNYVA
+2871 YVI
-2878 PGDGMIFWFDENF
+2878 PGDGVIFWLNENF
-2891 RLGGNVGDGRVKY
+2891 RLGGAINGRIKY
-2904 VYDSVTTEPAA
+2904 VYDSITVEPAA
-2915 EEIGITKELI
+2915 EEIGVTKELI
-2925 DKQYSGRTDKSD
+2925 DKQYGAYEDKSD

-2952 TIVINVR
+2952 TIDINIR

-2993 GIYLRINAAA
+2993 GAYLRINAAA

-3026 LSSSLNLRVGIDS
+3026 LSSSLNLRVGVDS

-3049 TNPVAQALNLV
+3049 TNPIAQALNLV

-3085 VTVSLGDLDDYYEF
+3085 VTVSLGDVDDYYAF

-3113 ITSAASYNESVTFVV
+3113 ITSAASYGKSVTFVM
-3128 PNGSVSV
+3128 PNSPVTV
-3135 KAVLNQRAIEV
+3135 KAVLNAKSVNVAWRFMI
-3146 TWMYYVKKG
+3146 KKG
-3155 ENSYVSSSVTT
+3155 ENTYVGSSATT

-3178 VYQDPNSKTTVVKG
+3178 VYQDPNSKITVVKG
-3192 DTISFEVKLKDAN
+3192 DTISFEVKLKDPN
-3205 KYILEKIWLVSSG
+3205 KYILEKIWLDLSG
-3218 TMVQNYDDYNG
+3218 TTAKNYYDYKG
-3229 EYTVTSWK
+3229 EYTLTSWK
-3237 YKGKN
+3237 HNGKA
-3242 IYQLT
+3242 IYQFL
-3247 INAYF
+3247 INVGF
-3252 DTNNGDIQ
+3252 DMNDGDIQ

-3266 VQPASGGTIECS
+3266 VQPASGGTIECG
-3278 SVYPLADSIVKL
+3278 SVYPLADSVVNL
-3290 TAKPEENYRLKRW
+3290 TAKPEENYKLKRW

-3309 NNAVDVT
+3309 NNAVEVT

-3345 RGAEML
+3345 HGAEIL

-3360 GAVIASGALAGDAW
+3360 GAVIASGTLAGDAW

-3554 EEGEYTISVAE
+3554 DDGEYTISVAE

-3590 ADGMQMKAGSLT
+3590 ADGMQMKVGSLT

-3655 TIDASGNIVVTMPYK
+3655 TIDVGGNIVVTMPYK

-3680 TGVNIAEMTPASGEA
+3680 TGVNIAKMTPASSEA

-3718 TVQLQNAGAADELWD
+3718 TVQLHNAGAANELWD

>member
-30 KTIVINTDGV
+30 MTLMINTEGI

-51 DDATQDGNKIT
+51 DGATQEGNKVS

-69 FISIKATPKEGYEFI
+69 FVTVKATPKEGYEFL
-84 NWTARFTMN
+84 NWTVKIST
-93 NGKTWVPKTTP
+93 NGTKWLSTAKP
-104 NAHYVLKSGNTFG
+104 NSGYVLKSGQTFA
-117 SNPMEIAPGSV
+117 SNPIEIANGTM
-128 GSAKAYLE
+128 AKFLQ
-136 LTPNFGKPLK
+136 LTPNFGIPLK

-176 YVGSYTAGNVEIG
+176 YVGSYNAGNVEIG

-211 SGIVDDL
+211 SGITEDL
-218 DEYHYHDLN
+218 DAYHYMDLS
-227 MAKTTTWPYDKNP
+227 MRPTTTWPYDQNP
-240 WSTDETVVGNTVRD
+240 WSKDDTVVGNTVRD
-254 LIDTNKKGIKHD
+254 LISYNRKGIKHD
-266 ATITAVFNDKTSP
+266 ITITAVFNDKTSP
-279 NYALQDSYWNIRMHV
+279 NYTLADDNWKIGMTVRPQNGNQS
-294 IFQTQTIYY
+294 IYSANV
-303 PTITGWDNTTN
+303 TGWDNTTN
-314 EVVVEFNDIPAADV
+314 EVVAEFNGAVTAAE
-328 LKSANECSI
+328 LKDANTYFIS
-337 FMPIGK
+337 MPIGMDGGTIRTA
-343 SGNTGKTA
+343 SGLTVE
-351 PGLAINFTDDAPKY
+351 FTDEKPGY
-365 TYKDENKLEYGFGQ
+365 TYGVGDIQGLSPDTYHVGN
-379 YTIDDFADV
+379 FADV

-667 WEIAGKEYSDNPLT
+667 WEIAGKEYSGNPLT

-807 GGKASFAKPI
+807 GGKASFAEPV

-822 DTVSGLTK
+822 DAVSGLTK
-830 DSAEVTWEIDST
+830 DSAAVTWEREVET
-842 EAGYKFSSWGIE
+842 GYKFDKWGIE
-854 YFDTAKNEWVTDTT
+854 YFDTAKNEWVADPTLA
-868 GSSQFERFNY
+868 GSFVTYRF
-878 WTPVNGDGRT
+878 WTPVNGDGRM
-888 QRSMSAK
+888 RPSMSAK
-895 VTKYDLRI
+895 VTEYDLRI
-903 TPQFAKGNIVEA
+903 TPQFSKGLTVEA
-915 VADPAAGGTAEVT
+915 VADPAAGGKVEVT
-928 GDADGYFYKY
+928 GGTDGYFYK
-938 SNSAQLKATAA
+938 NQTAKLKATAA

-958 IEYKQEDGTYAPAEL
+958 IEYKQEDGIYAPAVAGTH
-973 MKQYS
+973 YRAIIG
-978 SASGNENTP
+978 SADTAEITAAVLDHS
-987 NMSINVMGYDL
+987 L
-998 RFTAKFTKQ
+998 RFTAKFT
-1007 LYVELA
+1007 
-1013 QGEHGTAEFVGV
+1013 
-1025 TPDADN
+1025 
-1031 RVYGPDDSTGNIVA
+1031 
-1045 TVKATPEEGYVFGG
+1045 
-1059 WNVVDAET
+1059 
-1067 GNSVMPS
+1067 
-1074 EPGFDFY
+1074 
-1081 YEIADGGTVASNP
+1081 
-1094 MGVGFSKSEMDRYH
+1094 
-1108 VNLKIKPVFG
+1108 
-1118 KGIKVIV
+1118 
-1125 GSDNSAY
+1125 
-1132 GTVTPEGEN
+1132 
-1141 IISGTNGRL
+1141 
-1150 DFSAKPAE
+1150 
-1158 GCMFMG
+1158 
-1164 WEVTYADGTEI
+1164 
-1175 PDEEKGNMF
+1175 
-1184 MFNVNTVNNDETGDN
+1184 
-1199 NQLLTFNC
+1199 
-1207 EKDLKLTAH
+1207 
-1216 FVKKGEPNFVR
+1216 
-1227 YNTNSY
+1227 
-1233 HAGCLMMPES
+1233 
-1243 TIYAPGRTVPSS
+1243 
-1255 FTGWSNDLSEPIV
+1255 
-1268 ITFNAAAQADKAVS
+1268 
-1282 IFYRYRYTVLAAP
+1282 
-1295 DVSFDFGEGTE
+1295 
-1306 HSNASDSTR
+1306 
-1315 SYKYTFS
+1315 
-1322 AEQAA
+1322 
-1327 TLYELPFTATDAN
+1327 
-1340 GNVKKGVIRF
+1340 
-1350 TPARRALIE
+1350 
-1359 AENGAVS
+1359 
-1366 YNDATYAAGSIID
+1366 
-1379 FPAGEATI
+1379 
-1387 TAAANEGYA
+1387 
-1396 FAGWEIEGVELSEE
+1396 
-1410 QAKSET
+1410 
-1416 ITFNVPEK
+1416 
-1424 FFTIKARFEVAAKQ
+1424 KQ

-1699 IIFDAPAMQSKSGL
+1699 IVFDAPAMQSKSGL

-1731 NLGEGTEH
+1731 NLGEGTVH

-1767 ATDANGNVKKGVIRF
+1767 ATDANGNVKNGVIRF
-1782 TPARRALI
+1782 APARRALI

-1839 SEEQAKSETLTFNV
+1839 SEEQAKSETLTFTV

-1887 SNLTGLKKGDKV
+1887 SNLTGLKNGDKV

-1908 GYEDFLLWHISGKE
+1908 GYEDFLLWYISGTE

-2104 IEAENGAV
+2104 IDAENGAVEFDGTKYNNGEKVYLGTDSATITAAANEGYAFAGWEIEGVELSEEQAKSETLTFTVPEKFFTIKAKFEVENKVNVTLSVNEATYGTLTSESNLTGLKNGDKVELVAARNPDGYEDFLLWYISGTEGTDYTIDNDPEVPGKATLTVLGTKDISVMAVFRGKVVGLQGSGRKYAIMPVKHGQKLIITYVNHQDVKVGVTEVTGWNNNPNEPLAVTITLNGFNDGGELFVLKKYMGMMYANVADILAPGASYVFPGMEDTATGTTVIGAMRMKFTNGWDRTKTYHFSIVDESGNVLKNGTVEFRAKGLAKIEAENGAV
-2112 EFDGTKY
+2112 EFNGTKY

-2367 VRHENDGKVYY
+2367 VRHENGGKVYY

-2442 DVIPFEPDTEGYV
+2442 DVIPFEPDAEGYV

-2520 NGHAEIKKN
+2520 NGRAEFKKN

-2536 EANGIAYGTDKLS
+2536 EADGIAYGTDKLS

-2562 WQVEMNNSI
+2562 WQVEKNYSI
-2571 IDPDSWVGEKFTE
+2571 IDQDSWVGEKFTE
-2584 DEQARL
+2584 EEQARL
-2590 LARNTS
+2590 LALVTS
-2596 LSESD
+2596 LSEND
-2601 ISEAKLD
+2601 IREAKLD
-2608 FTLEGSGAYGLRLT
+2608 FTLEDGLYALRLT

-2699 DEYTMTIRPLRS
+2699 DEYTMTIRPLRT

-2721 FIDYQPVHGTVKGHG
+2721 FLEYQPVHGTVKGHG

-2763 EWKPDNADT
+2763 EWKPDNANA
-2772 HFVFWFFSN
+2772 HFVYWFFSD

-2801 ERDFDINVVMGY
+2801 ERDFEINVTMGY
-2813 YVDYRIMCDGV
+2813 QVNYRIMCDGK
-2824 DITNSDDWA
+2824 DITRSDDWA
-2833 NSIGPSIYN
+2833 SAGTANIYA
-2842 LQGRYGYDISK
+2842 LQGLYGYNRSK

-2863 YSEITSSG
+2863 YSEIAKAASRS
-2871 NHTNYVA
+2871 YVI
-2878 PGDGMIFWFDENF
+2878 PGDGVIFWLNENF
-2891 RLGGNVGDGRVKY
+2891 RLGGATNGRIKY
-2904 VYDSVTTEPAA
+2904 VYDSITVEPAA

-2925 DKQYSGRTDKSD
+2925 DKQYGGYEDKSD

-2952 TIVINVR
+2952 TIDINIR

-3026 LSSSLNLRVGIDS
+3026 LSSSLNLRVGVDS

-3049 TNPVAQALNLV
+3049 TNPIAQALNLV

-3113 ITSAASYNESVTFVV
+3113 ITSAASYSESLTFVM
-3128 PNGSVSV
+3128 PNGSVTV
-3135 KAVLNQRAIEV
+3135 KAVLNAKSVNVSWRFMI
-3146 TWMYYVKKG
+3146 KKG
-3155 ENSYVSSSVTT
+3155 ENTYVGSSAIT
-3166 PYMADISIWKNG
+3166 PYMADMSIWKNG
-3178 VYQDPNSKTTVVKG
+3178 VLQDPNSKITVVKG
-3192 DTISFEVKLKDAN
+3192 DTISFEVKLKDPN
-3205 KYILEKIWLVSSG
+3205 KYILEKIWLDLSG
-3218 TMVQNYDDYNG
+3218 TTAKNYYDYKG

-3237 YKGKN
+3237 FRGKK
-3242 IYQLT
+3242 IYQFL
-3247 INAYF
+3247 INVGF
-3252 DTNNGDIQ
+3252 DMNDGDIQ

-3266 VQPASGGTIECS
+3266 VQPASGGTIECD
-3278 SVYPLADSIVKL
+3278 SVYPLADSVVNLI
-3290 TAKPEENYRLKRW
+3290 AKPEENYRLKRW

-3309 NNAVDVT
+3309 NNAVEVT

-3386 ADGIPQGTS
+3386 ANGIPQGTS

-3554 EEGEYTISVAE
+3554 DDGEYTISVAE

-3590 ADGMQMKAGSLT
+3590 ADGMQMKVGSLT

-3655 TIDASGNIVVTMPYK
+3655 TIDVGGNIVVTMPYK

-3680 TGVNIAEMTPASGEA
+3680 TGVNIAEMTPASSEA

-3718 TVQLQNAGAADELWD
+3718 TVQLHNAGAADELWD

>member
-18 GLVPAQVLAAGN
+18 GLVPTQALAAGN
-30 KTIVINTDGV
+30 MTLMINTEGI

-51 DDATQDGNKIT
+51 DGATQEGNKVS

-69 FISIKATPKEGYEFI
+69 FVTVKATPKEGYEFL
-84 NWTARFTMN
+84 NWTVKIST
-93 NGKTWVPKTTP
+93 NGTKWLSTAKP
-104 NAHYVLKSGNTFG
+104 NSGYVLKSGQTFA
-117 SNPMEIAPGSV
+117 SNPIEIANGTM
-128 GSAKAYLE
+128 AKFLQ
-136 LTPNFGKPLK
+136 LTPNFGIPLK

-176 YVGSYTAGNVEIG
+176 YVGSYNAGNVEIG

-211 SGIVDDL
+211 SGITEDL
-218 DEYHYHDLN
+218 DAYHYMDLS
-227 MAKTTTWPYDKNP
+227 MRPTTTWPYDQNP
-240 WSTDETVVGNTVRD
+240 WSKDDTVVGNTVRD
-254 LIDTNKKGIKHD
+254 LISYNRKGIKHD
-266 ATITAVFNDKTSP
+266 ITITAVFNDKTSP
-279 NYALQDSYWNIRMHV
+279 NYTLADDNWKIGMTVRPQNGNQS
-294 IFQTQTIYY
+294 IYSANV
-303 PTITGWDNTTN
+303 TGWDNTTN
-314 EVVVEFNDIPAADV
+314 EVVAEFNGAVTAAE
-328 LKSANECSI
+328 LKDANTYFIS
-337 FMPIGK
+337 MPIGMD
-343 SGNTGKTA
+343 GGTIRTA
-351 PGLAINFTDDAPKY
+351 PGLTVEFTDEKPGY
-365 TYKDENKLEYGFGQ
+365 TYGVGDIQGLSPDTYHVGN
-379 YTIDDFADV
+379 FADV

-667 WEIAGKEYSDNPLT
+667 WEIGGKEYSNNPLT

-722 SKTVAAGGSVSI
+722 SKTVAAGESVSI

-760 AEEGRHYALGAGES
+760 AEEGRHYTLGDDTS
-774 LTDGTITIVAKEYN
+774 LSDGTITIVAKEYN
-788 LRVYPEFERTYSI
+788 IKVYPEFERTYSI

-807 GGKASFAKPI
+807 GGKASFAEPV

-822 DTVSGLTK
+822 DAVSGLTK
-830 DSAEVTWEIDST
+830 DSAAVTWEREVET
-842 EAGYKFSSWGIE
+842 GYRFDKWGIE
-854 YFDTAKNEWVTDTT
+854 YFDTAKNEWVADPT
-868 GSSQFERFNY
+868 GGGSTAIYRY
-878 WTPVNGDGRT
+878 WTPVNGDGRM
-888 QRSMSAK
+888 RPSMSVK
-895 VTKYDLRI
+895 VTEYDLRI
-903 TPQFAKGNIVEA
+903 TPQFSKGLTVEA

-928 GDADGYFYKY
+928 GDTDGYFYKNQY
-938 SNSAQLKATAA
+938 AKLKAAAA

-958 IEYKQEDGTYAPAEL
+958 IEYKQEDGTYAPAVAGTH
-973 MKQYS
+973 YRAIIG
-978 SASGNENTP
+978 SADTAEITAAVLDHS
-987 NMSINVMGYDL
+987 L

-1025 TPDADN
+1025 TPDANN

-1059 WNVVDAET
+1059 WEVVNGET
-1067 GNSVMPS
+1067 GNSVSPS
-1074 EPGFDFY
+1074 ETGYSFH

-1094 MGVGFSKSEMDRYH
+1094 MSVGFSKSEMDSYH

-1118 KGIKVIV
+1118 KGIKVTV

-1322 AEQAA
+1322 E
-1327 TLYELPFTATDAN
+1327 
-1340 GNVKKGVIRF
+1340 
-1350 TPARRALIE
+1350 
-1359 AENGAVS
+1359 
-1366 YNDATYAAGSIID
+1366 
-1379 FPAGEATI
+1379 
-1387 TAAANEGYA
+1387 
-1396 FAGWEIEGVELSEE
+1396 
-1410 QAKSET
+1410 
-1416 ITFNVPEK
+1416 
-1424 FFTIKARFEVAAKQ
+1424 
-1438 LYVELAQGE
+1438 
-1447 HGTAEFVGVT
+1447 
-1457 PDANNRVY
+1457 
-1465 GPDDSTGNIVATVKA
+1465 
-1480 TPEEGYAFGGWTI
+1480 
-1493 LNADTGKKAVGLMG
+1493 
-1507 GQYGNYFLE
+1507 
-1516 DGESEASNPLRI
+1516 
-1528 GFSKHSSANFHVN
+1528 
-1541 LKLVPVFGKE
+1541 
-1551 MKVTVASDNSEYGTV
+1551 
-1566 TPEGENIV
+1566 
-1574 SSVGGKLDFG
+1574 
-1584 AKPAEDCLFMGWEIT
+1584 
-1599 YADGTEIPEKEKDNL
+1599 
-1614 FSFNTN
+1614 
-1620 STDNDATGDN
+1620 
-1630 NQLTI
+1630 
-1635 FSCEK
+1635 
-1640 DLKLTAHFV
+1640 
-1649 KKGEPNFVRYN
+1649 
-1660 SHKSDR
+1660 
-1666 GSMQAPRVTVFAPN
+1666 
-1680 MTLPSS
+1680 
-1686 YTGWSNDVSEPIV
+1686 
-1699 IIFDAPAMQSKSGL
+1699 
-1713 RLFYRYK
+1713 
-1720 STDLTAAGVTF
+1720 
-1731 NLGEGTEH
+1731 
-1739 DASRDTTKYYVYN
+1739 
-1752 ITAEEAATLYELPFT
+1752 EEAATLYELPFT

-1782 TPARRALI
+1782 APARRALI

-1796 VSYNDATYAAGS
+1796 VSYNNATYAAGS

-1839 SEEQAKSETLTFNV
+1839 SEEQAKSETLTFTV

-1861 AKFEVENKVNVT
+1861 ARFEVENKVNVT

-2156 EQAKSETLTF
+2156 EQAKSETITF

-2367 VRHENDGKVYY
+2367 VRHENGGKVYY

-2442 DVIPFEPDTEGYV
+2442 DVIPFEPDAEGYV

-2520 NGHAEIKKN
+2520 NGRAEFKKN

-2536 EANGIAYGTDKLS
+2536 EADGIAYGTDKLS

-2571 IDPDSWVGEKFTE
+2571 TDPDLWVGEKFTE

-2601 ISEAKLD
+2601 IREAKLD
-2608 FTLEGSGAYGLRLT
+2608 FTLEGGIYALRLT

-2721 FIDYQPVHGTVKGHG
+2721 FLEYQPVYGTVKGHG

-2763 EWKPDNADT
+2763 EWKPDNANV
-2772 HFVFWFFSN
+2772 HFVYWFFSN
-2781 YVMNNESEARRQPRI
+2781 YVMNNESEARKQPRI

-2801 ERDFDINVVMGY
+2801 ERDFEINVVMGY
-2813 YVDYRIMCDGV
+2813 HVDYRIMCDGV
-2824 DITNSDDWA
+2824 DITRSDDWA
-2833 NSIGPSIYN
+2833 SAGTANIYT
-2842 LQGRYGYDISK
+2842 LQGLYGYDRSK

-2863 YSEITSSG
+2863 YSEIFKAASRS
-2871 NHTNYVA
+2871 YVI
-2878 PGDGMIFWFDENF
+2878 PGDGVIFWLNENF
-2891 RLGGNVGDGRVKY
+2891 RLGGATNGRIKY
-2904 VYDSVTTEPAA
+2904 VYDSITVEPAA

-2925 DKQYSGRTDKSD
+2925 DKQYGAYDDKSD

-2952 TIVINVR
+2952 TIDINIR

-2973 AYGSVT
+2973 TYGSVT

-2993 GIYLRINAAA
+2993 GAYLRINAAA

-3026 LSSSLNLRVGIDS
+3026 LSSSLNLRVGVDS

-3049 TNPVAQALNLV
+3049 TNPIAQALNLV

-3113 ITSAASYNESVTFVV
+3113 ITSAASYSESLTFVM
-3128 PNGSVSV
+3128 PNGSVTV
-3135 KAVLNQRAIEV
+3135 KAVLNAKSVNVAWRFMI
-3146 TWMYYVKKG
+3146 KKG
-3155 ENSYVSSSVTT
+3155 ENTYVGSSAIT

-3178 VYQDPNSKTTVVKG
+3178 VLQDQNSKITVVKG
-3192 DTISFEVKLKDAN
+3192 DTISFEVKLKDPN
-3205 KYILEKIWLVSSG
+3205 KYILEKIWLDLSG
-3218 TMVQNYDDYNG
+3218 TTAKNYYDYKG

-3237 YKGKN
+3237 FRGKK
-3242 IYQLT
+3242 IYQFL
-3247 INAYF
+3247 INVGF
-3252 DTNNGDIQ
+3252 DMNDGDIQ

-3278 SVYPLADSIVKL
+3278 SVYPLADSVVNLI
-3290 TAKPEENYRLKRW
+3290 AKPEENYRLKRW

-3309 NNAVDVT
+3309 NNAVEVT

-3333 VTVTAEFEQTDV
+3333 VTVTAEFEQTDAS
-3345 RGAEML
+3345 GAEIL

-3360 GAVIASGALAGDAW
+3360 GAVIASGTLAGDAW

-3554 EEGEYTISVAE
+3554 DDGEYTISVAE

-3590 ADGMQMKAGSLT
+3590 ADGMQMKVGSLT

-3655 TIDASGNIVVTMPYK
+3655 TIDAGGNIVVTMPYK

-3718 TVQLQNAGAADELWD
+3718 TVQLHNAGAANELWD

>member
-69 FISIKATPKEGYEFI
+69 FVTVKATPKEGYEFL
-84 NWTARFTMN
+84 NWTVKIST
-93 NGKTWVPKTTP
+93 NGTKWLSTAKP
-104 NAHYVLKSGNTFG
+104 NSGYVLKSGQTFA
-117 SNPMEIAPGSV
+117 SNPIEIANGTM
-128 GSAKAYLE
+128 AKFLQ
-136 LTPNFGKPLK
+136 LTPNFGIPLK

-176 YVGSYTAGNVEIG
+176 YVGSYNAGNVEIG
-189 YRLKDSEKYQFVGWT
+189 YRLKDSEKYQFVGWA

-211 SGIVDDL
+211 SGITEDL
-218 DEYHYHDLN
+218 DPYHYMDLS
-227 MAKTTTWPYDKNP
+227 MRPTTTWPYDKNP
-240 WSTDETVVGNTVRD
+240 WSKDDTVVGNTVRD
-254 LIDTNKKGIKHD
+254 LISYNRKGIKHD
-266 ATITAVFNDKTSP
+266 ITITAMFNDKTSP
-279 NYALQDSYWNIRMHV
+279 NYTLADDNWKIGMTVRPQNGNQS
-294 IFQTQTIYY
+294 IYSANV
-303 PTITGWDNTTN
+303 TGWDNTTN
-314 EVVVEFNDIPAADV
+314 EVVAEFNGAVTAAE
-328 LKSANECSI
+328 LKDANTYFIS
-337 FMPIGK
+337 MPIGMDGGTIRTA
-343 SGNTGKTA
+343 SGLTVE
-351 PGLAINFTDDAPKY
+351 FTDEKPGY
-365 TYKDENKLEYGFGQ
+365 TYGVGDIQGLSPTTYHVGN
-379 YTIDDFADV
+379 FADV

-409 NFKNRGKL
+409 NLKNRGRL

-444 GDATMTAVPEEGYKL
+444 GEATMTAVPEEGYKL

-686 KFFIIKAKFA
+686 KFFIIKAKFT

-711 AARFADDETAE
+711 VSRFADDETAE
-722 SKTVAAGGSVSI
+722 SKTVAAGESVSL
-734 TNVPGEKSKFVAWHV
+734 TNVPGEKSKFVRWHV
-749 EYEKA
+749 DYEKA

-760 AEEGRHYALGAGES
+760 AEEGRHYTLGDDTS
-774 LTDGTITIVAKEYN
+774 LSDGTITIVAKEYN
-788 LRVYPEFERTYSI
+788 LRVYPEFEPTYSI

-807 GGKASFAKPI
+807 GGKASFAWPV

-822 DTVSGLTK
+822 DAVSGLTK
-830 DSAEVTWEIDST
+830 DSNAVTWELEST
-842 EAGYKFSSWGIE
+842 ETGYRFVKWGIE
-854 YFDTAKNEWVTDTT
+854 YFDTAKNEWVADPTLA
-868 GSSQFERFNY
+868 GSFVTYRF

-895 VTKYDLRI
+895 VTEYDLRI
-903 TPQFAKGNIVEA
+903 TPQFSKGLTVEA
-915 VADPAAGGTAEVT
+915 VADPAAGGKVEAS
-928 GDADGYFYKY
+928 GDTDGYFYT
-938 SNSAQLKATAA
+938 NDMAFVTATAN
-949 DGYNFGGWT
+949 DGYEFNGWT
-958 IEYKQEDGTYAPAEL
+958 VEYKQEDGTYAPAEL
-973 MKQYS
+973 AKHYSPFGSLDDADLGVRMKDYS
-978 SASGNENTP
+978 
-987 NMSINVMGYDL
+987 L

-1025 TPDADN
+1025 TPDAD
-1031 RVYGPDDSTGNIVA
+1031 
-1045 TVKATPEEGYVFGG
+1045 
-1059 WNVVDAET
+1059 
-1067 GNSVMPS
+1067 
-1074 EPGFDFY
+1074 
-1081 YEIADGGTVASNP
+1081 
-1094 MGVGFSKSEMDRYH
+1094 
-1108 VNLKIKPVFG
+1108 
-1118 KGIKVIV
+1118 
-1125 GSDNSAY
+1125 
-1132 GTVTPEGEN
+1132 
-1141 IISGTNGRL
+1141 
-1150 DFSAKPAE
+1150 
-1158 GCMFMG
+1158 
-1164 WEVTYADGTEI
+1164 
-1175 PDEEKGNMF
+1175 
-1184 MFNVNTVNNDETGDN
+1184 
-1199 NQLLTFNC
+1199 
-1207 EKDLKLTAH
+1207 
-1216 FVKKGEPNFVR
+1216 
-1227 YNTNSY
+1227 
-1233 HAGCLMMPES
+1233 
-1243 TIYAPGRTVPSS
+1243 
-1255 FTGWSNDLSEPIV
+1255 
-1268 ITFNAAAQADKAVS
+1268 
-1282 IFYRYRYTVLAAP
+1282 
-1295 DVSFDFGEGTE
+1295 
-1306 HSNASDSTR
+1306 
-1315 SYKYTFS
+1315 
-1322 AEQAA
+1322 
-1327 TLYELPFTATDAN
+1327 
-1340 GNVKKGVIRF
+1340 
-1350 TPARRALIE
+1350 
-1359 AENGAVS
+1359 
-1366 YNDATYAAGSIID
+1366 
-1379 FPAGEATI
+1379 
-1387 TAAANEGYA
+1387 
-1396 FAGWEIEGVELSEE
+1396 
-1410 QAKSET
+1410 
-1416 ITFNVPEK
+1416 
-1424 FFTIKARFEVAAKQ
+1424 
-1438 LYVELAQGE
+1438 
-1447 HGTAEFVGVT
+1447 
-1457 PDANNRVY
+1457 NRVY

-1767 ATDANGNVKKGVIRF
+1767 ATDANGNVKNGVIRF
-1782 TPARRALI
+1782 APARRALI

-1796 VSYNDATYAAGS
+1796 VSYNNATYAAGS

-1839 SEEQAKSETLTFNV
+1839 SEEQAKSETITFNV

-1861 AKFEVENKVNVT
+1861 ARFEVENKVNVT

-2104 IEAENGAV
+2104 IDAENGAV

-2125 YLGTGSATIT
+2125 YLGTDSATIT

-2156 EQAKSETLTF
+2156 EQAKSETITF

-2353 VMKRTDAGNGKEEV
+2353 VMKRTDAGDGKEEV
-2367 VRHENDGKVYY
+2367 VRHEDGGKVYY

-2414 VYIVGFCQPSGDRL
+2414 VYIVGFCQPAGDRL

-2442 DVIPFEPDTEGYV
+2442 DVIPFEPDAEGYV

-2520 NGHAEIKKN
+2520 NGRAEFKKN
-2529 GELVEGG
+2529 GELVESG
-2536 EANGIAYGTDKLS
+2536 EADGIAYGTDKLS

-2571 IDPDSWVGEKFTE
+2571 TDPDSWVGEKFTE

-2601 ISEAKLD
+2601 IREAKLD
-2608 FTLEGSGAYGLRLT
+2608 FTLEGGIYALRLT

-2699 DEYTMTIRPLRS
+2699 DEYTMTIRPLRT

-2721 FIDYQPVHGTVKGHG
+2721 FLEYQPVHGTVKGHG

-2763 EWKPDNADT
+2763 EWKPDNANV
-2772 HFVFWFFSN
+2772 HFVYWFFSN
-2781 YVMNNESEARRQPRI
+2781 YVMNNESEARKQPRI

-2801 ERDFDINVVMGY
+2801 ERDFEINVVMGY
-2813 YVDYRIMCDGV
+2813 HVDYRIMCDGV
-2824 DITNSDDWA
+2824 DITRSDDWA
-2833 NSIGPSIYN
+2833 SAGTANIYT
-2842 LQGRYGYDISK
+2842 LQGLYGYDRSK

-2863 YSEITSSG
+2863 YSEIFKAASRS
-2871 NHTNYVA
+2871 YVI
-2878 PGDGMIFWFDENF
+2878 PGDGVIFWLNENF
-2891 RLGGNVGDGRVKY
+2891 RLGGATNGRIKY
-2904 VYDSVTTEPAA
+2904 VYDSITVEPAA

-2925 DKQYSGRTDKSD
+2925 DKQYGAYDDKSD

-2952 TIVINVR
+2952 TIDINIR

-2973 AYGSVT
+2973 TYGSVT

-2993 GIYLRINAAA
+2993 GAYLRINAAA

-3026 LSSSLNLRVGIDS
+3026 LSSSLNLRVGVDS

-3049 TNPVAQALNLV
+3049 TNPIAQALNLV

-3113 ITSAASYNESVTFVV
+3113 ITSAASYSESLTFVM
-3128 PNGSVSV
+3128 PNGSVTV
-3135 KAVLNQRAIEV
+3135 KAVLNAKSVNVSWRFMI
-3146 TWMYYVKKG
+3146 KKG
-3155 ENSYVSSSVTT
+3155 ENTYVGSSAIT
-3166 PYMADISIWKNG
+3166 PYMADMSIWKNG
-3178 VYQDPNSKTTVVKG
+3178 VLQDPNSKITVVKG
-3192 DTISFEVKLKDAN
+3192 DTISFEVKLKDPN
-3205 KYILEKIWLVSSG
+3205 KYILEKIWLDLSG
-3218 TMVQNYDDYNG
+3218 TTAKNYYDYKG

-3237 YKGKN
+3237 FRWKK
-3242 IYQLT
+3242 IYQFL
-3247 INAYF
+3247 INVGF
-3252 DTNNGDIQ
+3252 DMNDGDIQ

-3266 VQPASGGTIECS
+3266 VQPASGGTIECD
-3278 SVYPLADSIVKL
+3278 SVYPLADSVVNLI
-3290 TAKPEENYRLKRW
+3290 AKPEENYRLKRW

-3309 NNAVDVT
+3309 NNAVEVT

-3386 ADGIPQGTS
+3386 ANGIPQGTS

-3554 EEGEYTISVAE
+3554 DDGEYTISVAE

-3590 ADGMQMKAGSLT
+3590 ADGMQMKVGSLT

-3655 TIDASGNIVVTMPYK
+3655 TIDVGGNIVVTMPYK

-3680 TGVNIAEMTPASGEA
+3680 TGVNIAEMTPASSEA

-3718 TVQLQNAGAADELWD
+3718 TVQLHNAGAADELWD

>member
-51 DDATQDGNKIT
+51 DGATQDGNKIT

-104 NAHYVLKSGNTFG
+104 NVHYVLKSGNTFG

-136 LTPNFGKPLK
+136 LTPNFGIPLK

-218 DEYHYHDLN
+218 DVYHYHDLG
-227 MAKTTTWPYDKNP
+227 MSKTTTWPYDKEP

-254 LIDTNKKGIKHD
+254 LIDYNRKGIKHD

-351 PGLAINFTDDAPKY
+351 PGLVISFTDDAPKY

-379 YTIDDFADV
+379 YTIDDFADA

-459 LKWIINGA
+459 LKWIINGT

-568 LSFGGRETGEK
+568 LSFDGRETGEK

-667 WEIAGKEYSDNPLT
+667 WEISGKEYSDNPLT

-686 KFFIIKAKFA
+686 KFFIIKAKFT

-722 SKTVAAGGSVSI
+722 SKTVAAGESVSL
-734 TNVPGEKSKFVAWHV
+734 TNVPGEKSKFVRWHV
-749 EYEKA
+749 DYEKA

-760 AEEGRHYALGAGES
+760 AEEGRHYTLGDDTS
-774 LTDGTITIVAKEYN
+774 LSDGTITIVAKEYN
-788 LRVYPEFERTYSI
+788 LRVYPEFEPTYSI

-807 GGKASFAKPI
+807 GGKASFAWPV

-822 DTVSGLTK
+822 DAVSGLTK
-830 DSAEVTWEIDST
+830 DSNAVTWELEST
-842 EAGYKFSSWGIE
+842 ETGYKFTKWGIE
-854 YFDTAKNEWVTDTT
+854 YFDTAKNEWVTDPTLA
-868 GSSQFERFNY
+868 GSFVTYRF
-878 WTPVNGDGRT
+878 WTPVNGDGRM
-888 QRSMSAK
+888 RPSMSAK
-895 VTKYDLRI
+895 VTEYDLRI
-903 TPQFAKGNIVEA
+903 TPQFSKGLTVEA
-915 VADPAAGGTAEVT
+915 VADPAAGGTVEAS
-928 GDADGYFYKY
+928 GDTDGYFYT
-938 SNSAQLKATAA
+938 NDMAFVTATAN
-949 DGYNFGGWT
+949 DGYEFNGWT
-958 IEYKQEDGTYAPAEL
+958 VEYKQEDGTYAPAEL
-973 MKQYS
+973 AKHYSPFGSLDDADLGVRMKDYS
-978 SASGNENTP
+978 
-987 NMSINVMGYDL
+987 L

-1025 TPDADN
+1025 TPDANN

-1045 TVKATPEEGYVFGG
+1045 TVKATPEEGYAFGG
-1059 WNVVDAET
+1059 WIILNADT
-1067 GNSVMPS
+1067 GKKAVGLMGGQYGNYFLEDGES
-1074 EPGFDFY
+1074 E
-1081 YEIADGGTVASNP
+1081 ASNP
-1094 MGVGFSKSEMDRYH
+1094 LRIGFSKHSSANFH
-1108 VNLKIKPVFG
+1108 VNLKLVPVFG
-1118 KGIKVIV
+1118 KEMKVTV
-1125 GSDNSAY
+1125 ASDNSEY

-1141 IISGTNGRL
+1141 IVSSVGGKL
-1150 DFSAKPAE
+1150 DFGAKPAE
-1158 GCMFMG
+1158 DCLFMG
-1164 WEVTYADGTEI
+1164 WEITYADGTEI

-1306 HSNASDSTR
+1306 HSDASDSTR

-1322 AEQAA
+1322 EEEAA

-1424 FFTIKARFEVAAKQ
+1424 FFTIKARFEV
-1438 LYVELAQGE
+1438 
-1447 HGTAEFVGVT
+1447 
-1457 PDANNRVY
+1457 
-1465 GPDDSTGNIVATVKA
+1465 
-1480 TPEEGYAFGGWTI
+1480 
-1493 LNADTGKKAVGLMG
+1493 
-1507 GQYGNYFLE
+1507 
-1516 DGESEASNPLRI
+1516 
-1528 GFSKHSSANFHVN
+1528 
-1541 LKLVPVFGKE
+1541 
-1551 MKVTVASDNSEYGTV
+1551 
-1566 TPEGENIV
+1566 
-1574 SSVGGKLDFG
+1574 
-1584 AKPAEDCLFMGWEIT
+1584 
-1599 YADGTEIPEKEKDNL
+1599 
-1614 FSFNTN
+1614 
-1620 STDNDATGDN
+1620 
-1630 NQLTI
+1630 
-1635 FSCEK
+1635 
-1640 DLKLTAHFV
+1640 
-1649 KKGEPNFVRYN
+1649 
-1660 SHKSDR
+1660 
-1666 GSMQAPRVTVFAPN
+1666 
-1680 MTLPSS
+1680 
-1686 YTGWSNDVSEPIV
+1686 
-1699 IIFDAPAMQSKSGL
+1699 
-1713 RLFYRYK
+1713 
-1720 STDLTAAGVTF
+1720 
-1731 NLGEGTEH
+1731 
-1739 DASRDTTKYYVYN
+1739 
-1752 ITAEEAATLYELPFT
+1752 
-1767 ATDANGNVKKGVIRF
+1767 
-1782 TPARRALI
+1782 
-1790 EAENGA
+1790 
-1796 VSYNDATYAAGS
+1796 
-1808 IIDFPAG
+1808 
-1815 EATITAAANEGYAFA
+1815 
-1830 GWEIEGVEL
+1830 
-1839 SEEQAKSETLTFNV
+1839 
-1853 PEKFFTIK
+1853 
-1861 AKFEVENKVNVT
+1861 ENKVNVT

-1899 ELVAARNPD
+1899 ELVATRNPD
-1908 GYEDFLLWHISGKE
+1908 GYEDFLLWHISGTE

-1930 DPEVPGKATLTVLG
+1930 DPEVPGRATLTVLG

-2104 IEAENGAV
+2104 IDAENGAV

-2125 YLGTGSATIT
+2125 YLGTDSATIT

-2156 EQAKSETLTF
+2156 EQAKSETITF

-2367 VRHENDGKVYY
+2367 VRHENGGKVYY

-2442 DVIPFEPDTEGYV
+2442 DVIPFEPDAEGYV

-2520 NGHAEIKKN
+2520 NGRAEFKKN

-2536 EANGIAYGTDKLS
+2536 DADGIAYGTDKLS

-2571 IDPDSWVGEKFTE
+2571 TDPDLWVGEKFTE

-2601 ISEAKLD
+2601 IREAKLD
-2608 FTLEGSGAYGLRLT
+2608 FTLEGGIYALRLT

-2636 DNSESEKGTISS
+2636 DNSESEKGTLSS

-2699 DEYTMTIRPLRS
+2699 DEYTMTIRPLRT

-2721 FIDYQPVHGTVKGHG
+2721 FPEYQPVHGTVKGHG

-2763 EWKPDNADT
+2763 EWKPDNADA
-2772 HFVFWFFSN
+2772 HFVSWFFSN

-2801 ERDFDINVVMGY
+2801 ERDFEINVTMGY
-2813 YVDYRIMCDGV
+2813 QVNYRIMCDGK
-2824 DITNSDDWA
+2824 DITRSDDWA
-2833 NSIGPSIYN
+2833 SAGTANIYA
-2842 LQGRYGYDISK
+2842 LQGIYGYNRSK

-2863 YSEITSSG
+2863 YSEIAKAASRS
-2871 NHTNYVA
+2871 YVI
-2878 PGDGMIFWFDENF
+2878 PGDGVIFWLNENF
-2891 RLGGNVGDGRVKY
+2891 RLGGNVVNGRVKY
-2904 VYDSVTTEPAA
+2904 VYDSITTEPAA
-2915 EEIGITKELI
+2915 EEIGITKRLI
-2925 DKQYSGRTDKSD
+2925 DKQYGAYEDKSD
-2937 EYRVWAA
+2937 EYRVCAA

-2973 AYGSVT
+2973 TYGSVT

-2993 GIYLRINAAA
+2993 GAYLRINAAA

-3060 VDPAGKANVL
+3060 VEPAGKANVL

-3085 VTVSLGDLDDYYEF
+3085 VTVSLGDVDDYYAF

-3178 VYQDPNSKTTVVKG
+3178 VLQDPNSKTTVVKG

-3278 SVYPLADSIVKL
+3278 SVYPLADSVVKL

-3333 VTVTAEFEQTDV
+3333 VTITAEFEQTDAS
-3345 RGAEML
+3345 GAEML

-3360 GAVIASGALAGDAW
+3360 GAVIASGTLAGDAW

-3554 EEGEYTISVAE
+3554 DDGEYTISVAE

-3583 VTISISA
+3583 VTMSISA
-3590 ADGMQMKAGSLT
+3590 ADGMQMKVGSLT

-3680 TGVNIAEMTPASGEA
+3680 TGVNIAKMTPASSEA

-3739 QTLPWWKYAEQQ
+3739 QTLPWWKYAEHQQ
-3751 RNSGYYPR
+3751 SYGKYPR